1 MPYQIT
7 LPDGSIG
14 MIDDSVPKDRAMEAA
29 EAAYPDAFPGIGEQ
43 LLGAPGELAKGF
55 ARGFVDPVSGLL
67 STGYTGL
74 RAAGMELD
82 PFAETA
88 VGKGLAGVQEYLA
101 PDYGTV
107 SQFAGALGGLGSFL
121 VPGAALAKGLGRT
134 ATLGGMA
141 TGLGAEEARSRVEQ
155 ARAEGIEVT
164 PGQEFTSQLGGSVI
178 GLTELAPIER
188 LTGPLQ
194 AVLRGVKKSDAEMIA
209 PGLFN
214 SAKRMVETG
223 GIEGLQEG
231 MANIAQDLL
240 AKGVYNPNLDVGES
254 ALGDAAMG
262 ASVGAF
268 AQGAIELVTKGRRRQ
283 LYDTLKAEEDAKARI
298 AEAEKARLAEET
310 ARKQTLTNFGVEGQP
325 LLLAAPQ
332 GQVTPSRQE
341 KSSLDQYGVEDKDLF
356 EPYGTFTRDELDKD
370 VVKELDKRRKEAGR
384 PKTETFTLQDIADTG
399 VYRGELNRLIA
410 QRSGYTGELKFKPSE
425 VVGLAEQ
432 KNIDTST
439 QGFSDF
445 VGRVT
450 GKKPLPEKTGLGA
463 LQGLNDVEIF
473 AVREAINKLPTYE
486 QRKIL
491 PAGKAAKIFDDKQ
504 ATSTLTNIKKTI
516 GQDLGEKGLGETS
529 VLKEIGDFSGLEDVN
544 DQKSLLEKYILDG
557 ELERVS
563 TPAFAV
569 LDADG
574 KQISV
579 VGPDAEGRLTDIE
592 RRKAQEKAAKTLKP
606 GFAVLDAKGKQVDV
620 DVDQGKAQQKAA
632 RIGGTIQETTISGS
646 VKDTTINQIR
656 TPDPINRLIG
666 GFDIRQGTFEDTLID
681 GYDITT
687 ETGEVISKTKS
698 LTDAEN
704 RVNRATELRKQ
715 RQLQLLDAKQK
726 IQENIAKSEQA
737 MADLEAL
744 GKKDSEDFK
753 KIQNSMAAQE
763 RNLAKVEQNLIEF
776 GKKVAFKSRYKQQK
790 RTGFTLFEGNKPV
803 GTYNSR
809 QEALEASVVSQPTD
823 RLEAMLEAF
832 PTLSASAKPG
842 MDRADIKKLQQVAAS
857 ELASRK
863 GEIPSGVGV
872 TVEGDITAAEER
884 LALQGIFSP
893 KIKERVN
900 ELDKKLRAALDK
912 LGLKDVRLN
921 IVGAIKGELGDADGV
936 YAARLIKI
944 ALDAENPMRVLR
956 HEGIHALKELGAFTP
971 DQWRVLENKAKSE
984 WMAKYN
990 IADPKRYGSLS
1001 PEIQLEEAI
1010 ADAFSDFSQTKPP
1023 AGMIG
1028 NIFNRLKNFFTA
1040 LDNGFKGLGFQT
1052 ADDVFGRVDRGEL
1065 LPGMGER
1072 AAEVEGLQAQ
1082 RVVAETPERYALK
1095 TVQDVIDDGINR
1107 LVKSVLQPSVPSG
1120 FKSLVNDRMSFR
1132 KVDANLEKIED
1143 GIMNRLQG
1151 FGMTNSEA
1159 FNILYNDIRYV
1170 ADQKFQEIREQ
1181 EYQDRLAAAQSPER
1195 YSLKRVAPSKVVSSV
1210 IEDLGLSDAEVAAT
1224 SLGLQTGKGGTDAF
1238 KQANIGGI
1246 KQIIEYLEKRY
1257 ADSGLAPLD
1266 ITNEQDRDTLSKLL
1280 AAEVLAAVRSGG
1292 ANIQW
1297 YDKVI
1302 DQMLGMASL
1311 KYPELRTD
1319 PNAQAAFRIAISVS
1333 SQGQNVEDNLKFGER
1348 VYEQFSQNA
1357 ERGRPRFPEIGT
1369 GEAMQAMQKNFQLA
1383 NKMIDKLGMDD
1394 FRKFLE
1400 TPFTV
1405 KELNSV
1411 GLKIGGE
1418 LVDEQVLGSSIL
1430 GPKIGFGFYSNLSGN
1445 FEPVTMDM
1453 WFMRTI
1459 GRLIGKL
1466 RGFDPAKYAKQVQ
1479 RFRGSFALSD
1489 ESGVNGIYANEFSQE
1504 EINNAIVDEQA
1515 MIDLARKVKSK
1526 HERDFSKNRDL
1537 YDSKQRAKT
1546 DFVKS
1551 AETIIQ
1557 SLDKPKDVPAS
1568 GGERRLLRDV
1578 ARRMRQKVAD
1588 VTGQDIPPA
1597 SLQAIVWYP
1606 EQELYKALGAKLRV
1620 TSQNYANSMRKLL
1633 EGEGFDGDRISESA
1647 KLGSRRTRRADAGEI
1662 PAGTRPTGRR
1672 PSRTLSAKERED
1684 LLKQRFSLR
1693 EPAKVIYEVAPDPN
1707 NVELTERWNALP
1719 TEQKTEISKRV
1730 GARIV
1735 EAALPILKARGRVA
1749 DQVGSYLDFTN
1760 PSFALVLEDGDPIEM
1775 SKLLGFAL
1783 SQDSMM
1789 VVSGDSAPGLEQTG
1803 GIVINIGDLS
1813 FDQVDAIYQQL
1824 REIEVNGQKP
1834 VGGQTTVDGKMI
1846 VLNYSGL
1853 PSSDLAQLIDQQL
1866 NGQFRVGVGDFFTA
1880 FPEKGDY
1887 DYASVSNDPAGSAGL
1902 IRKRSRDLRTEA
1914 SRLLNDEIN
1923 AVPRDGKYSLRGTNT
1938 PEFREWFGR
1947 SQIVDEQG
1955 RPRVMYH
1962 GTARDITEFKPK
1974 QAGAIFVTEDP
1985 RFAEDFSYMSEM
1997 WMIDHADQ
2005 FLSEQEIKKAIAAGV
2020 AKMAQGM
2027 PKQDQIRMLTQILQ
2041 FPIDSVVRDPDAT
2054 EIRNEIAK
2062 RLPSKPNILPVY
2074 VRAERPFDFENQE
2087 HLDDLR
2093 SMPGVA
2099 VHYQRIRRG
2108 EWSSIEEPAVQEAI
2122 RDLGFD
2128 GFYVKEGGKKN
2139 LAVYDP
2145 NQLKSVTGNIGT
2157 YGQRE
2162 PSLEEA
2168 KQFGLTV
2175 EEAKAAQKRGD
2186 IRYSLRNTNTPEF
2199 KQWFRKSPVVNAVD
2213 KPQMMFHGT
2222 SLDIEEFIP
2231 GQTGAIYVSPDPEFA
2246 GTFARY
2252 SQEREIRKLGE
2263 NLDQDLEAKQRILD
2277 PIIDEAMANGDL
2289 TNRNL
2294 PYHRDLAQV
2303 GLIKDLDQYSKEY
2316 WMNWFLEKPMRDAAH
2331 STGVG
2336 PALREALANMLTT
2349 GRNVMPLY
2357 VNPQKPFDYENNTH
2371 VNKVAKLVF
2380 EYDPD
2385 TYESANPKV
2394 QKYQR
2399 DTLINGLKAGDWR
2412 VLEEP
2417 IVQEA
2422 IKELGFDA
2430 FYVKEQDVKNLGLYK
2445 PNQLKSAIGNTG
2457 AFSPETGKVRYSL
2470 RQTNTPAFKQWFGD
2484 SKVVDEA
2491 DKPLVVYHGTSK
2503 FEGYEFKPTKA
2514 LNPAGNIGGYYFSTL
2529 EREADEF
2536 AGEKEGSEVIPAFLS
2551 ISNPYIPGKSPVNDA
2566 MRKQYYDEML
2576 YHNRGMSDEKVVEY
2590 AKSKMYHLD
2599 ERGTPLS
2606 NAIGNE
2612 RDGSASAAFQRI
2624 IKAGGYD
2631 GYHQD
2636 THWVAFEPTQI
2647 KSAIGNIGT
2656 FDPTKPDIRYSL
2668 RQTNTPAFKQWFGK
2682 SKVAGSD
2689 GKPTVVYTGT
2699 SKDVDFSTF
2708 KVPKSG
2714 VWFTE
2719 SQEGASQYA
2728 LENDSMTIKTEDY
2741 RTFQEIN
2748 TASRVIPAYL
2758 RIDNP
2763 AKLSKEESDSIRYAK
2778 NYRKAQGDLF
2788 DRLRSRGH
2796 DGVEIGDGT
2805 WVVLK
2810 SPNQIKSAIGNT
2822 GEFSSVKSDIRYSLR
2837 QQAGQTLGQSYLD
2850 TVQRTTT
2857 PRVEKGFKDRISEAM
2872 SATPFAKFRQMF
2884 INKYERIEYY
2894 SRELAKK
2901 FGDSSLLLADQ
2912 SAIAAALMSDRAAGV
2927 AAESFK
2933 SGIPVYAK
2941 GYTYVDNMGGK
2952 VKGLMEIL
2960 MPLAQKQDPFVY
2972 QMFQDYA
2979 ARRRGVRL
2987 DAQGK
2992 VTPFSRQELAQ
3003 IPAIEKQFPEFKQVF
3018 EDYQRYNEGLVRYM
3032 RDTGVIDAK
3041 AAQEWMR
3048 YGDYIPFYRQLEGER
3063 TVGPSIFS
3071 AISGVKAPKKLKGG
3085 DAPLGE
3091 FLETV
3096 VRNSRAAIEAGMR
3109 NVAANRV
3116 VTNFQRLN
3124 SPTAGGK
3131 LVERTTEK
3139 ERDFPDVVT
3148 VRENGKD
3155 AYYKV
3160 ADPLLVQSLQA
3171 LNIPQIPGLDILAK
3185 PAEFLR
3191 EMVTRDPAFIGA
3203 SVLRE
3208 SLSAW
3213 ITTGQKLTP
3222 VASGVNQFVKILANA
3237 SPTVQALRRAGI
3249 GSGYEFKGDVQAT
3262 AGVFGDQ
3269 LKRMAGEMT
3278 TAQKAVMPLRAMW
3291 DGLDKASTAADL
3303 STRAAVFERVLEETG
3318 NEAEAIYQAMEV
3330 INFSRK
3336 GSSPII
3342 QIFAAIIPFLNARIQ
3357 GLDLLYRAGFGR
3369 LASSTAVAQQKAF
3382 MLRSLALF
3390 GTTAMYY
3397 ALVQDEEEWQRADQ
3411 ETRDNYWIIGGFK
3424 FPIPFEL
3431 GVMFKVIPERIMAYT
3446 MGDDTGEQVRESIAR
3461 QVMGTLSFNPIPQAV
3476 LPLIE
3481 ASSNYSFFLQRDIVG
3496 MGKKDLAP
3504 EFQISE
3510 GTSQIAIQL
3519 GQTLGISPMK
3529 IDYIIRGYTG
3539 AMGTY
3544 AITTMDSIIRSED
3557 DATKATWRL
3566 DQIPVLKRFM
3576 ISDLGA
3582 GTVNEYYD
3590 LREKLDEV
3598 VRTSNQLERTG
3609 NIEALTEYLK
3619 ENGQVL
3625 GMKDYIRDL
3634 DKDMKSLRESRLAIN
3649 ISKMEPDQKRQ
3660 SLDALRKAEIALT
3673 ERINLLRKNMGV

>member
-1 MPYQIT
+1 MSYQIT

-14 MIDDSVPKDRAMEAA
+14 LIADSVPRNRAMEAA
-29 EAAYPDAFPGIGEQ
+29 QAAYPDAFPGIGEQ
-43 LLGAPGELAKGF
+43 LLGAPAELAKGF

-74 RAAGMELD
+74 RAAGVEMD

-88 VGKGLAGVQEYLA
+88 VGKGLAEIQESLA
-101 PDYGTV
+101 PGYGTI
-107 SQFAGALGGLGSFL
+107 SQFTGAVGGLGSFL
-121 VPGAALAKGLGRT
+121 VPGVALAKGVGRA

-141 TGLGAEEARSRVEQ
+141 TGLGAEEARGRVEE

-164 PGQEFTSQLGGSVI
+164 PGQEFTSQLGGTVI

-194 AVLRGVKKSDAEMIA
+194 AVLRGVKKSDADMIA

-231 MANIAQDLL
+231 MANVAQDLL
-240 AKGVYNPNLDVGES
+240 AKGIYNPNLEVGDS

-268 AQGAIELVTKGRRRQ
+268 AQGAIELVTRGRRKS
-283 LYDTLKAEEDAKARI
+283 LYESLKTEEEQKTRD
-298 AEAEKARLAEET
+298 AEAEKARLAKET

-370 VVKELDKRRKEAGR
+370 VVKELDKRRDEAGR

-410 QRSGYTGELKFKPSE
+410 QRSGYTGETKFKPSE

-504 ATSTLTNIKKTI
+504 ATRTLTNIKKTL

-529 VLKEIGDFSGLEDVN
+529 VLKEIGDFSGLKDVN
-544 DQKSLLEKYILDG
+544 DQQSLLEKYIADG

-563 TPAFAV
+563 TPAVAV
-569 LDADG
+569 LDSNG
-574 KQISV
+574 KQVSV
-579 VGPDAEGRLTDIE
+579 VEGSTQAERVQAQK
-592 RRKAQEKAAKTLKP
+592 KAQE
-606 GFAVLDAKGKQVDV
+606 
-620 DVDQGKAQQKAA
+620 
-632 RIGGTIQETTISGS
+632 IGGTI
-646 VKDTTINQIR
+646 KDTSINQIR
-656 TPDPINRLIG
+656 TPDPVNRLIG
-666 GFDIRQGTFEDTLID
+666 GFDIREGTFEDTLID

-687 ETGEVISKTKS
+687 ETGEVIGKTKS

-704 RVNRATELRKQ
+704 RVNRATQLREQ

-863 GEIPSGVGV
+863 GEIPSGVGI

-893 KIKERVN
+893 RIKERVN

-921 IVGAIKGELGDADGV
+921 IVAALRSPVGSADGI

-944 ALDAENPMRVLR
+944 ALDAENPMRALR
-956 HEGIHALKELGAFTP
+956 HEGIHALKALGAFTP

-990 IADPKRYGSLS
+990 IAGRYGDLNLDQASM
-1001 PEIQLEEAI
+1001 LEEAI
-1010 ADAFSDFSQTKPP
+1010 SDAFSDFSQTKPP
-1023 AGMIG
+1023 AGLIG
-1028 NIFNRLKNFFTA
+1028 NVFSRIKSFFTA

-1072 AAEVEGLQAQ
+1072 AAEVQGLQAQ
-1082 RVVAETPERYALK
+1082 RVVAET
-1095 TVQDVIDDGINR
+1095 
-1107 LVKSVLQPSVPSG
+1107 
-1120 FKSLVNDRMSFR
+1120 
-1132 KVDANLEKIED
+1132 
-1143 GIMNRLQG
+1143 
-1151 FGMTNSEA
+1151 
-1159 FNILYNDIRYV
+1159 
-1170 ADQKFQEIREQ
+1170 
-1181 EYQDRLAAAQSPER
+1181 PER

-1319 PNAQAAFRIAISVS
+1319 PNAQAAFRIAISVT

-1369 GEAMQAMQKNFQLA
+1369 GESMQAMQKNFQLA

-1479 RFRGSFALSD
+1479 RFRGSFALSN

-1938 PEFREWFGR
+1938 PQFREWFGQ
-1947 SQIVDEQG
+1947 SKIVDAEG

-1962 GTARDITEFKPK
+1962 GTARDITEFKAK

-1985 RFAEDFSYMSEM
+1985 RFAEDFSYMSEV
-1997 WMIDHADQ
+1997 WMIDHATQ
-2005 FLSEQEIKKAIAAGV
+2005 FLSEQEIKKAVAAGV
-2020 AKMAQGM
+2020 MKMAQGM
-2027 PKQDQIRMLTQILQ
+2027 PKQKQIQMLTEILQ

-2074 VRAERPFDFENQE
+2074 VRAENPFDFENQG
-2087 HLDDLR
+2087 HLEAIR
-2093 SMPGVA
+2093 SMPGVP

-2108 EWSSIEEPAVQEAI
+2108 EWSAIEEPDVQEAI
-2122 RDLGFD
+2122 QKAGFD
-2128 GFYVKEGGKKN
+2128 SFYITEGGRKN

-2162 PSLEEA
+2162 PTINEA

-2199 KQWFRKSPVVNAVD
+2199 KQWFRKSPIVDAVG

-2246 GTFARY
+2246 GTFAKY

-2263 NLDQDLEAKQRILD
+2263 NLDQDPKAKRRILD

-2289 TNRNL
+2289 TNRDL

-2357 VNPQKPFDYENNTH
+2357 VNPQKPFDYENNAH

-2399 DTLINGLKAGDWR
+2399 DTLIDGLKAGDWR
-2412 VLEEP
+2412 VLEES

-2470 RQTNTPAFKQWFGD
+2470 RSKTPPPQ
-2484 SKVVDEA
+2484 
-2491 DKPLVVYHGTSK
+2491 
-2503 FEGYEFKPTKA
+2503 
-2514 LNPAGNIGGYYFSTL
+2514 NIQRFFDQA
-2529 EREADEF
+2529 ER
-2536 AGEKEGSEVIPAFLS
+2536 
-2551 ISNPYIPGKSPVNDA
+2551 
-2566 MRKQYYDEML
+2566 
-2576 YHNRGMSDEKVVEY
+2576 
-2590 AKSKMYHLD
+2590 
-2599 ERGTPLS
+2599 
-2606 NAIGNE
+2606 
-2612 RDGSASAAFQRI
+2612 
-2624 IKAGGYD
+2624 
-2631 GYHQD
+2631 
-2636 THWVAFEPTQI
+2636 
-2647 KSAIGNIGT
+2647 
-2656 FDPTKPDIRYSL
+2656 
-2668 RQTNTPAFKQWFGK
+2668 
-2682 SKVAGSD
+2682 
-2689 GKPTVVYTGT
+2689 
-2699 SKDVDFSTF
+2699 
-2708 KVPKSG
+2708 
-2714 VWFTE
+2714 
-2719 SQEGASQYA
+2719 
-2728 LENDSMTIKTEDY
+2728 
-2741 RTFQEIN
+2741 
-2748 TASRVIPAYL
+2748 
-2758 RIDNP
+2758 
-2763 AKLSKEESDSIRYAK
+2763 
-2778 NYRKAQGDLF
+2778 
-2788 DRLRSRGH
+2788 
-2796 DGVEIGDGT
+2796 
-2805 WVVLK
+2805 
-2810 SPNQIKSAIGNT
+2810 
-2822 GEFSSVKSDIRYSLR
+2822 
-2837 QQAGQTLGQSYLD
+2837 
-2850 TVQRTTT
+2850 
-2857 PRVEKGFKDRISEAM
+2857 
-2872 SATPFAKFRQMF
+2872 
-2884 INKYERIEYY
+2884 
-2894 SRELAKK
+2894 
-2901 FGDSSLLLADQ
+2901 
-2912 SAIAAALMSDRAAGV
+2912 
-2927 AAESFK
+2927 
-2933 SGIPVYAK
+2933 
-2941 GYTYVDNMGGK
+2941 
-2952 VKGLMEIL
+2952 
-2960 MPLAQKQDPFVY
+2960 
-2972 QMFQDYA
+2972 
-2979 ARRRGVRL
+2979 
-2987 DAQGK
+2987 
-2992 VTPFSRQELAQ
+2992 
-3003 IPAIEKQFPEFKQVF
+3003 
-3018 EDYQRYNEGLVRYM
+3018 
-3032 RDTGVIDAK
+3032 
-3041 AAQEWMR
+3041 
-3048 YGDYIPFYRQLEGER
+3048 
-3063 TVGPSIFS
+3063 
-3071 AISGVKAPKKLKGG
+3071 
-3085 DAPLGE
+3085 
-3091 FLETV
+3091 LET
-3096 VRNSRAAIEAGMR
+3096 
-3109 NVAANRV
+3109 
-3116 VTNFQRLN
+3116 
-3124 SPTAGGK
+3124 
-3131 LVERTTEK
+3131 
-3139 ERDFPDVVT
+3139 
-3148 VRENGKD
+3148 
-3155 AYYKV
+3155 
-3160 ADPLLVQSLQA
+3160 
-3171 LNIPQIPGLDILAK
+3171 
-3185 PAEFLR
+3185 
-3191 EMVTRDPAFIGA
+3191 
-3203 SVLRE
+3203 
-3208 SLSAW
+3208 
-3213 ITTGQKLTP
+3213 
-3222 VASGVNQFVKILANA
+3222 
-3237 SPTVQALRRAGI
+3237 
-3249 GSGYEFKGDVQAT
+3249 
-3262 AGVFGDQ
+3262 
-3269 LKRMAGEMT
+3269 
-3278 TAQKAVMPLRAMW
+3278 
-3291 DGLDKASTAADL
+3291 
-3303 STRAAVFERVLEETG
+3303 
-3318 NEAEAIYQAMEV
+3318 
-3330 INFSRK
+3330 
-3336 GSSPII
+3336 
-3342 QIFAAIIPFLNARIQ
+3342 
-3357 GLDLLYRAGFGR
+3357 
-3369 LASSTAVAQQKAF
+3369 
-3382 MLRSLALF
+3382 
-3390 GTTAMYY
+3390 
-3397 ALVQDEEEWQRADQ
+3397 
-3411 ETRDNYWIIGGFK
+3411 
-3424 FPIPFEL
+3424 
-3431 GVMFKVIPERIMAYT
+3431 
-3446 MGDDTGEQVRESIAR
+3446 
-3461 QVMGTLSFNPIPQAV
+3461 
-3476 LPLIE
+3476 
-3481 ASSNYSFFLQRDIVG
+3481 
-3496 MGKKDLAP
+3496 
-3504 EFQISE
+3504 
-3510 GTSQIAIQL
+3510 TS
-3519 GQTLGISPMK
+3519 
-3529 IDYIIRGYTG
+3529 D
-3539 AMGTY
+3539 
-3544 AITTMDSIIRSED
+3544 
-3557 DATKATWRL
+3557 
-3566 DQIPVLKRFM
+3566 
-3576 ISDLGA
+3576 ISDLRDAWIG
-3582 GTVNEYYD
+3582 GVSDSGLNEAAYYIND
-3590 LREKLDEV
+3590 V
-3598 VRTSNQLERTG
+3598 PG
-3609 NIEALTEYLK
+3609 
-3619 ENGQVL
+3619 G
-3625 GMKDYIRDL
+3625 KDYTKNVQKLAKQMLGNRIKGFRLMSTEELENIRAGDL
-3634 DKDMKSLRESRLAIN
+3634 SYYAAFTLDPNTALSFANFVQNRKIAPKNLVVVEADIN
-3649 ISKMEPDQKRQ
+3649 PGDIHMIGKRC
-3660 SLDALRKAEIALT
+3660 
-3673 ERINLLRKNMGV
+3673 

>member
-43 LLGAPGELAKGF
+43 LLGAPAELAKGF

-74 RAAGMELD
+74 RAAGVEMD

-88 VGKGLAGVQEYLA
+88 VGKGLAGIQESLA
-101 PDYGTV
+101 PGYGTI
-107 SQFAGALGGLGSFL
+107 SQFTGAVGGLGSFL
-121 VPGAALAKGLGRT
+121 VPGALLAKGLGRA

-141 TGLGAEEARSRVEQ
+141 TGLGAEEARGRVEE

-164 PGQEFTSQLGGSVI
+164 PGQEFTSQLGGTAI

-194 AVLRGVKKSDAEMIA
+194 AVLRGVKKSDADMIA

-231 MANIAQDLL
+231 MANVAQDLL
-240 AKGVYNPNLDVGES
+240 AKGIYNPNLEVGDS

-268 AQGAIELVTKGRRRQ
+268 AQGAIELVTRGRRKS
-283 LYDTLKAEEDAKARI
+283 LYESLKTEEEQKTRD
-298 AEAEKARLAEET
+298 AEAEKARLAKET

-370 VVKELDKRRKEAGR
+370 VVKELDKRRDEAGR

-410 QRSGYTGELKFKPSE
+410 QRSGYTGETKFKPSE

-504 ATSTLTNIKKTI
+504 ATRTLTNIKKTL

-529 VLKEIGDFSGLEDVN
+529 VLKEIGDFSGLKDVN
-544 DQKSLLEKYILDG
+544 DQQSLLEKYIADG

-563 TPAFAV
+563 TPAVAV
-569 LDADG
+569 LDANG
-574 KQISV
+574 KQVSV
-579 VGPDAEGRLTDIE
+579 VEGSTQAERVQAQK
-592 RRKAQEKAAKTLKP
+592 KAQE
-606 GFAVLDAKGKQVDV
+606 
-620 DVDQGKAQQKAA
+620 
-632 RIGGTIQETTISGS
+632 IGGTI
-646 VKDTTINQIR
+646 KDTSINQIR
-656 TPDPINRLIG
+656 TPDPVNRLIG
-666 GFDIRQGTFEDTLID
+666 GFDIREGTFEDTLID

-687 ETGEVISKTKS
+687 ETGEVIGKTKS

-863 GEIPSGVGV
+863 GEIPSGVGI

-893 KIKERVN
+893 RIKERVN

-1010 ADAFSDFSQTKPP
+1010 AEAFADFSQTKPP
-1023 AGMIG
+1023 AGLIG
-1028 NIFNRLKNFFTA
+1028 NVFSRIKSFFAA

-1052 ADDVFGRVDRGEL
+1052 ADDVFGRVERGEL

-1072 AAEVEGLQAQ
+1072 AAEVQGLQAQ
-1082 RVVAETPERYALK
+1082 RVVAET
-1095 TVQDVIDDGINR
+1095 
-1107 LVKSVLQPSVPSG
+1107 
-1120 FKSLVNDRMSFR
+1120 
-1132 KVDANLEKIED
+1132 
-1143 GIMNRLQG
+1143 
-1151 FGMTNSEA
+1151 
-1159 FNILYNDIRYV
+1159 
-1170 ADQKFQEIREQ
+1170 
-1181 EYQDRLAAAQSPER
+1181 PER

-1319 PNAQAAFRIAISVS
+1319 PNAQAAFRIAISVT

-1369 GEAMQAMQKNFQLA
+1369 GESMQAMQKNFQLA

-1479 RFRGSFALSD
+1479 RFRGSFALSN

-1749 DQVGSYLDFTN
+1749 DQIGSYLDFTN

-1938 PEFREWFGR
+1938 PQFREWFGQ
-1947 SQIVDEQG
+1947 SKIVDAEG

-2005 FLSEQEIKKAIAAGV
+2005 FLSEQEIKKAVAAGV
-2020 AKMAQGM
+2020 MKMAQGV
-2027 PKQDQIRMLTQILQ
+2027 PKQKQIQMLTEILQ

-2074 VRAERPFDFENQE
+2074 VRAENPFDFENQG
-2087 HLDDLR
+2087 HLEAIR
-2093 SMPGVA
+2093 SMPGVP

-2108 EWSSIEEPAVQEAI
+2108 EWSAIEEPDVQEAI
-2122 RDLGFD
+2122 QKAGFD
-2128 GFYVKEGGKKN
+2128 SFYITEGGRKN

-2162 PSLEEA
+2162 PTINEA

-2199 KQWFRKSPVVNAVD
+2199 KQWFRKSPIVDAVG

-2246 GTFARY
+2246 GTFAKY

-2263 NLDQDLEAKQRILD
+2263 NLDQDPEAKRRILD

-2289 TNRNL
+2289 TNRDL

-2399 DTLINGLKAGDWR
+2399 DTLIDGLKAGDWR

-2430 FYVKEQDVKNLGLYK
+2430 FYVKEQDTKNLGLYK

-2470 RQTNTPAFKQWFGD
+2470 RSKTPPPQNIQRFFDQAERLETTSDISDLRDAWIGGVSDSGLNEAAYYINDVPGGKDYTKNVQKLAKQMLGNRIKGFRLMSTEELENIRAGDLSYYAAFTLDPNTALSFANFVQNRKIAPKNLVVVEADINPGD
-2484 SKVVDEA
+2484 IHMIGKDAESEVVVDM
-2491 DKPLVVYHGTSK
+2491 
-2503 FEGYEFKPTKA
+2503 FKLGDQKVQ
-2514 LNPAGNIGGYYFSTL
+2514 
-2529 EREADEF
+2529 EF
-2536 AGEKEGSEVIPAFLS
+2536 AQ
-2551 ISNPYIPGKSPVNDA
+2551 PV
-2566 MRKQYYDEML
+2566 
-2576 YHNRGMSDEKVVEY
+2576 
-2590 AKSKMYHLD
+2590 
-2599 ERGTPLS
+2599 
-2606 NAIGNE
+2606 
-2612 RDGSASAAFQRI
+2612 
-2624 IKAGGYD
+2624 
-2631 GYHQD
+2631 
-2636 THWVAFEPTQI
+2636 
-2647 KSAIGNIGT
+2647 
-2656 FDPTKPDIRYSL
+2656 
-2668 RQTNTPAFKQWFGK
+2668 
-2682 SKVAGSD
+2682 
-2689 GKPTVVYTGT
+2689 
-2699 SKDVDFSTF
+2699 
-2708 KVPKSG
+2708 
-2714 VWFTE
+2714 
-2719 SQEGASQYA
+2719 
-2728 LENDSMTIKTEDY
+2728 
-2741 RTFQEIN
+2741 
-2748 TASRVIPAYL
+2748 
-2758 RIDNP
+2758 
-2763 AKLSKEESDSIRYAK
+2763 
-2778 NYRKAQGDLF
+2778 
-2788 DRLRSRGH
+2788 
-2796 DGVEIGDGT
+2796 
-2805 WVVLK
+2805 
-2810 SPNQIKSAIGNT
+2810 
-2822 GEFSSVKSDIRYSLR
+2822 RYSLR

-2884 INKYERIEYY
+2884 INKYERIEYF
-2894 SRELAKK
+2894 SKQLAKQ
-2901 FGDSSLLLADQ
+2901 FGDAVLLADQ

-2972 QMFQDYA
+2972 QMYQDYA

-2987 DAQGK
+2987 DSEGK
-2992 VTPFSRQELAQ
+2992 ITPFTRQELSE
-3003 IPAIEKQFPEFKQVF
+3003 IPNIEKAFPEFKQVF

-3048 YGDYIPFYRQLEGER
+3048 YGDYVPFYRQLEGES

-3116 VTNFQRLN
+3116 VNNFQSLN
-3124 SPTAGGK
+3124 SPSTGGR
-3131 LVERTTEK
+3131 LVEKTSEQNKNR
-3139 ERDFPDVVT
+3139 PDVVT

-3249 GSGYEFKGDVQAT
+3249 GSGYEFKGDVQST
-3262 AGVFGDQ
+3262 AGEFGRQ
-3269 LKRMAGEMT
+3269 LKEKAGEMT
-3278 TAQKAVMPLRAMW
+3278 AAQKAVMPLRAMW

-3303 STRAAVFERVLEETG
+3303 STRAAVFERVMQETG

-3357 GLDLLYRAGFGR
+3357 GLDLLYRAGFGE
-3369 LASSTAVAQQKAF
+3369 LASATKVAQQKAF

-3411 ETRDNYWIIGGFK
+3411 ETRDNYWIIGNMK

-3431 GVMFKVIPERIMAYT
+3431 GVIFKVIPERIMAYT
-3446 MGDDTGEQVRESIAR
+3446 MGEDTGQSRSGHR
-3461 QVMGTLSFNPIPQAV
+3461 LLDRLLGTLSFNPIPQAV
-3476 LPLIE
+3476 LPLVE
-3481 ASSNYSFFLQRDIVG
+3481 ASSNYSFFLGRDIVG

-3504 EFQISE
+3504 EFQTSE

-3519 GQTLGISPMK
+3519 GQTLGLSPMK
-3529 IDYIIRGYTG
+3529 IDYVIRGYTG

-3544 AITTMDSIIRSED
+3544 AITAMDSIIRSED

-3609 NIEALTEYLK
+3609 NIEALQEYLK
-3619 ENGQVL
+3619 DNGQVL
-3625 GMKDYIRDL
+3625 GIKDYIRSL
-3634 DKDMKSLRESRLAIN
+3634 DKDMKSLRESRMAIN
-3649 ISKMEPDQKRQ
+3649 MSRMEPDQKREALD
-3660 SLDALRKAEIALT
+3660 SLRRAEISLT
-3673 ERINLLRKNMGV
+3673 ERIGLLRSNLGV

>member
-1 MPYQIT
+1 
-7 LPDGSIG
+7 
-14 MIDDSVPKDRAMEAA
+14 
-29 EAAYPDAFPGIGEQ
+29 
-43 LLGAPGELAKGF
+43 LLRHL
-55 ARGFVDPVSGLL
+55 
-67 STGYTGL
+67 
-74 RAAGMELD
+74 
-82 PFAETA
+82 
-88 VGKGLAGVQEYLA
+88 
-101 PDYGTV
+101 
-107 SQFAGALGGLGSFL
+107 
-121 VPGAALAKGLGRT
+121 
-134 ATLGGMA
+134 
-141 TGLGAEEARSRVEQ
+141 
-155 ARAEGIEVT
+155 EV
-164 PGQEFTSQLGGSVI
+164 
-178 GLTELAPIER
+178 
-188 LTGPLQ
+188 
-194 AVLRGVKKSDAEMIA
+194 
-209 PGLFN
+209 
-214 SAKRMVETG
+214 
-223 GIEGLQEG
+223 
-231 MANIAQDLL
+231 
-240 AKGVYNPNLDVGES
+240 
-254 ALGDAAMG
+254 
-262 ASVGAF
+262 
-268 AQGAIELVTKGRRRQ
+268 
-283 LYDTLKAEEDAKARI
+283 
-298 AEAEKARLAEET
+298 
-310 ARKQTLTNFGVEGQP
+310 
-325 LLLAAPQ
+325 
-332 GQVTPSRQE
+332 
-341 KSSLDQYGVEDKDLF
+341 
-356 EPYGTFTRDELDKD
+356 
-370 VVKELDKRRKEAGR
+370 
-384 PKTETFTLQDIADTG
+384 
-399 VYRGELNRLIA
+399 
-410 QRSGYTGELKFKPSE
+410 
-425 VVGLAEQ
+425 
-432 KNIDTST
+432 
-439 QGFSDF
+439 
-445 VGRVT
+445 
-450 GKKPLPEKTGLGA
+450 
-463 LQGLNDVEIF
+463 
-473 AVREAINKLPTYE
+473 
-486 QRKIL
+486 
-491 PAGKAAKIFDDKQ
+491 
-504 ATSTLTNIKKTI
+504 
-516 GQDLGEKGLGETS
+516 
-529 VLKEIGDFSGLEDVN
+529 
-544 DQKSLLEKYILDG
+544 
-557 ELERVS
+557 
-563 TPAFAV
+563 
-569 LDADG
+569 
-574 KQISV
+574 
-579 VGPDAEGRLTDIE
+579 
-592 RRKAQEKAAKTLKP
+592 
-606 GFAVLDAKGKQVDV
+606 
-620 DVDQGKAQQKAA
+620 
-632 RIGGTIQETTISGS
+632 
-646 VKDTTINQIR
+646 
-656 TPDPINRLIG
+656 
-666 GFDIRQGTFEDTLID
+666 
-681 GYDITT
+681 
-687 ETGEVISKTKS
+687 
-698 LTDAEN
+698 
-704 RVNRATELRKQ
+704 
-715 RQLQLLDAKQK
+715 
-726 IQENIAKSEQA
+726 
-737 MADLEAL
+737 
-744 GKKDSEDFK
+744 
-753 KIQNSMAAQE
+753 
-763 RNLAKVEQNLIEF
+763 
-776 GKKVAFKSRYKQQK
+776 
-790 RTGFTLFEGNKPV
+790 
-803 GTYNSR
+803 
-809 QEALEASVVSQPTD
+809 
-823 RLEAMLEAF
+823 
-832 PTLSASAKPG
+832 
-842 MDRADIKKLQQVAAS
+842 
-857 ELASRK
+857 
-863 GEIPSGVGV
+863 
-872 TVEGDITAAEER
+872 
-884 LALQGIFSP
+884 
-893 KIKERVN
+893 
-900 ELDKKLRAALDK
+900 
-912 LGLKDVRLN
+912 
-921 IVGAIKGELGDADGV
+921 ELGDADGV

-944 ALDAENPMRVLR
+944 ALDAENPMRALR

-990 IADPKRYGSLS
+990 IAGRYGDLNLDQASL
-1001 PEIQLEEAI
+1001 LEEAI
-1010 ADAFSDFSQTKPP
+1010 SDAFSDFSQTKPP
-1023 AGMIG
+1023 AGLIG
-1028 NIFNRLKNFFTA
+1028 NVFSRIKSFFTA

-1052 ADDVFGRVDRGEL
+1052 ADDVFGRVERGEL

-1072 AAEVEGLQAQ
+1072 AAEVQGLQAQ
-1082 RVVAETPERYALK
+1082 RVVAET
-1095 TVQDVIDDGINR
+1095 
-1107 LVKSVLQPSVPSG
+1107 
-1120 FKSLVNDRMSFR
+1120 
-1132 KVDANLEKIED
+1132 
-1143 GIMNRLQG
+1143 
-1151 FGMTNSEA
+1151 
-1159 FNILYNDIRYV
+1159 
-1170 ADQKFQEIREQ
+1170 
-1181 EYQDRLAAAQSPER
+1181 PER

-1319 PNAQAAFRIAISVS
+1319 PNAQAAFRIAISVT

-1369 GEAMQAMQKNFQLA
+1369 GESMQAMQKNFQLA
-1383 NKMIDKLGMDD
+1383 NKMIDRLGMDD

-1479 RFRGSFALSD
+1479 RFRGSFALSN

-1749 DQVGSYLDFTN
+1749 DQIGSYLDFTN

-1938 PEFREWFGR
+1938 PQFREWFGQ
-1947 SQIVDEQG
+1947 SKIVDAEG

-1985 RFAEDFSYMSEM
+1985 RFAEDFSYMSEV
-1997 WMIDHADQ
+1997 WMIDHATQ
-2005 FLSEQEIKKAIAAGV
+2005 FLSEQEIKKAVAAGV
-2020 AKMAQGM
+2020 MKMAQGV
-2027 PKQDQIRMLTQILQ
+2027 PKQKQIQMLTEILQ

-2074 VRAERPFDFENQE
+2074 VRAENPFDFENQG
-2087 HLDDLR
+2087 HLEAIR
-2093 SMPGVA
+2093 SMPGVP

-2108 EWSSIEEPAVQEAI
+2108 EWSAIEEPDVQEAI
-2122 RDLGFD
+2122 QKAGFD
-2128 GFYVKEGGKKN
+2128 SFYITEGGRKN

-2162 PSLEEA
+2162 PTINEA

-2199 KQWFRKSPVVNAVD
+2199 KQWFRKSPIVDAVG

-2246 GTFARY
+2246 GTFAKY

-2263 NLDQDLEAKQRILD
+2263 NLDQDPEAKRRILD

-2289 TNRNL
+2289 TNRDL

-2399 DTLINGLKAGDWR
+2399 DTLIDGLKAGDWR

-2430 FYVKEQDVKNLGLYK
+2430 FYVKEQDTKNLGLYK

-2491 DKPLVVYHGTSK
+2491 DKPLVAYHGTSK

-2514 LNPAGNIGGYYFSTL
+2514 SNPAGNIGGYYFSTL

-2536 AGEKEGSEVIPAFLS
+2536 AGGKEGSEVIPVFLS
-2551 ISNPYIPGKSPVNDA
+2551 ISNPYIPGKSPVTDA

-2668 RQTNTPAFKQWFGK
+2668 RQ
-2682 SKVAGSD
+2682 
-2689 GKPTVVYTGT
+2689 
-2699 SKDVDFSTF
+2699 
-2708 KVPKSG
+2708 
-2714 VWFTE
+2714 
-2719 SQEGASQYA
+2719 
-2728 LENDSMTIKTEDY
+2728 
-2741 RTFQEIN
+2741 
-2748 TASRVIPAYL
+2748 
-2758 RIDNP
+2758 
-2763 AKLSKEESDSIRYAK
+2763 
-2778 NYRKAQGDLF
+2778 
-2788 DRLRSRGH
+2788 
-2796 DGVEIGDGT
+2796 
-2805 WVVLK
+2805 
-2810 SPNQIKSAIGNT
+2810 
-2822 GEFSSVKSDIRYSLR
+2822 
-2837 QQAGQTLGQSYLD
+2837 QAGQTLGQSYLD

-2884 INKYERIEYY
+2884 INKYERIEYF
-2894 SRELAKK
+2894 SKQLAKQ
-2901 FGDSSLLLADQ
+2901 FGDAVLLADQ

-2972 QMFQDYA
+2972 QMYQDYA

-2987 DAQGK
+2987 DSEGK
-2992 VTPFSRQELAQ
+2992 ITPFTRQELSE
-3003 IPAIEKQFPEFKQVF
+3003 IPKIEKAFPEFKQVF

-3048 YGDYIPFYRQLEGER
+3048 YGDYVPFYRQLEGES

-3116 VTNFQRLN
+3116 VTT
-3124 SPTAGGK
+3124 S
-3131 LVERTTEK
+3131 
-3139 ERDFPDVVT
+3139 
-3148 VRENGKD
+3148 
-3155 AYYKV
+3155 
-3160 ADPLLVQSLQA
+3160 
-3171 LNIPQIPGLDILAK
+3171 
-3185 PAEFLR
+3185 
-3191 EMVTRDPAFIGA
+3191 
-3203 SVLRE
+3203 
-3208 SLSAW
+3208 
-3213 ITTGQKLTP
+3213 
-3222 VASGVNQFVKILANA
+3222 
-3237 SPTVQALRRAGI
+3237 
-3249 GSGYEFKGDVQAT
+3249 
-3262 AGVFGDQ
+3262 
-3269 LKRMAGEMT
+3269 
-3278 TAQKAVMPLRAMW
+3278 
-3291 DGLDKASTAADL
+3291 
-3303 STRAAVFERVLEETG
+3303 RV
-3318 NEAEAIYQAMEV
+3318 
-3330 INFSRK
+3330 
-3336 GSSPII
+3336 
-3342 QIFAAIIPFLNARIQ
+3342 
-3357 GLDLLYRAGFGR
+3357 
-3369 LASSTAVAQQKAF
+3369 
-3382 MLRSLALF
+3382 
-3390 GTTAMYY
+3390 
-3397 ALVQDEEEWQRADQ
+3397 
-3411 ETRDNYWIIGGFK
+3411 
-3424 FPIPFEL
+3424 
-3431 GVMFKVIPERIMAYT
+3431 
-3446 MGDDTGEQVRESIAR
+3446 
-3461 QVMGTLSFNPIPQAV
+3461 
-3476 LPLIE
+3476 
-3481 ASSNYSFFLQRDIVG
+3481 
-3496 MGKKDLAP
+3496 
-3504 EFQISE
+3504 
-3510 GTSQIAIQL
+3510 
-3519 GQTLGISPMK
+3519 
-3529 IDYIIRGYTG
+3529 
-3539 AMGTY
+3539 
-3544 AITTMDSIIRSED
+3544 
-3557 DATKATWRL
+3557 
-3566 DQIPVLKRFM
+3566 
-3576 ISDLGA
+3576 
-3582 GTVNEYYD
+3582 
-3590 LREKLDEV
+3590 
-3598 VRTSNQLERTG
+3598 
-3609 NIEALTEYLK
+3609 
-3619 ENGQVL
+3619 
-3625 GMKDYIRDL
+3625 
-3634 DKDMKSLRESRLAIN
+3634 
-3649 ISKMEPDQKRQ
+3649 
-3660 SLDALRKAEIALT
+3660 
-3673 ERINLLRKNMGV
+3673 

>member
-43 LLGAPGELAKGF
+43 LLGAPAELAKGF

-74 RAAGMELD
+74 RAAGVEMD

-88 VGKGLAGVQEYLA
+88 VGKGLAGIQESLA
-101 PDYGTV
+101 PGYGTI
-107 SQFAGALGGLGSFL
+107 SQFTGAVGGLGSFL
-121 VPGAALAKGLGRT
+121 VPGVALAKGVGRA

-141 TGLGAEEARSRVEQ
+141 TGLGAEEARGRVEE

-164 PGQEFTSQLGGSVI
+164 PGQEFTSQLGGTVV

-194 AVLRGVKKSDAEMIA
+194 AVLRGVKKSDADMIA

-231 MANIAQDLL
+231 MANVAQDLL
-240 AKGVYNPNLDVGES
+240 AKGIYNPNLEVGDS

-268 AQGAIELVTKGRRRQ
+268 AQGAIELVTRGRRKS
-283 LYDTLKAEEDAKARI
+283 LYESLKTEEEQKTRD
-298 AEAEKARLAEET
+298 AEAEKARLAKET

-356 EPYGTFTRDELDKD
+356 EPYGTFTRDELDPD
-370 VVKELDKRRKEAGR
+370 VVKELDKRRDEAGR

-410 QRSGYTGELKFKPSE
+410 QRSGYTGETKFKPSE

-504 ATSTLTNIKKTI
+504 ATRTLTNIKKTL

-529 VLKEIGDFSGLEDVN
+529 VLKEIGDFSGLKDVN
-544 DQKSLLEKYILDG
+544 DQQSLLEKYIADG

-563 TPAFAV
+563 TPAVAV
-569 LDADG
+569 LDANG
-574 KQISV
+574 KQVSV
-579 VGPDAEGRLTDIE
+579 VEGSTQAERVQAQK
-592 RRKAQEKAAKTLKP
+592 KAQE
-606 GFAVLDAKGKQVDV
+606 
-620 DVDQGKAQQKAA
+620 
-632 RIGGTIQETTISGS
+632 IGGTI
-646 VKDTTINQIR
+646 KDTSINQIR
-656 TPDPINRLIG
+656 TPDPVNRLIG
-666 GFDIRQGTFEDTLID
+666 GFDIREGTFEDTLID

-687 ETGEVISKTKS
+687 ETGEVIGKTKS

-704 RVNRATELRKQ
+704 RVNRATQLREQ

-863 GEIPSGVGV
+863 GEIPSGVGI

-893 KIKERVN
+893 RIKERVN

-1010 ADAFSDFSQTKPP
+1010 AEAFADFSQTKPP
-1023 AGMIG
+1023 AGLIG
-1028 NIFNRLKNFFTA
+1028 NVFSRIKSFFAA

-1052 ADDVFGRVDRGEL
+1052 ADDVFGQVERGEL

-1072 AAEVEGLQAQ
+1072 AAEVQGLQAQ
-1082 RVVAETPERYALK
+1082 RVVAETSEP
-1095 TVQDVIDDGINR
+1095 VQDRTGAKLPTKPVSTRPVTESVPQLPPLPQAKPDEPSMPIQRGSVSAVPMSLLTTPEALQRTGDV
-1107 LVKSVLQPSVPSG
+1107 LSVLD
-1120 FKSLVNDRMSFR
+1120 KSDPNESLRALN
-1132 KVDANLEKIED
+1132 
-1143 GIMNRLQG
+1143 
-1151 FGMTNSEA
+1151 
-1159 FNILYNDIRYV
+1159 
-1170 ADQKFQEIREQ
+1170 
-1181 EYQDRLAAAQSPER
+1181 LAAERGGLAEWEARAIAFGRAEGAPGPER
-1195 YSLKRVAPSKVVSSV
+1195 YSLSTQNPDQQYSVRQAPPDVLEEAQRYYEANGILPYTQETITSVGVETKPEKFSLKREGKYGNHDVLGIPVNKNGTVTLYFPADNDIAREVMRSRKLVPTEGTDRIYLTNESSAKTVLGNPGNISQQVGGANVLVQIDPGMLQIDQEYEDGRIDFFIPVKEGKAFFDKMKLTRLFTVEGARNKGFNTDRTLNQVGDSIVSAVDSYMSANAKGRQAIVKQARDVLREQHNIGTLLGENGKLEKTRIGDYGLTYEGQSVA
-1210 IEDLGLSDAEVAAT
+1210 
-1224 SLGLQTGKGGTDAF
+1224 SLGLGLASAQRLNTQERVTTCPKSAICEGLCLGDTSGQNQLYGGEDQFRQGPRLSQYLKTEALMLNPEAFGVLLSHEIQSFVNKTKAMDYQPAIRLNVTSDIPPKVYKAIIDAFPNVMFYDYTKLFGNKSIAPNHHLTYSSSGASQRVGNELIVNKLSTWDKDVQKLLGGDNVAMAFTSRKSMPKTVRDEKTGENFEVWNGDNYDARFLDPKRDDGKGYIIGLTNKDRTVKPEEAA
-1238 KQANIGGI
+1238 KQYDGFFMD
-1246 KQIIEYLEKRY
+1246 YDPKR
-1257 ADSGLAPLD
+1257 DG
-1266 ITNEQDRDTLSKLL
+1266 DTLIIK
-1280 AAEVLAAVRSGG
+1280 
-1292 ANIQW
+1292 
-1297 YDKVI
+1297 
-1302 DQMLGMASL
+1302 DQARL
-1311 KYPELRTD
+1311 
-1319 PNAQAAFRIAISVS
+1319 NAQATQPIQIV
-1333 SQGQNVEDNLKFGER
+1333 
-1348 VYEQFSQNA
+1348 
-1357 ERGRPRFPEIGT
+1357 RP
-1369 GEAMQAMQKNFQLA
+1369 
-1383 NKMIDKLGMDD
+1383 
-1394 FRKFLE
+1394 
-1400 TPFTV
+1400 
-1405 KELNSV
+1405 
-1411 GLKIGGE
+1411 
-1418 LVDEQVLGSSIL
+1418 
-1430 GPKIGFGFYSNLSGN
+1430 
-1445 FEPVTMDM
+1445 
-1453 WFMRTI
+1453 
-1459 GRLIGKL
+1459 
-1466 RGFDPAKYAKQVQ
+1466 
-1479 RFRGSFALSD
+1479 
-1489 ESGVNGIYANEFSQE
+1489 
-1504 EINNAIVDEQA
+1504 
-1515 MIDLARKVKSK
+1515 
-1526 HERDFSKNRDL
+1526 
-1537 YDSKQRAKT
+1537 
-1546 DFVKS
+1546 
-1551 AETIIQ
+1551 
-1557 SLDKPKDVPAS
+1557 
-1568 GGERRLLRDV
+1568 
-1578 ARRMRQKVAD
+1578 
-1588 VTGQDIPPA
+1588 
-1597 SLQAIVWYP
+1597 
-1606 EQELYKALGAKLRV
+1606 
-1620 TSQNYANSMRKLL
+1620 
-1633 EGEGFDGDRISESA
+1633 
-1647 KLGSRRTRRADAGEI
+1647 
-1662 PAGTRPTGRR
+1662 
-1672 PSRTLSAKERED
+1672 KER
-1684 LLKQRFSLR
+1684 
-1693 EPAKVIYEVAPDPN
+1693 
-1707 NVELTERWNALP
+1707 
-1719 TEQKTEISKRV
+1719 
-1730 GARIV
+1730 
-1735 EAALPILKARGRVA
+1735 
-1749 DQVGSYLDFTN
+1749 
-1760 PSFALVLEDGDPIEM
+1760 
-1775 SKLLGFAL
+1775 
-1783 SQDSMM
+1783 
-1789 VVSGDSAPGLEQTG
+1789 
-1803 GIVINIGDLS
+1803 
-1813 FDQVDAIYQQL
+1813 
-1824 REIEVNGQKP
+1824 
-1834 VGGQTTVDGKMI
+1834 
-1846 VLNYSGL
+1846 
-1853 PSSDLAQLIDQQL
+1853 
-1866 NGQFRVGVGDFFTA
+1866 
-1880 FPEKGDY
+1880 
-1887 DYASVSNDPAGSAGL
+1887 
-1902 IRKRSRDLRTEA
+1902 
-1914 SRLLNDEIN
+1914 
-1923 AVPRDGKYSLRGTNT
+1923 YSLRGANT
-1938 PEFREWFGR
+1938 PEFREWFGN
-1947 SQIVDEQG
+1947 STIVNEQG
-1955 RPRVMYH
+1955 SPRVMYH
-1962 GTARDITEFKPK
+1962 GTARDITEFKAK

-1985 RFAEDFSYMSEM
+1985 RFAEDFSYMSEV
-1997 WMIDHADQ
+1997 WMIDHATQ
-2005 FLSEQEIKKAIAAGV
+2005 FLSEQEIKKAVAAGV
-2020 AKMAQGM
+2020 MKMAQGV
-2027 PKQDQIRMLTQILQ
+2027 PKQKQIQMLTEILQ

-2074 VRAERPFDFENQE
+2074 VRAENPFDFENQG
-2087 HLDDLR
+2087 HLEAIR
-2093 SMPGVA
+2093 SMPGVP

-2108 EWSSIEEPAVQEAI
+2108 EWSAIEEPDVQEAI
-2122 RDLGFD
+2122 QKAGFD
-2128 GFYVKEGGKKN
+2128 SFYITEGGRKN

-2162 PSLEEA
+2162 PTEAEAADFGMTKEEA
-2168 KQFGLTV
+2168 S
-2175 EEAKAAQKRGD
+2175 AAQKRGD
-2186 IRYSLRNTNTPEF
+2186 LRYSLRSKTPPPQNIQKFFDQAERLETTSDISDLRDAWIGGVSDSGLNEAAYYINDVPGGKDYTKNVQKLAKQMLGNRIKGFRLMSTEELENIRAGDLSYYAAFTLDPNTALSFANFVQNRKIAPKNLVVVEADINPGDIHMIGKDAESEVVVDMFKLGDQKVQEFAQPVRYSLRNT
-2199 KQWFRKSPVVNAVD
+2199 D
-2213 KPQMMFHGT
+2213 
-2222 SLDIEEFIP
+2222 
-2231 GQTGAIYVSPDPEFA
+2231 
-2246 GTFARY
+2246 
-2252 SQEREIRKLGE
+2252 
-2263 NLDQDLEAKQRILD
+2263 
-2277 PIIDEAMANGDL
+2277 
-2289 TNRNL
+2289 
-2294 PYHRDLAQV
+2294 
-2303 GLIKDLDQYSKEY
+2303 
-2316 WMNWFLEKPMRDAAH
+2316 
-2331 STGVG
+2331 
-2336 PALREALANMLTT
+2336 
-2349 GRNVMPLY
+2349 
-2357 VNPQKPFDYENNTH
+2357 
-2371 VNKVAKLVF
+2371 
-2380 EYDPD
+2380 
-2385 TYESANPKV
+2385 
-2394 QKYQR
+2394 
-2399 DTLINGLKAGDWR
+2399 
-2412 VLEEP
+2412 
-2417 IVQEA
+2417 
-2422 IKELGFDA
+2422 
-2430 FYVKEQDVKNLGLYK
+2430 
-2445 PNQLKSAIGNTG
+2445 
-2457 AFSPETGKVRYSL
+2457 
-2470 RQTNTPAFKQWFGD
+2470 TPAFKQWFKD
-2484 SKVVDEA
+2484 SKVVDKKG
-2491 DKPLVVYHGTSK
+2491 DPLVVYHGTAYDFSEFSPERLGSNTGAPSARAGFFFTARPKTAEYYAKGQFPNLESAAKAKRQIAYVYDTPTGEYQEGARVIDIK
-2503 FEGYEFKPTKA
+2503 FSEEGTTPNIMPVYLSLQNPLTYDFKNKVYRDKKYWELIDQA
-2514 LNPAGNIGGYYFSTL
+2514 K
-2529 EREADEF
+2529 
-2536 AGEKEGSEVIPAFLS
+2536 KEG
-2551 ISNPYIPGKSPVNDA
+2551 
-2566 MRKQYYDEML
+2566 
-2576 YHNRGMSDEKVVEY
+2576 
-2590 AKSKMYHLD
+2590 
-2599 ERGTPLS
+2599 
-2606 NAIGNE
+2606 
-2612 RDGSASAAFQRI
+2612 RDGVILKNTYDSGEYSRFDAI
-2624 IKAGGYD
+2624 IRHGRFKGEDIYI
-2631 GYHQD
+2631 
-2636 THWVAFEPTQI
+2636 VFEPTQI

-2656 FDPTKPDIRYSL
+2656 FDPTK
-2668 RQTNTPAFKQWFGK
+2668 A
-2682 SKVAGSD
+2682 
-2689 GKPTVVYTGT
+2689 
-2699 SKDVDFSTF
+2699 
-2708 KVPKSG
+2708 
-2714 VWFTE
+2714 
-2719 SQEGASQYA
+2719 
-2728 LENDSMTIKTEDY
+2728 
-2741 RTFQEIN
+2741 
-2748 TASRVIPAYL
+2748 
-2758 RIDNP
+2758 
-2763 AKLSKEESDSIRYAK
+2763 
-2778 NYRKAQGDLF
+2778 
-2788 DRLRSRGH
+2788 
-2796 DGVEIGDGT
+2796 
-2805 WVVLK
+2805 
-2810 SPNQIKSAIGNT
+2810 
-2822 GEFSSVKSDIRYSLR
+2822 DIRYSLR

-2884 INKYERIEYY
+2884 INKYERIEYF
-2894 SRELAKK
+2894 SKQLAKQ
-2901 FGDSSLLLADQ
+2901 FGDAVLLADQ

-2972 QMFQDYA
+2972 QMYQDYA

-2987 DAQGK
+2987 DSEGK
-2992 VTPFSRQELAQ
+2992 ITPFTRQELSE
-3003 IPAIEKQFPEFKQVF
+3003 IPNIEKAFPEFKQVF

-3048 YGDYIPFYRQLEGER
+3048 YGDYVPFYRQLEGES

-3116 VTNFQRLN
+3116 VNNFQSLN
-3124 SPTAGGK
+3124 SPSTGGR
-3131 LVERTTEK
+3131 LVEKTSEQNKNR
-3139 ERDFPDVVT
+3139 PDVVT

-3222 VASGVNQFVKILANA
+3222 VASGVNQFVKILSNA

-3303 STRAAVFERVLEETG
+3303 STRAAVFERVMQETG

-3357 GLDLLYRAGFGR
+3357 GLDLLYRAGFGE
-3369 LASSTAVAQQKAF
+3369 LASATKVAQQKAF

-3411 ETRDNYWIIGGFK
+3411 ETRDNYWIIGNMK

-3431 GVMFKVIPERIMAYT
+3431 GVIFKVMPERIMAYT
-3446 MGDDTGEQVRESIAR
+3446 MGEDTGQQVLNSIGRNIA
-3461 QVMGTLSFNPIPQAV
+3461 GTLSFNPIPQAV
-3476 LPLIE
+3476 LPLVE
-3481 ASSNYSFFLQRDIVG
+3481 ASSNYSFFLGRDIVG

-3504 EFQISE
+3504 EFQTSE

-3519 GQTLGISPMK
+3519 GQTLGLSPMK
-3529 IDYIIRGYTG
+3529 IDYVIRGYTG

-3544 AITTMDSIIRSED
+3544 AITAMDSIIRSED

-3609 NIEALTEYLK
+3609 NIEALQDYLK
-3619 ENGQVL
+3619 DNGQVL
-3625 GMKDYIRDL
+3625 GIKDYIRSL
-3634 DKDMKSLRESRLAIN
+3634 DKDMKSLRESRMAIN
-3649 ISKMEPDQKRQ
+3649 MSRMEPDQKREALD
-3660 SLDALRKAEIALT
+3660 SLRRAEISLT
-3673 ERINLLRKNMGV
+3673 ERIGLLRSNLGV

>member
-1 MPYQIT
+1 
-7 LPDGSIG
+7 
-14 MIDDSVPKDRAMEAA
+14 
-29 EAAYPDAFPGIGEQ
+29 
-43 LLGAPGELAKGF
+43 
-55 ARGFVDPVSGLL
+55 
-67 STGYTGL
+67 
-74 RAAGMELD
+74 
-82 PFAETA
+82 
-88 VGKGLAGVQEYLA
+88 
-101 PDYGTV
+101 
-107 SQFAGALGGLGSFL
+107 
-121 VPGAALAKGLGRT
+121 
-134 ATLGGMA
+134 
-141 TGLGAEEARSRVEQ
+141 
-155 ARAEGIEVT
+155 
-164 PGQEFTSQLGGSVI
+164 
-178 GLTELAPIER
+178 
-188 LTGPLQ
+188 
-194 AVLRGVKKSDAEMIA
+194 
-209 PGLFN
+209 
-214 SAKRMVETG
+214 
-223 GIEGLQEG
+223 
-231 MANIAQDLL
+231 
-240 AKGVYNPNLDVGES
+240 
-254 ALGDAAMG
+254 
-262 ASVGAF
+262 
-268 AQGAIELVTKGRRRQ
+268 
-283 LYDTLKAEEDAKARI
+283 
-298 AEAEKARLAEET
+298 
-310 ARKQTLTNFGVEGQP
+310 
-325 LLLAAPQ
+325 
-332 GQVTPSRQE
+332 
-341 KSSLDQYGVEDKDLF
+341 
-356 EPYGTFTRDELDKD
+356 
-370 VVKELDKRRKEAGR
+370 
-384 PKTETFTLQDIADTG
+384 
-399 VYRGELNRLIA
+399 
-410 QRSGYTGELKFKPSE
+410 
-425 VVGLAEQ
+425 
-432 KNIDTST
+432 
-439 QGFSDF
+439 
-445 VGRVT
+445 
-450 GKKPLPEKTGLGA
+450 
-463 LQGLNDVEIF
+463 
-473 AVREAINKLPTYE
+473 
-486 QRKIL
+486 
-491 PAGKAAKIFDDKQ
+491 
-504 ATSTLTNIKKTI
+504 
-516 GQDLGEKGLGETS
+516 
-529 VLKEIGDFSGLEDVN
+529 
-544 DQKSLLEKYILDG
+544 
-557 ELERVS
+557 
-563 TPAFAV
+563 
-569 LDADG
+569 
-574 KQISV
+574 V
-579 VGPDAEGRLTDIE
+579 VGPDAGGRLTDIE
-592 RRKAQEKAAKTLKP
+592 RRKAQEKAEKTLKP

-704 RVNRATELRKQ
+704 RANRATELRKQ

-863 GEIPSGVGV
+863 GEIPSGVGI

-893 KIKERVN
+893 RIKERVN

-1010 ADAFSDFSQTKPP
+1010 AEAFADFSQTKPP
-1023 AGMIG
+1023 AGLIG
-1028 NIFNRLKNFFTA
+1028 NVFSRIKSFFAA

-1072 AAEVEGLQAQ
+1072 AAEVQGLQAQ
-1082 RVVAETPERYALK
+1082 RVVAET
-1095 TVQDVIDDGINR
+1095 
-1107 LVKSVLQPSVPSG
+1107 
-1120 FKSLVNDRMSFR
+1120 
-1132 KVDANLEKIED
+1132 
-1143 GIMNRLQG
+1143 
-1151 FGMTNSEA
+1151 
-1159 FNILYNDIRYV
+1159 
-1170 ADQKFQEIREQ
+1170 
-1181 EYQDRLAAAQSPER
+1181 PER

-1319 PNAQAAFRIAISVS
+1319 PNAQAAFRIAISVT

-1369 GEAMQAMQKNFQLA
+1369 GESMQAMQKNFQLA

-1479 RFRGSFALSD
+1479 RFRGSFALSN

-1578 ARRMRQKVAD
+1578 VRRMRQKVAD

-1938 PEFREWFGR
+1938 PQFREWFGQ
-1947 SQIVDEQG
+1947 SKIVDAEG

-1962 GTARDITEFKPK
+1962 GTARDITEFKAK

-1985 RFAEDFSYMSEM
+1985 RFAEDFGIQSET

-2005 FLSEQEIKKAIAAGV
+2005 FLPEQELKKAIALGV
-2020 AKMAQGM
+2020 TKMTPGM
-2027 PKQDQIRMLTQILQ
+2027 SKQKRTEMLAEMLK
-2041 FPIDSVVRDPDAT
+2041 FPTMSIIRDPDAT
-2054 EIRNEIAK
+2054 KIRDVVLNK
-2062 RLPSKPNILPVY
+2062 MPSRQNILPVY
-2074 VRAERPFDFENQE
+2074 VRSENPFDYQNPEDVQGVIDYIEENVLFSE
-2087 HLDDLR
+2087 IYEAFNRDLDITDDLR
-2093 SMPGVA
+2093 SELESGRWA
-2099 VHYQRIRRG
+2099 
-2108 EWSSIEEPAVQEAI
+2108 SIENPIVQEAI
-2122 RDLGFD
+2122 RENRHD
-2128 GFYVKEGGKKN
+2128 GFYIREGGRKN

-2162 PSLEEA
+2162 PTETEAAQFGMTKEEA
-2168 KQFGLTV
+2168 S
-2175 EEAKAAQKRGD
+2175 AAQKRGD
-2186 IRYSLRNTNTPEF
+2186 LRYSLRSKTPPPQNIQRFFDQAERLETTPDISDLRDAWIGGVSDSGLNEAAYYINDAPGGRDYTKNVQKLAKQMLGNRIKGFRLMSTEELENIRAGDLSYYAAFTLDPNTALSFANFVQNRKIAPKNLVVVEADINPGDIHMIGKDAESEVVVDMFKLGDQKVQEFAQPVRYSLRNT
-2199 KQWFRKSPVVNAVD
+2199 D
-2213 KPQMMFHGT
+2213 
-2222 SLDIEEFIP
+2222 
-2231 GQTGAIYVSPDPEFA
+2231 
-2246 GTFARY
+2246 
-2252 SQEREIRKLGE
+2252 
-2263 NLDQDLEAKQRILD
+2263 
-2277 PIIDEAMANGDL
+2277 
-2289 TNRNL
+2289 
-2294 PYHRDLAQV
+2294 
-2303 GLIKDLDQYSKEY
+2303 
-2316 WMNWFLEKPMRDAAH
+2316 
-2331 STGVG
+2331 
-2336 PALREALANMLTT
+2336 
-2349 GRNVMPLY
+2349 
-2357 VNPQKPFDYENNTH
+2357 
-2371 VNKVAKLVF
+2371 
-2380 EYDPD
+2380 
-2385 TYESANPKV
+2385 
-2394 QKYQR
+2394 
-2399 DTLINGLKAGDWR
+2399 
-2412 VLEEP
+2412 
-2417 IVQEA
+2417 
-2422 IKELGFDA
+2422 
-2430 FYVKEQDVKNLGLYK
+2430 
-2445 PNQLKSAIGNTG
+2445 
-2457 AFSPETGKVRYSL
+2457 
-2470 RQTNTPAFKQWFGD
+2470 TPAFKQWFGD
-2484 SKVVDEA
+2484 SKVVDKKG
-2491 DKPLVVYHGTSK
+2491 DPLVVYHGTDKTFDAFNLRKRGSRVG
-2503 FEGYEFKPTKA
+2503 FQDDGF
-2514 LNPAGNIGGYYFSTL
+2514 YFSDSPGTATTYATMDVYSGALGKKKDAYL
-2529 EREADEF
+2529 EPTDFFKRFLSRLGLVESAPQ
-2536 AGEKEGSEVIPAFLS
+2536 VVPAFLS
-2551 ISNPYIPGKSPVNDA
+2551 IKNPYKTTGARMPG
-2566 MRKQYYDEML
+2566 RRELIKQ
-2576 YHNRGMSDEKVVEY
+2576 
-2590 AKSKMYHLD
+2590 
-2599 ERGTPLS
+2599 
-2606 NAIGNE
+2606 
-2612 RDGSASAAFQRI
+2612 
-2624 IKAGGYD
+2624 GYD
-2631 GYHQD
+2631 GIQYTQYD
-2636 THWVAFEPTQI
+2636 GTTHWVAFEPTQI
-2647 KSAIGNIGT
+2647 KSSIGNIGT
-2656 FDPTKPDIRYSL
+2656 FDPENPDIRYSL
-2668 RQTNTPAFKQWFGK
+2668 RQTNTPAFKQWFGD

-2708 KVPKSG
+2708 KIPKSG

-2837 QQAGQTLGQSYLD
+2837 QQAGQTLGQSYLN

-2884 INKYERIEYY
+2884 INKYERIEYF
-2894 SRELAKK
+2894 SKQLAKQ
-2901 FGDSSLLLADQ
+2901 FGDAVLLADQ

-2972 QMFQDYA
+2972 QMYQDYA

-2987 DAQGK
+2987 DSEGK
-2992 VTPFSRQELAQ
+2992 ITPFTRQELSE
-3003 IPAIEKQFPEFKQVF
+3003 IPNIEKAFPEFKQVF

-3048 YGDYIPFYRQLEGER
+3048 YGDYVPFYRQLEGES

-3116 VTNFQRLN
+3116 VNNFQRLN
-3124 SPTAGGK
+3124 SPSTGGR
-3131 LVERTTEK
+3131 LVEKTSEQNKNR
-3139 ERDFPDVVT
+3139 PDVVT

-3262 AGVFGDQ
+3262 AGEFGRQ
-3269 LKRMAGEMT
+3269 LKEKAGEMT

-3291 DGLDKASTAADL
+3291 DSLDKASTAADL
-3303 STRAAVFERVLEETG
+3303 STRAAVFERVMQETG

-3357 GLDLLYRAGFGR
+3357 GLDLLYRAGFGE
-3369 LASSTAVAQQKAF
+3369 LASATKVAQQKAF
-3382 MLRSLALF
+3382 MLRSLALL

-3411 ETRDNYWIIGGFK
+3411 ETRDNYWIIGNMK

-3431 GVMFKVIPERIMAYT
+3431 GVMFKVLPERIMAYT
-3446 MGDDTGEQVRESIAR
+3446 MGEDTGEQVRASIAR
-3461 QVMGTLSFNPIPQAV
+3461 QVLGTLSFNPIPQAV

-3504 EFQISE
+3504 EFQTSE
-3510 GTSQIAIQL
+3510 GTSQIANPI
-3519 GQTLGISPMK
+3519 G
-3529 IDYIIRGYTG
+3529 
-3539 AMGTY
+3539 
-3544 AITTMDSIIRSED
+3544 
-3557 DATKATWRL
+3557 
-3566 DQIPVLKRFM
+3566 
-3576 ISDLGA
+3576 SD
-3582 GTVNEYYD
+3582 
-3590 LREKLDEV
+3590 
-3598 VRTSNQLERTG
+3598 
-3609 NIEALTEYLK
+3609 
-3619 ENGQVL
+3619 
-3625 GMKDYIRDL
+3625 IRDFPNEDRL
-3634 DKDMKSLRESRLAIN
+3634 CDPWVHRGDGNLRHFHDGLHHSI
-3649 ISKMEPDQKRQ
+3649 
-3660 SLDALRKAEIALT
+3660 
-3673 ERINLLRKNMGV
+3673 

>member
-14 MIDDSVPKDRAMEAA
+14 MIDDSVPRNRAMEAA

-43 LLGAPGELAKGF
+43 LLGAPAELAKGF
-55 ARGFVDPVSGLL
+55 ARGFVDPISGLL

-74 RAAGMELD
+74 RAAGVEMD

-88 VGKGLAGVQEYLA
+88 VGKGLAGIQESLA
-101 PDYGTV
+101 PGYGTI
-107 SQFAGALGGLGSFL
+107 SQFTGAVGGLGSFL
-121 VPGAALAKGLGRT
+121 VPGALLAKGLGRA

-141 TGLGAEEARSRVEQ
+141 TGLGAEEARGRVEE

-164 PGQEFTSQLGGSVI
+164 PGQEFTSQLGGTAI

-194 AVLRGVKKSDAEMIA
+194 AVLRGVKKSDADMIA

-231 MANIAQDLL
+231 MANVAQDLL
-240 AKGVYNPNLDVGES
+240 AKGIYNPNLEVGDS

-268 AQGAIELVTKGRRRQ
+268 AQGAIELVTRGRRKS
-283 LYDTLKAEEDAKARI
+283 LYESLKTEEEQKTRD
-298 AEAEKARLAEET
+298 AEAEKARLAKET

-332 GQVTPSRQE
+332 GQITPSRQE

-356 EPYGTFTRDELDKD
+356 EPYGTFTRDELDPE

-410 QRSGYTGELKFKPSE
+410 QRSGYTGETKFKPSE

-504 ATSTLTNIKKTI
+504 ATRTLTNIKKTL

-529 VLKEIGDFSGLEDVN
+529 VLKEIGDFSGLKDVN
-544 DQKSLLEKYILDG
+544 DQQSLLEKYIADG

-563 TPAFAV
+563 TPAVAV
-569 LDADG
+569 LDANG
-574 KQISV
+574 KQVSV
-579 VGPDAEGRLTDIE
+579 VEGSTQAERVQAQK
-592 RRKAQEKAAKTLKP
+592 KAQE
-606 GFAVLDAKGKQVDV
+606 
-620 DVDQGKAQQKAA
+620 
-632 RIGGTIQETTISGS
+632 IGGTI
-646 VKDTTINQIR
+646 KDTTINQIR
-656 TPDPINRLIG
+656 TPDPVNRLIG

-687 ETGEVISKTKS
+687 ETGEVIGKTKS

-863 GEIPSGVGV
+863 GEIPSGVGI

-893 KIKERVN
+893 RIKERVN

-921 IVGAIKGELGDADGV
+921 IVGAIKSELGDADGV

-1010 ADAFSDFSQTKPP
+1010 AEAFADFSQTKPP
-1023 AGMIG
+1023 AGLIG
-1028 NIFNRLKNFFTA
+1028 NVFSRIKSFFAA

-1052 ADDVFGRVDRGEL
+1052 ADDVFGRVERGEL

-1072 AAEVEGLQAQ
+1072 AAEVQGLQAQ
-1082 RVVAETPERYALK
+1082 RVVAETPERYQLRR
-1095 TVQDVIDDGINR
+1095 D
-1107 LVKSVLQPSVPSG
+1107 P
-1120 FKSLVNDRMSFR
+1120 FK
-1132 KVDANLEKIED
+1132 DA
-1143 GIMNRLQG
+1143 
-1151 FGMTNSEA
+1151 
-1159 FNILYNDIRYV
+1159 
-1170 ADQKFQEIREQ
+1170 
-1181 EYQDRLAAAQSPER
+1181 
-1195 YSLKRVAPSKVVSSV
+1195 
-1210 IEDLGLSDAEVAAT
+1210 
-1224 SLGLQTGKGGTDAF
+1224 
-1238 KQANIGGI
+1238 
-1246 KQIIEYLEKRY
+1246 
-1257 ADSGLAPLD
+1257 
-1266 ITNEQDRDTLSKLL
+1266 
-1280 AAEVLAAVRSGG
+1280 
-1292 ANIQW
+1292 
-1297 YDKVI
+1297 
-1302 DQMLGMASL
+1302 
-1311 KYPELRTD
+1311 
-1319 PNAQAAFRIAISVS
+1319 RIASA
-1333 SQGQNVEDNLKFGER
+1333 GE
-1348 VYEQFSQNA
+1348 FN
-1357 ERGRPRFPEIGT
+1357 
-1369 GEAMQAMQKNFQLA
+1369 
-1383 NKMIDKLGMDD
+1383 
-1394 FRKFLE
+1394 
-1400 TPFTV
+1400 
-1405 KELNSV
+1405 
-1411 GLKIGGE
+1411 
-1418 LVDEQVLGSSIL
+1418 
-1430 GPKIGFGFYSNLSGN
+1430 
-1445 FEPVTMDM
+1445 
-1453 WFMRTI
+1453 
-1459 GRLIGKL
+1459 
-1466 RGFDPAKYAKQVQ
+1466 QVQ
-1479 RFRGSFALSD
+1479 PPQSL
-1489 ESGVNGIYANEFSQE
+1489 
-1504 EINNAIVDEQA
+1504 
-1515 MIDLARKVKSK
+1515 IDLAKRVQEADANAQYPAAKTAATKLGRRLNNEMEDFARQALGREPTDADISDLSARLSQFTD
-1526 HERDFSKNRDL
+1526 EDLRDYIAETAVQPQEKYQLRDDKKGPRILKNGQIVGAPPDARTVRQRTGLVTRMTNLLDSPFTLLNESKNW
-1537 YDSKQRAKT
+1537 YEDSGA
-1546 DFVKS
+1546 
-1551 AETIIQ
+1551 
-1557 SLDKPKDVPAS
+1557 
-1568 GGERRLLRDV
+1568 
-1578 ARRMRQKVAD
+1578 
-1588 VTGQDIPPA
+1588 
-1597 SLQAIVWYP
+1597 AIR
-1606 EQELYKALGAKLRV
+1606 EITR
-1620 TSQNYANSMRKLL
+1620 
-1633 EGEGFDGDRISESA
+1633 GD
-1647 KLGSRRTRRADAGEI
+1647 
-1662 PAGTRPTGRR
+1662 P
-1672 PSRTLSAKERED
+1672 
-1684 LLKQRFSLR
+1684 
-1693 EPAKVIYEVAPDPN
+1693 
-1707 NVELTERWNALP
+1707 ELTERVVRLMALYS
-1719 TEQKTEISKRV
+1719 QANGV
-1730 GARIV
+1730 GGNTTATIRSIYQL
-1735 EAALPILKARGRVA
+1735 A
-1749 DQVGSYLDFTN
+1749 T
-1760 PSFALVLEDGDPIEM
+1760 
-1775 SKLLGFAL
+1775 
-1783 SQDSMM
+1783 
-1789 VVSGDSAPGLEQTG
+1789 DSAFLMDTRQPTAFAGRFPNTTAERIPAILAAPTMDDSIPGVDDKLMNFYRNLHDATYQT
-1803 GIVINIGDLS
+1803 NT
-1813 FDQVDAIYQQL
+1813 FDEASTIDRWMMRLFGYPHSEDQD
-1824 REIEVNGQKP
+1824 
-1834 VGGQTTVDGKMI
+1834 VGGAT
-1846 VLNYSGL
+1846 GL
-1853 PSSDLAQLIDQQL
+1853 SKTQ
-1866 NGQFRVGVGDFFTA
+1866 
-1880 FPEKGDY
+1880 Y
-1887 DYASVSNDPAGSAGL
+1887 DYAKDIVRRIGDTHFDRTGERLLPRQIQAALWTYVKNKTDYDSLSKEKQKTFVPSIIDFSDYITRATANITWETRPSTSVNFLPGIHQAPRNQKENFNKAVRSIFEDENGNDLIFQLLGGEQLYSSQFSIGAYENQIAPNVITRLVLRKDDKEYITDAANKYAAIVGYVTKQDAVPWYRADPTAGGKLASVGYRVTASIENVDADFEQRLFDHLNDVIPGIGFTRINNSFDFVNFRGNDGKPSFLPDKKYKTDLLNALEFFPEDIKFNIEPFRAESAYISNNWKENTNGEGYLTAFSPGELANIRDTIDGWRSAYEQIGRDYAQEFGWDRRDGGRRDQGRSLAPLEGAPVIQGATGPDPRLVDVAEAYAQANNIPYTRQGEYVEINPEFAESLAAAYEAMPHDPKNKKVKEAFADLAKQVRQQYDALVNAGYQFTFFDSTNDPYDGNPWNAM
-1902 IRKRSRDLRTEA
+1902 RDLRTNKRMAVYGTYDGYGTEGITGA
-1914 SRLLNDEIN
+1914 AIENNPMLQDTGLRWPDQEGVTHPVTVNDLFRAVHDAFGHGLEGAGFRARGEENAFQAHARLFTGPALGALATETRGQNSWMNFGPHAEKNKTAKVEDSVFAEQKTGLLPEWAWKQNI
-1923 AVPRDGKYSLRGTNT
+1923 APAQKYSLRTANT
-1938 PEFREWFGR
+1938 PEFKQWFGQ

-1962 GTARDITEFKPK
+1962 GTARDITEFKAK

-1985 RFAEDFSYMSEM
+1985 RFAEDFSYMSEV
-1997 WMIDHADQ
+1997 WMIDHATQ
-2005 FLSEQEIKKAIAAGV
+2005 FLSEQEIKKAVAAGV
-2020 AKMAQGM
+2020 MKMAQGM
-2027 PKQDQIRMLTQILQ
+2027 PKQKQIQMLTQILQ

-2074 VRAERPFDFENQE
+2074 VRAENPFDFENQG
-2087 HLDDLR
+2087 HLEAIR
-2093 SMPGVA
+2093 SMPGVP

-2108 EWSSIEEPAVQEAI
+2108 EWSAIEEPDVQEAI
-2122 RDLGFD
+2122 QKAGFD
-2128 GFYVKEGGKKN
+2128 SFYITEGGRKN

-2157 YGQRE
+2157 YSKE
-2162 PSLEEA
+2162 S
-2168 KQFGLTV
+2168 K
-2175 EEAKAAQKRGD
+2175 D
-2186 IRYSLRNTNTPEF
+2186 IRYSLRNT
-2199 KQWFRKSPVVNAVD
+2199 D
-2213 KPQMMFHGT
+2213 
-2222 SLDIEEFIP
+2222 
-2231 GQTGAIYVSPDPEFA
+2231 
-2246 GTFARY
+2246 
-2252 SQEREIRKLGE
+2252 
-2263 NLDQDLEAKQRILD
+2263 
-2277 PIIDEAMANGDL
+2277 
-2289 TNRNL
+2289 
-2294 PYHRDLAQV
+2294 
-2303 GLIKDLDQYSKEY
+2303 
-2316 WMNWFLEKPMRDAAH
+2316 
-2331 STGVG
+2331 
-2336 PALREALANMLTT
+2336 
-2349 GRNVMPLY
+2349 
-2357 VNPQKPFDYENNTH
+2357 
-2371 VNKVAKLVF
+2371 
-2380 EYDPD
+2380 
-2385 TYESANPKV
+2385 
-2394 QKYQR
+2394 
-2399 DTLINGLKAGDWR
+2399 
-2412 VLEEP
+2412 
-2417 IVQEA
+2417 
-2422 IKELGFDA
+2422 
-2430 FYVKEQDVKNLGLYK
+2430 
-2445 PNQLKSAIGNTG
+2445 
-2457 AFSPETGKVRYSL
+2457 
-2470 RQTNTPAFKQWFGD
+2470 TPAFKQWFGD

-2491 DKPLVVYHGTSK
+2491 DKPLVAYHGTSK
-2503 FEGYEFKPTKA
+2503 FEGYEFKSTKA
-2514 LNPAGNIGGYYFSTL
+2514 SNPAGNIGGYYFSTL

-2536 AGEKEGSEVIPAFLS
+2536 AGGKEGSEVIPVFLS
-2551 ISNPYIPGKSPVNDA
+2551 INNPYIPGKSPVTDA

-2668 RQTNTPAFKQWFGK
+2668 RQ
-2682 SKVAGSD
+2682 
-2689 GKPTVVYTGT
+2689 
-2699 SKDVDFSTF
+2699 
-2708 KVPKSG
+2708 
-2714 VWFTE
+2714 
-2719 SQEGASQYA
+2719 
-2728 LENDSMTIKTEDY
+2728 
-2741 RTFQEIN
+2741 
-2748 TASRVIPAYL
+2748 
-2758 RIDNP
+2758 
-2763 AKLSKEESDSIRYAK
+2763 
-2778 NYRKAQGDLF
+2778 
-2788 DRLRSRGH
+2788 
-2796 DGVEIGDGT
+2796 
-2805 WVVLK
+2805 
-2810 SPNQIKSAIGNT
+2810 
-2822 GEFSSVKSDIRYSLR
+2822 
-2837 QQAGQTLGQSYLD
+2837 QAGQTLGQSYLD

-2884 INKYERIEYY
+2884 INKYERIEYF
-2894 SRELAKK
+2894 SKQLAKQ
-2901 FGDSSLLLADQ
+2901 FGDAVLLADQ

-2972 QMFQDYA
+2972 QMYQDYA

-2987 DAQGK
+2987 DSEGK
-2992 VTPFSRQELAQ
+2992 ITPFTRQELSE
-3003 IPAIEKQFPEFKQVF
+3003 IPKIEKAFPEFKQVF

-3048 YGDYIPFYRQLEGER
+3048 YGDYVPFYRQLEGES

-3116 VTNFQRLN
+3116 VTNFQSLN
-3124 SPTAGGK
+3124 SPSTGGR
-3131 LVERTTEK
+3131 LVEKTSEQNKNR
-3139 ERDFPDVVT
+3139 PDVVT

-3222 VASGVNQFVKILANA
+3222 VASGVNQFVKILSNA

-3303 STRAAVFERVLEETG
+3303 STRAAVFERVMQETG

-3357 GLDLLYRAGFGR
+3357 GLDLLYRAGFGE
-3369 LASSTAVAQQKAF
+3369 LASATKVAQQKAF

-3397 ALVQDEEEWQRADQ
+3397 AHVQDEEEWQRADQ
-3411 ETRDNYWIIGGFK
+3411 ETRDNYWIIGNMK

-3431 GVMFKVIPERIMAYT
+3431 GVIFKVMPERIMAYT
-3446 MGDDTGEQVRESIAR
+3446 MGEDTGQQVLNSIGRNIA
-3461 QVMGTLSFNPIPQAV
+3461 GTLSFNPIPQAV
-3476 LPLIE
+3476 LPLVE
-3481 ASSNYSFFLQRDIVG
+3481 ASSNYSFFLGRDIVG

-3504 EFQISE
+3504 EFQTSE

-3519 GQTLGISPMK
+3519 GQTLGLSPMK
-3529 IDYIIRGYTG
+3529 IDYVIRGYTG

-3544 AITTMDSIIRSED
+3544 AITAMDSIIRSED

-3609 NIEALTEYLK
+3609 NIEALQEYLK
-3619 ENGQVL
+3619 DNGQVL
-3625 GMKDYIRDL
+3625 GIKDYIRSL
-3634 DKDMKSLRESRLAIN
+3634 DKDMKSLRESRMAIN
-3649 ISKMEPDQKRQ
+3649 MSRMEPDQKREALD
-3660 SLDALRKAEIALT
+3660 SLRRAEISLT
-3673 ERINLLRKNMGV
+3673 ERIGLLRSNLGV

>member
-43 LLGAPGELAKGF
+43 LLGAPAELAKGF
-55 ARGFVDPVSGLL
+55 ARGFVDPISGLL

-74 RAAGMELD
+74 RAAGVEMD

-88 VGKGLAGVQEYLA
+88 VGKGLAGIQESLA
-101 PDYGTV
+101 PGYGTI
-107 SQFAGALGGLGSFL
+107 SQFTGAVGGLGSFL
-121 VPGAALAKGLGRT
+121 VPGALLAKGLGRA

-141 TGLGAEEARSRVEQ
+141 TGLGAEEARGRVEE

-164 PGQEFTSQLGGSVI
+164 PGQEFTSQLGGTVI

-194 AVLRGVKKSDAEMIA
+194 AVLRGVKKSDADMIA

-231 MANIAQDLL
+231 MANVAQDLL
-240 AKGVYNPNLDVGES
+240 AKGIYNPNLEVGDS

-268 AQGAIELVTKGRRRQ
+268 AQGAIELVTRGRRKS
-283 LYDTLKAEEDAKARI
+283 LYESLKTEEEQKTRD
-298 AEAEKARLAEET
+298 AEAEKARLAKET

-370 VVKELDKRRKEAGR
+370 VVKELDKRRDEAGR

-410 QRSGYTGELKFKPSE
+410 QRSGYTGETKFKPSE

-504 ATSTLTNIKKTI
+504 ATRTLTNIKKTL

-529 VLKEIGDFSGLEDVN
+529 VLKEIGDFSGLKDVN
-544 DQKSLLEKYILDG
+544 DQQSLLEKYIADG

-563 TPAFAV
+563 TPAVAV
-569 LDADG
+569 LDSNG
-574 KQISV
+574 KQVSV
-579 VGPDAEGRLTDIE
+579 VEGSTQAERVQAQK
-592 RRKAQEKAAKTLKP
+592 KAQE
-606 GFAVLDAKGKQVDV
+606 
-620 DVDQGKAQQKAA
+620 
-632 RIGGTIQETTISGS
+632 IGGTI
-646 VKDTTINQIR
+646 KDTTINQIR
-656 TPDPINRLIG
+656 TPDPVNRLIG
-666 GFDIRQGTFEDTLID
+666 GFDIREGTFEDTLID

-687 ETGEVISKTKS
+687 ETGEVIGKTKS

-863 GEIPSGVGV
+863 GEIPSGVGI

-893 KIKERVN
+893 RIKERVN

-1010 ADAFSDFSQTKPP
+1010 AEAFADFSQTKPP
-1023 AGMIG
+1023 AGLIG
-1028 NIFNRLKNFFTA
+1028 NVFSRIKSFFAA

-1052 ADDVFGRVDRGEL
+1052 ADDVFGRVERGEL

-1072 AAEVEGLQAQ
+1072 AAEVQGLQAQ
-1082 RVVAETPERYALK
+1082 RVVAETPERYQLRR
-1095 TVQDVIDDGINR
+1095 D
-1107 LVKSVLQPSVPSG
+1107 P
-1120 FKSLVNDRMSFR
+1120 FK
-1132 KVDANLEKIED
+1132 DA
-1143 GIMNRLQG
+1143 
-1151 FGMTNSEA
+1151 
-1159 FNILYNDIRYV
+1159 
-1170 ADQKFQEIREQ
+1170 
-1181 EYQDRLAAAQSPER
+1181 
-1195 YSLKRVAPSKVVSSV
+1195 
-1210 IEDLGLSDAEVAAT
+1210 
-1224 SLGLQTGKGGTDAF
+1224 
-1238 KQANIGGI
+1238 
-1246 KQIIEYLEKRY
+1246 
-1257 ADSGLAPLD
+1257 
-1266 ITNEQDRDTLSKLL
+1266 
-1280 AAEVLAAVRSGG
+1280 
-1292 ANIQW
+1292 
-1297 YDKVI
+1297 
-1302 DQMLGMASL
+1302 
-1311 KYPELRTD
+1311 
-1319 PNAQAAFRIAISVS
+1319 RIASA
-1333 SQGQNVEDNLKFGER
+1333 GE
-1348 VYEQFSQNA
+1348 FN
-1357 ERGRPRFPEIGT
+1357 
-1369 GEAMQAMQKNFQLA
+1369 
-1383 NKMIDKLGMDD
+1383 
-1394 FRKFLE
+1394 
-1400 TPFTV
+1400 
-1405 KELNSV
+1405 
-1411 GLKIGGE
+1411 
-1418 LVDEQVLGSSIL
+1418 
-1430 GPKIGFGFYSNLSGN
+1430 
-1445 FEPVTMDM
+1445 
-1453 WFMRTI
+1453 
-1459 GRLIGKL
+1459 
-1466 RGFDPAKYAKQVQ
+1466 QVQ
-1479 RFRGSFALSD
+1479 PPQSL
-1489 ESGVNGIYANEFSQE
+1489 
-1504 EINNAIVDEQA
+1504 
-1515 MIDLARKVKSK
+1515 IDLAKRVQEADANAQYPAAKTAATKLGRRLNNEMEDFARQALGREPTDADISDLSARLSQFTD
-1526 HERDFSKNRDL
+1526 EDLRDYIAETAVQPQEKYQLRDDKKGPRILKNGQIVGAPPDARTVRQRTGLVTRMTNLLDSPFTLLNESKNW
-1537 YDSKQRAKT
+1537 YEDSGA
-1546 DFVKS
+1546 
-1551 AETIIQ
+1551 
-1557 SLDKPKDVPAS
+1557 
-1568 GGERRLLRDV
+1568 
-1578 ARRMRQKVAD
+1578 
-1588 VTGQDIPPA
+1588 
-1597 SLQAIVWYP
+1597 AIR
-1606 EQELYKALGAKLRV
+1606 EITR
-1620 TSQNYANSMRKLL
+1620 
-1633 EGEGFDGDRISESA
+1633 GD
-1647 KLGSRRTRRADAGEI
+1647 
-1662 PAGTRPTGRR
+1662 P
-1672 PSRTLSAKERED
+1672 
-1684 LLKQRFSLR
+1684 
-1693 EPAKVIYEVAPDPN
+1693 
-1707 NVELTERWNALP
+1707 ELTERVVRLMALYS
-1719 TEQKTEISKRV
+1719 QANGV
-1730 GARIV
+1730 GGNTTATIRSIYQL
-1735 EAALPILKARGRVA
+1735 A
-1749 DQVGSYLDFTN
+1749 T
-1760 PSFALVLEDGDPIEM
+1760 
-1775 SKLLGFAL
+1775 
-1783 SQDSMM
+1783 
-1789 VVSGDSAPGLEQTG
+1789 DSAFLMDTRQPTAFAGRFPNTTAERIPAILAAPTMDDSIPGVDDKLMNFYRNLHDATYQT
-1803 GIVINIGDLS
+1803 NT
-1813 FDQVDAIYQQL
+1813 FDEASTIDRWMMRLFGYPHSEDQD
-1824 REIEVNGQKP
+1824 
-1834 VGGQTTVDGKMI
+1834 VGGAT
-1846 VLNYSGL
+1846 GL
-1853 PSSDLAQLIDQQL
+1853 SKTQ
-1866 NGQFRVGVGDFFTA
+1866 
-1880 FPEKGDY
+1880 Y
-1887 DYASVSNDPAGSAGL
+1887 DYAKDIVRRIGDTHFDRTGERLLPRQIQAALWTYVKNKTDYDSLSKEKQKTFVPSIIDFSDYITRATANITWETRPSTSVNFLPGIHQAPRNQKENFNKAVRSIFEDENGNDLIFQLLGGEQLYSSQFSIGAYENQIAPNVITRLVLRKDDKEYITDAANKYAAIVGYVTKQDAVPWYRADPTAGGKLASVGYRVTASIENVDADFEQRLFDHLNDVIPGIGFTRINNSFDFVNFRGNDGKPSFLPDKKYKTDLLNALEFFPEDIKFNIEPFRAESAYISNNWKENTNGEGYLTAFSPGELANIRDTIDGWRSAYEQIGRDYAQEFGWDRRDGGRRDQGRSLAPLEGAPVIQGATGPDPRLVDVAEAYAQANNIPYTRQGEYVEINPEFAESLAAAYEAMPHDPKNKKVKEAFADLAKQVRQQYDALVNAGYQFTFFDSTNDPYDGNPWNAM
-1902 IRKRSRDLRTEA
+1902 RDLRTNKRMAVYGTYDGYGTEGITGA
-1914 SRLLNDEIN
+1914 AIENNPMLQDTGLRWPDQEGVTHPVTVNDLFRAVHDAFGHGLEGAGFRARGEENAFQAHARLFTGPALGALATETRGQNSWMNFGPHAEKNKTAKVEDSVFAEQKTGLLPEWAWKQNI
-1923 AVPRDGKYSLRGTNT
+1923 APAQKYSLRTANT
-1938 PEFREWFGR
+1938 PEFKQWFGQ

-2005 FLSEQEIKKAIAAGV
+2005 FLSEQEIKKAVAAGV
-2020 AKMAQGM
+2020 MKMAQGM
-2027 PKQDQIRMLTQILQ
+2027 PKQKQIQMLTQILQ

-2074 VRAERPFDFENQE
+2074 VRAENPFDFENQG
-2087 HLDDLR
+2087 HLEAIR
-2093 SMPGVA
+2093 SMPGVP

-2108 EWSSIEEPAVQEAI
+2108 EWSAIEEPDVQEAI
-2122 RDLGFD
+2122 QKAGFD
-2128 GFYVKEGGKKN
+2128 SFYITEGGRKN

-2157 YGQRE
+2157 YSKE
-2162 PSLEEA
+2162 S
-2168 KQFGLTV
+2168 K
-2175 EEAKAAQKRGD
+2175 D
-2186 IRYSLRNTNTPEF
+2186 IRYSLRNT
-2199 KQWFRKSPVVNAVD
+2199 D
-2213 KPQMMFHGT
+2213 
-2222 SLDIEEFIP
+2222 
-2231 GQTGAIYVSPDPEFA
+2231 
-2246 GTFARY
+2246 
-2252 SQEREIRKLGE
+2252 
-2263 NLDQDLEAKQRILD
+2263 
-2277 PIIDEAMANGDL
+2277 
-2289 TNRNL
+2289 
-2294 PYHRDLAQV
+2294 
-2303 GLIKDLDQYSKEY
+2303 
-2316 WMNWFLEKPMRDAAH
+2316 
-2331 STGVG
+2331 
-2336 PALREALANMLTT
+2336 
-2349 GRNVMPLY
+2349 
-2357 VNPQKPFDYENNTH
+2357 
-2371 VNKVAKLVF
+2371 
-2380 EYDPD
+2380 
-2385 TYESANPKV
+2385 
-2394 QKYQR
+2394 
-2399 DTLINGLKAGDWR
+2399 
-2412 VLEEP
+2412 
-2417 IVQEA
+2417 
-2422 IKELGFDA
+2422 
-2430 FYVKEQDVKNLGLYK
+2430 
-2445 PNQLKSAIGNTG
+2445 
-2457 AFSPETGKVRYSL
+2457 
-2470 RQTNTPAFKQWFGD
+2470 TPAFKQWFGD

-2491 DKPLVVYHGTSK
+2491 DKPLVAYHGTSK
-2503 FEGYEFKPTKA
+2503 FEGYEFKSTKA
-2514 LNPAGNIGGYYFSTL
+2514 SNPAGNIGGYYFSTL

-2536 AGEKEGSEVIPAFLS
+2536 AGGKEGSEVIPVFLS
-2551 ISNPYIPGKSPVNDA
+2551 ISNPYIPGKSPVTDA

-2668 RQTNTPAFKQWFGK
+2668 RQ
-2682 SKVAGSD
+2682 
-2689 GKPTVVYTGT
+2689 
-2699 SKDVDFSTF
+2699 
-2708 KVPKSG
+2708 
-2714 VWFTE
+2714 
-2719 SQEGASQYA
+2719 
-2728 LENDSMTIKTEDY
+2728 
-2741 RTFQEIN
+2741 
-2748 TASRVIPAYL
+2748 
-2758 RIDNP
+2758 
-2763 AKLSKEESDSIRYAK
+2763 
-2778 NYRKAQGDLF
+2778 
-2788 DRLRSRGH
+2788 
-2796 DGVEIGDGT
+2796 
-2805 WVVLK
+2805 
-2810 SPNQIKSAIGNT
+2810 
-2822 GEFSSVKSDIRYSLR
+2822 
-2837 QQAGQTLGQSYLD
+2837 QAGQTLGQSYLD

-2884 INKYERIEYY
+2884 INKYERIEYF
-2894 SRELAKK
+2894 SKQLAKQ
-2901 FGDSSLLLADQ
+2901 FGDAVLLADQ

-2972 QMFQDYA
+2972 QMYQDYA

-2987 DAQGK
+2987 DSEGK
-2992 VTPFSRQELAQ
+2992 ITPFTRQELSE
-3003 IPAIEKQFPEFKQVF
+3003 IPNIEKAFPEFKQVF

-3048 YGDYIPFYRQLEGER
+3048 YGDYVPFYRQLEGES

-3116 VTNFQRLN
+3116 VTNFQSLN
-3124 SPTAGGK
+3124 SPSTGGR
-3131 LVERTTEK
+3131 LVEKTSEQNKNR
-3139 ERDFPDVVT
+3139 PDVVT

-3249 GSGYEFKGDVQAT
+3249 GSGYEFKGDVQST
-3262 AGVFGDQ
+3262 AGEFGRQ
-3269 LKRMAGEMT
+3269 LKEKAGEMT
-3278 TAQKAVMPLRAMW
+3278 AAQKAVMPLRAMW

-3303 STRAAVFERVLEETG
+3303 STRAAVFERVMQETG

-3357 GLDLLYRAGFGR
+3357 GLDLLYRAGFGE
-3369 LASSTAVAQQKAF
+3369 LASATKVAQQKAF

-3397 ALVQDEEEWQRADQ
+3397 AHVQDEEEWQRADQ
-3411 ETRDNYWIIGGFK
+3411 ETRDNYWIIGNMK

-3431 GVMFKVIPERIMAYT
+3431 GVIFKVMPERIMAYT
-3446 MGDDTGEQVRESIAR
+3446 MGEDTGQQVLNSIGRNIA
-3461 QVMGTLSFNPIPQAV
+3461 GTLSFNPIPQAV
-3476 LPLIE
+3476 LPLVE
-3481 ASSNYSFFLQRDIVG
+3481 ASSNYSFFLGRDIVG

-3504 EFQISE
+3504 EFQTSE

-3519 GQTLGISPMK
+3519 GQTLGLSPMK
-3529 IDYIIRGYTG
+3529 IDYVIRGYTG

-3544 AITTMDSIIRSED
+3544 AITAMDSIIRSED

-3609 NIEALTEYLK
+3609 NIEALQEYLK
-3619 ENGQVL
+3619 DNGQVL
-3625 GMKDYIRDL
+3625 GIKDYIRSL
-3634 DKDMKSLRESRLAIN
+3634 DKDMKSLRESRMAIN
-3649 ISKMEPDQKRQ
+3649 MSRMEPDQKREALD
-3660 SLDALRKAEIALT
+3660 SLRRAEISLT
-3673 ERINLLRKNMGV
+3673 ERIGLLRSNLGV

>member
-14 MIDDSVPKDRAMEAA
+14 LIADSVPKDRAMEAA

-43 LLGAPGELAKGF
+43 LLGAPAELAKGF

-88 VGKGLAGVQEYLA
+88 VGKGLAGVQESLA

-107 SQFAGALGGLGSFL
+107 SQFAGALGGLGSFI
-121 VPGAALAKGLGRT
+121 VPGTAIAKGLGRAT
-134 ATLGGMA
+134 TLGGMA

-164 PGQEFTSQLGGSVI
+164 TGQEFTSQLGGLGI

-231 MANIAQDLL
+231 MANVAQDLL

-298 AEAEKARLAEET
+298 AEAEKSRLAEET
-310 ARKQTLTNFGVEGQP
+310 ARKKALTNFGVEGQP

-332 GQVTPSRQE
+332 GQITPSRQE
-341 KSSLDQYGVEDKDLF
+341 KSSIDQYGVEDRDLF
-356 EPYGTFTRDELDKD
+356 EPFGTFTRDELDKD

-410 QRSGYTGELKFKPSE
+410 QRSGYTGDLKFKPSE

-450 GKKPLPEKTGLGA
+450 GKKPLPNLTGINSLR
-463 LQGLNDVEIF
+463 GLNDVELF

-486 QRKIL
+486 QKKIL
-491 PAGKAAKIFDDKQ
+491 PTGKAAKIFDDKQ
-504 ATSTLTNIKKTI
+504 STKTLTSIKKTL
-516 GQDLGEKGLGETS
+516 GEDLGAEGLGETS
-529 VLKEIGDFSGLEDVN
+529 ILKEIGDYSGLEDVN
-544 DQKSLLEKYILDG
+544 DQKSLLEKYITDG

-563 TPAFAV
+563 TPAVAV
-569 LDADG
+569 LDANG
-574 KQISV
+574 KQVSV
-579 VGPDAEGRLTDIE
+579 IKGSTQAERLQAQK
-592 RRKAQEKAAKTLKP
+592 KAQE
-606 GFAVLDAKGKQVDV
+606 
-620 DVDQGKAQQKAA
+620 
-632 RIGGTIQETTISGS
+632 IGGSI
-646 VKDTTINQIR
+646 KDTSINQIR
-656 TPDPINRLIG
+656 TPDPVNRLIG
-666 GFDIRQGTFEDTLID
+666 GLDIRQGTFEDTVAE

-687 ETGEVISKTKS
+687 ETGEVIGKAKT
-698 LTDAEN
+698 LTQAEAQA
-704 RVNRATELRKQ
+704 NRATQLREQ
-715 RQLQLLDAKQK
+715 RQVQLLDAKQK
-726 IQENIAKSEQA
+726 IQENIAKGEQA
-737 MADLEAL
+737 MADLESL

-753 KIQNSMAAQE
+753 KIQNSIAAQE
-763 RNLAKVEQNLIEF
+763 RNLAKVEQNLVEF
-776 GKKVAFKSRYKQQK
+776 GKGVSVKPRHKQQK

-809 QEALEASVVSQPTD
+809 QEALEASVVAQPTD
-823 RLEAMLEAF
+823 RLEAMLDAF
-832 PTLSASAKPG
+832 PALSASAKPG
-842 MDRADIKKLQQVAAS
+842 VDRADIKKLQQVAAN

-863 GEIPSGVGV
+863 GEIPSGVAV

-893 KIKERVN
+893 RIKERVN

-921 IVGAIKGELGDADGV
+921 IVGAIKGELGVADGA

-990 IADPKRYGSLS
+990 IAERYQGLDPASM
-1001 PEIQLEEAI
+1001 LEEAI
-1010 ADAFSDFSQTKPP
+1010 SDAFSDFSQTKPP
-1023 AGMIG
+1023 AGLIG
-1028 NIFNRLKNFFTA
+1028 NVFNRIKGFFTA

-1052 ADDVFGRVDRGEL
+1052 ADDVFGRVESGEL

-1072 AAEVEGLQAQ
+1072 AAEVQGLQAQ
-1082 RVVAETPERYALK
+1082 RVVAET
-1095 TVQDVIDDGINR
+1095 
-1107 LVKSVLQPSVPSG
+1107 
-1120 FKSLVNDRMSFR
+1120 
-1132 KVDANLEKIED
+1132 
-1143 GIMNRLQG
+1143 
-1151 FGMTNSEA
+1151 
-1159 FNILYNDIRYV
+1159 
-1170 ADQKFQEIREQ
+1170 
-1181 EYQDRLAAAQSPER
+1181 PER

-1369 GEAMQAMQKNFQLA
+1369 GESMQAMQKNFQLA

-1578 ARRMRQKVAD
+1578 VRRMRQKVAD

-1735 EAALPILKARGRVA
+1735 ELALPILKARGRVA

-1824 REIEVNGQKP
+1824 REIEVNGEKP

-1962 GTARDITEFKPK
+1962 GTARDITEFKAK
-1974 QAGAIFVTEDP
+1974 QAGAIFVTDDP

-2005 FLSEQEIKKAIAAGV
+2005 FLSEQEIKKAVAAGV

-2062 RLPSKPNILPVY
+2062 RLPSRPNILPVY

-2108 EWSSIEEPAVQEAI
+2108 EWSSIEEPEVQEAI
-2122 RDLGFD
+2122 QDLGFD

-2139 LAVYDP
+2139 LAVYNP

-2162 PSLEEA
+2162 PTINEA

-2199 KQWFRKSPVVNAVD
+2199 KQWFRKSPIVDAVG

-2246 GTFARY
+2246 GTFAKY

-2263 NLDQDLEAKQRILD
+2263 NLDQDPEAKRRILD

-2289 TNRNL
+2289 INRDL

-2336 PALREALANMLTT
+2336 PALRESLANMLTT

-2399 DTLINGLKAGDWR
+2399 DTLIGGLKAGDWR

-2470 RQTNTPAFKQWFGD
+2470 RSKTPPPQNIQRFFDQAERLETTPDISDLRDAWIGGVSDSGLNEAAYYINDVPGGKDYTKNVQKLAKQMLGNRIKGFRLMSTEELENIRAGDLSYYAAFTLDPNTALSFANFVQNRKIAPKNLVVVEADINPGD
-2484 SKVVDEA
+2484 IHMIGKDAESEVVVDM
-2491 DKPLVVYHGTSK
+2491 
-2503 FEGYEFKPTKA
+2503 FKLGDQKVQ
-2514 LNPAGNIGGYYFSTL
+2514 
-2529 EREADEF
+2529 EF
-2536 AGEKEGSEVIPAFLS
+2536 AQ
-2551 ISNPYIPGKSPVNDA
+2551 PV
-2566 MRKQYYDEML
+2566 
-2576 YHNRGMSDEKVVEY
+2576 
-2590 AKSKMYHLD
+2590 
-2599 ERGTPLS
+2599 
-2606 NAIGNE
+2606 
-2612 RDGSASAAFQRI
+2612 
-2624 IKAGGYD
+2624 
-2631 GYHQD
+2631 
-2636 THWVAFEPTQI
+2636 
-2647 KSAIGNIGT
+2647 
-2656 FDPTKPDIRYSL
+2656 
-2668 RQTNTPAFKQWFGK
+2668 
-2682 SKVAGSD
+2682 
-2689 GKPTVVYTGT
+2689 
-2699 SKDVDFSTF
+2699 
-2708 KVPKSG
+2708 
-2714 VWFTE
+2714 
-2719 SQEGASQYA
+2719 
-2728 LENDSMTIKTEDY
+2728 
-2741 RTFQEIN
+2741 
-2748 TASRVIPAYL
+2748 
-2758 RIDNP
+2758 
-2763 AKLSKEESDSIRYAK
+2763 
-2778 NYRKAQGDLF
+2778 
-2788 DRLRSRGH
+2788 
-2796 DGVEIGDGT
+2796 
-2805 WVVLK
+2805 
-2810 SPNQIKSAIGNT
+2810 
-2822 GEFSSVKSDIRYSLR
+2822 RYSLR

-2894 SRELAKK
+2894 SRELAKQ

-2912 SAIAAALMSDRAAGV
+2912 SAISAALMSDRAAGV

-3048 YGDYIPFYRQLEGER
+3048 YGDYIPFYRQLDGER

-3131 LVERTTEK
+3131 LVEKVTEK
-3139 ERDFPDVVT
+3139 ERDFPDVVM

-3222 VASGVNQFVKILANA
+3222 VATGVNQFVKILSNA

-3382 MLRSLALF
+3382 MLRSLALL

-3397 ALVQDEEEWQRADQ
+3397 ALAQDQEEWKNADQ

-3590 LREKLDEV
+3590 LRQKMDEV

-3649 ISKMEPDQKRQ
+3649 ISRMEPDQKRQ
-3660 SLDALRKAEIALT
+3660 SLDALRRAEIALT
-3673 ERINLLRKNMGV
+3673 QRINLLRKNMGV

>member
-1 MPYQIT
+1 MSYQIT

-14 MIDDSVPKDRAMEAA
+14 LIADSVPRNRAMEAA
-29 EAAYPDAFPGIGEQ
+29 QAAYPDAFPGIGEQ
-43 LLGAPGELAKGF
+43 LLGAPAELAKGF
-55 ARGFVDPVSGLL
+55 ARGFVDPISGLL

-74 RAAGMELD
+74 RAAGVEMD

-88 VGKGLAGVQEYLA
+88 VGKGLAGIQESLA
-101 PDYGTV
+101 PGYGTI
-107 SQFAGALGGLGSFL
+107 SQFTGAVGGLGSFL
-121 VPGAALAKGLGRT
+121 VPGALLAKGLGRA

-141 TGLGAEEARSRVEQ
+141 TGLGAEEARGRVEE

-164 PGQEFTSQLGGSVI
+164 PGQEFTSQLGGTAI

-194 AVLRGVKKSDAEMIA
+194 AVLRGVKKSDADMIA

-231 MANIAQDLL
+231 MANVAQDLL
-240 AKGVYNPNLDVGES
+240 AKGIYNPNLEVGDS

-268 AQGAIELVTKGRRRQ
+268 AQGAIELVTRGRRKS
-283 LYDTLKAEEDAKARI
+283 LYESLKTEEEQKTRD
-298 AEAEKARLAEET
+298 AEAEKARLAKET

-356 EPYGTFTRDELDKD
+356 EPYGTFTRDELDPD
-370 VVKELDKRRKEAGR
+370 VVKELDKRRDEAGR

-410 QRSGYTGELKFKPSE
+410 QRSGYTGETKFKPSE

-504 ATSTLTNIKKTI
+504 ATRTLTNIKKTL

-529 VLKEIGDFSGLEDVN
+529 VLKEIGDFSGLKDVN
-544 DQKSLLEKYILDG
+544 DQQSLLEKYILDG

-579 VGPDAEGRLTDIE
+579 VGPDAGGRLTDIE
-592 RRKAQEKAAKTLKP
+592 RRKAQEKAEKTLKP

-656 TPDPINRLIG
+656 TPDPVNRLIG
-666 GFDIRQGTFEDTLID
+666 GFDIREGTFEDTLID

-687 ETGEVISKTKS
+687 ETGEVIGKTKS

-863 GEIPSGVGV
+863 GEIPSGVGI
-872 TVEGDITAAEER
+872 TVEGDITAAEDR

-893 KIKERVN
+893 RIKERVN

-921 IVGAIKGELGDADGV
+921 IVAALRSPVGSADGI

-944 ALDAENPMRVLR
+944 ALDAENPMRALR

-990 IADPKRYGSLS
+990 IAGRYGDLNLDQASM
-1001 PEIQLEEAI
+1001 LEEAI
-1010 ADAFSDFSQTKPP
+1010 SDAFSDFSQTKPP
-1023 AGMIG
+1023 AGLIG
-1028 NIFNRLKNFFTA
+1028 NVFSRIKSFFAA

-1052 ADDVFGRVDRGEL
+1052 ADDVFGQVERGEL

-1072 AAEVEGLQAQ
+1072 AAEVQGLQTRPIRTESEEQTVSLSTQNPDQRYSVRQAPPDVLEEAQRYYEANGILPYTQETITSVGVETKPEKFSLKREGKYGNHDVLGIPVNKNGTVTLYFPADNDIAREVMRSRKLVPTEGTDRIYLTNESSAKTVLGNPGNISQQVGGANVLVQIDPGMLQIDQEYEDGRIDFFIPVKEGKAFFDKMKLTRLFTVEGARNKGFNTDRTLNQVGDSIVSAVDSYMSANAKGRQAIVKQARDVLREQHNIGTLLGENGKLEKTRIGDYGLTYEGQSVASLGLGLASAQRLNTQERVTTCPKSAICEGLCLGDTSGQNQLYGGEDQFRQGPRLSQYLKTEALMLNPEAFGVLLSHEIQSFVNKTKAMDYQPAIRLNVTSDIPPKVYKAIIDAFPNVMFYDYTKLFGNKSIAPNHHLTYSSSGASQ
-1082 RVVAETPERYALK
+1082 RVGNELIVNKLSTWDKDVQKLLGGDNVAMAFTSRKSMPK
-1095 TVQDVIDDGINR
+1095 TVRDEKTGENFEVWNGDNYDARFLDPKRDDGKGYIIGLTNKDRTVKPEEAAKQYDGFFMDYDPKRDGDTLIIKDQAR
-1107 LVKSVLQPSVPSG
+1107 LNAQATQPIQIVRP
-1120 FKSLVNDRMSFR
+1120 K
-1132 KVDANLEKIED
+1132 
-1143 GIMNRLQG
+1143 
-1151 FGMTNSEA
+1151 
-1159 FNILYNDIRYV
+1159 
-1170 ADQKFQEIREQ
+1170 
-1181 EYQDRLAAAQSPER
+1181 ER
-1195 YSLKRVAPSKVVSSV
+1195 YSLR
-1210 IEDLGLSDAEVAAT
+1210 
-1224 SLGLQTGKGGTDAF
+1224 
-1238 KQANIGGI
+1238 
-1246 KQIIEYLEKRY
+1246 
-1257 ADSGLAPLD
+1257 
-1266 ITNEQDRDTLSKLL
+1266 
-1280 AAEVLAAVRSGG
+1280 G
-1292 ANIQW
+1292 A
-1297 YDKVI
+1297 
-1302 DQMLGMASL
+1302 
-1311 KYPELRTD
+1311 
-1319 PNAQAAFRIAISVS
+1319 
-1333 SQGQNVEDNLKFGER
+1333 
-1348 VYEQFSQNA
+1348 
-1357 ERGRPRFPEIGT
+1357 
-1369 GEAMQAMQKNFQLA
+1369 
-1383 NKMIDKLGMDD
+1383 
-1394 FRKFLE
+1394 
-1400 TPFTV
+1400 
-1405 KELNSV
+1405 
-1411 GLKIGGE
+1411 
-1418 LVDEQVLGSSIL
+1418 
-1430 GPKIGFGFYSNLSGN
+1430 
-1445 FEPVTMDM
+1445 
-1453 WFMRTI
+1453 
-1459 GRLIGKL
+1459 
-1466 RGFDPAKYAKQVQ
+1466 
-1479 RFRGSFALSD
+1479 
-1489 ESGVNGIYANEFSQE
+1489 
-1504 EINNAIVDEQA
+1504 
-1515 MIDLARKVKSK
+1515 
-1526 HERDFSKNRDL
+1526 
-1537 YDSKQRAKT
+1537 
-1546 DFVKS
+1546 
-1551 AETIIQ
+1551 
-1557 SLDKPKDVPAS
+1557 
-1568 GGERRLLRDV
+1568 
-1578 ARRMRQKVAD
+1578 
-1588 VTGQDIPPA
+1588 
-1597 SLQAIVWYP
+1597 
-1606 EQELYKALGAKLRV
+1606 
-1620 TSQNYANSMRKLL
+1620 
-1633 EGEGFDGDRISESA
+1633 
-1647 KLGSRRTRRADAGEI
+1647 
-1662 PAGTRPTGRR
+1662 
-1672 PSRTLSAKERED
+1672 
-1684 LLKQRFSLR
+1684 
-1693 EPAKVIYEVAPDPN
+1693 
-1707 NVELTERWNALP
+1707 
-1719 TEQKTEISKRV
+1719 
-1730 GARIV
+1730 
-1735 EAALPILKARGRVA
+1735 
-1749 DQVGSYLDFTN
+1749 
-1760 PSFALVLEDGDPIEM
+1760 
-1775 SKLLGFAL
+1775 
-1783 SQDSMM
+1783 
-1789 VVSGDSAPGLEQTG
+1789 
-1803 GIVINIGDLS
+1803 
-1813 FDQVDAIYQQL
+1813 
-1824 REIEVNGQKP
+1824 
-1834 VGGQTTVDGKMI
+1834 
-1846 VLNYSGL
+1846 
-1853 PSSDLAQLIDQQL
+1853 
-1866 NGQFRVGVGDFFTA
+1866 
-1880 FPEKGDY
+1880 
-1887 DYASVSNDPAGSAGL
+1887 
-1902 IRKRSRDLRTEA
+1902 
-1914 SRLLNDEIN
+1914 
-1923 AVPRDGKYSLRGTNT
+1923 NT
-1938 PEFREWFGR
+1938 PEFREWFGN
-1947 SQIVDEQG
+1947 STIVNEQG
-1955 RPRVMYH
+1955 SPRVMYH
-1962 GTARDITEFKPK
+1962 GTARDITEFKAK

-2005 FLSEQEIKKAIAAGV
+2005 FLSEQEIKKAVAAGV
-2020 AKMAQGM
+2020 MKMAQGM
-2027 PKQDQIRMLTQILQ
+2027 PKQKQIQMLTEILQ

-2087 HLDDLR
+2087 HLNDLR

-2099 VHYQRIRRG
+2099 VHYQRVRNG
-2108 EWSSIEEPAVQEAI
+2108 DWSAIEEPAVQEAI
-2122 RDLGFD
+2122 QDLGFD
-2128 GFYVKEGGKKN
+2128 GFYIKEGGRKN

-2162 PSLEEA
+2162 PTINEA

-2199 KQWFRKSPVVNAVD
+2199 KQWLRKSPIVDAVG

-2289 TNRNL
+2289 TNRDL
-2294 PYHRDLAQV
+2294 PYHRDLARV

-2399 DTLINGLKAGDWR
+2399 DTLIDGLKAGDWR

-2430 FYVKEQDVKNLGLYK
+2430 FYVKEQDTKNLGLYK

-2470 RQTNTPAFKQWFGD
+2470 RSKTPPPQNIQKFFDQAERLETTSDISDLRDAWIGGVSDSGLNEAAYYINDVPGGKDYTKNVQKLAKQMLGNRIKGFRLMSTEELENIRAGDLSYYAAFTLDPNTALSFANFVQNRKIAPKNLVVVEADINPGDIHMIGKDAESEVVVDMFKLGDQKVQEFAQPVRYSLRNTDTPAFKQWFGD
-2484 SKVVDEA
+2484 SKVVDKKG
-2491 DKPLVVYHGTSK
+2491 DPLVVYHGTDKTFDAFNLRKRGSRVG
-2503 FEGYEFKPTKA
+2503 FQDDGF
-2514 LNPAGNIGGYYFSTL
+2514 YFSDSPGTATTYATMDVYSGALGKKKDAYL
-2529 EREADEF
+2529 EPTDFFKRFLSRLGLVESAPQ
-2536 AGEKEGSEVIPAFLS
+2536 VVPAFLS
-2551 ISNPYIPGKSPVNDA
+2551 IKNPYKTTGARMPG
-2566 MRKQYYDEML
+2566 RRELIKQ
-2576 YHNRGMSDEKVVEY
+2576 
-2590 AKSKMYHLD
+2590 
-2599 ERGTPLS
+2599 
-2606 NAIGNE
+2606 
-2612 RDGSASAAFQRI
+2612 
-2624 IKAGGYD
+2624 GYD
-2631 GYHQD
+2631 GIQYTQYD
-2636 THWVAFEPTQI
+2636 GTTHWVAFEPTQI
-2647 KSAIGNIGT
+2647 KSSIGNIGT
-2656 FDPTKPDIRYSL
+2656 FDP
-2668 RQTNTPAFKQWFGK
+2668 
-2682 SKVAGSD
+2682 
-2689 GKPTVVYTGT
+2689 
-2699 SKDVDFSTF
+2699 
-2708 KVPKSG
+2708 
-2714 VWFTE
+2714 
-2719 SQEGASQYA
+2719 
-2728 LENDSMTIKTEDY
+2728 EN
-2741 RTFQEIN
+2741 
-2748 TASRVIPAYL
+2748 P
-2758 RIDNP
+2758 
-2763 AKLSKEESDSIRYAK
+2763 
-2778 NYRKAQGDLF
+2778 
-2788 DRLRSRGH
+2788 
-2796 DGVEIGDGT
+2796 
-2805 WVVLK
+2805 
-2810 SPNQIKSAIGNT
+2810 
-2822 GEFSSVKSDIRYSLR
+2822 DIRYSLR

-2884 INKYERIEYY
+2884 INKYERIEYF
-2894 SRELAKK
+2894 SKQLAKQ
-2901 FGDSSLLLADQ
+2901 FGDAVLLADQ

-2972 QMFQDYA
+2972 QMYQDYA

-2987 DAQGK
+2987 DSEGK
-2992 VTPFSRQELAQ
+2992 ITPFTRQELSE
-3003 IPAIEKQFPEFKQVF
+3003 IPKIEKAFPEFKQVF

-3048 YGDYIPFYRQLEGER
+3048 YGDYVPFYRQLEGES

-3116 VTNFQRLN
+3116 VNNFQSLN
-3124 SPTAGGK
+3124 SPSTGGR
-3131 LVERTTEK
+3131 LVEKTSEQNKNR
-3139 ERDFPDVVT
+3139 PDVVT

-3262 AGVFGDQ
+3262 AGEFGRQ
-3269 LKRMAGEMT
+3269 LKEKAGEMT
-3278 TAQKAVMPLRAMW
+3278 AAQKAVMPLRAMW

-3303 STRAAVFERVLEETG
+3303 STRAAVFERVMQETG

-3357 GLDLLYRAGFGR
+3357 GLDLLYRAGFGE
-3369 LASSTAVAQQKAF
+3369 LASATKVAQQKAF

-3411 ETRDNYWIIGGFK
+3411 ETRDNYWIIGNMK

-3431 GVMFKVIPERIMAYT
+3431 GVIFKVMPERIMAYT
-3446 MGDDTGEQVRESIAR
+3446 MGEDTGQQVLNSIGRNIA
-3461 QVMGTLSFNPIPQAV
+3461 GTLSFNPIPQAV
-3476 LPLIE
+3476 LPLVE
-3481 ASSNYSFFLQRDIVG
+3481 ASSNYSFFLGRDIVG

-3504 EFQISE
+3504 EFQTSE

-3519 GQTLGISPMK
+3519 GQTLGLSPMK
-3529 IDYIIRGYTG
+3529 IDYVIRGYTG
-3539 AMGTY
+3539 RWEPTPSPLW
-3544 AITTMDSIIRSED
+3544 IPSFDPRTMRPKPHGGWIRS
-3557 DATKATWRL
+3557 
-3566 DQIPVLKRFM
+3566 PC
-3576 ISDLGA
+3576 
-3582 GTVNEYYD
+3582 
-3590 LREKLDEV
+3590 
-3598 VRTSNQLERTG
+3598 
-3609 NIEALTEYLK
+3609 
-3619 ENGQVL
+3619 
-3625 GMKDYIRDL
+3625 
-3634 DKDMKSLRESRLAIN
+3634 
-3649 ISKMEPDQKRQ
+3649 
-3660 SLDALRKAEIALT
+3660 
-3673 ERINLLRKNMGV
+3673 

>member
-43 LLGAPGELAKGF
+43 LLGAPAEFAK
-55 ARGFVDPVSGLL
+55 AFVRQGLIDPVSGGL
-67 STGYTGL
+67 SGVYTGL

-82 PFAETA
+82 PFSETS
-88 VGKGLAGVQEYLA
+88 VGKGLASAQEYLA
-101 PDYGTV
+101 PGYGTV
-107 SQFAGALGGLGSFL
+107 SQFVGGLGGLTSLL
-121 VPGAALAKGLGRT
+121 VPGTLMAKGLART

-141 TGLGAEEARSRVEQ
+141 TGLGAEEARGRVEE

-164 PGQEFTSQLGGSVI
+164 PGQEFTSQLGGGVI
-178 GLTELAPIER
+178 GIGDLAPIER
-188 LTGPLQ
+188 LTKPLQ

-214 SAKRMVETG
+214 SAKRMVQTG

-231 MANIAQDLL
+231 MANVAQDLL
-240 AKGVYNPNLDVGES
+240 AKGIYNPNLEVGDS

-268 AQGAIELVTKGRRRQ
+268 AQGAIELVTRGRRKS
-283 LYDTLKAEEDAKARI
+283 LYESLKTEEEQKTRD
-298 AEAEKARLAEET
+298 AEAEKARLAKET

-332 GQVTPSRQE
+332 GQITPSRQE

-370 VVKELDKRRKEAGR
+370 VVKELDKRRDEAGR

-410 QRSGYTGELKFKPSE
+410 QRSGYTGETKFKPSE

-450 GKKPLPEKTGLGA
+450 GKKPLPEKTGLKA

-504 ATSTLTNIKKTI
+504 ATRTLTNIKKTL

-529 VLKEIGDFSGLEDVN
+529 VLKEIGDFSGLKDVN
-544 DQKSLLEKYILDG
+544 DQQSLLEKYILDG

-579 VGPDAEGRLTDIE
+579 VGPDAGGRLTDIE
-592 RRKAQEKAAKTLKP
+592 RRKAQEKAEKTLKP

-863 GEIPSGVGV
+863 GEIPSGVGI
-872 TVEGDITAAEER
+872 TVEGDITAAEDR

-893 KIKERVN
+893 RIKERVN

-1010 ADAFSDFSQTKPP
+1010 AEAFADFSQTKPP
-1023 AGMIG
+1023 AGLIG
-1028 NIFNRLKNFFTA
+1028 NVFSRIKSFFAA

-1052 ADDVFGRVDRGEL
+1052 ADDVFGRVERGEL

-1072 AAEVEGLQAQ
+1072 AAEVQGLQAQ
-1082 RVVAETPERYALK
+1082 RVVAET
-1095 TVQDVIDDGINR
+1095 
-1107 LVKSVLQPSVPSG
+1107 
-1120 FKSLVNDRMSFR
+1120 
-1132 KVDANLEKIED
+1132 
-1143 GIMNRLQG
+1143 
-1151 FGMTNSEA
+1151 
-1159 FNILYNDIRYV
+1159 
-1170 ADQKFQEIREQ
+1170 
-1181 EYQDRLAAAQSPER
+1181 PER

-1319 PNAQAAFRIAISVS
+1319 PNAQAAFRIAISVT

-1369 GEAMQAMQKNFQLA
+1369 GESMQAMQKNFQLA

-1479 RFRGSFALSD
+1479 RFRGSFALSN

-1578 ARRMRQKVAD
+1578 VRRMRQKVAD

-1938 PEFREWFGR
+1938 PQFREWFGQ
-1947 SQIVDEQG
+1947 SKIVDAEG

-1962 GTARDITEFKPK
+1962 GTARDITEFKAK

-1985 RFAEDFSYMSEM
+1985 RFAEDFGIQSET

-2005 FLSEQEIKKAIAAGV
+2005 FLPEQELKKAIALGV
-2020 AKMAQGM
+2020 TKMTPGM
-2027 PKQDQIRMLTQILQ
+2027 SKQKRTEMLAEMLK
-2041 FPIDSVVRDPDAT
+2041 FPTMSIIRDPDAT
-2054 EIRNEIAK
+2054 KIRDVVLNK
-2062 RLPSKPNILPVY
+2062 MPSRQNILPVY
-2074 VRAERPFDFENQE
+2074 VRSENPFDYQNPEDVQGVIDYIEENVLFSE
-2087 HLDDLR
+2087 IYEAFNRDLDITDDLR
-2093 SMPGVA
+2093 SELESGRWA
-2099 VHYQRIRRG
+2099 
-2108 EWSSIEEPAVQEAI
+2108 SIENPIVQEAI
-2122 RDLGFD
+2122 RENRHD
-2128 GFYVKEGGKKN
+2128 GFYIREGGRKN

-2231 GQTGAIYVSPDPEFA
+2231 GKTGAIYVSPDPEFA

-2289 TNRNL
+2289 INRNL

-2357 VNPQKPFDYENNTH
+2357 VNPQKPFDYENNAH

-2385 TYESANPKV
+2385 TYERVNPKV

-2399 DTLINGLKAGDWR
+2399 DTLVGGLKAGDWR

-2430 FYVKEQDVKNLGLYK
+2430 FYVKEQDVKNLGLYT

-2484 SKVVDEA
+2484 SKV
-2491 DKPLVVYHGTSK
+2491 
-2503 FEGYEFKPTKA
+2503 
-2514 LNPAGNIGGYYFSTL
+2514 
-2529 EREADEF
+2529 
-2536 AGEKEGSEVIPAFLS
+2536 
-2551 ISNPYIPGKSPVNDA
+2551 
-2566 MRKQYYDEML
+2566 
-2576 YHNRGMSDEKVVEY
+2576 
-2590 AKSKMYHLD
+2590 
-2599 ERGTPLS
+2599 
-2606 NAIGNE
+2606 
-2612 RDGSASAAFQRI
+2612 
-2624 IKAGGYD
+2624 
-2631 GYHQD
+2631 
-2636 THWVAFEPTQI
+2636 
-2647 KSAIGNIGT
+2647 
-2656 FDPTKPDIRYSL
+2656 
-2668 RQTNTPAFKQWFGK
+2668 
-2682 SKVAGSD
+2682 AGSD

-2708 KVPKSG
+2708 KIPKSG

-2837 QQAGQTLGQSYLD
+2837 QQAGQTLGQSYLN

-2884 INKYERIEYY
+2884 INKYERIEYF
-2894 SRELAKK
+2894 SKQLAKQ
-2901 FGDSSLLLADQ
+2901 FGDAVLLADQ

-2972 QMFQDYA
+2972 QMYQDYA

-2987 DAQGK
+2987 DSEGK
-2992 VTPFSRQELAQ
+2992 ITPFTRQELSE
-3003 IPAIEKQFPEFKQVF
+3003 IPNIEKAFPEFKQVF

-3048 YGDYIPFYRQLEGER
+3048 YGDYVPFYRQLEGES

-3116 VTNFQRLN
+3116 VNNFQRLN
-3124 SPTAGGK
+3124 SPSTGGR
-3131 LVERTTEK
+3131 LVEKTSEQNKNR
-3139 ERDFPDVVT
+3139 PDVVT

-3262 AGVFGDQ
+3262 AGEFGRQ
-3269 LKRMAGEMT
+3269 LKEKAGEMT

-3291 DGLDKASTAADL
+3291 DSLDKASTAADL
-3303 STRAAVFERVLEETG
+3303 STRAAVFERVMQETG

-3357 GLDLLYRAGFGR
+3357 GLDLLYRAGFGE
-3369 LASSTAVAQQKAF
+3369 LASATKVAQQKAF
-3382 MLRSLALF
+3382 MLRSLALL

-3411 ETRDNYWIIGGFK
+3411 ETRDNYWIIGNMK

-3431 GVMFKVIPERIMAYT
+3431 GVMFKVLPERIMAYT
-3446 MGDDTGEQVRESIAR
+3446 MGEDTGEQVRASIAR
-3461 QVMGTLSFNPIPQAV
+3461 QVLGTLSFNPIPQAV

-3504 EFQISE
+3504 EFQTSE

-3529 IDYIIRGYTG
+3529 IDYVIRGYTG

-3544 AITTMDSIIRSED
+3544 AISTMDSIIRSED

-3609 NIEALTEYLK
+3609 NIEALQDYLK
-3619 ENGQVL
+3619 DNGQVL
-3625 GMKDYIRDL
+3625 GMKDYIRSL
-3634 DKDMKSLRESRLAIN
+3634 DKDMKSLRESRMAIN
-3649 ISKMEPDQKRQ
+3649 MSRMEPDQKREALD
-3660 SLDALRKAEIALT
+3660 SLRRAEISLT
-3673 ERINLLRKNMGV
+3673 ERIGLLRSNLGV

>member
-14 MIDDSVPKDRAMEAA
+14 MIDDSVPRNRAMEAA

-43 LLGAPGELAKGF
+43 LLGAPAELLKGF
-55 ARGFVDPVSGLL
+55 ARGFVDPISGLL

-74 RAAGMELD
+74 RAAGVEMD

-88 VGKGLAGVQEYLA
+88 VGKGLAGIQESLA
-101 PDYGTV
+101 PGYGTI
-107 SQFAGALGGLGSFL
+107 SQFTGAVGGLGSFL
-121 VPGAALAKGLGRT
+121 VPGALLAKGLGRA

-141 TGLGAEEARSRVEQ
+141 TGLGAEEARGRVEE

-164 PGQEFTSQLGGSVI
+164 PGQEFTSQLGGTAI

-194 AVLRGVKKSDAEMIA
+194 AVLRGVKKSDADMIA

-231 MANIAQDLL
+231 MANVAQDLL
-240 AKGVYNPNLDVGES
+240 AKGIYNPNLEVGDS

-268 AQGAIELVTKGRRRQ
+268 AQGAIELVTRGRRKS
-283 LYDTLKAEEDAKARI
+283 LYESLKTEEEQKTRD
-298 AEAEKARLAEET
+298 AEAEKARLAKET

-332 GQVTPSRQE
+332 GQITPSRQE

-356 EPYGTFTRDELDKD
+356 EPYGTFTRDELDPE

-410 QRSGYTGELKFKPSE
+410 QRSGYTGETKFKPSE

-504 ATSTLTNIKKTI
+504 ATRTLTNIKKTL

-529 VLKEIGDFSGLEDVN
+529 VLKEIGDFSGLKDVN
-544 DQKSLLEKYILDG
+544 DQQSLLEKYIADG

-563 TPAFAV
+563 TPAVAV
-569 LDADG
+569 LDANG
-574 KQISV
+574 KQVSV
-579 VGPDAEGRLTDIE
+579 VEGSTQAERVQAQK
-592 RRKAQEKAAKTLKP
+592 KAQE
-606 GFAVLDAKGKQVDV
+606 
-620 DVDQGKAQQKAA
+620 
-632 RIGGTIQETTISGS
+632 IGGTI
-646 VKDTTINQIR
+646 KDTTINQIR
-656 TPDPINRLIG
+656 TPDPVNRLIG

-687 ETGEVISKTKS
+687 ETGEVIGKTKS

-863 GEIPSGVGV
+863 GEIPSGVGI

-893 KIKERVN
+893 RIKERVN

-921 IVGAIKGELGDADGV
+921 IVGAIKSELGDADGV

-1010 ADAFSDFSQTKPP
+1010 AEAFADFSQTKPP
-1023 AGMIG
+1023 AGLIG
-1028 NIFNRLKNFFTA
+1028 NVFSRIKSFFAA

-1052 ADDVFGRVDRGEL
+1052 ADDVFGRVERGEL

-1072 AAEVEGLQAQ
+1072 AAEVQGLQAQ
-1082 RVVAETPERYALK
+1082 RVVAETPERYQLRR
-1095 TVQDVIDDGINR
+1095 D
-1107 LVKSVLQPSVPSG
+1107 P
-1120 FKSLVNDRMSFR
+1120 FK
-1132 KVDANLEKIED
+1132 DA
-1143 GIMNRLQG
+1143 
-1151 FGMTNSEA
+1151 
-1159 FNILYNDIRYV
+1159 
-1170 ADQKFQEIREQ
+1170 
-1181 EYQDRLAAAQSPER
+1181 
-1195 YSLKRVAPSKVVSSV
+1195 
-1210 IEDLGLSDAEVAAT
+1210 
-1224 SLGLQTGKGGTDAF
+1224 
-1238 KQANIGGI
+1238 
-1246 KQIIEYLEKRY
+1246 
-1257 ADSGLAPLD
+1257 
-1266 ITNEQDRDTLSKLL
+1266 
-1280 AAEVLAAVRSGG
+1280 
-1292 ANIQW
+1292 
-1297 YDKVI
+1297 
-1302 DQMLGMASL
+1302 
-1311 KYPELRTD
+1311 
-1319 PNAQAAFRIAISVS
+1319 RIASA
-1333 SQGQNVEDNLKFGER
+1333 GE
-1348 VYEQFSQNA
+1348 FN
-1357 ERGRPRFPEIGT
+1357 
-1369 GEAMQAMQKNFQLA
+1369 
-1383 NKMIDKLGMDD
+1383 
-1394 FRKFLE
+1394 
-1400 TPFTV
+1400 
-1405 KELNSV
+1405 
-1411 GLKIGGE
+1411 
-1418 LVDEQVLGSSIL
+1418 
-1430 GPKIGFGFYSNLSGN
+1430 
-1445 FEPVTMDM
+1445 
-1453 WFMRTI
+1453 
-1459 GRLIGKL
+1459 
-1466 RGFDPAKYAKQVQ
+1466 QVQ
-1479 RFRGSFALSD
+1479 PPQSL
-1489 ESGVNGIYANEFSQE
+1489 
-1504 EINNAIVDEQA
+1504 
-1515 MIDLARKVKSK
+1515 IDLAKRVQEADANAQYPAAKTAATKLGRRLNNEMEDFARQALGREPTDADISDLSARLSQFTD
-1526 HERDFSKNRDL
+1526 EDLRDYIAETAVQPQEKYQLRDDKKGPRILKNGQIVGAPPDARTVRQRTGLVTRMTNLLDSPFTLLNESKNW
-1537 YDSKQRAKT
+1537 YEDSGA
-1546 DFVKS
+1546 
-1551 AETIIQ
+1551 
-1557 SLDKPKDVPAS
+1557 
-1568 GGERRLLRDV
+1568 
-1578 ARRMRQKVAD
+1578 
-1588 VTGQDIPPA
+1588 
-1597 SLQAIVWYP
+1597 AIR
-1606 EQELYKALGAKLRV
+1606 EITR
-1620 TSQNYANSMRKLL
+1620 
-1633 EGEGFDGDRISESA
+1633 GD
-1647 KLGSRRTRRADAGEI
+1647 
-1662 PAGTRPTGRR
+1662 P
-1672 PSRTLSAKERED
+1672 
-1684 LLKQRFSLR
+1684 
-1693 EPAKVIYEVAPDPN
+1693 
-1707 NVELTERWNALP
+1707 ELTERVVRLMALYS
-1719 TEQKTEISKRV
+1719 QANGV
-1730 GARIV
+1730 GGNTTATIRSIYQL
-1735 EAALPILKARGRVA
+1735 A
-1749 DQVGSYLDFTN
+1749 T
-1760 PSFALVLEDGDPIEM
+1760 
-1775 SKLLGFAL
+1775 
-1783 SQDSMM
+1783 
-1789 VVSGDSAPGLEQTG
+1789 DSAFLMDTRQPTAFAGRFPNTTAERIPAILAAPTMDDSIPGVDDKLMNFYRNLHDATYQT
-1803 GIVINIGDLS
+1803 NT
-1813 FDQVDAIYQQL
+1813 FDEASTIDRWMMRLFGYPHSEDQD
-1824 REIEVNGQKP
+1824 
-1834 VGGQTTVDGKMI
+1834 VGGAT
-1846 VLNYSGL
+1846 GL
-1853 PSSDLAQLIDQQL
+1853 SKTQ
-1866 NGQFRVGVGDFFTA
+1866 
-1880 FPEKGDY
+1880 Y
-1887 DYASVSNDPAGSAGL
+1887 DYAKDIVRRIGDTHFDRTGERLLPRQIQAALWTYVKNKTDYDSLSKEKQKTFVPSIIDFSDYITRATANITWETRPSTSVNFLPGIHQAPRNQKENFNKAVRSIFEDENGNDLIFQLLGGEQLYSSQFSIGAYENQIAPNVITRLVLRKDDKEYITDAANKYAAIVGYVTKQDAVPWYRADPTAGGKLASVGYRVTASIENVDADFEQRLFDHLNDVIPGIGFTRINNSFDFVNFRGNDGKPSFLPDKKYKTDLLNALEFFPEDIKFNIEPFRAESAYISNNWKENTNGEGYLTAFSPGELANIRDTIDGWRSAYEQIGRDYAQEFGWDRRDGGRRDQGRSLAPLEGAPVIQGATGPDPRLVDVAEAYAQANNIPYTRQGEYVEINPEFAESLAAAYEAMPHDPKNKKVKEAFADLAKQVRQQYDALVNAGYQFTFFDSTNDPYDGNPWNAM
-1902 IRKRSRDLRTEA
+1902 RDLRTNKRMAVYGTYDGYGTEGITGA
-1914 SRLLNDEIN
+1914 AIENNPMLQDTGLRWPDQEGVTHPVTVNDLFRAVHDAFGHGLEGAGFRARGEENAFQAHARLFTGPALGALATETRGQNSWMNFGPHAEKNKTAKVEDSVFAEQKTGLLPEWAWKQNI
-1923 AVPRDGKYSLRGTNT
+1923 APAQKYSLRTANT
-1938 PEFREWFGR
+1938 PEFKQWFGQ

-1962 GTARDITEFKPK
+1962 GTARDITEFKAK

-1985 RFAEDFSYMSEM
+1985 RFAEDFSYMSEV
-1997 WMIDHADQ
+1997 WMIDHATQ
-2005 FLSEQEIKKAIAAGV
+2005 FLSEQEIKKAVAAGV
-2020 AKMAQGM
+2020 MKMAQGM
-2027 PKQDQIRMLTQILQ
+2027 PKQKQIQMLTQILQ

-2074 VRAERPFDFENQE
+2074 VRAENPFDFENQG
-2087 HLDDLR
+2087 HLEAIR
-2093 SMPGVA
+2093 SMPGVP

-2108 EWSSIEEPAVQEAI
+2108 EWSAIEEPDVQEAI
-2122 RDLGFD
+2122 QKAGFD
-2128 GFYVKEGGKKN
+2128 SFYITEGGRKN

-2157 YGQRE
+2157 YSKE
-2162 PSLEEA
+2162 S
-2168 KQFGLTV
+2168 K
-2175 EEAKAAQKRGD
+2175 D
-2186 IRYSLRNTNTPEF
+2186 IRYSLRNT
-2199 KQWFRKSPVVNAVD
+2199 D
-2213 KPQMMFHGT
+2213 
-2222 SLDIEEFIP
+2222 
-2231 GQTGAIYVSPDPEFA
+2231 
-2246 GTFARY
+2246 
-2252 SQEREIRKLGE
+2252 
-2263 NLDQDLEAKQRILD
+2263 
-2277 PIIDEAMANGDL
+2277 
-2289 TNRNL
+2289 
-2294 PYHRDLAQV
+2294 
-2303 GLIKDLDQYSKEY
+2303 
-2316 WMNWFLEKPMRDAAH
+2316 
-2331 STGVG
+2331 
-2336 PALREALANMLTT
+2336 
-2349 GRNVMPLY
+2349 
-2357 VNPQKPFDYENNTH
+2357 
-2371 VNKVAKLVF
+2371 
-2380 EYDPD
+2380 
-2385 TYESANPKV
+2385 
-2394 QKYQR
+2394 
-2399 DTLINGLKAGDWR
+2399 
-2412 VLEEP
+2412 
-2417 IVQEA
+2417 
-2422 IKELGFDA
+2422 
-2430 FYVKEQDVKNLGLYK
+2430 
-2445 PNQLKSAIGNTG
+2445 
-2457 AFSPETGKVRYSL
+2457 
-2470 RQTNTPAFKQWFGD
+2470 TPAFKQWFGD

-2491 DKPLVVYHGTSK
+2491 DKPLVAYHGTSK
-2503 FEGYEFKPTKA
+2503 FEGYEFKSTKA
-2514 LNPAGNIGGYYFSTL
+2514 SNPAGNIGGYYFSTL

-2536 AGEKEGSEVIPAFLS
+2536 AGGKEGSEVIPVFLS
-2551 ISNPYIPGKSPVNDA
+2551 INNPYIPGKSPVTDA

-2668 RQTNTPAFKQWFGK
+2668 RQ
-2682 SKVAGSD
+2682 
-2689 GKPTVVYTGT
+2689 
-2699 SKDVDFSTF
+2699 
-2708 KVPKSG
+2708 
-2714 VWFTE
+2714 
-2719 SQEGASQYA
+2719 
-2728 LENDSMTIKTEDY
+2728 
-2741 RTFQEIN
+2741 
-2748 TASRVIPAYL
+2748 
-2758 RIDNP
+2758 
-2763 AKLSKEESDSIRYAK
+2763 
-2778 NYRKAQGDLF
+2778 
-2788 DRLRSRGH
+2788 
-2796 DGVEIGDGT
+2796 
-2805 WVVLK
+2805 
-2810 SPNQIKSAIGNT
+2810 
-2822 GEFSSVKSDIRYSLR
+2822 
-2837 QQAGQTLGQSYLD
+2837 QAGQTLGQSYLD

-2884 INKYERIEYY
+2884 INKYERIEYF
-2894 SRELAKK
+2894 SKQLAKQ
-2901 FGDSSLLLADQ
+2901 FGDAVLLADQ

-2972 QMFQDYA
+2972 QMYQDYA

-2987 DAQGK
+2987 DSEGK
-2992 VTPFSRQELAQ
+2992 ITPFTRQELSE
-3003 IPAIEKQFPEFKQVF
+3003 IPKIEKAFPEFKQVF

-3048 YGDYIPFYRQLEGER
+3048 YGDYVPFYRQLEGES

-3116 VTNFQRLN
+3116 VTNFQSLN
-3124 SPTAGGK
+3124 SPSTGGR
-3131 LVERTTEK
+3131 LVEKTSEQNKNR
-3139 ERDFPDVVT
+3139 PDVVT

-3222 VASGVNQFVKILANA
+3222 VASGVNQFVKILSNA

-3303 STRAAVFERVLEETG
+3303 STRAAVFERVMQETG

-3357 GLDLLYRAGFGR
+3357 GLDLLYRAGFGE
-3369 LASSTAVAQQKAF
+3369 LASATKVAQQKAF

-3397 ALVQDEEEWQRADQ
+3397 AHVQDEEEWQRADQ
-3411 ETRDNYWIIGGFK
+3411 ETRDNYWIIGNMK

-3431 GVMFKVIPERIMAYT
+3431 GVIFKVMPERIMAYT
-3446 MGDDTGEQVRESIAR
+3446 MGEDTGQQVLNSIGRNIA
-3461 QVMGTLSFNPIPQAV
+3461 GTLSFNPIPQAV
-3476 LPLIE
+3476 LPLVE
-3481 ASSNYSFFLQRDIVG
+3481 ASSNYSFFLGRDIVG

-3504 EFQISE
+3504 EFQTSE

-3519 GQTLGISPMK
+3519 GQTLGLSPMK
-3529 IDYIIRGYTG
+3529 IDYVIRGYTG

-3544 AITTMDSIIRSED
+3544 AITAMDSIIRSED

-3609 NIEALTEYLK
+3609 NIEALQEYLK
-3619 ENGQVL
+3619 DNGQVL
-3625 GMKDYIRDL
+3625 GIKDYIRSL
-3634 DKDMKSLRESRLAIN
+3634 DKDMKSLRESRMAIN
-3649 ISKMEPDQKRQ
+3649 MSRMEPDQKREALD
-3660 SLDALRKAEIALT
+3660 SLRRAEISLT
-3673 ERINLLRKNMGV
+3673 ERIGLLRSNLGV

>member
-14 MIDDSVPKDRAMEAA
+14 MIDDSVPRNRAMEAA

-43 LLGAPGELAKGF
+43 LLDAPKELLKGF
-55 ARGFVDPVSGLL
+55 GRGFVDPLSGLA
-67 STGYTGL
+67 STLYTGA
-74 RAAGMELD
+74 RAAGLEMD

-88 VGKGLAGVQEYLA
+88 VGKGLAGIQESLA
-101 PDYGTV
+101 PGYGTI
-107 SQFAGALGGLGSFL
+107 SQFTGAVGGLGSFL
-121 VPGAALAKGLGRT
+121 VPGALLAKGLGRA

-141 TGLGAEEARSRVEQ
+141 TGLGAEEARGRVEE

-164 PGQEFTSQLGGSVI
+164 PGQEFTSQLGGTAI

-194 AVLRGVKKSDAEMIA
+194 AVLRGVKKSDADMIA

-231 MANIAQDLL
+231 MANVAQDLL
-240 AKGVYNPNLDVGES
+240 AKGIYNPNLEVGDS

-268 AQGAIELVTKGRRRQ
+268 AQGAIELVTRGRRKS
-283 LYDTLKAEEDAKARI
+283 LYESLKTEEEQKTRD

-356 EPYGTFTRDELDKD
+356 EPYGTFTRDELDPE
-370 VVKELDKRRKEAGR
+370 VVKELDKRRDEAGR

-410 QRSGYTGELKFKPSE
+410 QRSGYTGEIKFKPSE

-504 ATSTLTNIKKTI
+504 ATRTLTNIKKTL

-529 VLKEIGDFSGLEDVN
+529 VLKEIGDFSGLKDVN

-579 VGPDAEGRLTDIE
+579 VGPDAGGRLTDIE
-592 RRKAQEKAAKTLKP
+592 RRKAQEKAEKTLKP

-656 TPDPINRLIG
+656 TPDPVNRLIG
-666 GFDIRQGTFEDTLID
+666 GFDIREGTFEDTVTE

-687 ETGEVISKTKS
+687 ETGEVIGKTKS

-863 GEIPSGVGV
+863 GEIPSGVGI

-893 KIKERVN
+893 RIKERVN

-1010 ADAFSDFSQTKPP
+1010 AEAFADFSQTKPP
-1023 AGMIG
+1023 AGLIG
-1028 NIFNRLKNFFTA
+1028 NVFSRIKSFFTA

-1072 AAEVEGLQAQ
+1072 AAEVQGLQAQ

-1120 FKSLVNDRMSFR
+1120 FKSLVNDRVSFR

-1181 EYQDRLAAAQSPER
+1181 EYQARRAAVQPQER
-1195 YSLKRVAPSKVVSSV
+1195 YQLRDDKKGPRILKNGQIVGAPPDARTVRQRTGLVTRMTNLLDSPFTLLNESKNWY
-1210 IEDLGLSDAEVAAT
+1210 E
-1224 SLGLQTGKGGTDAF
+1224 
-1238 KQANIGGI
+1238 
-1246 KQIIEYLEKRY
+1246 
-1257 ADSGLAPLD
+1257 DSGAAIRE
-1266 ITNEQDRDTLSKLL
+1266 ITR
-1280 AAEVLAAVRSGG
+1280 G
-1292 ANIQW
+1292 
-1297 YDKVI
+1297 
-1302 DQMLGMASL
+1302 
-1311 KYPELRTD
+1311 D
-1319 PNAQAAFRIAISVS
+1319 P
-1333 SQGQNVEDNLKFGER
+1333 
-1348 VYEQFSQNA
+1348 
-1357 ERGRPRFPEIGT
+1357 
-1369 GEAMQAMQKNFQLA
+1369 
-1383 NKMIDKLGMDD
+1383 
-1394 FRKFLE
+1394 
-1400 TPFTV
+1400 
-1405 KELNSV
+1405 
-1411 GLKIGGE
+1411 
-1418 LVDEQVLGSSIL
+1418 
-1430 GPKIGFGFYSNLSGN
+1430 
-1445 FEPVTMDM
+1445 
-1453 WFMRTI
+1453 
-1459 GRLIGKL
+1459 
-1466 RGFDPAKYAKQVQ
+1466 
-1479 RFRGSFALSD
+1479 
-1489 ESGVNGIYANEFSQE
+1489 
-1504 EINNAIVDEQA
+1504 
-1515 MIDLARKVKSK
+1515 
-1526 HERDFSKNRDL
+1526 
-1537 YDSKQRAKT
+1537 
-1546 DFVKS
+1546 
-1551 AETIIQ
+1551 
-1557 SLDKPKDVPAS
+1557 
-1568 GGERRLLRDV
+1568 
-1578 ARRMRQKVAD
+1578 
-1588 VTGQDIPPA
+1588 
-1597 SLQAIVWYP
+1597 
-1606 EQELYKALGAKLRV
+1606 
-1620 TSQNYANSMRKLL
+1620 
-1633 EGEGFDGDRISESA
+1633 
-1647 KLGSRRTRRADAGEI
+1647 
-1662 PAGTRPTGRR
+1662 
-1672 PSRTLSAKERED
+1672 
-1684 LLKQRFSLR
+1684 
-1693 EPAKVIYEVAPDPN
+1693 
-1707 NVELTERWNALP
+1707 ELTERVVRLMALYS
-1719 TEQKTEISKRV
+1719 QANGV
-1730 GARIV
+1730 GGNTTATIRSIYQL
-1735 EAALPILKARGRVA
+1735 A
-1749 DQVGSYLDFTN
+1749 T
-1760 PSFALVLEDGDPIEM
+1760 
-1775 SKLLGFAL
+1775 
-1783 SQDSMM
+1783 
-1789 VVSGDSAPGLEQTG
+1789 DSAFLMDTRQPTAFAGRFPNTTAERIPAILAAPTMDDSIPGVDDKLMNFYRNLYDATYQT
-1803 GIVINIGDLS
+1803 NT
-1813 FDQVDAIYQQL
+1813 FDEASTIDRWMMRLFGYPHSEDQD
-1824 REIEVNGQKP
+1824 
-1834 VGGQTTVDGKMI
+1834 VGGAT
-1846 VLNYSGL
+1846 GL
-1853 PSSDLAQLIDQQL
+1853 SKTQ
-1866 NGQFRVGVGDFFTA
+1866 
-1880 FPEKGDY
+1880 Y
-1887 DYASVSNDPAGSAGL
+1887 DYAKDIVRRIGDTHFDRTGERLLPRQIQAALWTYVKNKTDYDSLSKEKQKTFVPSIIDFSDYITRATANITWETRPSTSVNFLPGIHQAPRNQKENFNKAVRSIFEDENGNDLIFQLLGGEQLYSSQFSIGAYENQIAPNVITRLVLRKDDKEYITDAANKYAAIVGYVTKQDAVPWYRADPTAGGKLASVGYRVTASIENVDADFEQRLFDHLNDVIPGIGFTRINNSFDFVNFRGNDGKPSFLPDKKYKTDLLNALEFFPEDIKFNIEPFRAESAYISNNWKENTNGEGYLTAFSPGELANIRDTIDGWRSAYEQIGRDYAQEFGWDRRDGGRRDQGRSLAPLEGAPVIQGATGPDPRLVDVAEAYAQANNIPYTRQGEYVEINPEFAESLAAAYEAMPHDPKNKKVKEAFADLAKQVRQQYDALVNAGYQFTFFDSTNDPYDGNPWNAM
-1902 IRKRSRDLRTEA
+1902 RDLRTNKRMAVYGTYDGYGTEGITGA
-1914 SRLLNDEIN
+1914 AIENNPMLQDTGLRWPDQEGVTHPVTVNDLFRAVHDAFGHGLEGAGFRAKGEENAFQAHARLFTGPALGALATETRGQNSWMNFGPHAEKNKTAKVEDSVFAEQKTGLLPEWAWKQNI
-1923 AVPRDGKYSLRGTNT
+1923 APAQKYSLRTANT
-1938 PEFREWFGR
+1938 PEFKQWFGQ

-1985 RFAEDFSYMSEM
+1985 RFAEDFSYMSEV
-1997 WMIDHADQ
+1997 WMIDHATQ
-2005 FLSEQEIKKAIAAGV
+2005 FLSEQEIKKAVAAGV
-2020 AKMAQGM
+2020 MKMAQGM
-2027 PKQDQIRMLTQILQ
+2027 PKQKQIQMLTEILQ

-2074 VRAERPFDFENQE
+2074 VRAENPFDFENQG
-2087 HLDDLR
+2087 HLEAIR
-2093 SMPGVA
+2093 SMPGVP

-2108 EWSSIEEPAVQEAI
+2108 EWSAIEEPDVQEAI
-2122 RDLGFD
+2122 QKAGFD
-2128 GFYVKEGGKKN
+2128 SFYITEGGRKN

-2157 YGQRE
+2157 YSKE
-2162 PSLEEA
+2162 S
-2168 KQFGLTV
+2168 K
-2175 EEAKAAQKRGD
+2175 D
-2186 IRYSLRNTNTPEF
+2186 IRYSLRNT
-2199 KQWFRKSPVVNAVD
+2199 D
-2213 KPQMMFHGT
+2213 
-2222 SLDIEEFIP
+2222 
-2231 GQTGAIYVSPDPEFA
+2231 
-2246 GTFARY
+2246 
-2252 SQEREIRKLGE
+2252 
-2263 NLDQDLEAKQRILD
+2263 
-2277 PIIDEAMANGDL
+2277 
-2289 TNRNL
+2289 
-2294 PYHRDLAQV
+2294 
-2303 GLIKDLDQYSKEY
+2303 
-2316 WMNWFLEKPMRDAAH
+2316 
-2331 STGVG
+2331 
-2336 PALREALANMLTT
+2336 
-2349 GRNVMPLY
+2349 
-2357 VNPQKPFDYENNTH
+2357 
-2371 VNKVAKLVF
+2371 
-2380 EYDPD
+2380 
-2385 TYESANPKV
+2385 
-2394 QKYQR
+2394 
-2399 DTLINGLKAGDWR
+2399 
-2412 VLEEP
+2412 
-2417 IVQEA
+2417 
-2422 IKELGFDA
+2422 
-2430 FYVKEQDVKNLGLYK
+2430 
-2445 PNQLKSAIGNTG
+2445 
-2457 AFSPETGKVRYSL
+2457 
-2470 RQTNTPAFKQWFGD
+2470 TPAFKQWFGD
-2484 SKVVDEA
+2484 SKVVDKKG
-2491 DKPLVVYHGTSK
+2491 DPLVVYHGTDKTFDAFNLRKRGSRVG
-2503 FEGYEFKPTKA
+2503 FQDDGF
-2514 LNPAGNIGGYYFSTL
+2514 YFSDSPGTATTYATMDVYSGALGKKKDAYL
-2529 EREADEF
+2529 EPTDFFKRFLSRLGLVESAPQ
-2536 AGEKEGSEVIPAFLS
+2536 VVPAFLS
-2551 ISNPYIPGKSPVNDA
+2551 IKNPYKTTGARMPG
-2566 MRKQYYDEML
+2566 RRELIKQ
-2576 YHNRGMSDEKVVEY
+2576 
-2590 AKSKMYHLD
+2590 
-2599 ERGTPLS
+2599 
-2606 NAIGNE
+2606 
-2612 RDGSASAAFQRI
+2612 
-2624 IKAGGYD
+2624 GYD
-2631 GYHQD
+2631 GIQYTQYD
-2636 THWVAFEPTQI
+2636 GTTHWVAFEPTQI
-2647 KSAIGNIGT
+2647 KSSIGNIGT
-2656 FDPTKPDIRYSL
+2656 FDP
-2668 RQTNTPAFKQWFGK
+2668 
-2682 SKVAGSD
+2682 
-2689 GKPTVVYTGT
+2689 
-2699 SKDVDFSTF
+2699 
-2708 KVPKSG
+2708 
-2714 VWFTE
+2714 
-2719 SQEGASQYA
+2719 
-2728 LENDSMTIKTEDY
+2728 EN
-2741 RTFQEIN
+2741 
-2748 TASRVIPAYL
+2748 P
-2758 RIDNP
+2758 
-2763 AKLSKEESDSIRYAK
+2763 
-2778 NYRKAQGDLF
+2778 
-2788 DRLRSRGH
+2788 
-2796 DGVEIGDGT
+2796 
-2805 WVVLK
+2805 
-2810 SPNQIKSAIGNT
+2810 
-2822 GEFSSVKSDIRYSLR
+2822 DIRYSLR

-2884 INKYERIEYY
+2884 INKYERIEYF
-2894 SRELAKK
+2894 SKQLAKQ
-2901 FGDSSLLLADQ
+2901 FGDAVLLADQ

-2972 QMFQDYA
+2972 QMYQDYA

-2987 DAQGK
+2987 DSEGK
-2992 VTPFSRQELAQ
+2992 ITPFTRQELSE
-3003 IPAIEKQFPEFKQVF
+3003 IPNIEKAFPEFKQVF

-3048 YGDYIPFYRQLEGER
+3048 YGDYVPFYRQLEGES

-3116 VTNFQRLN
+3116 VNNFQSLN
-3124 SPTAGGK
+3124 SPSTGGR
-3131 LVERTTEK
+3131 LVEKTSEQNKNR
-3139 ERDFPDVVT
+3139 PDVVT

-3249 GSGYEFKGDVQAT
+3249 GSGYEFKGDVQST
-3262 AGVFGDQ
+3262 AGEFGRQ
-3269 LKRMAGEMT
+3269 LKEKAGEMT
-3278 TAQKAVMPLRAMW
+3278 AAQKAVMPLRAMW

-3303 STRAAVFERVLEETG
+3303 STRAAVFERVMQETG

-3357 GLDLLYRAGFGR
+3357 GLDLLYRAGFGE
-3369 LASSTAVAQQKAF
+3369 LASATKVAQQKAF

-3411 ETRDNYWIIGGFK
+3411 ETRDNYWIIGNMK

-3431 GVMFKVIPERIMAYT
+3431 GVIFKVLPERIMAYT
-3446 MGDDTGEQVRESIAR
+3446 MGEDTGQQVLNSIGRNIA
-3461 QVMGTLSFNPIPQAV
+3461 GTLSFNPIPQAV
-3476 LPLIE
+3476 LPLVE
-3481 ASSNYSFFLQRDIVG
+3481 ASSNYSFFLGRDIVG

-3504 EFQISE
+3504 EFQTSE

-3529 IDYIIRGYTG
+3529 IDYVIRGYTG

-3544 AITTMDSIIRSED
+3544 AISTMDSIIRSED

-3609 NIEALTEYLK
+3609 NIEALQEYLK
-3619 ENGQVL
+3619 DNGQVL
-3625 GMKDYIRDL
+3625 GIKDYIRSL
-3634 DKDMKSLRESRLAIN
+3634 DKDMKSLRESRMAIN
-3649 ISKMEPDQKRQ
+3649 MSRMEPDQKREALD
-3660 SLDALRKAEIALT
+3660 SLRRAEISLT
-3673 ERINLLRKNMGV
+3673 ERIGLLRSNLGV

>member
-14 MIDDSVPKDRAMEAA
+14 MIDDSVPRNRAMEAA

-43 LLGAPGELAKGF
+43 LLGAPAELAKGF

-74 RAAGMELD
+74 RAAGVEMD

-88 VGKGLAGVQEYLA
+88 VGKGLAGIQESLA
-101 PDYGTV
+101 PGYGTI
-107 SQFAGALGGLGSFL
+107 SQFTGAVGGLGSFL
-121 VPGAALAKGLGRT
+121 VPGVALAKGVGRA

-141 TGLGAEEARSRVEQ
+141 TGLGAEEARGRVEE

-164 PGQEFTSQLGGSVI
+164 PGQEFTSQLGGTAI

-194 AVLRGVKKSDAEMIA
+194 AVLRGVKKSDADMIA

-231 MANIAQDLL
+231 MANVAQDLL
-240 AKGVYNPNLDVGES
+240 AKGIYNPNLEVGDS

-268 AQGAIELVTKGRRRQ
+268 AQGAIELVTRGRRKS
-283 LYDTLKAEEDAKARI
+283 LYESLKTEEEQKTRD

-356 EPYGTFTRDELDKD
+356 EPYGTFTRDELDPE
-370 VVKELDKRRKEAGR
+370 VVKELDKRRDEAGR

-410 QRSGYTGELKFKPSE
+410 QRSGYTGEIKFKPSE

-504 ATSTLTNIKKTI
+504 ATRTLTNIKKTL

-529 VLKEIGDFSGLEDVN
+529 VLKEIGDFSGLKDVN
-544 DQKSLLEKYILDG
+544 DQQSLLEKYILDG

-579 VGPDAEGRLTDIE
+579 VGPDAGGRLTDIE
-592 RRKAQEKAAKTLKP
+592 RRKAQEKAEKTLKP

-656 TPDPINRLIG
+656 TPDPVNRLIG
-666 GFDIRQGTFEDTLID
+666 GFDIREGTFEDTLID

-687 ETGEVISKTKS
+687 ETGEVIGKTKS

-863 GEIPSGVGV
+863 GEIPSGVGI

-893 KIKERVN
+893 RIKERVN

-921 IVGAIKGELGDADGV
+921 IVGAIKSELGDADGV

-1010 ADAFSDFSQTKPP
+1010 AEAFADFSQTKPP
-1023 AGMIG
+1023 AGLIG
-1028 NIFNRLKNFFTA
+1028 NVFSRIKSFFTA

-1072 AAEVEGLQAQ
+1072 AAEVQGLQAQ

-1120 FKSLVNDRMSFR
+1120 FKSLVNDRVSFR

-1143 GIMNRLQG
+1143 GIMSRLQG

-1181 EYQDRLAAAQSPER
+1181 EYQARREARQSPER
-1195 YSLKRVAPSKVVSSV
+1195 YSLSTQNPDQQYSVRQAPPDVLEEAQRYYEANGILPYTQETITSVGVETKPEKFSLKREGKYGNHDVLGIPVNKNGTVTLYFPADNDIAREVMRSRKLVPTEGTDRIYLTNESSAKTVLGNPGNISQQVGGANVLVQIDPGMLQIDQEYEDGRIDFFIPVKEGKAFFDKMKLTRLFTVEGARNKGFDTDRTLNQVGDSIVSAVDSYMSANAKGRQAIVKQARDVLREQHNIGTLLGENGKLEKTRIGDYGLTYEGQSVA
-1210 IEDLGLSDAEVAAT
+1210 
-1224 SLGLQTGKGGTDAF
+1224 SLGLGLASAQRLNTQERVTTCPKSAICEGLCLGDTSGQNQLYGGEDQFRQGPRLSQYLKTEALMLNPEAFGVLLSHEIQSFVNKTKAMDYQPAIRLNVTSDIPPKVYKAIIDAFPNVMFYDYTKLFGNKSIAPNHHLTYSSSGASQRVGNELIVNKLSTWDKDVQKLLGGDNVAMAFTSRKSMPKTVRDEKTGENFEVWNGDNYDARFLDPKRDDGKGYIIGLTNKDRTVKPEEAA
-1238 KQANIGGI
+1238 KQYDGFFMD
-1246 KQIIEYLEKRY
+1246 YDPKR
-1257 ADSGLAPLD
+1257 DG
-1266 ITNEQDRDTLSKLL
+1266 DTLIIK
-1280 AAEVLAAVRSGG
+1280 
-1292 ANIQW
+1292 
-1297 YDKVI
+1297 
-1302 DQMLGMASL
+1302 DQARL
-1311 KYPELRTD
+1311 
-1319 PNAQAAFRIAISVS
+1319 NAQATQPIQIV
-1333 SQGQNVEDNLKFGER
+1333 
-1348 VYEQFSQNA
+1348 
-1357 ERGRPRFPEIGT
+1357 RP
-1369 GEAMQAMQKNFQLA
+1369 
-1383 NKMIDKLGMDD
+1383 
-1394 FRKFLE
+1394 
-1400 TPFTV
+1400 
-1405 KELNSV
+1405 
-1411 GLKIGGE
+1411 
-1418 LVDEQVLGSSIL
+1418 
-1430 GPKIGFGFYSNLSGN
+1430 
-1445 FEPVTMDM
+1445 
-1453 WFMRTI
+1453 
-1459 GRLIGKL
+1459 
-1466 RGFDPAKYAKQVQ
+1466 
-1479 RFRGSFALSD
+1479 
-1489 ESGVNGIYANEFSQE
+1489 
-1504 EINNAIVDEQA
+1504 
-1515 MIDLARKVKSK
+1515 
-1526 HERDFSKNRDL
+1526 
-1537 YDSKQRAKT
+1537 
-1546 DFVKS
+1546 
-1551 AETIIQ
+1551 
-1557 SLDKPKDVPAS
+1557 
-1568 GGERRLLRDV
+1568 
-1578 ARRMRQKVAD
+1578 
-1588 VTGQDIPPA
+1588 
-1597 SLQAIVWYP
+1597 
-1606 EQELYKALGAKLRV
+1606 
-1620 TSQNYANSMRKLL
+1620 
-1633 EGEGFDGDRISESA
+1633 
-1647 KLGSRRTRRADAGEI
+1647 
-1662 PAGTRPTGRR
+1662 
-1672 PSRTLSAKERED
+1672 KER
-1684 LLKQRFSLR
+1684 
-1693 EPAKVIYEVAPDPN
+1693 
-1707 NVELTERWNALP
+1707 
-1719 TEQKTEISKRV
+1719 
-1730 GARIV
+1730 
-1735 EAALPILKARGRVA
+1735 
-1749 DQVGSYLDFTN
+1749 
-1760 PSFALVLEDGDPIEM
+1760 
-1775 SKLLGFAL
+1775 
-1783 SQDSMM
+1783 
-1789 VVSGDSAPGLEQTG
+1789 
-1803 GIVINIGDLS
+1803 
-1813 FDQVDAIYQQL
+1813 
-1824 REIEVNGQKP
+1824 
-1834 VGGQTTVDGKMI
+1834 
-1846 VLNYSGL
+1846 
-1853 PSSDLAQLIDQQL
+1853 
-1866 NGQFRVGVGDFFTA
+1866 
-1880 FPEKGDY
+1880 
-1887 DYASVSNDPAGSAGL
+1887 
-1902 IRKRSRDLRTEA
+1902 
-1914 SRLLNDEIN
+1914 
-1923 AVPRDGKYSLRGTNT
+1923 YSLRGANT
-1938 PEFREWFGR
+1938 PEFREWFGN
-1947 SQIVDEQG
+1947 STIVNEQG
-1955 RPRVMYH
+1955 SPRVMYH
-1962 GTARDITEFKPK
+1962 GTARDITEFKAK

-2020 AKMAQGM
+2020 AKTAKGV
-2027 PKQDQIRMLTQILQ
+2027 PKQKQIQMLTELLK
-2041 FPIDSVVRDPDAT
+2041 FPVDSIVRDPDAT

-2074 VRAERPFDFENQE
+2074 VRAENPFDYQKPEDVQGVIDYIEENKTPE
-2087 HLDDLR
+2087 EIYEVYRDLDITDDLR
-2093 SMPGVA
+2093 SELESGRWA
-2099 VHYQRIRRG
+2099 RI
-2108 EWSSIEEPAVQEAI
+2108 ENPIVQEAI
-2122 RDLGFD
+2122 RENRHD
-2128 GFYVKEGGKKN
+2128 GFYIREGGRKN

-2162 PSLEEA
+2162 PTINEA

-2199 KQWFRKSPVVNAVD
+2199 KQWFRKSPIVDAVG

-2246 GTFARY
+2246 GTFAKY

-2263 NLDQDLEAKQRILD
+2263 NLDQDPEAKRRILD

-2289 TNRNL
+2289 INRDL

-2399 DTLINGLKAGDWR
+2399 DTLIDGLKAGDWR

-2430 FYVKEQDVKNLGLYK
+2430 FYVKEQDTKNLGLYK

-2484 SKVVDEA
+2484 
-2491 DKPLVVYHGTSK
+2491 
-2503 FEGYEFKPTKA
+2503 
-2514 LNPAGNIGGYYFSTL
+2514 
-2529 EREADEF
+2529 
-2536 AGEKEGSEVIPAFLS
+2536 
-2551 ISNPYIPGKSPVNDA
+2551 
-2566 MRKQYYDEML
+2566 
-2576 YHNRGMSDEKVVEY
+2576 
-2590 AKSKMYHLD
+2590 
-2599 ERGTPLS
+2599 
-2606 NAIGNE
+2606 
-2612 RDGSASAAFQRI
+2612 
-2624 IKAGGYD
+2624 
-2631 GYHQD
+2631 
-2636 THWVAFEPTQI
+2636 
-2647 KSAIGNIGT
+2647 
-2656 FDPTKPDIRYSL
+2656 
-2668 RQTNTPAFKQWFGK
+2668 

-2822 GEFSSVKSDIRYSLR
+2822 GEFSAVKSDIRYSLR

-2884 INKYERIEYY
+2884 INKYERIEYF
-2894 SRELAKK
+2894 SKQLAKQ
-2901 FGDSSLLLADQ
+2901 FGDAVLLADQ

-2952 VKGLMEIL
+2952 AKGLMEIL

-2972 QMFQDYA
+2972 QMYQDYA

-2987 DAQGK
+2987 DSEGK
-2992 VTPFSRQELAQ
+2992 ITPFTRQELSE
-3003 IPAIEKQFPEFKQVF
+3003 IPKIEKAFPEFKQVF

-3048 YGDYIPFYRQLEGER
+3048 YGDYVPFYRQLEGES

-3116 VTNFQRLN
+3116 VTT
-3124 SPTAGGK
+3124 S
-3131 LVERTTEK
+3131 
-3139 ERDFPDVVT
+3139 
-3148 VRENGKD
+3148 
-3155 AYYKV
+3155 
-3160 ADPLLVQSLQA
+3160 
-3171 LNIPQIPGLDILAK
+3171 
-3185 PAEFLR
+3185 
-3191 EMVTRDPAFIGA
+3191 
-3203 SVLRE
+3203 
-3208 SLSAW
+3208 
-3213 ITTGQKLTP
+3213 
-3222 VASGVNQFVKILANA
+3222 
-3237 SPTVQALRRAGI
+3237 
-3249 GSGYEFKGDVQAT
+3249 
-3262 AGVFGDQ
+3262 
-3269 LKRMAGEMT
+3269 
-3278 TAQKAVMPLRAMW
+3278 
-3291 DGLDKASTAADL
+3291 
-3303 STRAAVFERVLEETG
+3303 RV
-3318 NEAEAIYQAMEV
+3318 
-3330 INFSRK
+3330 
-3336 GSSPII
+3336 
-3342 QIFAAIIPFLNARIQ
+3342 
-3357 GLDLLYRAGFGR
+3357 
-3369 LASSTAVAQQKAF
+3369 
-3382 MLRSLALF
+3382 
-3390 GTTAMYY
+3390 
-3397 ALVQDEEEWQRADQ
+3397 
-3411 ETRDNYWIIGGFK
+3411 
-3424 FPIPFEL
+3424 
-3431 GVMFKVIPERIMAYT
+3431 
-3446 MGDDTGEQVRESIAR
+3446 
-3461 QVMGTLSFNPIPQAV
+3461 
-3476 LPLIE
+3476 
-3481 ASSNYSFFLQRDIVG
+3481 
-3496 MGKKDLAP
+3496 
-3504 EFQISE
+3504 
-3510 GTSQIAIQL
+3510 
-3519 GQTLGISPMK
+3519 
-3529 IDYIIRGYTG
+3529 
-3539 AMGTY
+3539 
-3544 AITTMDSIIRSED
+3544 
-3557 DATKATWRL
+3557 
-3566 DQIPVLKRFM
+3566 
-3576 ISDLGA
+3576 
-3582 GTVNEYYD
+3582 
-3590 LREKLDEV
+3590 
-3598 VRTSNQLERTG
+3598 
-3609 NIEALTEYLK
+3609 
-3619 ENGQVL
+3619 
-3625 GMKDYIRDL
+3625 
-3634 DKDMKSLRESRLAIN
+3634 
-3649 ISKMEPDQKRQ
+3649 
-3660 SLDALRKAEIALT
+3660 
-3673 ERINLLRKNMGV
+3673 

>member
-1 MPYQIT
+1 M
-7 LPDGSIG
+7 
-14 MIDDSVPKDRAMEAA
+14 
-29 EAAYPDAFPGIGEQ
+29 
-43 LLGAPGELAKGF
+43 
-55 ARGFVDPVSGLL
+55 
-67 STGYTGL
+67 
-74 RAAGMELD
+74 
-82 PFAETA
+82 
-88 VGKGLAGVQEYLA
+88 
-101 PDYGTV
+101 
-107 SQFAGALGGLGSFL
+107 
-121 VPGAALAKGLGRT
+121 
-134 ATLGGMA
+134 
-141 TGLGAEEARSRVEQ
+141 
-155 ARAEGIEVT
+155 
-164 PGQEFTSQLGGSVI
+164 
-178 GLTELAPIER
+178 
-188 LTGPLQ
+188 
-194 AVLRGVKKSDAEMIA
+194 VK
-209 PGLFN
+209 N
-214 SAKRMVETG
+214 
-223 GIEGLQEG
+223 
-231 MANIAQDLL
+231 
-240 AKGVYNPNLDVGES
+240 
-254 ALGDAAMG
+254 
-262 ASVGAF
+262 
-268 AQGAIELVTKGRRRQ
+268 
-283 LYDTLKAEEDAKARI
+283 
-298 AEAEKARLAEET
+298 
-310 ARKQTLTNFGVEGQP
+310 
-325 LLLAAPQ
+325 
-332 GQVTPSRQE
+332 
-341 KSSLDQYGVEDKDLF
+341 
-356 EPYGTFTRDELDKD
+356 
-370 VVKELDKRRKEAGR
+370 
-384 PKTETFTLQDIADTG
+384 
-399 VYRGELNRLIA
+399 
-410 QRSGYTGELKFKPSE
+410 
-425 VVGLAEQ
+425 
-432 KNIDTST
+432 
-439 QGFSDF
+439 
-445 VGRVT
+445 
-450 GKKPLPEKTGLGA
+450 
-463 LQGLNDVEIF
+463 
-473 AVREAINKLPTYE
+473 
-486 QRKIL
+486 
-491 PAGKAAKIFDDKQ
+491 
-504 ATSTLTNIKKTI
+504 
-516 GQDLGEKGLGETS
+516 
-529 VLKEIGDFSGLEDVN
+529 
-544 DQKSLLEKYILDG
+544 
-557 ELERVS
+557 
-563 TPAFAV
+563 
-569 LDADG
+569 
-574 KQISV
+574 
-579 VGPDAEGRLTDIE
+579 
-592 RRKAQEKAAKTLKP
+592 
-606 GFAVLDAKGKQVDV
+606 
-620 DVDQGKAQQKAA
+620 
-632 RIGGTIQETTISGS
+632 
-646 VKDTTINQIR
+646 
-656 TPDPINRLIG
+656 
-666 GFDIRQGTFEDTLID
+666 
-681 GYDITT
+681 
-687 ETGEVISKTKS
+687 
-698 LTDAEN
+698 
-704 RVNRATELRKQ
+704 
-715 RQLQLLDAKQK
+715 
-726 IQENIAKSEQA
+726 
-737 MADLEAL
+737 
-744 GKKDSEDFK
+744 
-753 KIQNSMAAQE
+753 
-763 RNLAKVEQNLIEF
+763 
-776 GKKVAFKSRYKQQK
+776 
-790 RTGFTLFEGNKPV
+790 
-803 GTYNSR
+803 
-809 QEALEASVVSQPTD
+809 
-823 RLEAMLEAF
+823 
-832 PTLSASAKPG
+832 
-842 MDRADIKKLQQVAAS
+842 
-857 ELASRK
+857 
-863 GEIPSGVGV
+863 
-872 TVEGDITAAEER
+872 
-884 LALQGIFSP
+884 
-893 KIKERVN
+893 
-900 ELDKKLRAALDK
+900 
-912 LGLKDVRLN
+912 
-921 IVGAIKGELGDADGV
+921 
-936 YAARLIKI
+936 
-944 ALDAENPMRVLR
+944 
-956 HEGIHALKELGAFTP
+956 
-971 DQWRVLENKAKSE
+971 
-984 WMAKYN
+984 
-990 IADPKRYGSLS
+990 
-1001 PEIQLEEAI
+1001 
-1010 ADAFSDFSQTKPP
+1010 
-1023 AGMIG
+1023 
-1028 NIFNRLKNFFTA
+1028 
-1040 LDNGFKGLGFQT
+1040 
-1052 ADDVFGRVDRGEL
+1052 
-1065 LPGMGER
+1065 
-1072 AAEVEGLQAQ
+1072 
-1082 RVVAETPERYALK
+1082 
-1095 TVQDVIDDGINR
+1095 
-1107 LVKSVLQPSVPSG
+1107 
-1120 FKSLVNDRMSFR
+1120 
-1132 KVDANLEKIED
+1132 
-1143 GIMNRLQG
+1143 
-1151 FGMTNSEA
+1151 
-1159 FNILYNDIRYV
+1159 
-1170 ADQKFQEIREQ
+1170 
-1181 EYQDRLAAAQSPER
+1181 
-1195 YSLKRVAPSKVVSSV
+1195 
-1210 IEDLGLSDAEVAAT
+1210 
-1224 SLGLQTGKGGTDAF
+1224 
-1238 KQANIGGI
+1238 
-1246 KQIIEYLEKRY
+1246 
-1257 ADSGLAPLD
+1257 
-1266 ITNEQDRDTLSKLL
+1266 
-1280 AAEVLAAVRSGG
+1280 
-1292 ANIQW
+1292 
-1297 YDKVI
+1297 
-1302 DQMLGMASL
+1302 
-1311 KYPELRTD
+1311 
-1319 PNAQAAFRIAISVS
+1319 
-1333 SQGQNVEDNLKFGER
+1333 
-1348 VYEQFSQNA
+1348 
-1357 ERGRPRFPEIGT
+1357 
-1369 GEAMQAMQKNFQLA
+1369 
-1383 NKMIDKLGMDD
+1383 
-1394 FRKFLE
+1394 
-1400 TPFTV
+1400 
-1405 KELNSV
+1405 
-1411 GLKIGGE
+1411 
-1418 LVDEQVLGSSIL
+1418 
-1430 GPKIGFGFYSNLSGN
+1430 
-1445 FEPVTMDM
+1445 
-1453 WFMRTI
+1453 
-1459 GRLIGKL
+1459 
-1466 RGFDPAKYAKQVQ
+1466 
-1479 RFRGSFALSD
+1479 
-1489 ESGVNGIYANEFSQE
+1489 
-1504 EINNAIVDEQA
+1504 
-1515 MIDLARKVKSK
+1515 
-1526 HERDFSKNRDL
+1526 
-1537 YDSKQRAKT
+1537 
-1546 DFVKS
+1546 
-1551 AETIIQ
+1551 
-1557 SLDKPKDVPAS
+1557 
-1568 GGERRLLRDV
+1568 
-1578 ARRMRQKVAD
+1578 
-1588 VTGQDIPPA
+1588 
-1597 SLQAIVWYP
+1597 
-1606 EQELYKALGAKLRV
+1606 
-1620 TSQNYANSMRKLL
+1620 
-1633 EGEGFDGDRISESA
+1633 
-1647 KLGSRRTRRADAGEI
+1647 
-1662 PAGTRPTGRR
+1662 
-1672 PSRTLSAKERED
+1672 
-1684 LLKQRFSLR
+1684 
-1693 EPAKVIYEVAPDPN
+1693 
-1707 NVELTERWNALP
+1707 
-1719 TEQKTEISKRV
+1719 
-1730 GARIV
+1730 
-1735 EAALPILKARGRVA
+1735 
-1749 DQVGSYLDFTN
+1749 
-1760 PSFALVLEDGDPIEM
+1760 
-1775 SKLLGFAL
+1775 
-1783 SQDSMM
+1783 
-1789 VVSGDSAPGLEQTG
+1789 
-1803 GIVINIGDLS
+1803 
-1813 FDQVDAIYQQL
+1813 
-1824 REIEVNGQKP
+1824 P

-1880 FPEKGDY
+1880 FPEKEITTMPVY
-1887 DYASVSNDPAGSAGL
+1887 QMTQQEV
-1902 IRKRSRDLRTEA
+1902 RDL
-1914 SRLLNDEIN
+1914 L
-1923 AVPRDGKYSLRGTNT
+1923 GKGLVISGQKRPVSSTTRST
-1938 PEFREWFGR
+1938 PSPETVSTPLEEPTPPSSESG
-1947 SQIVDEQG
+1947 SDDLTIVDAEG

-1962 GTARDITEFKPK
+1962 GTARDITEFKAK
-1974 QAGAIFVTEDP
+1974 QAGAIFVTDDP

-2005 FLSEQEIKKAIAAGV
+2005 FLSEQEIKKAVAAGV

-2108 EWSSIEEPAVQEAI
+2108 EWSSIEEPEVQEAI
-2122 RDLGFD
+2122 QDLGFD

-2139 LAVYDP
+2139 LAVYNP

-2162 PSLEEA
+2162 PTINEA

-2199 KQWFRKSPVVNAVD
+2199 KQWFRKSPIVNAVD

-2231 GQTGAIYVSPDPEFA
+2231 GETGAIYVSPDPEFA

-2430 FYVKEQDVKNLGLYK
+2430 FYVKEQDTKNLGLYK

-2484 SKVVDEA
+2484 SKVVDKKG
-2491 DKPLVVYHGTSK
+2491 DPLVVYHGTDKTFDAFNLRKRGSRVG
-2503 FEGYEFKPTKA
+2503 FQDDGF
-2514 LNPAGNIGGYYFSTL
+2514 YFSDSPGTATTYATMDVYSGALGKKKDAYL
-2529 EREADEF
+2529 EPTDFFKRFLSRLGLVESAPQ
-2536 AGEKEGSEVIPAFLS
+2536 VVPAFLS
-2551 ISNPYIPGKSPVNDA
+2551 IKNPYKTTGARMPG
-2566 MRKQYYDEML
+2566 RRELIKQ
-2576 YHNRGMSDEKVVEY
+2576 
-2590 AKSKMYHLD
+2590 
-2599 ERGTPLS
+2599 
-2606 NAIGNE
+2606 
-2612 RDGSASAAFQRI
+2612 
-2624 IKAGGYD
+2624 GYD
-2631 GYHQD
+2631 GIQYTQYD
-2636 THWVAFEPTQI
+2636 GTTHWVAFEPTQI
-2647 KSAIGNIGT
+2647 KSSIGNIGT
-2656 FDPTKPDIRYSL
+2656 FDPENPDIRYSL
-2668 RQTNTPAFKQWFGK
+2668 RVPTTPEFKRWSRSAPFVSPDNSLSYDFKTGKPFFAGAYHGTNTESDFVAFDIEKGGLQ
-2682 SKVAGSD
+2682 
-2689 GKPTVVYTGT
+2689 TGAE
-2699 SKDVDFSTF
+2699 SAQLGVFSTSDPAIAENYASNLGMGRYL
-2708 KVPKSG
+2708 KLAMQGSPELKNDPTAVRLDKKISSL
-2714 VWFTE
+2714 E
-2719 SQEGASQYA
+2719 KEYSSLLEGAENEARKKIEKKLTKPGATFEFGDSVLLAGTPFTKEMFVNSTLKSFDLDGIFEFAGPDYKTRATKTNEA
-2728 LENDSMTIKTEDY
+2728 LESTRKEL
-2741 RTFQEIN
+2741 
-2748 TASRVIPAYL
+2748 SRFI
-2758 RIDNP
+2758 IDNEAAKIPQRILPLFIRMKNPMVYDAKGQTP
-2763 AKLSKEESDSIRYAK
+2763 ADFPLSDKIEEAK
-2778 NYRKAQGDLF
+2778 RK
-2788 DRLRSRGH
+2788 GH
-2796 DGVEIGDGT
+2796 DGVVFKNIADP
-2805 WVVLK
+2805 
-2810 SPNQIKSAIGNT
+2810 SPVAVHYVTFNPDSDIKSGVGNIGIYGQREPT
-2822 GEFSSVKSDIRYSLR
+2822 EAEAAQFGMTKEEAKESQKRGDIRYSLR
-2837 QQAGQTLGQSYLD
+2837 QQAGQTLGQSYLN

-2894 SRELAKK
+2894 SRELAKQ

-2912 SAIAAALMSDRAAGV
+2912 SAISAALMSDRAAGV

-2960 MPLAQKQDPFVY
+2960 MPLAQRQDPFVY

-3048 YGDYIPFYRQLEGER
+3048 YGDYIPFYRQLDGER

-3139 ERDFPDVVT
+3139 ERDFPDVVM

-3649 ISKMEPDQKRQ
+3649 ISRMEPDQKRQ

>member
-1 MPYQIT
+1 VR
-7 LPDGSIG
+7 LP
-14 MIDDSVPKDRAMEAA
+14 
-29 EAAYPDAFPGIGEQ
+29 
-43 LLGAPGELAKGF
+43 
-55 ARGFVDPVSGLL
+55 
-67 STGYTGL
+67 
-74 RAAGMELD
+74 
-82 PFAETA
+82 
-88 VGKGLAGVQEYLA
+88 
-101 PDYGTV
+101 
-107 SQFAGALGGLGSFL
+107 
-121 VPGAALAKGLGRT
+121 
-134 ATLGGMA
+134 
-141 TGLGAEEARSRVEQ
+141 
-155 ARAEGIEVT
+155 
-164 PGQEFTSQLGGSVI
+164 
-178 GLTELAPIER
+178 
-188 LTGPLQ
+188 
-194 AVLRGVKKSDAEMIA
+194 
-209 PGLFN
+209 
-214 SAKRMVETG
+214 
-223 GIEGLQEG
+223 
-231 MANIAQDLL
+231 
-240 AKGVYNPNLDVGES
+240 
-254 ALGDAAMG
+254 
-262 ASVGAF
+262 
-268 AQGAIELVTKGRRRQ
+268 
-283 LYDTLKAEEDAKARI
+283 
-298 AEAEKARLAEET
+298 
-310 ARKQTLTNFGVEGQP
+310 
-325 LLLAAPQ
+325 
-332 GQVTPSRQE
+332 
-341 KSSLDQYGVEDKDLF
+341 
-356 EPYGTFTRDELDKD
+356 
-370 VVKELDKRRKEAGR
+370 
-384 PKTETFTLQDIADTG
+384 
-399 VYRGELNRLIA
+399 NREWI
-410 QRSGYTGELKFKPSE
+410 
-425 VVGLAEQ
+425 
-432 KNIDTST
+432 
-439 QGFSDF
+439 
-445 VGRVT
+445 
-450 GKKPLPEKTGLGA
+450 
-463 LQGLNDVEIF
+463 
-473 AVREAINKLPTYE
+473 
-486 QRKIL
+486 
-491 PAGKAAKIFDDKQ
+491 
-504 ATSTLTNIKKTI
+504 
-516 GQDLGEKGLGETS
+516 
-529 VLKEIGDFSGLEDVN
+529 
-544 DQKSLLEKYILDG
+544 
-557 ELERVS
+557 
-563 TPAFAV
+563 
-569 LDADG
+569 
-574 KQISV
+574 
-579 VGPDAEGRLTDIE
+579 
-592 RRKAQEKAAKTLKP
+592 
-606 GFAVLDAKGKQVDV
+606 
-620 DVDQGKAQQKAA
+620 
-632 RIGGTIQETTISGS
+632 
-646 VKDTTINQIR
+646 
-656 TPDPINRLIG
+656 
-666 GFDIRQGTFEDTLID
+666 
-681 GYDITT
+681 
-687 ETGEVISKTKS
+687 
-698 LTDAEN
+698 
-704 RVNRATELRKQ
+704 
-715 RQLQLLDAKQK
+715 
-726 IQENIAKSEQA
+726 
-737 MADLEAL
+737 
-744 GKKDSEDFK
+744 
-753 KIQNSMAAQE
+753 
-763 RNLAKVEQNLIEF
+763 
-776 GKKVAFKSRYKQQK
+776 
-790 RTGFTLFEGNKPV
+790 
-803 GTYNSR
+803 
-809 QEALEASVVSQPTD
+809 
-823 RLEAMLEAF
+823 
-832 PTLSASAKPG
+832 
-842 MDRADIKKLQQVAAS
+842 RADIKKLQQVAAS

-893 KIKERVN
+893 RIKERVN

-1010 ADAFSDFSQTKPP
+1010 AEAFADFSQTKPP
-1023 AGMIG
+1023 AGLIG
-1028 NIFNRLKNFFTA
+1028 NVFNRIKSFFTA

-1052 ADDVFGRVDRGEL
+1052 ADDVFGRVERGEL

-1082 RVVAETPERYALK
+1082 RVVAET
-1095 TVQDVIDDGINR
+1095 
-1107 LVKSVLQPSVPSG
+1107 
-1120 FKSLVNDRMSFR
+1120 
-1132 KVDANLEKIED
+1132 
-1143 GIMNRLQG
+1143 
-1151 FGMTNSEA
+1151 
-1159 FNILYNDIRYV
+1159 
-1170 ADQKFQEIREQ
+1170 
-1181 EYQDRLAAAQSPER
+1181 PER

-1947 SQIVDEQG
+1947 SKIVDEQG

-1962 GTARDITEFKPK
+1962 GTARDITEFKAK
-1974 QAGAIFVTEDP
+1974 QAGAIFVTDDP

-2005 FLSEQEIKKAIAAGV
+2005 FLSEQEIKKAVAAGV

-2108 EWSSIEEPAVQEAI
+2108 EWSSIEEPEVQEAI

-2139 LAVYDP
+2139 LAVYRPD
-2145 NQLKSVTGNIGT
+2145 QLKSVTGNIGT

-2162 PSLEEA
+2162 PTINEA
-2168 KQFGLTV
+2168 KQFGLTI

-2199 KQWFRKSPVVNAVD
+2199 KQWFRKSPVVNAVG

-2231 GQTGAIYVSPDPEFA
+2231 GETGAIYVSPDPEFA

-2289 TNRNL
+2289 INRNL

-2470 RQTNTPAFKQWFGD
+2470 RSKTPPPQNIQRFFDQAERLETTPDISDLRDAWIGGVSDSGLNEAAYYINDVPGGKDYTKNVQKLAKQMLGNRIKGFRLMSTEELENIRAGDLSYYAAFTLDPNTALSFANFVQNRKIAPKNLVVVEADINPGDIHMIGKDAESEVVVDMFKLGDQKVQEFAQPVRYSLRNTDTPAFKQWFGD
-2484 SKVVDEA
+2484 SKVVDKKG
-2491 DKPLVVYHGTSK
+2491 DPLVVYHGTDKTFDAFNLRKRGSRVG
-2503 FEGYEFKPTKA
+2503 FQDDGF
-2514 LNPAGNIGGYYFSTL
+2514 YFSDSPGTATTYATMDVYSGALGKKKDAYL
-2529 EREADEF
+2529 EPTDFFKRFLSRLGLVESAPQ
-2536 AGEKEGSEVIPAFLS
+2536 VVPAFLS
-2551 ISNPYIPGKSPVNDA
+2551 IKNPYKTTGARMPG
-2566 MRKQYYDEML
+2566 RRELIKQ
-2576 YHNRGMSDEKVVEY
+2576 
-2590 AKSKMYHLD
+2590 
-2599 ERGTPLS
+2599 
-2606 NAIGNE
+2606 
-2612 RDGSASAAFQRI
+2612 
-2624 IKAGGYD
+2624 GYD
-2631 GYHQD
+2631 GIQYTQYD
-2636 THWVAFEPTQI
+2636 GTTHWVAFEPTQI
-2647 KSAIGNIGT
+2647 KSSIGNIGT
-2656 FDPTKPDIRYSL
+2656 FDP
-2668 RQTNTPAFKQWFGK
+2668 
-2682 SKVAGSD
+2682 
-2689 GKPTVVYTGT
+2689 
-2699 SKDVDFSTF
+2699 
-2708 KVPKSG
+2708 
-2714 VWFTE
+2714 
-2719 SQEGASQYA
+2719 
-2728 LENDSMTIKTEDY
+2728 EN
-2741 RTFQEIN
+2741 
-2748 TASRVIPAYL
+2748 P
-2758 RIDNP
+2758 
-2763 AKLSKEESDSIRYAK
+2763 
-2778 NYRKAQGDLF
+2778 
-2788 DRLRSRGH
+2788 
-2796 DGVEIGDGT
+2796 
-2805 WVVLK
+2805 
-2810 SPNQIKSAIGNT
+2810 
-2822 GEFSSVKSDIRYSLR
+2822 DIRYSLR

-2857 PRVEKGFKDRISEAM
+2857 PRVEKGVQGS
-2872 SATPFAKFRQMF
+2872 
-2884 INKYERIEYY
+2884 Y
-2894 SRELAKK
+2894 L
-2901 FGDSSLLLADQ
+2901 
-2912 SAIAAALMSDRAAGV
+2912 
-2927 AAESFK
+2927 
-2933 SGIPVYAK
+2933 
-2941 GYTYVDNMGGK
+2941 GGHECDT
-2952 VKGLMEIL
+2952 LC
-2960 MPLAQKQDPFVY
+2960 
-2972 QMFQDYA
+2972 
-2979 ARRRGVRL
+2979 
-2987 DAQGK
+2987 
-2992 VTPFSRQELAQ
+2992 
-3003 IPAIEKQFPEFKQVF
+3003 QV
-3018 EDYQRYNEGLVRYM
+3018 
-3032 RDTGVIDAK
+3032 
-3041 AAQEWMR
+3041 
-3048 YGDYIPFYRQLEGER
+3048 P
-3063 TVGPSIFS
+3063 
-3071 AISGVKAPKKLKGG
+3071 
-3085 DAPLGE
+3085 
-3091 FLETV
+3091 
-3096 VRNSRAAIEAGMR
+3096 
-3109 NVAANRV
+3109 
-3116 VTNFQRLN
+3116 
-3124 SPTAGGK
+3124 
-3131 LVERTTEK
+3131 
-3139 ERDFPDVVT
+3139 PDV
-3148 VRENGKD
+3148 
-3155 AYYKV
+3155 Y
-3160 ADPLLVQSLQA
+3160 
-3171 LNIPQIPGLDILAK
+3171 
-3185 PAEFLR
+3185 
-3191 EMVTRDPAFIGA
+3191 
-3203 SVLRE
+3203 
-3208 SLSAW
+3208 
-3213 ITTGQKLTP
+3213 
-3222 VASGVNQFVKILANA
+3222 
-3237 SPTVQALRRAGI
+3237 
-3249 GSGYEFKGDVQAT
+3249 
-3262 AGVFGDQ
+3262 
-3269 LKRMAGEMT
+3269 
-3278 TAQKAVMPLRAMW
+3278 
-3291 DGLDKASTAADL
+3291 
-3303 STRAAVFERVLEETG
+3303 
-3318 NEAEAIYQAMEV
+3318 
-3330 INFSRK
+3330 
-3336 GSSPII
+3336 
-3342 QIFAAIIPFLNARIQ
+3342 
-3357 GLDLLYRAGFGR
+3357 
-3369 LASSTAVAQQKAF
+3369 
-3382 MLRSLALF
+3382 
-3390 GTTAMYY
+3390 
-3397 ALVQDEEEWQRADQ
+3397 
-3411 ETRDNYWIIGGFK
+3411 
-3424 FPIPFEL
+3424 
-3431 GVMFKVIPERIMAYT
+3431 
-3446 MGDDTGEQVRESIAR
+3446 
-3461 QVMGTLSFNPIPQAV
+3461 
-3476 LPLIE
+3476 
-3481 ASSNYSFFLQRDIVG
+3481 
-3496 MGKKDLAP
+3496 
-3504 EFQISE
+3504 
-3510 GTSQIAIQL
+3510 
-3519 GQTLGISPMK
+3519 
-3529 IDYIIRGYTG
+3529 
-3539 AMGTY
+3539 
-3544 AITTMDSIIRSED
+3544 
-3557 DATKATWRL
+3557 
-3566 DQIPVLKRFM
+3566 
-3576 ISDLGA
+3576 
-3582 GTVNEYYD
+3582 
-3590 LREKLDEV
+3590 
-3598 VRTSNQLERTG
+3598 
-3609 NIEALTEYLK
+3609 
-3619 ENGQVL
+3619 
-3625 GMKDYIRDL
+3625 
-3634 DKDMKSLRESRLAIN
+3634 
-3649 ISKMEPDQKRQ
+3649 
-3660 SLDALRKAEIALT
+3660 
-3673 ERINLLRKNMGV
+3673 

>member
-1 MPYQIT
+1 
-7 LPDGSIG
+7 LP
-14 MIDDSVPKDRAMEAA
+14 
-29 EAAYPDAFPGIGEQ
+29 
-43 LLGAPGELAKGF
+43 
-55 ARGFVDPVSGLL
+55 RGFVDPVSGLL

-74 RAAGMELD
+74 RAAGVEMD

-88 VGKGLAGVQEYLA
+88 VGKGLAGIQESLA
-101 PDYGTV
+101 PGYGTI
-107 SQFAGALGGLGSFL
+107 SQFTGAVGGLGSFL
-121 VPGAALAKGLGRT
+121 VPGVALAKGVGRA

-141 TGLGAEEARSRVEQ
+141 TGLGAEEARGRVEE

-164 PGQEFTSQLGGSVI
+164 PGQEFTSQLGGTVI

-194 AVLRGVKKSDAEMIA
+194 AVLRGVKKSDADMIA

-231 MANIAQDLL
+231 MANVAQDLL
-240 AKGVYNPNLDVGES
+240 AKGIYNPNLEVGDS

-268 AQGAIELVTKGRRRQ
+268 AQGAIELVTRGRRKS
-283 LYDTLKAEEDAKARI
+283 LYESLKTEEEQKTRD
-298 AEAEKARLAEET
+298 AEAEKARLAKET

-370 VVKELDKRRKEAGR
+370 VVKELDKRRDEAGR

-410 QRSGYTGELKFKPSE
+410 QRSGYTGETKFKPSE

-491 PAGKAAKIFDDKQ
+491 PTGKAAKIFDDKQ
-504 ATSTLTNIKKTI
+504 ATRTLTNIKKTL

-529 VLKEIGDFSGLEDVN
+529 VLKEIGDFSGLKDVN
-544 DQKSLLEKYILDG
+544 DQQSLLEKYIADG

-563 TPAFAV
+563 TPAVAV
-569 LDADG
+569 LDSNG
-574 KQISV
+574 KQVSV
-579 VGPDAEGRLTDIE
+579 VEGSTQAERVQAQK
-592 RRKAQEKAAKTLKP
+592 KAQE
-606 GFAVLDAKGKQVDV
+606 
-620 DVDQGKAQQKAA
+620 
-632 RIGGTIQETTISGS
+632 IGGTI
-646 VKDTTINQIR
+646 KDTSINQIR
-656 TPDPINRLIG
+656 TPDPVNRLIG
-666 GFDIRQGTFEDTLID
+666 GFDIREGTFEDTLID

-687 ETGEVISKTKS
+687 ETGEVIGKTKS

-704 RVNRATELRKQ
+704 RVNRATQLREQ

-863 GEIPSGVGV
+863 GEIPSGVGI

-893 KIKERVN
+893 RIKERVN

-921 IVGAIKGELGDADGV
+921 IVGAIKGDLGVADGA

-990 IADPKRYGSLS
+990 IAERYQGLDQASM
-1001 PEIQLEEAI
+1001 LEEAI
-1010 ADAFSDFSQTKPP
+1010 SDAFSDFSQTKPP
-1023 AGMIG
+1023 AGLIG
-1028 NIFNRLKNFFTA
+1028 NVFSRIKSFFAA

-1052 ADDVFGRVDRGEL
+1052 ADDVFGRVERGEL

-1072 AAEVEGLQAQ
+1072 AAEVQGLQAQ
-1082 RVVAETPERYALK
+1082 RVVAETPERYQLRDDKKGPRILK
-1095 TVQDVIDDGINR
+1095 NGQIVGAPPDARTVRQRTG
-1107 LVKSVLQPSVPSG
+1107 LVT
-1120 FKSLVNDRMSFR
+1120 R
-1132 KVDANLEKIED
+1132 
-1143 GIMNRLQG
+1143 
-1151 FGMTNSEA
+1151 MTNLLDSPFTLLNESKNWYEDSGA
-1159 FNILYNDIRYV
+1159 
-1170 ADQKFQEIREQ
+1170 AIRE
-1181 EYQDRLAAAQSPER
+1181 
-1195 YSLKRVAPSKVVSSV
+1195 
-1210 IEDLGLSDAEVAAT
+1210 
-1224 SLGLQTGKGGTDAF
+1224 
-1238 KQANIGGI
+1238 
-1246 KQIIEYLEKRY
+1246 
-1257 ADSGLAPLD
+1257 
-1266 ITNEQDRDTLSKLL
+1266 ITR
-1280 AAEVLAAVRSGG
+1280 G
-1292 ANIQW
+1292 
-1297 YDKVI
+1297 
-1302 DQMLGMASL
+1302 
-1311 KYPELRTD
+1311 D
-1319 PNAQAAFRIAISVS
+1319 P
-1333 SQGQNVEDNLKFGER
+1333 
-1348 VYEQFSQNA
+1348 
-1357 ERGRPRFPEIGT
+1357 
-1369 GEAMQAMQKNFQLA
+1369 
-1383 NKMIDKLGMDD
+1383 
-1394 FRKFLE
+1394 
-1400 TPFTV
+1400 
-1405 KELNSV
+1405 
-1411 GLKIGGE
+1411 
-1418 LVDEQVLGSSIL
+1418 
-1430 GPKIGFGFYSNLSGN
+1430 
-1445 FEPVTMDM
+1445 
-1453 WFMRTI
+1453 
-1459 GRLIGKL
+1459 
-1466 RGFDPAKYAKQVQ
+1466 
-1479 RFRGSFALSD
+1479 
-1489 ESGVNGIYANEFSQE
+1489 
-1504 EINNAIVDEQA
+1504 
-1515 MIDLARKVKSK
+1515 
-1526 HERDFSKNRDL
+1526 
-1537 YDSKQRAKT
+1537 
-1546 DFVKS
+1546 
-1551 AETIIQ
+1551 
-1557 SLDKPKDVPAS
+1557 
-1568 GGERRLLRDV
+1568 
-1578 ARRMRQKVAD
+1578 
-1588 VTGQDIPPA
+1588 
-1597 SLQAIVWYP
+1597 
-1606 EQELYKALGAKLRV
+1606 
-1620 TSQNYANSMRKLL
+1620 
-1633 EGEGFDGDRISESA
+1633 
-1647 KLGSRRTRRADAGEI
+1647 
-1662 PAGTRPTGRR
+1662 
-1672 PSRTLSAKERED
+1672 
-1684 LLKQRFSLR
+1684 
-1693 EPAKVIYEVAPDPN
+1693 
-1707 NVELTERWNALP
+1707 ELTERVVRLMALYS
-1719 TEQKTEISKRV
+1719 QANGV
-1730 GARIV
+1730 GGNTTATIRSIYQL
-1735 EAALPILKARGRVA
+1735 A
-1749 DQVGSYLDFTN
+1749 T
-1760 PSFALVLEDGDPIEM
+1760 
-1775 SKLLGFAL
+1775 
-1783 SQDSMM
+1783 
-1789 VVSGDSAPGLEQTG
+1789 DSAFLMDTRQPTAFAGRFPNTTAERIPAILAAPTMDDSIPGVDDKLMNFYRNLHDATYQT
-1803 GIVINIGDLS
+1803 NT
-1813 FDQVDAIYQQL
+1813 FDEASTIDRWMMRLFGYPHSEDQD
-1824 REIEVNGQKP
+1824 
-1834 VGGQTTVDGKMI
+1834 VGGAT
-1846 VLNYSGL
+1846 GL
-1853 PSSDLAQLIDQQL
+1853 SKTQ
-1866 NGQFRVGVGDFFTA
+1866 
-1880 FPEKGDY
+1880 Y
-1887 DYASVSNDPAGSAGL
+1887 DYAKDIVRRIGDTHFDRTGERLLPRQIQAALWTYVKNKTDYDSLSKEKQKTFVPSIIDFSDYITRATANITWETRPSTSVDFLPGIHQAPRNQKENFNKAVRSIFEDENGNDLIFQLLGGEQLYSSQFSIGAYENQIAPNVITRLVLRKDDKEYITDAANKYASIVGYVTKQDAVPWYRADPTAGGKLASVGYRVTASIENVDADFEQRLFDHLNDVIPGIGFTRINNSFDFVNFRGNDGKPSFLPDKKYKTDLLNALEFFPEDIKFNIEPFRAESAYISNNWKENTNGEGYLTAFSPGELANIRDTIDGWRSAYEQIGRDYAQEFGWDRRDGGRRDQGRSLAPLEGAPVIQGATGPDPRLVDVAEAYAQANNIPYTRQGEYVEINPEFAESLAAAYEAMPHDPKNKKVKEAFADLAKQVRQQYDALVNAGYQFTFFDSTNDPYDGNPWNAM
-1902 IRKRSRDLRTEA
+1902 RDLRTNKRMAVYGTYDGYGTEGITGA
-1914 SRLLNDEIN
+1914 AIENNPMLQDTGLRWPDQEGVTHPVTVNDLFRAVHDAFGHGLEGAGFRAKGEENAFQAHARLFTGPALGALATETRGQNSWMNFGPHAEKNKTAKVEDSVFAEQKTGLLPEWAWKQNI
-1923 AVPRDGKYSLRGTNT
+1923 APAQKYSLRTANT
-1938 PEFREWFGR
+1938 PEFKQWFGQ

-1985 RFAEDFSYMSEM
+1985 RFAEDFSYMSEV
-1997 WMIDHADQ
+1997 WMIDHATQ

-2020 AKMAQGM
+2020 AKMGQGV
-2027 PKQDQIRMLTQILQ
+2027 PKQKQIQMLTELLR
-2041 FPIDSVVRDPDAT
+2041 FPVESVVRDPDAYQ
-2054 EIRNEIAK
+2054 IREEIAK

-2074 VRAERPFDFENQE
+2074 VRAENPFDFENQG
-2087 HLDDLR
+2087 HLEAIR
-2093 SMPGVA
+2093 SMPGVP

-2108 EWSSIEEPAVQEAI
+2108 EWSAIEEPDVQEAI
-2122 RDLGFD
+2122 QKAGFD
-2128 GFYVKEGGKKN
+2128 SFYITEGGRKN

-2162 PSLEEA
+2162 PTEAEAADFGMTKEEA
-2168 KQFGLTV
+2168 S
-2175 EEAKAAQKRGD
+2175 AAQKRGD
-2186 IRYSLRNTNTPEF
+2186 LRYSLRSKTPPPQNIQKFFDQAERLETTSDISDLRDAWIGGVSDSGLNEAAYYINDVPGGKDYTKNVQKLAKQMLGNRIKGFRLMSTEELENIRAGDLSYYAAFTLDPNTALSFANFVQNRKIAPKNLVVVEADINPGDIHMIGKDAESEVVVDMFKLGDQKVQEFAQPVRYSLRNT
-2199 KQWFRKSPVVNAVD
+2199 D
-2213 KPQMMFHGT
+2213 
-2222 SLDIEEFIP
+2222 
-2231 GQTGAIYVSPDPEFA
+2231 
-2246 GTFARY
+2246 
-2252 SQEREIRKLGE
+2252 
-2263 NLDQDLEAKQRILD
+2263 
-2277 PIIDEAMANGDL
+2277 
-2289 TNRNL
+2289 
-2294 PYHRDLAQV
+2294 
-2303 GLIKDLDQYSKEY
+2303 
-2316 WMNWFLEKPMRDAAH
+2316 
-2331 STGVG
+2331 
-2336 PALREALANMLTT
+2336 TT
-2349 GRNVMPLY
+2349 
-2357 VNPQKPFDYENNTH
+2357 
-2371 VNKVAKLVF
+2371 
-2380 EYDPD
+2380 
-2385 TYESANPKV
+2385 
-2394 QKYQR
+2394 
-2399 DTLINGLKAGDWR
+2399 
-2412 VLEEP
+2412 
-2417 IVQEA
+2417 
-2422 IKELGFDA
+2422 
-2430 FYVKEQDVKNLGLYK
+2430 
-2445 PNQLKSAIGNTG
+2445 
-2457 AFSPETGKVRYSL
+2457 
-2470 RQTNTPAFKQWFGD
+2470 AFKQWFGD

-2491 DKPLVVYHGTSK
+2491 DKPLVAYHGTSK

-2514 LNPAGNIGGYYFSTL
+2514 SNPAGNIGGYYFSTL

-2536 AGEKEGSEVIPAFLS
+2536 AGGKEGSEVIPVFLS
-2551 ISNPYIPGKSPVNDA
+2551 ISNPYIPGKSPVTDA

-2668 RQTNTPAFKQWFGK
+2668 RQ
-2682 SKVAGSD
+2682 
-2689 GKPTVVYTGT
+2689 
-2699 SKDVDFSTF
+2699 
-2708 KVPKSG
+2708 
-2714 VWFTE
+2714 
-2719 SQEGASQYA
+2719 
-2728 LENDSMTIKTEDY
+2728 
-2741 RTFQEIN
+2741 
-2748 TASRVIPAYL
+2748 
-2758 RIDNP
+2758 
-2763 AKLSKEESDSIRYAK
+2763 
-2778 NYRKAQGDLF
+2778 
-2788 DRLRSRGH
+2788 
-2796 DGVEIGDGT
+2796 
-2805 WVVLK
+2805 
-2810 SPNQIKSAIGNT
+2810 
-2822 GEFSSVKSDIRYSLR
+2822 
-2837 QQAGQTLGQSYLD
+2837 QAGQTLGQSYLD

-2884 INKYERIEYY
+2884 INKYERIEYF
-2894 SRELAKK
+2894 SKQLAKQ
-2901 FGDSSLLLADQ
+2901 FGDAVLLADQ

-2972 QMFQDYA
+2972 QMYQDYA

-2987 DAQGK
+2987 DSEGK
-2992 VTPFSRQELAQ
+2992 ITPFTRQELSE
-3003 IPAIEKQFPEFKQVF
+3003 IPNIEKAFPEFKQVF

-3048 YGDYIPFYRQLEGER
+3048 YGDYVPFYRQLEGES

-3116 VTNFQRLN
+3116 VNNFQSLN
-3124 SPTAGGK
+3124 SPSTGGR
-3131 LVERTTEK
+3131 LVEKTSEQNKNR
-3139 ERDFPDVVT
+3139 PDVVT

-3249 GSGYEFKGDVQAT
+3249 GSGYEFKGDVQST
-3262 AGVFGDQ
+3262 AGEFGRQ
-3269 LKRMAGEMT
+3269 LKEKAGEMT
-3278 TAQKAVMPLRAMW
+3278 AAQKAVMPLRAMW

-3303 STRAAVFERVLEETG
+3303 STRAAVFERVMQETG

-3357 GLDLLYRAGFGR
+3357 GLDLLYRAGFGE
-3369 LASSTAVAQQKAF
+3369 LASATKVAQQKAF

-3397 ALVQDEEEWQRADQ
+3397 AHVQDEEEWQRADQ
-3411 ETRDNYWIIGGFK
+3411 ETRDNYWIIGNMK

-3431 GVMFKVIPERIMAYT
+3431 GVIFKVMPERIMAYT
-3446 MGDDTGEQVRESIAR
+3446 MGEDTGQQVLNSIGRNIA
-3461 QVMGTLSFNPIPQAV
+3461 GTLSFNPIPQAV
-3476 LPLIE
+3476 LPLVE
-3481 ASSNYSFFLQRDIVG
+3481 ASSNYSFFLGRDIVG

-3504 EFQISE
+3504 EFQTSE

-3519 GQTLGISPMK
+3519 GQTLGLSPMK
-3529 IDYIIRGYTG
+3529 IDYVIRGYTG

-3544 AITTMDSIIRSED
+3544 AITAMDSIIRSED

-3609 NIEALTEYLK
+3609 NIEALQEYLK
-3619 ENGQVL
+3619 DNGQVL
-3625 GMKDYIRDL
+3625 GIKDYIRSL
-3634 DKDMKSLRESRLAIN
+3634 DKDMKSLRESRMAIN
-3649 ISKMEPDQKRQ
+3649 MSRMEPDQKREALD
-3660 SLDALRKAEIALT
+3660 SLRRAEISLT
-3673 ERINLLRKNMGV
+3673 ERIGLLRSNLGV

>member
-14 MIDDSVPKDRAMEAA
+14 MIDDSVPKNRAMEAA

-164 PGQEFTSQLGGSVI
+164 PGQEFGVQLGGGVI
-178 GLTELAPIER
+178 GISELAPIER

-194 AVLRGVKKSDAEMIA
+194 AVLRGVKKSDADMIA

-231 MANIAQDLL
+231 MANVAQDLL

-842 MDRADIKKLQQVAAS
+842 MDRADIKKLQQVAAN
-857 ELASRK
+857 ELAARK
-863 GEIPSGVGV
+863 GEVPSGVGV

-893 KIKERVN
+893 RIKERVN

-1010 ADAFSDFSQTKPP
+1010 AEAFADFSQTKPP
-1023 AGMIG
+1023 AGLIG
-1028 NIFNRLKNFFTA
+1028 NVFSRIKSFFTA

-1052 ADDVFGRVDRGEL
+1052 ADDVFGRVERGEL

-1072 AAEVEGLQAQ
+1072 AAEVQGLQAQ
-1082 RVVAETPERYALK
+1082 RVTAETPERYQL
-1095 TVQDVIDDGINR
+1095 R
-1107 LVKSVLQPSVPSG
+1107 
-1120 FKSLVNDRMSFR
+1120 
-1132 KVDANLEKIED
+1132 
-1143 GIMNRLQG
+1143 
-1151 FGMTNSEA
+1151 
-1159 FNILYNDIRYV
+1159 
-1170 ADQKFQEIREQ
+1170 
-1181 EYQDRLAAAQSPER
+1181 
-1195 YSLKRVAPSKVVSSV
+1195 RVAPSKVVSSV
-1210 IEDLGLSDAEVAAT
+1210 IEDLGLTDAEVAAT
-1224 SLGLQTGKGGTDAF
+1224 SLGLQTGKGGTNAF
-1238 KQANIGGI
+1238 KQQDVGGI
-1246 KQIIEYLEKRY
+1246 RDIVDFLENRY
-1257 ADSGLAPLD
+1257 RNSGLPNLD
-1266 ITNEQDRDTLSKLL
+1266 LTQEADRDLLSKLL
-1280 AAEVLAAVRSGG
+1280 SAEVLSAIRSGG

-1333 SQGQNVEDNLKFGER
+1333 SQGQNVEDNLKFSER

-1369 GEAMQAMQKNFQLA
+1369 GESMKAMQNNFRIA
-1383 NKMIDKLGMDD
+1383 NRMIDKMGMDD

-1405 KELNSV
+1405 QELNSV
-1411 GLKIGGE
+1411 GMKITGE
-1418 LVDEQVLGSSIL
+1418 LADEQVLGSSVF

-1466 RGFDPAKYAKQVQ
+1466 KEFDPAKYAKQVQ
-1479 RFRGSFALSD
+1479 RFRGSFALSGD
-1489 ESGVNGIYANEFSQE
+1489 NGIYSNEFSQE
-1504 EINNAIVDEQA
+1504 EINQAIVDEQA
-1515 MIDLARKVKSK
+1515 MIDLARKVKSL
-1526 HERDFSKNRDL
+1526 HEKDFKKNRDL
-1537 YDSKQRAKT
+1537 FDSGQREKT

-1551 AETIIQ
+1551 SENIIK
-1557 SLDKPKDVPAS
+1557 SLDSPKDAPSTGA
-1568 GGERRLLRDV
+1568 ERRLLRDV
-1578 ARRMRQKVAD
+1578 VRRMRQRIAD

-1597 SLQAIVWYP
+1597 SLQAIAWYP

-1647 KLGSRRTRRADAGEI
+1647 KLGSRRTRRADAGEVA
-1662 PAGTRPTGRR
+1662 AGTRPTGRR
-1672 PSRTLSAKERED
+1672 PSRTLSPEEREAFLEQGREEVFFVRERKEPKAQKIIFD
-1684 LLKQRFSLR
+1684 IAPNPDDVELTRQWNALSVDQKQRISQEILDTVLPRAMQSLGIEGYIANQIGSYENDTNPSFGLFVKKGTTEQIQELAKMLGYALRQKEMVVASPKEAKGLSKNGAIRIEVGDINLEEADRIYQSLRDIRVNGKQILDGQTTVHGNMVLLNFSNLKIDKFAKTIHDHLRGDYNIVIDDVYSKLINQTEYNYDDPKSDPRGNRGVLRERSRTLRAEATNLFDKRLEDARRGRFSLR
-1693 EPAKVIYEVAPDPN
+1693 GDGRGRDQGRSLTPLKGTPVIQGATGPDPRLVRVAEKYAKDN
-1707 NVELTERWNALP
+1707 NIPYTRQGEYVKIDPEFARSLAAAYEAMPHEPKNKKVKEAFADLAKQVRQQYDALTDAGYRFTFFDSKSDPYGGNPWNA
-1719 TEQKTEISKRV
+1719 
-1730 GARIV
+1730 
-1735 EAALPILKARGRVA
+1735 
-1749 DQVGSYLDFTN
+1749 
-1760 PSFALVLEDGDPIEM
+1760 M
-1775 SKLLGFAL
+1775 
-1783 SQDSMM
+1783 
-1789 VVSGDSAPGLEQTG
+1789 
-1803 GIVINIGDLS
+1803 
-1813 FDQVDAIYQQL
+1813 
-1824 REIEVNGQKP
+1824 
-1834 VGGQTTVDGKMI
+1834 
-1846 VLNYSGL
+1846 
-1853 PSSDLAQLIDQQL
+1853 
-1866 NGQFRVGVGDFFTA
+1866 
-1880 FPEKGDY
+1880 
-1887 DYASVSNDPAGSAGL
+1887 
-1902 IRKRSRDLRTEA
+1902 RDLRANKRMAVYGTYDGYGTEGITGA
-1914 SRLLNDEIN
+1914 AIENNPMLQDTGLRWADQSGVRHPVTVNDLFRAVHDAFGHGLEGAGFRSRGEEN
-1923 AVPRDGKYSLRGTNT
+1923 AFQAHARLFTGPALGALTSETRGQNSWMNFGPYGKTNKTAKLEDSVFAKQKAGLMPEWTWTQRIAPDQKYSLRTTDT
-1938 PEFREWFGR
+1938 PEFKQWFGR
-1947 SQIVDEQG
+1947 STIVDAEG

-1962 GTARDITEFKPK
+1962 GTARDITEFKAK

-2020 AKMAQGM
+2020 AKMAQGI

-2108 EWSSIEEPAVQEAI
+2108 EWSSIEEPEVQEAI
-2122 RDLGFD
+2122 KDLGFD

-2139 LAVYDP
+2139 LAVYRPD
-2145 NQLKSVTGNIGT
+2145 QLKSVTGNIGT

-2162 PSLEEA
+2162 PTETEA
-2168 KQFGLTV
+2168 AQFGMTK

-2186 IRYSLRNTNTPEF
+2186 LRYSLRSKTP
-2199 KQWFRKSPVVNAVD
+2199 P
-2213 KPQMMFHGT
+2213 PQNIQRFF
-2222 SLDIEEFIP
+2222 D
-2231 GQTGAIYVSPDPEFA
+2231 QA
-2246 GTFARY
+2246 
-2252 SQEREIRKLGE
+2252 ER
-2263 NLDQDLEAKQRILD
+2263 LE
-2277 PIIDEAMANGDL
+2277 
-2289 TNRNL
+2289 
-2294 PYHRDLAQV
+2294 
-2303 GLIKDLDQYSKEY
+2303 
-2316 WMNWFLEKPMRDAAH
+2316 
-2331 STGVG
+2331 
-2336 PALREALANMLTT
+2336 
-2349 GRNVMPLY
+2349 
-2357 VNPQKPFDYENNTH
+2357 
-2371 VNKVAKLVF
+2371 
-2380 EYDPD
+2380 
-2385 TYESANPKV
+2385 
-2394 QKYQR
+2394 
-2399 DTLINGLKAGDWR
+2399 
-2412 VLEEP
+2412 
-2417 IVQEA
+2417 
-2422 IKELGFDA
+2422 
-2430 FYVKEQDVKNLGLYK
+2430 
-2445 PNQLKSAIGNTG
+2445 
-2457 AFSPETGKVRYSL
+2457 
-2470 RQTNTPAFKQWFGD
+2470 
-2484 SKVVDEA
+2484 
-2491 DKPLVVYHGTSK
+2491 
-2503 FEGYEFKPTKA
+2503 
-2514 LNPAGNIGGYYFSTL
+2514 
-2529 EREADEF
+2529 
-2536 AGEKEGSEVIPAFLS
+2536 
-2551 ISNPYIPGKSPVNDA
+2551 
-2566 MRKQYYDEML
+2566 
-2576 YHNRGMSDEKVVEY
+2576 
-2590 AKSKMYHLD
+2590 
-2599 ERGTPLS
+2599 
-2606 NAIGNE
+2606 
-2612 RDGSASAAFQRI
+2612 
-2624 IKAGGYD
+2624 
-2631 GYHQD
+2631 
-2636 THWVAFEPTQI
+2636 
-2647 KSAIGNIGT
+2647 
-2656 FDPTKPDIRYSL
+2656 
-2668 RQTNTPAFKQWFGK
+2668 
-2682 SKVAGSD
+2682 
-2689 GKPTVVYTGT
+2689 
-2699 SKDVDFSTF
+2699 
-2708 KVPKSG
+2708 
-2714 VWFTE
+2714 
-2719 SQEGASQYA
+2719 
-2728 LENDSMTIKTEDY
+2728 
-2741 RTFQEIN
+2741 
-2748 TASRVIPAYL
+2748 
-2758 RIDNP
+2758 
-2763 AKLSKEESDSIRYAK
+2763 
-2778 NYRKAQGDLF
+2778 
-2788 DRLRSRGH
+2788 
-2796 DGVEIGDGT
+2796 
-2805 WVVLK
+2805 
-2810 SPNQIKSAIGNT
+2810 
-2822 GEFSSVKSDIRYSLR
+2822 
-2837 QQAGQTLGQSYLD
+2837 
-2850 TVQRTTT
+2850 TT
-2857 PRVEKGFKDRISEAM
+2857 PD
-2872 SATPFAKFRQMF
+2872 
-2884 INKYERIEYY
+2884 
-2894 SRELAKK
+2894 
-2901 FGDSSLLLADQ
+2901 
-2912 SAIAAALMSDRAAGV
+2912 
-2927 AAESFK
+2927 
-2933 SGIPVYAK
+2933 
-2941 GYTYVDNMGGK
+2941 
-2952 VKGLMEIL
+2952 
-2960 MPLAQKQDPFVY
+2960 
-2972 QMFQDYA
+2972 
-2979 ARRRGVRL
+2979 
-2987 DAQGK
+2987 
-2992 VTPFSRQELAQ
+2992 
-3003 IPAIEKQFPEFKQVF
+3003 
-3018 EDYQRYNEGLVRYM
+3018 
-3032 RDTGVIDAK
+3032 
-3041 AAQEWMR
+3041 
-3048 YGDYIPFYRQLEGER
+3048 
-3063 TVGPSIFS
+3063 
-3071 AISGVKAPKKLKGG
+3071 
-3085 DAPLGE
+3085 
-3091 FLETV
+3091 
-3096 VRNSRAAIEAGMR
+3096 
-3109 NVAANRV
+3109 
-3116 VTNFQRLN
+3116 
-3124 SPTAGGK
+3124 
-3131 LVERTTEK
+3131 
-3139 ERDFPDVVT
+3139 
-3148 VRENGKD
+3148 
-3155 AYYKV
+3155 
-3160 ADPLLVQSLQA
+3160 
-3171 LNIPQIPGLDILAK
+3171 
-3185 PAEFLR
+3185 
-3191 EMVTRDPAFIGA
+3191 
-3203 SVLRE
+3203 
-3208 SLSAW
+3208 
-3213 ITTGQKLTP
+3213 
-3222 VASGVNQFVKILANA
+3222 
-3237 SPTVQALRRAGI
+3237 
-3249 GSGYEFKGDVQAT
+3249 
-3262 AGVFGDQ
+3262 
-3269 LKRMAGEMT
+3269 
-3278 TAQKAVMPLRAMW
+3278 
-3291 DGLDKASTAADL
+3291 
-3303 STRAAVFERVLEETG
+3303 
-3318 NEAEAIYQAMEV
+3318 
-3330 INFSRK
+3330 
-3336 GSSPII
+3336 
-3342 QIFAAIIPFLNARIQ
+3342 
-3357 GLDLLYRAGFGR
+3357 
-3369 LASSTAVAQQKAF
+3369 
-3382 MLRSLALF
+3382 
-3390 GTTAMYY
+3390 
-3397 ALVQDEEEWQRADQ
+3397 
-3411 ETRDNYWIIGGFK
+3411 
-3424 FPIPFEL
+3424 
-3431 GVMFKVIPERIMAYT
+3431 
-3446 MGDDTGEQVRESIAR
+3446 
-3461 QVMGTLSFNPIPQAV
+3461 
-3476 LPLIE
+3476 
-3481 ASSNYSFFLQRDIVG
+3481 
-3496 MGKKDLAP
+3496 
-3504 EFQISE
+3504 
-3510 GTSQIAIQL
+3510 
-3519 GQTLGISPMK
+3519 
-3529 IDYIIRGYTG
+3529 
-3539 AMGTY
+3539 
-3544 AITTMDSIIRSED
+3544 
-3557 DATKATWRL
+3557 
-3566 DQIPVLKRFM
+3566 
-3576 ISDLGA
+3576 ISDLRDAWIG
-3582 GTVNEYYD
+3582 GVSDSGLNEAAYYIND
-3590 LREKLDEV
+3590 AP
-3598 VRTSNQLERTG
+3598 G
-3609 NIEALTEYLK
+3609 
-3619 ENGQVL
+3619 G
-3625 GMKDYIRDL
+3625 KDYTKNVQKLAKQMLGNRIKGFRLMSTEELENIRAGDL
-3634 DKDMKSLRESRLAIN
+3634 SYYAAFTLDPNTALELCKLCSKQKDCSQRFSCCRSRHQPRRY
-3649 ISKMEPDQKRQ
+3649 SHDRQ
-3660 SLDALRKAEIALT
+3660 RC
-3673 ERINLLRKNMGV
+3673 

>member
-14 MIDDSVPKDRAMEAA
+14 MIDDSVPKNRAMEAA

-43 LLGAPGELAKGF
+43 LLGAPAEFAKT
-55 ARGFVDPVSGLL
+55 FVRQGLIDPVSGGL
-67 STGYTGL
+67 SGVYTGL

-82 PFAETA
+82 PFSETS
-88 VGKGLAGVQEYLA
+88 VGKGLASAQEYLA
-101 PDYGTV
+101 PGYGTV
-107 SQFAGALGGLGSFL
+107 SQFVGALGGLTSLL
-121 VPGAALAKGLGRT
+121 VPGTLMAKGLART

-164 PGQEFTSQLGGSVI
+164 PGQEFTSQLGGGVI
-178 GLTELAPIER
+178 GISDLAPIER

-231 MANIAQDLL
+231 MANVAQDLL

-445 VGRVT
+445 VARVT
-450 GKKPLPEKTGLGA
+450 GKKPLPEQTGINA
-463 LQGLNDVEIF
+463 LRGLNDVEIF

-491 PAGKAAKIFDDKQ
+491 PTGKAAKIFDDKQ
-504 ATSTLTNIKKTI
+504 ANRTLTSIKKTL
-516 GQDLGEKGLGETS
+516 GEDLGAEGLGETS
-529 VLKEIGDFSGLEDVN
+529 ILQEIGDYSGLEDVN

-579 VGPDAEGRLTDIE
+579 VGPDARGRLTDIE

-893 KIKERVN
+893 RIKERVN

-921 IVGAIKGELGDADGV
+921 IVGAIKGDLGVADGA

-944 ALDAENPMRVLR
+944 AFDAENPMRVLR

-971 DQWRVLENKAKSE
+971 DQFRVLENKAKSE

-990 IADPKRYGSLS
+990 IAERYQGLDQASM
-1001 PEIQLEEAI
+1001 LEEAI
-1010 ADAFSDFSQTKPP
+1010 SDAFSDFSQTKPP

-1028 NIFNRLKNFFTA
+1028 NIFNRLKSFFTA

-1052 ADDVFGRVDRGEL
+1052 ADDVFGRVERGEL

-1072 AAEVEGLQAQ
+1072 AAEVQGLQAQ
-1082 RVVAETPERYALK
+1082 RVVAET
-1095 TVQDVIDDGINR
+1095 
-1107 LVKSVLQPSVPSG
+1107 
-1120 FKSLVNDRMSFR
+1120 
-1132 KVDANLEKIED
+1132 
-1143 GIMNRLQG
+1143 
-1151 FGMTNSEA
+1151 
-1159 FNILYNDIRYV
+1159 
-1170 ADQKFQEIREQ
+1170 
-1181 EYQDRLAAAQSPER
+1181 PER

-1578 ARRMRQKVAD
+1578 VRRMRQKVAD

-1887 DYASVSNDPAGSAGL
+1887 DYASVSNDPTGSAGL

-1962 GTARDITEFKPK
+1962 GTARDITEFKAK
-1974 QAGAIFVTEDP
+1974 QAGAIFVTDDP

-2005 FLSEQEIKKAIAAGV
+2005 FLSEQEIKKAVAAGV

-2108 EWSSIEEPAVQEAI
+2108 EWSSIEEPEVQEAI

-2139 LAVYDP
+2139 LAVYRPD
-2145 NQLKSVTGNIGT
+2145 QLKSVTGNIGT

-2162 PSLEEA
+2162 PTINEA

-2199 KQWFRKSPVVNAVD
+2199 KQWFRKSPIVNAVD

-2231 GQTGAIYVSPDPEFA
+2231 GETGAIYVSPDPEFA

-2289 TNRNL
+2289 INRNL

-2357 VNPQKPFDYENNTH
+2357 VNPQKPFDYENNAH

-2394 QKYQR
+2394 QKYQQ
-2399 DTLINGLKAGDWR
+2399 DTLIDGLKAGDWR

-2430 FYVKEQDVKNLGLYK
+2430 FYVKEQDVKNLGLYN

-2484 SKVVDEA
+2484 SKVVDKKG
-2491 DKPLVVYHGTSK
+2491 DPLVVYHGTDKTFDAFNLRKRGSRVG
-2503 FEGYEFKPTKA
+2503 FQDDGF
-2514 LNPAGNIGGYYFSTL
+2514 YFSDSPGTATTYATMDVYSGALGKKKDAYL
-2529 EREADEF
+2529 EPTDFFKRFLSRLGLVESAPQ
-2536 AGEKEGSEVIPAFLS
+2536 VVPAFLS
-2551 ISNPYIPGKSPVNDA
+2551 IKNPYKTTGARMPG
-2566 MRKQYYDEML
+2566 RRELIKQ
-2576 YHNRGMSDEKVVEY
+2576 
-2590 AKSKMYHLD
+2590 
-2599 ERGTPLS
+2599 
-2606 NAIGNE
+2606 
-2612 RDGSASAAFQRI
+2612 
-2624 IKAGGYD
+2624 GYD
-2631 GYHQD
+2631 GIQYTQYD
-2636 THWVAFEPTQI
+2636 GTTHWVAFEPTQI
-2647 KSAIGNIGT
+2647 KSSIGNIGT
-2656 FDPTKPDIRYSL
+2656 FDPENPDIRYSL
-2668 RQTNTPAFKQWFGK
+2668 RDFKLSDLPTTKKDTTVYTLPAETKIFHGSNADNSAEIKAAGHILLSTPSYKASGGSLYEGSLIWFGDEPQAQGFARSEVDRGRAAREGKAPGTVFETVTDKPMKLIHLNNFKVNEAQAQKINEYFDFPEYKRFK
-2682 SKVAGSD
+2682 SGDEVGQIATRLLSHSAAARKTKTYKIGNDIFYSYSKDIADILGFDGFYHQSGIAIPAETGIRLGLTEEGGFV
-2689 GKPTVVYTGT
+2689 GKPMER
-2699 SKDVDFSTF
+2699 F
-2708 KVPKSG
+2708 
-2714 VWFTE
+2714 
-2719 SQEGASQYA
+2719 
-2728 LENDSMTIKTEDY
+2728 
-2741 RTFQEIN
+2741 
-2748 TASRVIPAYL
+2748 
-2758 RIDNP
+2758 
-2763 AKLSKEESDSIRYAK
+2763 
-2778 NYRKAQGDLF
+2778 
-2788 DRLRSRGH
+2788 
-2796 DGVEIGDGT
+2796 
-2805 WVVLK
+2805 
-2810 SPNQIKSAIGNT
+2810 
-2822 GEFSSVKSDIRYSLR
+2822 SLR

-2894 SRELAKK
+2894 SRELAKQ

-2912 SAIAAALMSDRAAGV
+2912 SAISAALMSDRAAGV

-2941 GYTYVDNMGGK
+2941 GYTYVDNMGGN

-3048 YGDYIPFYRQLEGER
+3048 YGDYIPFYRQLDGER

-3139 ERDFPDVVT
+3139 ERDFPDVVM

-3171 LNIPQIPGLDILAK
+3171 LNIPR
-3185 PAEFLR
+3185 F
-3191 EMVTRDPAFIGA
+3191 
-3203 SVLRE
+3203 
-3208 SLSAW
+3208 
-3213 ITTGQKLTP
+3213 
-3222 VASGVNQFVKILANA
+3222 
-3237 SPTVQALRRAGI
+3237 
-3249 GSGYEFKGDVQAT
+3249 
-3262 AGVFGDQ
+3262 
-3269 LKRMAGEMT
+3269 
-3278 TAQKAVMPLRAMW
+3278 
-3291 DGLDKASTAADL
+3291 
-3303 STRAAVFERVLEETG
+3303 
-3318 NEAEAIYQAMEV
+3318 
-3330 INFSRK
+3330 
-3336 GSSPII
+3336 
-3342 QIFAAIIPFLNARIQ
+3342 
-3357 GLDLLYRAGFGR
+3357 
-3369 LASSTAVAQQKAF
+3369 
-3382 MLRSLALF
+3382 
-3390 GTTAMYY
+3390 
-3397 ALVQDEEEWQRADQ
+3397 
-3411 ETRDNYWIIGGFK
+3411 
-3424 FPIPFEL
+3424 
-3431 GVMFKVIPERIMAYT
+3431 
-3446 MGDDTGEQVRESIAR
+3446 
-3461 QVMGTLSFNPIPQAV
+3461 
-3476 LPLIE
+3476 
-3481 ASSNYSFFLQRDIVG
+3481 
-3496 MGKKDLAP
+3496 
-3504 EFQISE
+3504 
-3510 GTSQIAIQL
+3510 
-3519 GQTLGISPMK
+3519 
-3529 IDYIIRGYTG
+3529 
-3539 AMGTY
+3539 
-3544 AITTMDSIIRSED
+3544 
-3557 DATKATWRL
+3557 
-3566 DQIPVLKRFM
+3566 PVLIFLP
-3576 ISDLGA
+3576 SQP
-3582 GTVNEYYD
+3582 
-3590 LREKLDEV
+3590 
-3598 VRTSNQLERTG
+3598 SSCERW
-3609 NIEALTEYLK
+3609 
-3619 ENGQVL
+3619 
-3625 GMKDYIRDL
+3625 
-3634 DKDMKSLRESRLAIN
+3634 
-3649 ISKMEPDQKRQ
+3649 
-3660 SLDALRKAEIALT
+3660 
-3673 ERINLLRKNMGV
+3673 

>member
-43 LLGAPGELAKGF
+43 LLGAPAEFAK
-55 ARGFVDPVSGLL
+55 AFVRQGLIDPVSGGL
-67 STGYTGL
+67 SGVYTGL

-82 PFAETA
+82 PFSETS
-88 VGKGLAGVQEYLA
+88 VGKGLASAQEYLA
-101 PDYGTV
+101 PGYGTA
-107 SQFAGALGGLGSFL
+107 SQFVGGLGGLTSLL
-121 VPGAALAKGLGRT
+121 VPGTLMAKGLART

-141 TGLGAEEARSRVEQ
+141 TGLGAEEARGRVEE

-164 PGQEFTSQLGGSVI
+164 PGQEFTSQLGGGVI
-178 GLTELAPIER
+178 GIGDLAPIER
-188 LTGPLQ
+188 LTKPLQ
-194 AVLRGVKKSDAEMIA
+194 AVLRGVKKSDADMIA

-214 SAKRMVETG
+214 SAKRMVQTG

-231 MANIAQDLL
+231 MANVAQDLL
-240 AKGVYNPNLDVGES
+240 AKGIYNPNLEVGDS

-268 AQGAIELVTKGRRRQ
+268 AQGAIELVTRGRRKS
-283 LYDTLKAEEDAKARI
+283 LYESLKTEEEQKTRD
-298 AEAEKARLAEET
+298 AEAEKARLAKET

-332 GQVTPSRQE
+332 GQITPSRQE

-370 VVKELDKRRKEAGR
+370 VVKELDKRRDEAGR

-410 QRSGYTGELKFKPSE
+410 QRSGYTGETKFKPSE

-491 PAGKAAKIFDDKQ
+491 PTGKAAKIFDDKQ
-504 ATSTLTNIKKTI
+504 ATRTLTNIKKTL

-529 VLKEIGDFSGLEDVN
+529 VLKEIGDFSGLKDVN
-544 DQKSLLEKYILDG
+544 DQQSLLEKYIADG

-563 TPAFAV
+563 TPAVAV
-569 LDADG
+569 LDSNG
-574 KQISV
+574 KQVSV
-579 VGPDAEGRLTDIE
+579 VEGSTQAERVQAQK
-592 RRKAQEKAAKTLKP
+592 KAQE
-606 GFAVLDAKGKQVDV
+606 
-620 DVDQGKAQQKAA
+620 
-632 RIGGTIQETTISGS
+632 IGGTI
-646 VKDTTINQIR
+646 KDTSINQIR
-656 TPDPINRLIG
+656 TPDPVNRLIG

-687 ETGEVISKTKS
+687 ETGEVIGKTKS

-863 GEIPSGVGV
+863 GEIPSGVGI

-893 KIKERVN
+893 RIKERVN

-921 IVGAIKGELGDADGV
+921 IVAALRSPVGSADGI

-944 ALDAENPMRVLR
+944 ALDAENPMRALR

-990 IADPKRYGSLS
+990 IAGRYGDLNLDQASM
-1001 PEIQLEEAI
+1001 LEEAI
-1010 ADAFSDFSQTKPP
+1010 SDAFSDFSQTKPP
-1023 AGMIG
+1023 AGLIG
-1028 NIFNRLKNFFTA
+1028 NVFSRIKSFFAA

-1072 AAEVEGLQAQ
+1072 AAEVQGLQAQ

-1120 FKSLVNDRMSFR
+1120 FKSLVNDRVSFR

-1181 EYQDRLAAAQSPER
+1181 EYQARRAAVQPQER
-1195 YSLKRVAPSKVVSSV
+1195 YQLRDDKKGPRILKNGQIVGAPPDARTVRQRTGLVTRMTNLLDSPFTLLNESKNWY
-1210 IEDLGLSDAEVAAT
+1210 E
-1224 SLGLQTGKGGTDAF
+1224 
-1238 KQANIGGI
+1238 
-1246 KQIIEYLEKRY
+1246 
-1257 ADSGLAPLD
+1257 DSGAAIRE
-1266 ITNEQDRDTLSKLL
+1266 ITR
-1280 AAEVLAAVRSGG
+1280 G
-1292 ANIQW
+1292 
-1297 YDKVI
+1297 
-1302 DQMLGMASL
+1302 
-1311 KYPELRTD
+1311 D
-1319 PNAQAAFRIAISVS
+1319 P
-1333 SQGQNVEDNLKFGER
+1333 
-1348 VYEQFSQNA
+1348 
-1357 ERGRPRFPEIGT
+1357 
-1369 GEAMQAMQKNFQLA
+1369 
-1383 NKMIDKLGMDD
+1383 
-1394 FRKFLE
+1394 
-1400 TPFTV
+1400 
-1405 KELNSV
+1405 
-1411 GLKIGGE
+1411 
-1418 LVDEQVLGSSIL
+1418 
-1430 GPKIGFGFYSNLSGN
+1430 
-1445 FEPVTMDM
+1445 
-1453 WFMRTI
+1453 
-1459 GRLIGKL
+1459 
-1466 RGFDPAKYAKQVQ
+1466 
-1479 RFRGSFALSD
+1479 
-1489 ESGVNGIYANEFSQE
+1489 
-1504 EINNAIVDEQA
+1504 
-1515 MIDLARKVKSK
+1515 
-1526 HERDFSKNRDL
+1526 
-1537 YDSKQRAKT
+1537 
-1546 DFVKS
+1546 
-1551 AETIIQ
+1551 
-1557 SLDKPKDVPAS
+1557 
-1568 GGERRLLRDV
+1568 
-1578 ARRMRQKVAD
+1578 
-1588 VTGQDIPPA
+1588 
-1597 SLQAIVWYP
+1597 
-1606 EQELYKALGAKLRV
+1606 
-1620 TSQNYANSMRKLL
+1620 
-1633 EGEGFDGDRISESA
+1633 
-1647 KLGSRRTRRADAGEI
+1647 
-1662 PAGTRPTGRR
+1662 
-1672 PSRTLSAKERED
+1672 
-1684 LLKQRFSLR
+1684 
-1693 EPAKVIYEVAPDPN
+1693 
-1707 NVELTERWNALP
+1707 ELTERVVRLMALYS
-1719 TEQKTEISKRV
+1719 QANGV
-1730 GARIV
+1730 GGNTTATIRSIYQL
-1735 EAALPILKARGRVA
+1735 A
-1749 DQVGSYLDFTN
+1749 T
-1760 PSFALVLEDGDPIEM
+1760 
-1775 SKLLGFAL
+1775 
-1783 SQDSMM
+1783 
-1789 VVSGDSAPGLEQTG
+1789 DSAFLMDTRQPTAFAGRFPNTTAERIPAILAAPTMDDSIPGVDDKLMNFYRNLYDATYQT
-1803 GIVINIGDLS
+1803 NT
-1813 FDQVDAIYQQL
+1813 FDEASTIDRWMMRLFGYPHSEDQD
-1824 REIEVNGQKP
+1824 
-1834 VGGQTTVDGKMI
+1834 VGGAT
-1846 VLNYSGL
+1846 GL
-1853 PSSDLAQLIDQQL
+1853 SKTQ
-1866 NGQFRVGVGDFFTA
+1866 
-1880 FPEKGDY
+1880 Y
-1887 DYASVSNDPAGSAGL
+1887 DYAKDIVRRIGDTHFDRTGERLLPRQIQAALWTYVKNKTDYDSLSKEKQKTFVPSIIDFSDYITRATANITWETRPSTSVNFLPGIHQAPRNQKENFNKAVRSIFEDENGNDLIFQLLGGEQLYSSQFSIGAYENQIAPNVITRLVLRKDDKEYITDAANKYASIVGYVTKQDAVPWYRADPTAGGKLASVGYRVTASIENVDADFEQRLFDHLNDVIPGIGFTRINNSFDFVNFRGNDGKPSFLPDKKYKTDLLNALEFFPEDIKFNIEPFRAESAYISNNWKENTNGEGYLTAFSPGELANIRDTIDGWRSAYEQIGRDYAQEFGWDRRDGGRRDQGRSLAPLEGAPVIQGATGPDPRLVDVAEAYAQANNIPYTRQGEYVEINPEFAESLAAAYEAMPHDPKNKKVKEAFADLAKQVRQQYDALVNAGYQFTFFDSTNDPYDGNPWNAM
-1902 IRKRSRDLRTEA
+1902 RDLRTNKRMAVYGTYDGYGTEGITGA
-1914 SRLLNDEIN
+1914 AIENNPMLQDTGLRWPDQEGVTHPVTVNDLFRAVHDAFGHGLEGAGFRARGEENAFQAHARLFTGPALGALATETRGQNSWMNFGPHAEKNKTAKVEDSVFAEQKTGLLPEWAWKQNI
-1923 AVPRDGKYSLRGTNT
+1923 APAQKYSLRTANT
-1938 PEFREWFGR
+1938 PEFKQWFGQ

-1997 WMIDHADQ
+1997 WMIDHATQ
-2005 FLSEQEIKKAIAAGV
+2005 FLSEQEIKKAVAAGV
-2020 AKMAQGM
+2020 MKMAQGM
-2027 PKQDQIRMLTQILQ
+2027 PKQKQIQMLTEILQ

-2074 VRAERPFDFENQE
+2074 VRAENPFDFENQG
-2087 HLDDLR
+2087 HLEAIR
-2093 SMPGVA
+2093 SMPGVP

-2108 EWSSIEEPAVQEAI
+2108 EWSAIEEPDVQEAI
-2122 RDLGFD
+2122 QKAGFD
-2128 GFYVKEGGKKN
+2128 GFYITEGGRKN

-2157 YGQRE
+2157 YSKE
-2162 PSLEEA
+2162 S
-2168 KQFGLTV
+2168 K
-2175 EEAKAAQKRGD
+2175 D
-2186 IRYSLRNTNTPEF
+2186 IRYSLRNT
-2199 KQWFRKSPVVNAVD
+2199 D
-2213 KPQMMFHGT
+2213 
-2222 SLDIEEFIP
+2222 
-2231 GQTGAIYVSPDPEFA
+2231 
-2246 GTFARY
+2246 
-2252 SQEREIRKLGE
+2252 
-2263 NLDQDLEAKQRILD
+2263 
-2277 PIIDEAMANGDL
+2277 
-2289 TNRNL
+2289 
-2294 PYHRDLAQV
+2294 
-2303 GLIKDLDQYSKEY
+2303 
-2316 WMNWFLEKPMRDAAH
+2316 
-2331 STGVG
+2331 
-2336 PALREALANMLTT
+2336 
-2349 GRNVMPLY
+2349 
-2357 VNPQKPFDYENNTH
+2357 
-2371 VNKVAKLVF
+2371 
-2380 EYDPD
+2380 
-2385 TYESANPKV
+2385 
-2394 QKYQR
+2394 
-2399 DTLINGLKAGDWR
+2399 
-2412 VLEEP
+2412 
-2417 IVQEA
+2417 
-2422 IKELGFDA
+2422 
-2430 FYVKEQDVKNLGLYK
+2430 
-2445 PNQLKSAIGNTG
+2445 
-2457 AFSPETGKVRYSL
+2457 
-2470 RQTNTPAFKQWFGD
+2470 TPAFKKWFGE
-2484 SKVVDEA
+2484 SKVVDKKG
-2491 DKPLVVYHGTSK
+2491 DPLVVYHGTDKTFDAFNLRKRGSRVG
-2503 FEGYEFKPTKA
+2503 FRD
-2514 LNPAGNIGGYYFSTL
+2514 AGFYFSDSPGTATTYATMDVYSGALGKKKDAYL
-2529 EREADEF
+2529 EPTDFFKRFLSRLGLVESAPQ
-2536 AGEKEGSEVIPAFLS
+2536 VVPAFLS
-2551 ISNPYIPGKSPVNDA
+2551 IKNPYKTTGARMPG
-2566 MRKQYYDEML
+2566 RRELIKQ
-2576 YHNRGMSDEKVVEY
+2576 
-2590 AKSKMYHLD
+2590 
-2599 ERGTPLS
+2599 
-2606 NAIGNE
+2606 
-2612 RDGSASAAFQRI
+2612 
-2624 IKAGGYD
+2624 GYD
-2631 GYHQD
+2631 GIQYTQYD
-2636 THWVAFEPTQI
+2636 GTTHWVAFEPTQI
-2647 KSAIGNIGT
+2647 KSSIGNIGT
-2656 FDPTKPDIRYSL
+2656 FDP
-2668 RQTNTPAFKQWFGK
+2668 
-2682 SKVAGSD
+2682 
-2689 GKPTVVYTGT
+2689 
-2699 SKDVDFSTF
+2699 
-2708 KVPKSG
+2708 
-2714 VWFTE
+2714 
-2719 SQEGASQYA
+2719 
-2728 LENDSMTIKTEDY
+2728 EN
-2741 RTFQEIN
+2741 
-2748 TASRVIPAYL
+2748 P
-2758 RIDNP
+2758 
-2763 AKLSKEESDSIRYAK
+2763 
-2778 NYRKAQGDLF
+2778 
-2788 DRLRSRGH
+2788 
-2796 DGVEIGDGT
+2796 
-2805 WVVLK
+2805 
-2810 SPNQIKSAIGNT
+2810 
-2822 GEFSSVKSDIRYSLR
+2822 DIRYSLR

-2884 INKYERIEYY
+2884 INKYERIEYF
-2894 SRELAKK
+2894 SKQLAKQ
-2901 FGDSSLLLADQ
+2901 FGDAVLLADQ

-2952 VKGLMEIL
+2952 AKGLMEIL

-2972 QMFQDYA
+2972 QMYQDYA

-2987 DAQGK
+2987 DSEGK
-2992 VTPFSRQELAQ
+2992 ITPFTRQELSE
-3003 IPAIEKQFPEFKQVF
+3003 IPKIEKAFPEFKQVF

-3048 YGDYIPFYRQLEGER
+3048 YGDYVPFYRQLEGES

-3116 VTNFQRLN
+3116 VNNFQSLN
-3124 SPTAGGK
+3124 SPSTGGR
-3131 LVERTTEK
+3131 LVEKTSEQNKNR
-3139 ERDFPDVVT
+3139 PDVVT

-3262 AGVFGDQ
+3262 AGEFGRQ
-3269 LKRMAGEMT
+3269 LKEKAGEMT
-3278 TAQKAVMPLRAMW
+3278 AAQKAVMPLRAMW

-3303 STRAAVFERVLEETG
+3303 STRAAVFERVMQETG

-3357 GLDLLYRAGFGR
+3357 GLDLLYRAGFGE
-3369 LASSTAVAQQKAF
+3369 LASATKVAQQKAF

-3397 ALVQDEEEWQRADQ
+3397 AHVQDEEEWQRADQ
-3411 ETRDNYWIIGGFK
+3411 ETRDNYWIIGNMK

-3431 GVMFKVIPERIMAYT
+3431 GVIFKVMPERIMAYT
-3446 MGDDTGEQVRESIAR
+3446 MGEDTGQQVLNSIGRNIA
-3461 QVMGTLSFNPIPQAV
+3461 GTLSFNPIPQAV
-3476 LPLIE
+3476 LPLVE
-3481 ASSNYSFFLQRDIVG
+3481 ASSNYSFFLGRDIVG

-3504 EFQISE
+3504 EFQTSE

-3519 GQTLGISPMK
+3519 GQTLGLSPMK
-3529 IDYIIRGYTG
+3529 IDYVIRGYTG

-3544 AITTMDSIIRSED
+3544 AITAMDSIIRSED

-3609 NIEALTEYLK
+3609 NIEALQEYLK
-3619 ENGQVL
+3619 DNGQVL
-3625 GMKDYIRDL
+3625 GIKDYIRSL
-3634 DKDMKSLRESRLAIN
+3634 DKDMKSLRESRMAIN
-3649 ISKMEPDQKRQ
+3649 MSRMEPDQKREALD
-3660 SLDALRKAEIALT
+3660 SLRRAEISLT
-3673 ERINLLRKNMGV
+3673 ERIGLLRNNLGV

>member
-43 LLGAPGELAKGF
+43 LLGAPAELAKGF

-74 RAAGMELD
+74 RAAGVEMD

-88 VGKGLAGVQEYLA
+88 VGKGLAGIQESLA
-101 PDYGTV
+101 PGYGTI
-107 SQFAGALGGLGSFL
+107 SQFTGAVGGLGSFL
-121 VPGAALAKGLGRT
+121 VPGALLAKGLGRA

-141 TGLGAEEARSRVEQ
+141 TGLGAEEARGRVEE

-164 PGQEFTSQLGGSVI
+164 PGQEFTSQLGGTAI

-194 AVLRGVKKSDAEMIA
+194 AVLRGVKKSDADMIA

-231 MANIAQDLL
+231 MANVAQDLL
-240 AKGVYNPNLDVGES
+240 AKGIYNPNLEVGDS

-268 AQGAIELVTKGRRRQ
+268 AQGAIELVTRGRRKS
-283 LYDTLKAEEDAKARI
+283 LYESLKTEEEQKTRD
-298 AEAEKARLAEET
+298 AEAEKARLAKET

-332 GQVTPSRQE
+332 GQITPSRQE

-356 EPYGTFTRDELDKD
+356 EPYGTFTRDELDPD
-370 VVKELDKRRKEAGR
+370 VVKELDKRRDEAGR

-410 QRSGYTGELKFKPSE
+410 QRSGYTGETKFKPSE

-504 ATSTLTNIKKTI
+504 ATRTLTNIKKTI

-529 VLKEIGDFSGLEDVN
+529 VLKEIGDFSGLKDVN
-544 DQKSLLEKYILDG
+544 DQQSLLEKYIADG

-563 TPAFAV
+563 TPAVAV
-569 LDADG
+569 LDANG
-574 KQISV
+574 KQVSV
-579 VGPDAEGRLTDIE
+579 VEGSTQAERVQAQK
-592 RRKAQEKAAKTLKP
+592 KAQE
-606 GFAVLDAKGKQVDV
+606 
-620 DVDQGKAQQKAA
+620 
-632 RIGGTIQETTISGS
+632 IGGTI
-646 VKDTTINQIR
+646 KDTTINQIR
-656 TPDPINRLIG
+656 TPDPVNRLIG
-666 GFDIRQGTFEDTLID
+666 GFDIRQGTFEDTVTE

-687 ETGEVISKTKS
+687 ETGEVIGKTKS

-726 IQENIAKSEQA
+726 IQENIAKGEQA

-863 GEIPSGVGV
+863 GEIPSGVGI
-872 TVEGDITAAEER
+872 TVEGDITAAEDR

-893 KIKERVN
+893 RIKERVN

-921 IVGAIKGELGDADGV
+921 IVAALRSPVGSADGI

-944 ALDAENPMRVLR
+944 ALDAENPMRALR

-990 IADPKRYGSLS
+990 IAGRYGDLNLDQASM
-1001 PEIQLEEAI
+1001 LEEAI
-1010 ADAFSDFSQTKPP
+1010 SDAFSDFSQTKPP
-1023 AGMIG
+1023 AGLIG
-1028 NIFNRLKNFFTA
+1028 NVFSRIKSFFAA

-1052 ADDVFGRVDRGEL
+1052 ADDVFGRVERGEL

-1072 AAEVEGLQAQ
+1072 AAEVQGLQAQ
-1082 RVVAETPERYALK
+1082 RVVAETPERYQLRDDKKGPRILK
-1095 TVQDVIDDGINR
+1095 NGQIVGAPPDARTVRQRTG
-1107 LVKSVLQPSVPSG
+1107 LVT
-1120 FKSLVNDRMSFR
+1120 R
-1132 KVDANLEKIED
+1132 
-1143 GIMNRLQG
+1143 
-1151 FGMTNSEA
+1151 MTNLLDSPFTLLNESKNWYEDSGA
-1159 FNILYNDIRYV
+1159 
-1170 ADQKFQEIREQ
+1170 AIRE
-1181 EYQDRLAAAQSPER
+1181 
-1195 YSLKRVAPSKVVSSV
+1195 
-1210 IEDLGLSDAEVAAT
+1210 
-1224 SLGLQTGKGGTDAF
+1224 
-1238 KQANIGGI
+1238 
-1246 KQIIEYLEKRY
+1246 
-1257 ADSGLAPLD
+1257 
-1266 ITNEQDRDTLSKLL
+1266 ITR
-1280 AAEVLAAVRSGG
+1280 G
-1292 ANIQW
+1292 
-1297 YDKVI
+1297 
-1302 DQMLGMASL
+1302 
-1311 KYPELRTD
+1311 D
-1319 PNAQAAFRIAISVS
+1319 P
-1333 SQGQNVEDNLKFGER
+1333 
-1348 VYEQFSQNA
+1348 
-1357 ERGRPRFPEIGT
+1357 
-1369 GEAMQAMQKNFQLA
+1369 
-1383 NKMIDKLGMDD
+1383 
-1394 FRKFLE
+1394 
-1400 TPFTV
+1400 
-1405 KELNSV
+1405 
-1411 GLKIGGE
+1411 
-1418 LVDEQVLGSSIL
+1418 
-1430 GPKIGFGFYSNLSGN
+1430 
-1445 FEPVTMDM
+1445 
-1453 WFMRTI
+1453 
-1459 GRLIGKL
+1459 
-1466 RGFDPAKYAKQVQ
+1466 
-1479 RFRGSFALSD
+1479 
-1489 ESGVNGIYANEFSQE
+1489 
-1504 EINNAIVDEQA
+1504 
-1515 MIDLARKVKSK
+1515 
-1526 HERDFSKNRDL
+1526 
-1537 YDSKQRAKT
+1537 
-1546 DFVKS
+1546 
-1551 AETIIQ
+1551 
-1557 SLDKPKDVPAS
+1557 
-1568 GGERRLLRDV
+1568 
-1578 ARRMRQKVAD
+1578 
-1588 VTGQDIPPA
+1588 
-1597 SLQAIVWYP
+1597 
-1606 EQELYKALGAKLRV
+1606 
-1620 TSQNYANSMRKLL
+1620 
-1633 EGEGFDGDRISESA
+1633 
-1647 KLGSRRTRRADAGEI
+1647 
-1662 PAGTRPTGRR
+1662 
-1672 PSRTLSAKERED
+1672 
-1684 LLKQRFSLR
+1684 
-1693 EPAKVIYEVAPDPN
+1693 
-1707 NVELTERWNALP
+1707 ELTERVVRLMALYS
-1719 TEQKTEISKRV
+1719 QANGV
-1730 GARIV
+1730 GGNTTATIRSIYQL
-1735 EAALPILKARGRVA
+1735 A
-1749 DQVGSYLDFTN
+1749 T
-1760 PSFALVLEDGDPIEM
+1760 
-1775 SKLLGFAL
+1775 
-1783 SQDSMM
+1783 
-1789 VVSGDSAPGLEQTG
+1789 DSAFLMDTRQPTAFAGRFPNTTAERIPAILAAPTMDDSIPGVDDKLMNFYRNLHDATYQT
-1803 GIVINIGDLS
+1803 NT
-1813 FDQVDAIYQQL
+1813 FDEASTIDRWMMRLFGYPHSEDQD
-1824 REIEVNGQKP
+1824 
-1834 VGGQTTVDGKMI
+1834 VGGAT
-1846 VLNYSGL
+1846 GL
-1853 PSSDLAQLIDQQL
+1853 SKTQ
-1866 NGQFRVGVGDFFTA
+1866 
-1880 FPEKGDY
+1880 Y
-1887 DYASVSNDPAGSAGL
+1887 DYAKDIVRRIGDTHFDRTGERLLPRQIQAALWTYVKNKTDYDSLSKEKQKTFVPSIIDFSDYITRATANITWETRPSTSVDFLPGIHQAPRNQKENFNKAVRSIFEDENGNDLIFQLLGGEQLYSSQFSIGAYENQIAPNVITRLVLRKDDKEYITDAANKYASIVGYVTKQDAVPWYRADPTAGGKLASVGYRVTASIENVDADFEQRLFDHLNDVIPGIGFTRINNSFDFVNFRGNDGKPSFLPDKKYKTDLLNALEFFPEDIKFNIEPFRAESAYISNNWKENTNGEGYLTAFSPGELANIRDTIDGWRSAYEQIGRDYAQEFGWDRRDGGRRDQGRSLAPLEGAPVIQGATGPDPRLVDVAEAYAQANNIPYTRQGEYVEINPEFAESLAAAYEAMPHDPKNKKVKEAFADLAKQVRQQYDALVNAGYQFTFFDSTNDPYDGNPWNAM
-1902 IRKRSRDLRTEA
+1902 RDLRTNKRMAVYGTYDGYGTEGITGA
-1914 SRLLNDEIN
+1914 AIENNPMLQDTGLRWPDQEGVTHPVTVNDLFRAVHDAFGHGLEGAGFRAKGEENAFQAHARLFTGPALGALATETRGQNSWMNFGPHAEKNKTAKVEDSVFAEQKTGLLPEWAWKQNI
-1923 AVPRDGKYSLRGTNT
+1923 APAQKYSLRTANT
-1938 PEFREWFGR
+1938 PEFKQWFGQ

-1985 RFAEDFSYMSEM
+1985 RFAEDFSYMSEV
-1997 WMIDHADQ
+1997 WMIDHATQ

-2020 AKMAQGM
+2020 AKMAQGV
-2027 PKQDQIRMLTQILQ
+2027 PKQKQIQMLTEIMR
-2041 FPIDSVVRDPDAT
+2041 FPVESVVRDPDAYQ
-2054 EIRNEIAK
+2054 IREEIAK

-2074 VRAERPFDFENQE
+2074 VRAENPFDFENQG
-2087 HLDDLR
+2087 HLEAIR
-2093 SMPGVA
+2093 SMPGVP

-2108 EWSSIEEPAVQEAI
+2108 EWSAIEEPDVQEAI
-2122 RDLGFD
+2122 QKAGFD
-2128 GFYVKEGGKKN
+2128 SFYITEGGRKN

-2157 YGQRE
+2157 YSKE
-2162 PSLEEA
+2162 S
-2168 KQFGLTV
+2168 K
-2175 EEAKAAQKRGD
+2175 D
-2186 IRYSLRNTNTPEF
+2186 IRYSLRNT
-2199 KQWFRKSPVVNAVD
+2199 D
-2213 KPQMMFHGT
+2213 
-2222 SLDIEEFIP
+2222 
-2231 GQTGAIYVSPDPEFA
+2231 
-2246 GTFARY
+2246 
-2252 SQEREIRKLGE
+2252 
-2263 NLDQDLEAKQRILD
+2263 
-2277 PIIDEAMANGDL
+2277 
-2289 TNRNL
+2289 
-2294 PYHRDLAQV
+2294 
-2303 GLIKDLDQYSKEY
+2303 
-2316 WMNWFLEKPMRDAAH
+2316 
-2331 STGVG
+2331 
-2336 PALREALANMLTT
+2336 
-2349 GRNVMPLY
+2349 
-2357 VNPQKPFDYENNTH
+2357 
-2371 VNKVAKLVF
+2371 
-2380 EYDPD
+2380 
-2385 TYESANPKV
+2385 
-2394 QKYQR
+2394 
-2399 DTLINGLKAGDWR
+2399 
-2412 VLEEP
+2412 
-2417 IVQEA
+2417 
-2422 IKELGFDA
+2422 
-2430 FYVKEQDVKNLGLYK
+2430 
-2445 PNQLKSAIGNTG
+2445 
-2457 AFSPETGKVRYSL
+2457 
-2470 RQTNTPAFKQWFGD
+2470 TPAFKQWFKD
-2484 SKVVDEA
+2484 SKVVDKKG
-2491 DKPLVVYHGTSK
+2491 DPLVVYHGTAYDFSEFSPERLGSNTGAASARAGFFFTARPKTAEYYAKGQFPNLESAAKAKRQIAYVYDTPTGEYQEGARVRDIK
-2503 FEGYEFKPTKA
+2503 FSEEGTTPNIMPVYLSLQNPLTYDFKNKVYRDKKYWELIDQA
-2514 LNPAGNIGGYYFSTL
+2514 K
-2529 EREADEF
+2529 
-2536 AGEKEGSEVIPAFLS
+2536 KEG
-2551 ISNPYIPGKSPVNDA
+2551 
-2566 MRKQYYDEML
+2566 
-2576 YHNRGMSDEKVVEY
+2576 
-2590 AKSKMYHLD
+2590 
-2599 ERGTPLS
+2599 
-2606 NAIGNE
+2606 
-2612 RDGSASAAFQRI
+2612 RDGVILKNTYDSGEYSRFDAI
-2624 IKAGGYD
+2624 IRGRFKGEDIYII
-2631 GYHQD
+2631 
-2636 THWVAFEPTQI
+2636 FEPTQI

-2656 FDPTKPDIRYSL
+2656 FDPTKP
-2668 RQTNTPAFKQWFGK
+2668 
-2682 SKVAGSD
+2682 
-2689 GKPTVVYTGT
+2689 
-2699 SKDVDFSTF
+2699 
-2708 KVPKSG
+2708 
-2714 VWFTE
+2714 
-2719 SQEGASQYA
+2719 
-2728 LENDSMTIKTEDY
+2728 
-2741 RTFQEIN
+2741 
-2748 TASRVIPAYL
+2748 
-2758 RIDNP
+2758 
-2763 AKLSKEESDSIRYAK
+2763 
-2778 NYRKAQGDLF
+2778 
-2788 DRLRSRGH
+2788 
-2796 DGVEIGDGT
+2796 
-2805 WVVLK
+2805 
-2810 SPNQIKSAIGNT
+2810 
-2822 GEFSSVKSDIRYSLR
+2822 DIRYSLR

-2884 INKYERIEYY
+2884 INKYERIEYF
-2894 SRELAKK
+2894 SKQLAKQ
-2901 FGDSSLLLADQ
+2901 FGDAVLLADQ

-2972 QMFQDYA
+2972 QMYQDYA

-2987 DAQGK
+2987 DSEGK
-2992 VTPFSRQELAQ
+2992 ITPFTRQELSE
-3003 IPAIEKQFPEFKQVF
+3003 IPKIEKAFPEFKQVF

-3048 YGDYIPFYRQLEGER
+3048 YGDYVPFYRQLEGES

-3091 FLETV
+3091 FIETV

-3116 VTNFQRLN
+3116 VNNFQSLN
-3124 SPTAGGK
+3124 SPSTGGR
-3131 LVERTTEK
+3131 LVEKTSEQNKNR
-3139 ERDFPDVVT
+3139 PDVVT

-3249 GSGYEFKGDVQAT
+3249 GSGYEFKGDVQST
-3262 AGVFGDQ
+3262 AGEFGRQ
-3269 LKRMAGEMT
+3269 LKEKAGEMT
-3278 TAQKAVMPLRAMW
+3278 AAQKAVMPLRAMW

-3303 STRAAVFERVLEETG
+3303 STRAAVFERVMQETG

-3357 GLDLLYRAGFGR
+3357 GLDLLYRAGFGE
-3369 LASSTAVAQQKAF
+3369 LASATKVAQQKAF

-3397 ALVQDEEEWQRADQ
+3397 AHVQDEEEWQRADQ
-3411 ETRDNYWIIGGFK
+3411 ETRDNYWIIGNMK

-3431 GVMFKVIPERIMAYT
+3431 GVIFKVMPERIMAYT
-3446 MGDDTGEQVRESIAR
+3446 MGEDTGQQVLNSIGRNIA
-3461 QVMGTLSFNPIPQAV
+3461 GTLSFNPIPQAV
-3476 LPLIE
+3476 LPLVE
-3481 ASSNYSFFLQRDIVG
+3481 ASSNYSFFLGRDIVG

-3504 EFQISE
+3504 EFQTSE

-3519 GQTLGISPMK
+3519 GQTLGLSPMK
-3529 IDYIIRGYTG
+3529 IDYVIRGYTG

-3544 AITTMDSIIRSED
+3544 AITAMDSIIRSED

-3609 NIEALTEYLK
+3609 NIEALQEYLK
-3619 ENGQVL
+3619 DNGQVL
-3625 GMKDYIRDL
+3625 GMKDYIRSL
-3634 DKDMKSLRESRLAIN
+3634 DKDMKSLRESRMAIN
-3649 ISKMEPDQKRQ
+3649 MSRMEPDQKREALD
-3660 SLDALRKAEIALT
+3660 SLRRAEISLT
-3673 ERINLLRKNMGV
+3673 ERIGLLRSNLGV

>member
-14 MIDDSVPKDRAMEAA
+14 LIADSVPKDRAMEAA

-107 SQFAGALGGLGSFL
+107 SQFAGALGGLGSFI
-121 VPGAALAKGLGRT
+121 VPGTLLAKGLGRA

-164 PGQEFTSQLGGSVI
+164 PGQEFGVQLGGGVI
-178 GLTELAPIER
+178 GISELAPIER

-231 MANIAQDLL
+231 MANVAQDLL

-298 AEAEKARLAEET
+298 AEAEKSRLAEET
-310 ARKQTLTNFGVEGQP
+310 ARKKALTNFGVEGQP

-332 GQVTPSRQE
+332 GQITPSRQE
-341 KSSLDQYGVEDKDLF
+341 KSSIDQYGVEDRDLF
-356 EPYGTFTRDELDKD
+356 EPFGTFTRDELDKD

-410 QRSGYTGELKFKPSE
+410 QRSGYTGDLKFKPSE

-450 GKKPLPEKTGLGA
+450 GKKPLPNLTGINSLR
-463 LQGLNDVEIF
+463 GLNDVELF

-486 QRKIL
+486 QKKIL
-491 PAGKAAKIFDDKQ
+491 PTGKAAKIFDDKQ
-504 ATSTLTNIKKTI
+504 STKTLTSIKKTL
-516 GQDLGEKGLGETS
+516 GEDLGAEGLGETS
-529 VLKEIGDFSGLEDVN
+529 ILKEIGDYSGLEDVN
-544 DQKSLLEKYILDG
+544 DQKSLLEKYITDG

-563 TPAFAV
+563 TPAVAV
-569 LDADG
+569 LDANG
-574 KQISV
+574 KQVSV
-579 VGPDAEGRLTDIE
+579 IKGSTQAERLQAQK
-592 RRKAQEKAAKTLKP
+592 KAQE
-606 GFAVLDAKGKQVDV
+606 
-620 DVDQGKAQQKAA
+620 
-632 RIGGTIQETTISGS
+632 IGGSI
-646 VKDTTINQIR
+646 KDTTINQIR
-656 TPDPINRLIG
+656 TPDPVNRLIG
-666 GFDIRQGTFEDTLID
+666 GLDIRQGTFEDTVAE

-687 ETGEVISKTKS
+687 ETGEVIGKAKT
-698 LTDAEN
+698 LTQAEAQA
-704 RVNRATELRKQ
+704 NRATQLREQ
-715 RQLQLLDAKQK
+715 RQVQLLDAKQK
-726 IQENIAKSEQA
+726 IQENIAKGEQA
-737 MADLEAL
+737 MADLESL
-744 GKKDSEDFK
+744 GRKDSEDFK
-753 KIQNSMAAQE
+753 KIQNSIAAQE
-763 RNLAKVEQNLIEF
+763 RNLAKVEQNLVEF
-776 GKKVAFKSRYKQQK
+776 GKGVSVKPRHKQQK

-809 QEALEASVVSQPTD
+809 QEALEASVVAQPTD
-823 RLEAMLEAF
+823 RLEAMLDAF
-832 PTLSASAKPG
+832 PALSASAKPG
-842 MDRADIKKLQQVAAS
+842 VDRADIKKLQQVAAN

-863 GEIPSGVGV
+863 GEIPSGVAV

-893 KIKERVN
+893 RIKERVN

-921 IVGAIKGELGDADGV
+921 IVGAIKGELGVADGA

-990 IADPKRYGSLS
+990 IAERYQGLDPASM
-1001 PEIQLEEAI
+1001 LEEAI
-1010 ADAFSDFSQTKPP
+1010 SDAFSDFSQTKPP

-1028 NIFNRLKNFFTA
+1028 NIFNRLKGFFTA

-1052 ADDVFGRVDRGEL
+1052 ADDVFGRVERGEL

-1072 AAEVEGLQAQ
+1072 AAEVQGLQAQ
-1082 RVVAETPERYALK
+1082 RVVAET
-1095 TVQDVIDDGINR
+1095 
-1107 LVKSVLQPSVPSG
+1107 
-1120 FKSLVNDRMSFR
+1120 
-1132 KVDANLEKIED
+1132 
-1143 GIMNRLQG
+1143 
-1151 FGMTNSEA
+1151 
-1159 FNILYNDIRYV
+1159 
-1170 ADQKFQEIREQ
+1170 
-1181 EYQDRLAAAQSPER
+1181 PER

-1369 GEAMQAMQKNFQLA
+1369 GESMQAMQKNFQLA

-1578 ARRMRQKVAD
+1578 VRRMRQKVAD

-1647 KLGSRRTRRADAGEI
+1647 KLGSRRTRRTDAGEI

-1735 EAALPILKARGRVA
+1735 ELALPILKARGRVA

-1824 REIEVNGQKP
+1824 REIEVNGEKP

-1962 GTARDITEFKPK
+1962 GTARDITEFKAK
-1974 QAGAIFVTEDP
+1974 QAGAIFVTDDP

-2005 FLSEQEIKKAIAAGV
+2005 FLSEQEIKKAVAAGV

-2062 RLPSKPNILPVY
+2062 RLPSRPNILPVY

-2108 EWSSIEEPAVQEAI
+2108 EWSSIEEPDVQEAI
-2122 RDLGFD
+2122 QDLGFD

-2139 LAVYDP
+2139 LAVYNP

-2162 PSLEEA
+2162 PTINEA

-2199 KQWFRKSPVVNAVD
+2199 KQWFRKSPIVDAVG

-2231 GQTGAIYVSPDPEFA
+2231 GTDGC
-2246 GTFARY
+2246 
-2252 SQEREIRKLGE
+2252 
-2263 NLDQDLEAKQRILD
+2263 NLCQ
-2277 PIIDEAMANGDL
+2277 P
-2289 TNRNL
+2289 
-2294 PYHRDLAQV
+2294 
-2303 GLIKDLDQYSKEY
+2303 
-2316 WMNWFLEKPMRDAAH
+2316 
-2331 STGVG
+2331 
-2336 PALREALANMLTT
+2336 
-2349 GRNVMPLY
+2349 
-2357 VNPQKPFDYENNTH
+2357 
-2371 VNKVAKLVF
+2371 
-2380 EYDPD
+2380 
-2385 TYESANPKV
+2385 
-2394 QKYQR
+2394 
-2399 DTLINGLKAGDWR
+2399 
-2412 VLEEP
+2412 
-2417 IVQEA
+2417 
-2422 IKELGFDA
+2422 
-2430 FYVKEQDVKNLGLYK
+2430 
-2445 PNQLKSAIGNTG
+2445 
-2457 AFSPETGKVRYSL
+2457 
-2470 RQTNTPAFKQWFGD
+2470 
-2484 SKVVDEA
+2484 
-2491 DKPLVVYHGTSK
+2491 
-2503 FEGYEFKPTKA
+2503 
-2514 LNPAGNIGGYYFSTL
+2514 
-2529 EREADEF
+2529 
-2536 AGEKEGSEVIPAFLS
+2536 
-2551 ISNPYIPGKSPVNDA
+2551 
-2566 MRKQYYDEML
+2566 
-2576 YHNRGMSDEKVVEY
+2576 
-2590 AKSKMYHLD
+2590 
-2599 ERGTPLS
+2599 
-2606 NAIGNE
+2606 
-2612 RDGSASAAFQRI
+2612 
-2624 IKAGGYD
+2624 
-2631 GYHQD
+2631 
-2636 THWVAFEPTQI
+2636 
-2647 KSAIGNIGT
+2647 
-2656 FDPTKPDIRYSL
+2656 
-2668 RQTNTPAFKQWFGK
+2668 
-2682 SKVAGSD
+2682 
-2689 GKPTVVYTGT
+2689 
-2699 SKDVDFSTF
+2699 
-2708 KVPKSG
+2708 
-2714 VWFTE
+2714 
-2719 SQEGASQYA
+2719 
-2728 LENDSMTIKTEDY
+2728 
-2741 RTFQEIN
+2741 
-2748 TASRVIPAYL
+2748 
-2758 RIDNP
+2758 
-2763 AKLSKEESDSIRYAK
+2763 
-2778 NYRKAQGDLF
+2778 
-2788 DRLRSRGH
+2788 
-2796 DGVEIGDGT
+2796 
-2805 WVVLK
+2805 
-2810 SPNQIKSAIGNT
+2810 
-2822 GEFSSVKSDIRYSLR
+2822 
-2837 QQAGQTLGQSYLD
+2837 
-2850 TVQRTTT
+2850 
-2857 PRVEKGFKDRISEAM
+2857 
-2872 SATPFAKFRQMF
+2872 
-2884 INKYERIEYY
+2884 
-2894 SRELAKK
+2894 
-2901 FGDSSLLLADQ
+2901 
-2912 SAIAAALMSDRAAGV
+2912 
-2927 AAESFK
+2927 
-2933 SGIPVYAK
+2933 
-2941 GYTYVDNMGGK
+2941 
-2952 VKGLMEIL
+2952 
-2960 MPLAQKQDPFVY
+2960 
-2972 QMFQDYA
+2972 
-2979 ARRRGVRL
+2979 
-2987 DAQGK
+2987 
-2992 VTPFSRQELAQ
+2992 
-3003 IPAIEKQFPEFKQVF
+3003 
-3018 EDYQRYNEGLVRYM
+3018 
-3032 RDTGVIDAK
+3032 
-3041 AAQEWMR
+3041 
-3048 YGDYIPFYRQLEGER
+3048 
-3063 TVGPSIFS
+3063 
-3071 AISGVKAPKKLKGG
+3071 
-3085 DAPLGE
+3085 
-3091 FLETV
+3091 
-3096 VRNSRAAIEAGMR
+3096 
-3109 NVAANRV
+3109 
-3116 VTNFQRLN
+3116 
-3124 SPTAGGK
+3124 
-3131 LVERTTEK
+3131 
-3139 ERDFPDVVT
+3139 
-3148 VRENGKD
+3148 
-3155 AYYKV
+3155 
-3160 ADPLLVQSLQA
+3160 
-3171 LNIPQIPGLDILAK
+3171 
-3185 PAEFLR
+3185 
-3191 EMVTRDPAFIGA
+3191 
-3203 SVLRE
+3203 
-3208 SLSAW
+3208 
-3213 ITTGQKLTP
+3213 
-3222 VASGVNQFVKILANA
+3222 
-3237 SPTVQALRRAGI
+3237 
-3249 GSGYEFKGDVQAT
+3249 
-3262 AGVFGDQ
+3262 
-3269 LKRMAGEMT
+3269 
-3278 TAQKAVMPLRAMW
+3278 
-3291 DGLDKASTAADL
+3291 
-3303 STRAAVFERVLEETG
+3303 
-3318 NEAEAIYQAMEV
+3318 
-3330 INFSRK
+3330 
-3336 GSSPII
+3336 
-3342 QIFAAIIPFLNARIQ
+3342 
-3357 GLDLLYRAGFGR
+3357 
-3369 LASSTAVAQQKAF
+3369 
-3382 MLRSLALF
+3382 
-3390 GTTAMYY
+3390 
-3397 ALVQDEEEWQRADQ
+3397 
-3411 ETRDNYWIIGGFK
+3411 
-3424 FPIPFEL
+3424 
-3431 GVMFKVIPERIMAYT
+3431 
-3446 MGDDTGEQVRESIAR
+3446 
-3461 QVMGTLSFNPIPQAV
+3461 
-3476 LPLIE
+3476 
-3481 ASSNYSFFLQRDIVG
+3481 
-3496 MGKKDLAP
+3496 
-3504 EFQISE
+3504 
-3510 GTSQIAIQL
+3510 
-3519 GQTLGISPMK
+3519 
-3529 IDYIIRGYTG
+3529 
-3539 AMGTY
+3539 
-3544 AITTMDSIIRSED
+3544 
-3557 DATKATWRL
+3557 
-3566 DQIPVLKRFM
+3566 
-3576 ISDLGA
+3576 
-3582 GTVNEYYD
+3582 
-3590 LREKLDEV
+3590 
-3598 VRTSNQLERTG
+3598 
-3609 NIEALTEYLK
+3609 
-3619 ENGQVL
+3619 
-3625 GMKDYIRDL
+3625 
-3634 DKDMKSLRESRLAIN
+3634 
-3649 ISKMEPDQKRQ
+3649 
-3660 SLDALRKAEIALT
+3660 
-3673 ERINLLRKNMGV
+3673 

>member
-14 MIDDSVPKDRAMEAA
+14 MIDDSVPRNRAMEAA

-43 LLGAPGELAKGF
+43 LLGAPAELAKGF

-74 RAAGMELD
+74 RAAGVEMD

-88 VGKGLAGVQEYLA
+88 VGKGLAGIQESLA
-101 PDYGTV
+101 PGYGTI
-107 SQFAGALGGLGSFL
+107 SQFTGAVGGLGSFL
-121 VPGAALAKGLGRT
+121 VPGALLAKGLGRA

-141 TGLGAEEARSRVEQ
+141 TGLGAEEARGRVEE

-164 PGQEFTSQLGGSVI
+164 PGQEFTSQLGGTVI

-194 AVLRGVKKSDAEMIA
+194 AVLRGVKKSDADMIA

-231 MANIAQDLL
+231 MANVAQDLL
-240 AKGVYNPNLDVGES
+240 AKGIYNPNLEVGDS

-268 AQGAIELVTKGRRRQ
+268 AQGAIELVTRGRRKS
-283 LYDTLKAEEDAKARI
+283 LYESLKTEEEQKTRD
-298 AEAEKARLAEET
+298 AEAEKARLAKET

-332 GQVTPSRQE
+332 GQITPSRQE

-370 VVKELDKRRKEAGR
+370 VVKELDKRRDEAGR

-410 QRSGYTGELKFKPSE
+410 QRSGYTGETKFKPSE

-504 ATSTLTNIKKTI
+504 ATRTLTNIKKTL

-529 VLKEIGDFSGLEDVN
+529 VLKEIGDFSGLKDVN
-544 DQKSLLEKYILDG
+544 DQQSLLEKYIADG

-563 TPAFAV
+563 TPAVAV
-569 LDADG
+569 LDANG
-574 KQISV
+574 KQVSV
-579 VGPDAEGRLTDIE
+579 VEGSTQAERVQAQK
-592 RRKAQEKAAKTLKP
+592 KAQE
-606 GFAVLDAKGKQVDV
+606 
-620 DVDQGKAQQKAA
+620 
-632 RIGGTIQETTISGS
+632 IGGTI
-646 VKDTTINQIR
+646 KDTSINQIR
-656 TPDPINRLIG
+656 TPDPVNRLIG

-687 ETGEVISKTKS
+687 ETGEVIGKTKS

-726 IQENIAKSEQA
+726 IQENIAKGEQA

-863 GEIPSGVGV
+863 GEIPSGVGI

-893 KIKERVN
+893 RIKERVN

-1010 ADAFSDFSQTKPP
+1010 AEAFADFSQTKPP
-1023 AGMIG
+1023 AGLIG
-1028 NIFNRLKNFFTA
+1028 NVFSRIKSFFAA

-1072 AAEVEGLQAQ
+1072 AAEVQGLQAQ

-1120 FKSLVNDRMSFR
+1120 FKSLVNDRVSFR

-1181 EYQDRLAAAQSPER
+1181 EYQARRAAVQPQER
-1195 YSLKRVAPSKVVSSV
+1195 YQLRDDKKGPRILKNGQIVGAPPDARTVRQRTGLVTRMTNLLDSPFTLLNESKNWY
-1210 IEDLGLSDAEVAAT
+1210 E
-1224 SLGLQTGKGGTDAF
+1224 
-1238 KQANIGGI
+1238 
-1246 KQIIEYLEKRY
+1246 
-1257 ADSGLAPLD
+1257 DSGAAIRE
-1266 ITNEQDRDTLSKLL
+1266 ITR
-1280 AAEVLAAVRSGG
+1280 G
-1292 ANIQW
+1292 
-1297 YDKVI
+1297 
-1302 DQMLGMASL
+1302 
-1311 KYPELRTD
+1311 D
-1319 PNAQAAFRIAISVS
+1319 P
-1333 SQGQNVEDNLKFGER
+1333 
-1348 VYEQFSQNA
+1348 
-1357 ERGRPRFPEIGT
+1357 
-1369 GEAMQAMQKNFQLA
+1369 
-1383 NKMIDKLGMDD
+1383 
-1394 FRKFLE
+1394 
-1400 TPFTV
+1400 
-1405 KELNSV
+1405 
-1411 GLKIGGE
+1411 
-1418 LVDEQVLGSSIL
+1418 
-1430 GPKIGFGFYSNLSGN
+1430 
-1445 FEPVTMDM
+1445 
-1453 WFMRTI
+1453 
-1459 GRLIGKL
+1459 
-1466 RGFDPAKYAKQVQ
+1466 
-1479 RFRGSFALSD
+1479 
-1489 ESGVNGIYANEFSQE
+1489 
-1504 EINNAIVDEQA
+1504 
-1515 MIDLARKVKSK
+1515 
-1526 HERDFSKNRDL
+1526 
-1537 YDSKQRAKT
+1537 
-1546 DFVKS
+1546 
-1551 AETIIQ
+1551 
-1557 SLDKPKDVPAS
+1557 
-1568 GGERRLLRDV
+1568 
-1578 ARRMRQKVAD
+1578 
-1588 VTGQDIPPA
+1588 
-1597 SLQAIVWYP
+1597 
-1606 EQELYKALGAKLRV
+1606 
-1620 TSQNYANSMRKLL
+1620 
-1633 EGEGFDGDRISESA
+1633 
-1647 KLGSRRTRRADAGEI
+1647 
-1662 PAGTRPTGRR
+1662 
-1672 PSRTLSAKERED
+1672 
-1684 LLKQRFSLR
+1684 
-1693 EPAKVIYEVAPDPN
+1693 
-1707 NVELTERWNALP
+1707 ELTERVVRLMALYS
-1719 TEQKTEISKRV
+1719 QANGV
-1730 GARIV
+1730 GGNTTATIRSIYQL
-1735 EAALPILKARGRVA
+1735 A
-1749 DQVGSYLDFTN
+1749 T
-1760 PSFALVLEDGDPIEM
+1760 
-1775 SKLLGFAL
+1775 
-1783 SQDSMM
+1783 
-1789 VVSGDSAPGLEQTG
+1789 DSAFLMDTRQPTAFAGRFPNTTAERIPAILAAPTMDDSIPGVDDKLMNFYRNLYDATYQT
-1803 GIVINIGDLS
+1803 NT
-1813 FDQVDAIYQQL
+1813 FDEASTIDRWMMRLFGYPHSEDQD
-1824 REIEVNGQKP
+1824 
-1834 VGGQTTVDGKMI
+1834 VGGAT
-1846 VLNYSGL
+1846 GL
-1853 PSSDLAQLIDQQL
+1853 SKTQ
-1866 NGQFRVGVGDFFTA
+1866 
-1880 FPEKGDY
+1880 Y
-1887 DYASVSNDPAGSAGL
+1887 DYAKDIVRRIGDTHFDRTGERLLPRQIQAALWTYVKNKTDYDSLSKEKQKTFVPSIIDFSDYITRATANITWETRPSTSVNFLPGIHQAPRNQKENFNKAVRSIFEDENGNDLIFQLLGGEQLYSSQFSIGAYENQIAPNVITRLVLRKDDKEYITDAANKYASIVGYVTKQDAVPWYRADPTAGGKLASVGYRVTASIENVDADFEQRLFDHLNDVIPGIGFTRINNSFDFVNFRGNDGKPSFLPDKKYKTDLLNALEFFPEDIKFNIEPFRAESAYISNNWKENTNGEGYLTAFSPGELANIRDTIDGWRSAYEQIGRDYAQEFGWDRRDGGRRDQGRSLAPLEGAPVIQGATGPDPRLVDVAEAYAQANNIPYTRQGEYVEINPEFAESLAAAYEAMPHDPKNKKVKEAFADLAKQVRQQYDALVNAGYQFTFFDSTNDPYDGNPWNAM
-1902 IRKRSRDLRTEA
+1902 RDLRTNKRMAVYGTYDGYGTEGITGA
-1914 SRLLNDEIN
+1914 AIENNPMLQDTGLRWPDQEGVTHPVTVNDLFRAVHDAFGHGLEGAGFRAKGEENAFQAHARLFTGPALGALATETRGQNSWMNFGPHAEKNKTAKVEDSVFAEQKTGLLPEWAWKQNI
-1923 AVPRDGKYSLRGTNT
+1923 APAQKYSLRTANT
-1938 PEFREWFGR
+1938 PEFKQWFGQ

-2005 FLSEQEIKKAIAAGV
+2005 FLSEQEIKKAVAAGV
-2020 AKMAQGM
+2020 MKMAQGV
-2027 PKQDQIRMLTQILQ
+2027 PKQKQIQMLTQILQ

-2074 VRAERPFDFENQE
+2074 VRAENPFDFENQG
-2087 HLDDLR
+2087 HLEAIR
-2093 SMPGVA
+2093 SMPGVP

-2108 EWSSIEEPAVQEAI
+2108 EWSAIEEPDVQEAI
-2122 RDLGFD
+2122 QKAGFD
-2128 GFYVKEGGKKN
+2128 GFYITEGGRKN

-2157 YGQRE
+2157 YSKE
-2162 PSLEEA
+2162 S
-2168 KQFGLTV
+2168 K
-2175 EEAKAAQKRGD
+2175 D
-2186 IRYSLRNTNTPEF
+2186 IRYSLRVPTTPEF
-2199 KQWFRKSPVVNAVD
+2199 KRWSRNAPFVSPDNSLSYDFKTGKPFFAGAYHGTNTESDFVAFDIEKGGLQTGAESAQLGIFSTSDPAIAENYASNLGMGRYLKLAMQGSPELKNDPTAVRLDKKISSLEKEYSSLLESAENEAGKRVEKELIKPGATFEFGDSVLLAGTPFTKEMFVNAVL
-2213 KPQMMFHGT
+2213 K
-2222 SLDIEEFIP
+2222 SLDFDGIF
-2231 GQTGAIYVSPDPEFA
+2231 EFA
-2246 GTFARY
+2246 GPDYKTRATK
-2252 SQEREIRKLGE
+2252 I
-2263 NLDQDLEAKQRILD
+2263 NDDLESTRKELSRFIIDNEAAKIPQRIL
-2277 PIIDEAMANGDL
+2277 PLFIRMKN
-2289 TNRNL
+2289 
-2294 PYHRDLAQV
+2294 
-2303 GLIKDLDQYSKEY
+2303 
-2316 WMNWFLEKPMRDAAH
+2316 PMVYDAE
-2331 STGVG
+2331 G
-2336 PALREALANMLTT
+2336 
-2349 GRNVMPLY
+2349 
-2357 VNPQKPFDYENNTH
+2357 Q
-2371 VNKVAKLVF
+2371 
-2380 EYDPD
+2380 
-2385 TYESANPKV
+2385 
-2394 QKYQR
+2394 
-2399 DTLINGLKAGDWR
+2399 
-2412 VLEEP
+2412 
-2417 IVQEA
+2417 
-2422 IKELGFDA
+2422 
-2430 FYVKEQDVKNLGLYK
+2430 
-2445 PNQLKSAIGNTG
+2445 
-2457 AFSPETGKVRYSL
+2457 
-2470 RQTNTPAFKQWFGD
+2470 TPADFPISDKIAEAKRKGHDGVVFKNI
-2484 SKVVDEA
+2484 A
-2491 DKPLVVYHGTSK
+2491 DPSPVAVHYVT
-2503 FEGYEFKPTKA
+2503 FKP
-2514 LNPAGNIGGYYFSTL
+2514 
-2529 EREADEF
+2529 D
-2536 AGEKEGSEVIPAFLS
+2536 
-2551 ISNPYIPGKSPVNDA
+2551 
-2566 MRKQYYDEML
+2566 
-2576 YHNRGMSDEKVVEY
+2576 SD
-2590 AKSKMYHLD
+2590 
-2599 ERGTPLS
+2599 
-2606 NAIGNE
+2606 
-2612 RDGSASAAFQRI
+2612 
-2624 IKAGGYD
+2624 
-2631 GYHQD
+2631 
-2636 THWVAFEPTQI
+2636 I
-2647 KSAIGNIGT
+2647 KSGVGNIGT
-2656 FDPTKPDIRYSL
+2656 YGQREPTDAEAA
-2668 RQTNTPAFKQWFGK
+2668 QFGMNK
-2682 SKVAGSD
+2682 KEA
-2689 GKPTVVYTGT
+2689 K
-2699 SKDVDFSTF
+2699 
-2708 KVPKSG
+2708 
-2714 VWFTE
+2714 E
-2719 SQEGASQYA
+2719 SQKKG
-2728 LENDSMTIKTEDY
+2728 
-2741 RTFQEIN
+2741 
-2748 TASRVIPAYL
+2748 
-2758 RIDNP
+2758 
-2763 AKLSKEESDSIRYAK
+2763 
-2778 NYRKAQGDLF
+2778 
-2788 DRLRSRGH
+2788 
-2796 DGVEIGDGT
+2796 
-2805 WVVLK
+2805 
-2810 SPNQIKSAIGNT
+2810 
-2822 GEFSSVKSDIRYSLR
+2822 DIRYSLR

-2884 INKYERIEYY
+2884 INKYERIEYF
-2894 SRELAKK
+2894 SKQLAKQ
-2901 FGDSSLLLADQ
+2901 FGDAVLLADQ

-2972 QMFQDYA
+2972 QMYQDYA

-2987 DAQGK
+2987 DSEGK
-2992 VTPFSRQELAQ
+2992 ITPFTRQELSE
-3003 IPAIEKQFPEFKQVF
+3003 IPNIEKAFPEFKQVF

-3048 YGDYIPFYRQLEGER
+3048 YGDYVPFYRQLEGES

-3116 VTNFQRLN
+3116 VNNFQSLN
-3124 SPTAGGK
+3124 SPSTGGR
-3131 LVERTTEK
+3131 LVEKTSEQNKNR
-3139 ERDFPDVVT
+3139 PDVVT

-3249 GSGYEFKGDVQAT
+3249 GSGYEFKGDVQST
-3262 AGVFGDQ
+3262 AGEFGRQ
-3269 LKRMAGEMT
+3269 LKEKAGEMT
-3278 TAQKAVMPLRAMW
+3278 AAQKAVMPLRAMW

-3303 STRAAVFERVLEETG
+3303 STRAAVFERVMQETG

-3357 GLDLLYRAGFGR
+3357 GLDLLYRAGFGE
-3369 LASSTAVAQQKAF
+3369 LASATKVAQQKAF
-3382 MLRSLALF
+3382 MLRSLALLAPRRCTTPLCRMKKNGNVLIRKQ
-3390 GTTAMYY
+3390 GTT
-3397 ALVQDEEEWQRADQ
+3397 
-3411 ETRDNYWIIGGFK
+3411 
-3424 FPIPFEL
+3424 
-3431 GVMFKVIPERIMAYT
+3431 
-3446 MGDDTGEQVRESIAR
+3446 TGS
-3461 QVMGTLSFNPIPQAV
+3461 
-3476 LPLIE
+3476 
-3481 ASSNYSFFLQRDIVG
+3481 
-3496 MGKKDLAP
+3496 
-3504 EFQISE
+3504 
-3510 GTSQIAIQL
+3510 
-3519 GQTLGISPMK
+3519 LGI
-3529 IDYIIRGYTG
+3529 
-3539 AMGTY
+3539 
-3544 AITTMDSIIRSED
+3544 
-3557 DATKATWRL
+3557 
-3566 DQIPVLKRFM
+3566 
-3576 ISDLGA
+3576 
-3582 GTVNEYYD
+3582 
-3590 LREKLDEV
+3590 
-3598 VRTSNQLERTG
+3598 
-3609 NIEALTEYLK
+3609 
-3619 ENGQVL
+3619 
-3625 GMKDYIRDL
+3625 
-3634 DKDMKSLRESRLAIN
+3634 
-3649 ISKMEPDQKRQ
+3649 
-3660 SLDALRKAEIALT
+3660 
-3673 ERINLLRKNMGV
+3673 

>member
-14 MIDDSVPKDRAMEAA
+14 MIDDSVPKNRAMEAA

-43 LLGAPGELAKGF
+43 LLGAPAEFAKT
-55 ARGFVDPVSGLL
+55 FVRQGLIDPVSGGL
-67 STGYTGL
+67 SGVYTGL

-82 PFAETA
+82 PFSETS
-88 VGKGLAGVQEYLA
+88 VGKGLASAQEYLA
-101 PDYGTV
+101 PGYGTV
-107 SQFAGALGGLGSFL
+107 SQFVGALGGLTSLL
-121 VPGAALAKGLGRT
+121 VPGTLMAKGLART

-164 PGQEFTSQLGGSVI
+164 PGQEFTSQLGGGVI
-178 GLTELAPIER
+178 GISDLAPIEK

-231 MANIAQDLL
+231 MANVAQDLL

-445 VGRVT
+445 VARVT
-450 GKKPLPEKTGLGA
+450 GKKPLPEQTGINA
-463 LQGLNDVEIF
+463 LRGLNDVEIF

-491 PAGKAAKIFDDKQ
+491 PTGKAAKIFDDKQ
-504 ATSTLTNIKKTI
+504 ANRTLTSIKKTL
-516 GQDLGEKGLGETS
+516 GEDLGAEGLGETS
-529 VLKEIGDFSGLEDVN
+529 ILQEIGDYSGLEDVN

-579 VGPDAEGRLTDIE
+579 VGPDARGRLTDIE

-893 KIKERVN
+893 RIKERVN

-921 IVGAIKGELGDADGV
+921 IVGAIKGDLGVADGA

-944 ALDAENPMRVLR
+944 AFDAENPMRVLR

-971 DQWRVLENKAKSE
+971 DQFRVLENKAKSE

-990 IADPKRYGSLS
+990 IAERYQGLDQASM
-1001 PEIQLEEAI
+1001 LEEAI
-1010 ADAFSDFSQTKPP
+1010 SDAFSDFSQTKPP

-1028 NIFNRLKNFFTA
+1028 NIFNRLKSFFTA

-1052 ADDVFGRVDRGEL
+1052 ADDVFGRVERGEL

-1072 AAEVEGLQAQ
+1072 AAEVQGLQAQ
-1082 RVVAETPERYALK
+1082 RVVAET
-1095 TVQDVIDDGINR
+1095 
-1107 LVKSVLQPSVPSG
+1107 
-1120 FKSLVNDRMSFR
+1120 
-1132 KVDANLEKIED
+1132 
-1143 GIMNRLQG
+1143 
-1151 FGMTNSEA
+1151 
-1159 FNILYNDIRYV
+1159 
-1170 ADQKFQEIREQ
+1170 
-1181 EYQDRLAAAQSPER
+1181 PER

-1578 ARRMRQKVAD
+1578 VRRMRQKVAD

-1887 DYASVSNDPAGSAGL
+1887 DYASVSNDPTGSAGL

-1962 GTARDITEFKPK
+1962 GTARDITEFKAK
-1974 QAGAIFVTEDP
+1974 QAGAIFVTDDP

-2005 FLSEQEIKKAIAAGV
+2005 FLSEQEIKKAVAAGV

-2108 EWSSIEEPAVQEAI
+2108 EWSSIEEPEVQEAI

-2139 LAVYDP
+2139 LAVYRPD
-2145 NQLKSVTGNIGT
+2145 QLKSVTGNIGT

-2162 PSLEEA
+2162 PTINEA

-2199 KQWFRKSPVVNAVD
+2199 KQWFRKSPIVNAVD

-2231 GQTGAIYVSPDPEFA
+2231 GETGAIYVSPDPEFA

-2289 TNRNL
+2289 INRNL

-2357 VNPQKPFDYENNTH
+2357 VNPQKPFDYENNAH

-2394 QKYQR
+2394 QKYQQ
-2399 DTLINGLKAGDWR
+2399 DTLIDGLKAGDWR

-2430 FYVKEQDVKNLGLYK
+2430 FYVKEQDVKNLGLYN

-2484 SKVVDEA
+2484 SKVVDKKG
-2491 DKPLVVYHGTSK
+2491 DPLVVYHGTDKTFDAFNLRKRGSRVG
-2503 FEGYEFKPTKA
+2503 FQDDGF
-2514 LNPAGNIGGYYFSTL
+2514 YFSDSPGTATTYATMDVYSGALGKKKDAYL
-2529 EREADEF
+2529 EPTDFFKRFLSRLGLVESAPQ
-2536 AGEKEGSEVIPAFLS
+2536 VVPAFLS
-2551 ISNPYIPGKSPVNDA
+2551 IKNPYKTTGARMPG
-2566 MRKQYYDEML
+2566 RRELIKQ
-2576 YHNRGMSDEKVVEY
+2576 
-2590 AKSKMYHLD
+2590 
-2599 ERGTPLS
+2599 
-2606 NAIGNE
+2606 
-2612 RDGSASAAFQRI
+2612 
-2624 IKAGGYD
+2624 GYD
-2631 GYHQD
+2631 GIQYTQYD
-2636 THWVAFEPTQI
+2636 GTTHWVAFEPTQI
-2647 KSAIGNIGT
+2647 KSSIGNIGT
-2656 FDPTKPDIRYSL
+2656 FDPENPDIRYSL
-2668 RQTNTPAFKQWFGK
+2668 RDFKLSDLPTTKKDTTVYTLPAETKIFHGSNADNSAEIKAAGHILLSTPSYKASGGSLYEGSLIWFGDEPQAQGFARSEVDRGRAAREGKAPGTVFETVTDKPMKLIHLNNFKVNEAQAQKINEYFDFPEYKRFK
-2682 SKVAGSD
+2682 SGDEVGQIATRLLSHSAAARKTKTYKIGNDIFYSYSKDIADILGFDGFYHQSGIAIPAETGIRLGLTEEGGFV
-2689 GKPTVVYTGT
+2689 GKPMER
-2699 SKDVDFSTF
+2699 F
-2708 KVPKSG
+2708 
-2714 VWFTE
+2714 
-2719 SQEGASQYA
+2719 
-2728 LENDSMTIKTEDY
+2728 
-2741 RTFQEIN
+2741 
-2748 TASRVIPAYL
+2748 
-2758 RIDNP
+2758 
-2763 AKLSKEESDSIRYAK
+2763 
-2778 NYRKAQGDLF
+2778 
-2788 DRLRSRGH
+2788 
-2796 DGVEIGDGT
+2796 
-2805 WVVLK
+2805 
-2810 SPNQIKSAIGNT
+2810 
-2822 GEFSSVKSDIRYSLR
+2822 SLR

-2857 PRVEKGFKDRISEAM
+2857 PRVEKGIQGS
-2872 SATPFAKFRQMF
+2872 
-2884 INKYERIEYY
+2884 Y
-2894 SRELAKK
+2894 L
-2901 FGDSSLLLADQ
+2901 
-2912 SAIAAALMSDRAAGV
+2912 
-2927 AAESFK
+2927 
-2933 SGIPVYAK
+2933 
-2941 GYTYVDNMGGK
+2941 GGH
-2952 VKGLMEIL
+2952 ECDTIC
-2960 MPLAQKQDPFVY
+2960 
-2972 QMFQDYA
+2972 
-2979 ARRRGVRL
+2979 
-2987 DAQGK
+2987 
-2992 VTPFSRQELAQ
+2992 
-3003 IPAIEKQFPEFKQVF
+3003 QV
-3018 EDYQRYNEGLVRYM
+3018 
-3032 RDTGVIDAK
+3032 
-3041 AAQEWMR
+3041 
-3048 YGDYIPFYRQLEGER
+3048 P
-3063 TVGPSIFS
+3063 
-3071 AISGVKAPKKLKGG
+3071 
-3085 DAPLGE
+3085 
-3091 FLETV
+3091 
-3096 VRNSRAAIEAGMR
+3096 
-3109 NVAANRV
+3109 
-3116 VTNFQRLN
+3116 
-3124 SPTAGGK
+3124 
-3131 LVERTTEK
+3131 
-3139 ERDFPDVVT
+3139 PDV
-3148 VRENGKD
+3148 
-3155 AYYKV
+3155 Y
-3160 ADPLLVQSLQA
+3160 
-3171 LNIPQIPGLDILAK
+3171 
-3185 PAEFLR
+3185 
-3191 EMVTRDPAFIGA
+3191 
-3203 SVLRE
+3203 
-3208 SLSAW
+3208 
-3213 ITTGQKLTP
+3213 
-3222 VASGVNQFVKILANA
+3222 
-3237 SPTVQALRRAGI
+3237 
-3249 GSGYEFKGDVQAT
+3249 
-3262 AGVFGDQ
+3262 
-3269 LKRMAGEMT
+3269 
-3278 TAQKAVMPLRAMW
+3278 
-3291 DGLDKASTAADL
+3291 
-3303 STRAAVFERVLEETG
+3303 
-3318 NEAEAIYQAMEV
+3318 
-3330 INFSRK
+3330 
-3336 GSSPII
+3336 
-3342 QIFAAIIPFLNARIQ
+3342 
-3357 GLDLLYRAGFGR
+3357 
-3369 LASSTAVAQQKAF
+3369 
-3382 MLRSLALF
+3382 
-3390 GTTAMYY
+3390 
-3397 ALVQDEEEWQRADQ
+3397 
-3411 ETRDNYWIIGGFK
+3411 
-3424 FPIPFEL
+3424 
-3431 GVMFKVIPERIMAYT
+3431 
-3446 MGDDTGEQVRESIAR
+3446 
-3461 QVMGTLSFNPIPQAV
+3461 
-3476 LPLIE
+3476 
-3481 ASSNYSFFLQRDIVG
+3481 
-3496 MGKKDLAP
+3496 
-3504 EFQISE
+3504 
-3510 GTSQIAIQL
+3510 
-3519 GQTLGISPMK
+3519 
-3529 IDYIIRGYTG
+3529 
-3539 AMGTY
+3539 
-3544 AITTMDSIIRSED
+3544 
-3557 DATKATWRL
+3557 
-3566 DQIPVLKRFM
+3566 
-3576 ISDLGA
+3576 
-3582 GTVNEYYD
+3582 
-3590 LREKLDEV
+3590 
-3598 VRTSNQLERTG
+3598 
-3609 NIEALTEYLK
+3609 
-3619 ENGQVL
+3619 
-3625 GMKDYIRDL
+3625 
-3634 DKDMKSLRESRLAIN
+3634 
-3649 ISKMEPDQKRQ
+3649 
-3660 SLDALRKAEIALT
+3660 
-3673 ERINLLRKNMGV
+3673 

>member
-1 MPYQIT
+1 
-7 LPDGSIG
+7 
-14 MIDDSVPKDRAMEAA
+14 
-29 EAAYPDAFPGIGEQ
+29 
-43 LLGAPGELAKGF
+43 
-55 ARGFVDPVSGLL
+55 
-67 STGYTGL
+67 
-74 RAAGMELD
+74 
-82 PFAETA
+82 
-88 VGKGLAGVQEYLA
+88 
-101 PDYGTV
+101 
-107 SQFAGALGGLGSFL
+107 
-121 VPGAALAKGLGRT
+121 
-134 ATLGGMA
+134 MA
-141 TGLGAEEARSRVEQ
+141 TGLGAEEARGRVEE

-164 PGQEFTSQLGGSVI
+164 PGQEFTSQLGGMALLV
-178 GLTELAPIER
+178 LATSLPIER
-188 LTGPLQ
+188 LTEPLQ

-214 SAKRMVETG
+214 SAKRMVQTG

-231 MANIAQDLL
+231 MANVAQDLL
-240 AKGVYNPNLDVGES
+240 AKGIYNPNLEVGDS

-268 AQGAIELVTKGRRRQ
+268 AQGAIELVTRGRRKS
-283 LYDTLKAEEDAKARI
+283 LYESLKTEEEQKTRD
-298 AEAEKARLAEET
+298 AEAEKARLAKET

-332 GQVTPSRQE
+332 GQITPSRQE

-370 VVKELDKRRKEAGR
+370 VVKELDKRRDEAGR

-410 QRSGYTGELKFKPSE
+410 QRSGYTGETKFKPSE

-504 ATSTLTNIKKTI
+504 ATRTLTNIKKTL

-529 VLKEIGDFSGLEDVN
+529 VLKEIGDFSGLKDVN
-544 DQKSLLEKYILDG
+544 DQQSLLEKYIADG

-563 TPAFAV
+563 TPAVAV
-569 LDADG
+569 LD
-574 KQISV
+574 SN
-579 VGPDAEGRLTDIE
+579 
-592 RRKAQEKAAKTLKP
+592 
-606 GFAVLDAKGKQVDV
+606 GKQVSV
-620 DVDQGKAQQKAA
+620 VEGSTQAERVQAQKKAQQ
-632 RIGGTIQETTISGS
+632 IGGTI
-646 VKDTTINQIR
+646 KDTSINQIR
-656 TPDPINRLIG
+656 TPDPVNRLIG
-666 GFDIRQGTFEDTLID
+666 GFDIRQGTFEDTVTE

-687 ETGEVISKTKS
+687 ETGEVIGKTKS

-863 GEIPSGVGV
+863 GEIPSGVGI

-893 KIKERVN
+893 RIKERVN

-1010 ADAFSDFSQTKPP
+1010 AEAFADFSQTKPP
-1023 AGMIG
+1023 AGLIG
-1028 NIFNRLKNFFTA
+1028 NVFSRIKSFFAA

-1072 AAEVEGLQAQ
+1072 AAEVQGLQAQ
-1082 RVVAETPERYALK
+1082 RVVAET
-1095 TVQDVIDDGINR
+1095 
-1107 LVKSVLQPSVPSG
+1107 
-1120 FKSLVNDRMSFR
+1120 
-1132 KVDANLEKIED
+1132 
-1143 GIMNRLQG
+1143 
-1151 FGMTNSEA
+1151 
-1159 FNILYNDIRYV
+1159 
-1170 ADQKFQEIREQ
+1170 
-1181 EYQDRLAAAQSPER
+1181 PER

-1319 PNAQAAFRIAISVS
+1319 PNAQAAFRIAISVT

-1369 GEAMQAMQKNFQLA
+1369 GESMQAMQKNFQLA

-1479 RFRGSFALSD
+1479 RFRGSFALSN

-1938 PEFREWFGR
+1938 PQFREWFGQ
-1947 SQIVDEQG
+1947 SKIVDAEG

-1962 GTARDITEFKPK
+1962 GTARDITEFKAK

-1985 RFAEDFSYMSEM
+1985 RFAEDFSFMSEM

-2005 FLSEQEIKKAIAAGV
+2005 FLSEQESR
-2020 AKMAQGM
+2020 
-2027 PKQDQIRMLTQILQ
+2027 KQL
-2041 FPIDSVVRDPDAT
+2041 
-2054 EIRNEIAK
+2054 
-2062 RLPSKPNILPVY
+2062 RLALP
-2074 VRAERPFDFENQE
+2074 R
-2087 HLDDLR
+2087 
-2093 SMPGVA
+2093 
-2099 VHYQRIRRG
+2099 
-2108 EWSSIEEPAVQEAI
+2108 W
-2122 RDLGFD
+2122 
-2128 GFYVKEGGKKN
+2128 
-2139 LAVYDP
+2139 
-2145 NQLKSVTGNIGT
+2145 
-2157 YGQRE
+2157 QRE
-2162 PSLEEA
+2162 C
-2168 KQFGLTV
+2168 
-2175 EEAKAAQKRGD
+2175 
-2186 IRYSLRNTNTPEF
+2186 
-2199 KQWFRKSPVVNAVD
+2199 
-2213 KPQMMFHGT
+2213 
-2222 SLDIEEFIP
+2222 
-2231 GQTGAIYVSPDPEFA
+2231 QTKTDSDAH
-2246 GTFARY
+2246 
-2252 SQEREIRKLGE
+2252 
-2263 NLDQDLEAKQRILD
+2263 
-2277 PIIDEAMANGDL
+2277 
-2289 TNRNL
+2289 RNL
-2294 PYHRDLAQV
+2294 EV
-2303 GLIKDLDQYSKEY
+2303 S
-2316 WMNWFLEKPMRDAAH
+2316 
-2331 STGVG
+2331 
-2336 PALREALANMLTT
+2336 
-2349 GRNVMPLY
+2349 
-2357 VNPQKPFDYENNTH
+2357 
-2371 VNKVAKLVF
+2371 
-2380 EYDPD
+2380 
-2385 TYESANPKV
+2385 
-2394 QKYQR
+2394 
-2399 DTLINGLKAGDWR
+2399 
-2412 VLEEP
+2412 
-2417 IVQEA
+2417 
-2422 IKELGFDA
+2422 
-2430 FYVKEQDVKNLGLYK
+2430 
-2445 PNQLKSAIGNTG
+2445 
-2457 AFSPETGKVRYSL
+2457 
-2470 RQTNTPAFKQWFGD
+2470 
-2484 SKVVDEA
+2484 
-2491 DKPLVVYHGTSK
+2491 
-2503 FEGYEFKPTKA
+2503 
-2514 LNPAGNIGGYYFSTL
+2514 GG
-2529 EREADEF
+2529 
-2536 AGEKEGSEVIPAFLS
+2536 
-2551 ISNPYIPGKSPVNDA
+2551 
-2566 MRKQYYDEML
+2566 
-2576 YHNRGMSDEKVVEY
+2576 
-2590 AKSKMYHLD
+2590 
-2599 ERGTPLS
+2599 
-2606 NAIGNE
+2606 
-2612 RDGSASAAFQRI
+2612 
-2624 IKAGGYD
+2624 
-2631 GYHQD
+2631 
-2636 THWVAFEPTQI
+2636 
-2647 KSAIGNIGT
+2647 
-2656 FDPTKPDIRYSL
+2656 
-2668 RQTNTPAFKQWFGK
+2668 
-2682 SKVAGSD
+2682 
-2689 GKPTVVYTGT
+2689 
-2699 SKDVDFSTF
+2699 
-2708 KVPKSG
+2708 
-2714 VWFTE
+2714 
-2719 SQEGASQYA
+2719 
-2728 LENDSMTIKTEDY
+2728 
-2741 RTFQEIN
+2741 
-2748 TASRVIPAYL
+2748 
-2758 RIDNP
+2758 
-2763 AKLSKEESDSIRYAK
+2763 
-2778 NYRKAQGDLF
+2778 
-2788 DRLRSRGH
+2788 
-2796 DGVEIGDGT
+2796 
-2805 WVVLK
+2805 
-2810 SPNQIKSAIGNT
+2810 
-2822 GEFSSVKSDIRYSLR
+2822 
-2837 QQAGQTLGQSYLD
+2837 
-2850 TVQRTTT
+2850 
-2857 PRVEKGFKDRISEAM
+2857 
-2872 SATPFAKFRQMF
+2872 
-2884 INKYERIEYY
+2884 
-2894 SRELAKK
+2894 
-2901 FGDSSLLLADQ
+2901 
-2912 SAIAAALMSDRAAGV
+2912 
-2927 AAESFK
+2927 
-2933 SGIPVYAK
+2933 
-2941 GYTYVDNMGGK
+2941 
-2952 VKGLMEIL
+2952 
-2960 MPLAQKQDPFVY
+2960 
-2972 QMFQDYA
+2972 
-2979 ARRRGVRL
+2979 
-2987 DAQGK
+2987 
-2992 VTPFSRQELAQ
+2992 
-3003 IPAIEKQFPEFKQVF
+3003 
-3018 EDYQRYNEGLVRYM
+3018 
-3032 RDTGVIDAK
+3032 
-3041 AAQEWMR
+3041 
-3048 YGDYIPFYRQLEGER
+3048 
-3063 TVGPSIFS
+3063 
-3071 AISGVKAPKKLKGG
+3071 
-3085 DAPLGE
+3085 
-3091 FLETV
+3091 
-3096 VRNSRAAIEAGMR
+3096 
-3109 NVAANRV
+3109 
-3116 VTNFQRLN
+3116 
-3124 SPTAGGK
+3124 
-3131 LVERTTEK
+3131 
-3139 ERDFPDVVT
+3139 
-3148 VRENGKD
+3148 
-3155 AYYKV
+3155 
-3160 ADPLLVQSLQA
+3160 
-3171 LNIPQIPGLDILAK
+3171 
-3185 PAEFLR
+3185 
-3191 EMVTRDPAFIGA
+3191 
-3203 SVLRE
+3203 
-3208 SLSAW
+3208 
-3213 ITTGQKLTP
+3213 
-3222 VASGVNQFVKILANA
+3222 
-3237 SPTVQALRRAGI
+3237 
-3249 GSGYEFKGDVQAT
+3249 
-3262 AGVFGDQ
+3262 
-3269 LKRMAGEMT
+3269 
-3278 TAQKAVMPLRAMW
+3278 
-3291 DGLDKASTAADL
+3291 
-3303 STRAAVFERVLEETG
+3303 
-3318 NEAEAIYQAMEV
+3318 
-3330 INFSRK
+3330 
-3336 GSSPII
+3336 
-3342 QIFAAIIPFLNARIQ
+3342 
-3357 GLDLLYRAGFGR
+3357 
-3369 LASSTAVAQQKAF
+3369 
-3382 MLRSLALF
+3382 
-3390 GTTAMYY
+3390 
-3397 ALVQDEEEWQRADQ
+3397 
-3411 ETRDNYWIIGGFK
+3411 
-3424 FPIPFEL
+3424 
-3431 GVMFKVIPERIMAYT
+3431 
-3446 MGDDTGEQVRESIAR
+3446 
-3461 QVMGTLSFNPIPQAV
+3461 
-3476 LPLIE
+3476 
-3481 ASSNYSFFLQRDIVG
+3481 
-3496 MGKKDLAP
+3496 
-3504 EFQISE
+3504 
-3510 GTSQIAIQL
+3510 
-3519 GQTLGISPMK
+3519 
-3529 IDYIIRGYTG
+3529 
-3539 AMGTY
+3539 
-3544 AITTMDSIIRSED
+3544 
-3557 DATKATWRL
+3557 
-3566 DQIPVLKRFM
+3566 
-3576 ISDLGA
+3576 
-3582 GTVNEYYD
+3582 
-3590 LREKLDEV
+3590 
-3598 VRTSNQLERTG
+3598 
-3609 NIEALTEYLK
+3609 
-3619 ENGQVL
+3619 
-3625 GMKDYIRDL
+3625 
-3634 DKDMKSLRESRLAIN
+3634 
-3649 ISKMEPDQKRQ
+3649 
-3660 SLDALRKAEIALT
+3660 
-3673 ERINLLRKNMGV
+3673 

>member
-14 MIDDSVPKDRAMEAA
+14 LIADSVPKDRAMEAA

-43 LLGAPGELAKGF
+43 LLGAPAELAKGF

-88 VGKGLAGVQEYLA
+88 VGKGLAGVQESLA

-107 SQFAGALGGLGSFL
+107 SQFAGALGGLGSFI
-121 VPGAALAKGLGRT
+121 VPGTAIAKGLGRAT
-134 ATLGGMA
+134 TLGGMA

-164 PGQEFTSQLGGSVI
+164 PGQEFTSQLGGLGI

-231 MANIAQDLL
+231 MANVAQDLL

-298 AEAEKARLAEET
+298 AEAEKSRLAEET
-310 ARKQTLTNFGVEGQP
+310 ARKKALTNFGVEGQP

-332 GQVTPSRQE
+332 GQITPSRQE
-341 KSSLDQYGVEDKDLF
+341 KSSIDQYGVEDRDLF
-356 EPYGTFTRDELDKD
+356 EPFGTFTRDELDKD

-410 QRSGYTGELKFKPSE
+410 QRSGYTGDLKFKPSE

-450 GKKPLPEKTGLGA
+450 GKKPLPNLTGINSLR
-463 LQGLNDVEIF
+463 GLNDVELF

-486 QRKIL
+486 QKKIL
-491 PAGKAAKIFDDKQ
+491 PTGKAAKIFDDKQ
-504 ATSTLTNIKKTI
+504 STKTLTSIKKTL
-516 GQDLGEKGLGETS
+516 GEDLGAEGLGETS
-529 VLKEIGDFSGLEDVN
+529 ILKEIGDYSGLEDVN
-544 DQKSLLEKYILDG
+544 DQKSLLEKYITDG

-563 TPAFAV
+563 TPAVAV
-569 LDADG
+569 LDANG
-574 KQISV
+574 KQVSV
-579 VGPDAEGRLTDIE
+579 IKGSTQAERLQAQK
-592 RRKAQEKAAKTLKP
+592 KAQE
-606 GFAVLDAKGKQVDV
+606 
-620 DVDQGKAQQKAA
+620 
-632 RIGGTIQETTISGS
+632 IGGSI
-646 VKDTTINQIR
+646 KDTTINQIR
-656 TPDPINRLIG
+656 TPDPVNRLIG
-666 GFDIRQGTFEDTLID
+666 GLDIRQGTFEDTVAE

-687 ETGEVISKTKS
+687 ETGEVIGKAKT
-698 LTDAEN
+698 LTQAEAQA
-704 RVNRATELRKQ
+704 NRATQLREQ
-715 RQLQLLDAKQK
+715 RQVQLLDAKQK
-726 IQENIAKSEQA
+726 IQENIAKGEQA

-753 KIQNSMAAQE
+753 KIQNSIAAQE
-763 RNLAKVEQNLIEF
+763 RNLAKVEQNLVEF
-776 GKKVAFKSRYKQQK
+776 GKGVSVKPRHKQQK

-809 QEALEASVVSQPTD
+809 QEALEASVVAQPTD
-823 RLEAMLEAF
+823 RLEAMLDAF
-832 PTLSASAKPG
+832 PALSASAKPG
-842 MDRADIKKLQQVAAS
+842 VDRADIKKLQQVAAN

-863 GEIPSGVGV
+863 GEIPSGVAV

-893 KIKERVN
+893 RIKERVN

-921 IVGAIKGELGDADGV
+921 IVGAIKGELGVADGA

-990 IADPKRYGSLS
+990 IAERYQGLDPASM
-1001 PEIQLEEAI
+1001 LEEAI
-1010 ADAFSDFSQTKPP
+1010 SDAFSDFSQTKPP

-1028 NIFNRLKNFFTA
+1028 NIFNRLKGFFTA

-1052 ADDVFGRVDRGEL
+1052 ADDVFGRVERGEL

-1072 AAEVEGLQAQ
+1072 AAEVQGLQAQ
-1082 RVVAETPERYALK
+1082 RVVAET
-1095 TVQDVIDDGINR
+1095 
-1107 LVKSVLQPSVPSG
+1107 
-1120 FKSLVNDRMSFR
+1120 
-1132 KVDANLEKIED
+1132 
-1143 GIMNRLQG
+1143 
-1151 FGMTNSEA
+1151 
-1159 FNILYNDIRYV
+1159 
-1170 ADQKFQEIREQ
+1170 
-1181 EYQDRLAAAQSPER
+1181 PER

-1369 GEAMQAMQKNFQLA
+1369 GESMQAMQKNFQLA

-1578 ARRMRQKVAD
+1578 VRRMRQKVAD

-1735 EAALPILKARGRVA
+1735 ELALPILKARGRVA

-1824 REIEVNGQKP
+1824 REIEVNGEKP

-1962 GTARDITEFKPK
+1962 GTARDITEFKAK
-1974 QAGAIFVTEDP
+1974 QAGAIFVTDDP

-2005 FLSEQEIKKAIAAGV
+2005 FLSEQEIKKAVAAGV

-2062 RLPSKPNILPVY
+2062 RLPSRPNILPVY

-2108 EWSSIEEPAVQEAI
+2108 EWSSIEEPEVQEAI
-2122 RDLGFD
+2122 QDLGFD

-2139 LAVYDP
+2139 LAVYNP

-2162 PSLEEA
+2162 PTINEA

-2199 KQWFRKSPVVNAVD
+2199 KQWFRKSPIVDAVG

-2246 GTFARY
+2246 GTFAKY

-2263 NLDQDLEAKQRILD
+2263 NLDQDPEAKRRILD

-2289 TNRNL
+2289 INRDL

-2336 PALREALANMLTT
+2336 PALRESLANMLTT

-2399 DTLINGLKAGDWR
+2399 DTLIGGLKAGDWR

-2470 RQTNTPAFKQWFGD
+2470 RSKTPPPQNIQRFFDQAERLETTPDISDLRDAWIGGVSDSGLNEAAYYINDVPGGKDYTKNVQKLAKQMLGNRIKGFRLMSTEELENIRAGDLSYYAAFTLDPNTALSFANFVQNRKIAPKNLVVVEADINPGD
-2484 SKVVDEA
+2484 IHMIGKDAESEVVVDM
-2491 DKPLVVYHGTSK
+2491 
-2503 FEGYEFKPTKA
+2503 FKLGDQKVQ
-2514 LNPAGNIGGYYFSTL
+2514 
-2529 EREADEF
+2529 EF
-2536 AGEKEGSEVIPAFLS
+2536 AQ
-2551 ISNPYIPGKSPVNDA
+2551 PV
-2566 MRKQYYDEML
+2566 
-2576 YHNRGMSDEKVVEY
+2576 
-2590 AKSKMYHLD
+2590 
-2599 ERGTPLS
+2599 
-2606 NAIGNE
+2606 
-2612 RDGSASAAFQRI
+2612 
-2624 IKAGGYD
+2624 
-2631 GYHQD
+2631 
-2636 THWVAFEPTQI
+2636 
-2647 KSAIGNIGT
+2647 
-2656 FDPTKPDIRYSL
+2656 
-2668 RQTNTPAFKQWFGK
+2668 
-2682 SKVAGSD
+2682 
-2689 GKPTVVYTGT
+2689 
-2699 SKDVDFSTF
+2699 
-2708 KVPKSG
+2708 
-2714 VWFTE
+2714 
-2719 SQEGASQYA
+2719 
-2728 LENDSMTIKTEDY
+2728 
-2741 RTFQEIN
+2741 
-2748 TASRVIPAYL
+2748 
-2758 RIDNP
+2758 
-2763 AKLSKEESDSIRYAK
+2763 
-2778 NYRKAQGDLF
+2778 
-2788 DRLRSRGH
+2788 
-2796 DGVEIGDGT
+2796 
-2805 WVVLK
+2805 
-2810 SPNQIKSAIGNT
+2810 
-2822 GEFSSVKSDIRYSLR
+2822 RYSLR

-2894 SRELAKK
+2894 SRELAKQ

-2912 SAIAAALMSDRAAGV
+2912 SAISAALMSDRAAGV

-3048 YGDYIPFYRQLEGER
+3048 YGDYIPFYRQLDGER

-3131 LVERTTEK
+3131 LVEKVTEK
-3139 ERDFPDVVT
+3139 ERDFPDVVM

-3222 VASGVNQFVKILANA
+3222 VATGVNQFVKILSNA

-3382 MLRSLALF
+3382 MLRSLALL

-3397 ALVQDEEEWQRADQ
+3397 ALAQDQEEWKNADQ

-3590 LREKLDEV
+3590 LRQKMDEV

-3649 ISKMEPDQKRQ
+3649 ISRMEPDQKRQ
-3660 SLDALRKAEIALT
+3660 SLDALRRAEIALT
-3673 ERINLLRKNMGV
+3673 QRINLLRKNMGV

>member
-1 MPYQIT
+1 
-7 LPDGSIG
+7 L
-14 MIDDSVPKDRAMEAA
+14 
-29 EAAYPDAFPGIGEQ
+29 
-43 LLGAPGELAKGF
+43 
-55 ARGFVDPVSGLL
+55 
-67 STGYTGL
+67 
-74 RAAGMELD
+74 
-82 PFAETA
+82 
-88 VGKGLAGVQEYLA
+88 
-101 PDYGTV
+101 
-107 SQFAGALGGLGSFL
+107 
-121 VPGAALAKGLGRT
+121 
-134 ATLGGMA
+134 
-141 TGLGAEEARSRVEQ
+141 
-155 ARAEGIEVT
+155 
-164 PGQEFTSQLGGSVI
+164 TSWGW
-178 GLTELAPIER
+178 
-188 LTGPLQ
+188 
-194 AVLRGVKKSDAEMIA
+194 
-209 PGLFN
+209 
-214 SAKRMVETG
+214 
-223 GIEGLQEG
+223 
-231 MANIAQDLL
+231 
-240 AKGVYNPNLDVGES
+240 
-254 ALGDAAMG
+254 
-262 ASVGAF
+262 
-268 AQGAIELVTKGRRRQ
+268 
-283 LYDTLKAEEDAKARI
+283 
-298 AEAEKARLAEET
+298 
-310 ARKQTLTNFGVEGQP
+310 
-325 LLLAAPQ
+325 
-332 GQVTPSRQE
+332 
-341 KSSLDQYGVEDKDLF
+341 
-356 EPYGTFTRDELDKD
+356 
-370 VVKELDKRRKEAGR
+370 
-384 PKTETFTLQDIADTG
+384 
-399 VYRGELNRLIA
+399 
-410 QRSGYTGELKFKPSE
+410 
-425 VVGLAEQ
+425 
-432 KNIDTST
+432 
-439 QGFSDF
+439 
-445 VGRVT
+445 
-450 GKKPLPEKTGLGA
+450 
-463 LQGLNDVEIF
+463 
-473 AVREAINKLPTYE
+473 
-486 QRKIL
+486 
-491 PAGKAAKIFDDKQ
+491 
-504 ATSTLTNIKKTI
+504 
-516 GQDLGEKGLGETS
+516 
-529 VLKEIGDFSGLEDVN
+529 
-544 DQKSLLEKYILDG
+544 
-557 ELERVS
+557 
-563 TPAFAV
+563 
-569 LDADG
+569 
-574 KQISV
+574 
-579 VGPDAEGRLTDIE
+579 
-592 RRKAQEKAAKTLKP
+592 
-606 GFAVLDAKGKQVDV
+606 
-620 DVDQGKAQQKAA
+620 
-632 RIGGTIQETTISGS
+632 TISES
-646 VKDTTINQIR
+646 
-656 TPDPINRLIG
+656 
-666 GFDIRQGTFEDTLID
+666 FW
-681 GYDITT
+681 
-687 ETGEVISKTKS
+687 
-698 LTDAEN
+698 
-704 RVNRATELRKQ
+704 
-715 RQLQLLDAKQK
+715 
-726 IQENIAKSEQA
+726 
-737 MADLEAL
+737 
-744 GKKDSEDFK
+744 
-753 KIQNSMAAQE
+753 
-763 RNLAKVEQNLIEF
+763 
-776 GKKVAFKSRYKQQK
+776 
-790 RTGFTLFEGNKPV
+790 
-803 GTYNSR
+803 
-809 QEALEASVVSQPTD
+809 
-823 RLEAMLEAF
+823 
-832 PTLSASAKPG
+832 
-842 MDRADIKKLQQVAAS
+842 
-857 ELASRK
+857 
-863 GEIPSGVGV
+863 
-872 TVEGDITAAEER
+872 
-884 LALQGIFSP
+884 
-893 KIKERVN
+893 
-900 ELDKKLRAALDK
+900 
-912 LGLKDVRLN
+912 
-921 IVGAIKGELGDADGV
+921 
-936 YAARLIKI
+936 
-944 ALDAENPMRVLR
+944 R
-956 HEGIHALKELGAFTP
+956 H
-971 DQWRVLENKAKSE
+971 
-984 WMAKYN
+984 
-990 IADPKRYGSLS
+990 
-1001 PEIQLEEAI
+1001 
-1010 ADAFSDFSQTKPP
+1010 
-1023 AGMIG
+1023 
-1028 NIFNRLKNFFTA
+1028 
-1040 LDNGFKGLGFQT
+1040 
-1052 ADDVFGRVDRGEL
+1052 L
-1065 LPGMGER
+1065 LP
-1072 AAEVEGLQAQ
+1072 
-1082 RVVAETPERYALK
+1082 
-1095 TVQDVIDDGINR
+1095 
-1107 LVKSVLQPSVPSG
+1107 
-1120 FKSLVNDRMSFR
+1120 F
-1132 KVDANLEKIED
+1132 
-1143 GIMNRLQG
+1143 
-1151 FGMTNSEA
+1151 
-1159 FNILYNDIRYV
+1159 
-1170 ADQKFQEIREQ
+1170 
-1181 EYQDRLAAAQSPER
+1181 
-1195 YSLKRVAPSKVVSSV
+1195 
-1210 IEDLGLSDAEVAAT
+1210 
-1224 SLGLQTGKGGTDAF
+1224 
-1238 KQANIGGI
+1238 
-1246 KQIIEYLEKRY
+1246 
-1257 ADSGLAPLD
+1257 
-1266 ITNEQDRDTLSKLL
+1266 
-1280 AAEVLAAVRSGG
+1280 
-1292 ANIQW
+1292 
-1297 YDKVI
+1297 
-1302 DQMLGMASL
+1302 
-1311 KYPELRTD
+1311 
-1319 PNAQAAFRIAISVS
+1319 
-1333 SQGQNVEDNLKFGER
+1333 
-1348 VYEQFSQNA
+1348 
-1357 ERGRPRFPEIGT
+1357 
-1369 GEAMQAMQKNFQLA
+1369 
-1383 NKMIDKLGMDD
+1383 
-1394 FRKFLE
+1394 
-1400 TPFTV
+1400 

-1479 RFRGSFALSD
+1479 RFRGSFALSN

-1578 ARRMRQKVAD
+1578 VRRMRQKVAD

-1938 PEFREWFGR
+1938 PQFREWFGQ
-1947 SQIVDEQG
+1947 SKIVDAEG

-1962 GTARDITEFKPK
+1962 GTARDITEFKAK

-1985 RFAEDFSYMSEM
+1985 RFAEDFGIQSET

-2005 FLSEQEIKKAIAAGV
+2005 FLPEQELKKAIALGV
-2020 AKMAQGM
+2020 TKMTPGM
-2027 PKQDQIRMLTQILQ
+2027 SKQKRTEMLAEMLK
-2041 FPIDSVVRDPDAT
+2041 FPTMSIIRDPDAT
-2054 EIRNEIAK
+2054 KIRDVVLNK
-2062 RLPSKPNILPVY
+2062 MPSRQNILPVY
-2074 VRAERPFDFENQE
+2074 VRSENPFDYQNPEDVQGVIDYIEENVLFSE
-2087 HLDDLR
+2087 IYEAFNRDLDITDDLR
-2093 SMPGVA
+2093 SELESGRWA
-2099 VHYQRIRRG
+2099 
-2108 EWSSIEEPAVQEAI
+2108 SIENPIVQEAI
-2122 RDLGFD
+2122 RENRHD
-2128 GFYVKEGGKKN
+2128 GFYIREGGRKN

-2231 GQTGAIYVSPDPEFA
+2231 GKTGAIYVSPDPEFA

-2289 TNRNL
+2289 INRNL

-2357 VNPQKPFDYENNTH
+2357 VNPQKPFDYENNAH

-2385 TYESANPKV
+2385 TYERVNPKV

-2399 DTLINGLKAGDWR
+2399 DTLVGGLKAGDWR

-2430 FYVKEQDVKNLGLYK
+2430 FYVKEQDVKNLGLYT

-2484 SKVVDEA
+2484 SKVVDKKG
-2491 DKPLVVYHGTSK
+2491 DPLVVYHGTDKTFDAFNLRKRGSRVG
-2503 FEGYEFKPTKA
+2503 FQDDGF
-2514 LNPAGNIGGYYFSTL
+2514 YFSDSPGTATTYATMDVYSGALGKKKDAYL
-2529 EREADEF
+2529 EPTDFFKRFLSRLGLVESAPQ
-2536 AGEKEGSEVIPAFLS
+2536 VVPAFLS
-2551 ISNPYIPGKSPVNDA
+2551 IKNPYKTTGARMPG
-2566 MRKQYYDEML
+2566 RRELIKQ
-2576 YHNRGMSDEKVVEY
+2576 
-2590 AKSKMYHLD
+2590 
-2599 ERGTPLS
+2599 
-2606 NAIGNE
+2606 
-2612 RDGSASAAFQRI
+2612 
-2624 IKAGGYD
+2624 GYD
-2631 GYHQD
+2631 GIQYTQYD
-2636 THWVAFEPTQI
+2636 GTTHWVAFEPTQI
-2647 KSAIGNIGT
+2647 KSSIGNIGT
-2656 FDPTKPDIRYSL
+2656 FDP
-2668 RQTNTPAFKQWFGK
+2668 
-2682 SKVAGSD
+2682 
-2689 GKPTVVYTGT
+2689 
-2699 SKDVDFSTF
+2699 
-2708 KVPKSG
+2708 
-2714 VWFTE
+2714 
-2719 SQEGASQYA
+2719 
-2728 LENDSMTIKTEDY
+2728 EN
-2741 RTFQEIN
+2741 
-2748 TASRVIPAYL
+2748 P
-2758 RIDNP
+2758 
-2763 AKLSKEESDSIRYAK
+2763 
-2778 NYRKAQGDLF
+2778 
-2788 DRLRSRGH
+2788 
-2796 DGVEIGDGT
+2796 
-2805 WVVLK
+2805 
-2810 SPNQIKSAIGNT
+2810 
-2822 GEFSSVKSDIRYSLR
+2822 DIRYSLR

-2884 INKYERIEYY
+2884 INKYERIEYF
-2894 SRELAKK
+2894 SKQLAKQ
-2901 FGDSSLLLADQ
+2901 FGDAVLLADQ

-2972 QMFQDYA
+2972 QMYQDYA

-2987 DAQGK
+2987 DSEGK
-2992 VTPFSRQELAQ
+2992 ITPFTRQELSE
-3003 IPAIEKQFPEFKQVF
+3003 IPKIEKAFPEFKQVF

-3048 YGDYIPFYRQLEGER
+3048 YGDYVPFYRQLEGES

-3116 VTNFQRLN
+3116 VNNFQRLN
-3124 SPTAGGK
+3124 SPSTGGR
-3131 LVERTTEK
+3131 LVEKTSEQNKNR
-3139 ERDFPDVVT
+3139 PDVVT

-3262 AGVFGDQ
+3262 AGEFGRQ
-3269 LKRMAGEMT
+3269 LKEKAGEMT

-3291 DGLDKASTAADL
+3291 DSLDKASTAADL
-3303 STRAAVFERVLEETG
+3303 STRAAVFERVMQETG

-3357 GLDLLYRAGFGR
+3357 GLDLLYRAGFGE
-3369 LASSTAVAQQKAF
+3369 LASATRVAQQKAF
-3382 MLRSLALF
+3382 MLRSLALL

-3411 ETRDNYWIIGGFK
+3411 ETRDNYWIIGNMK

-3431 GVMFKVIPERIMAYT
+3431 GVMFKVLPERIMAYT
-3446 MGDDTGEQVRESIAR
+3446 MGEDTGEQVRASIAR
-3461 QVMGTLSFNPIPQAV
+3461 QVLGTLSFNPIPQAV

-3504 EFQISE
+3504 EFQTSE

-3529 IDYIIRGYTG
+3529 IDYVIRGYTG

-3544 AITTMDSIIRSED
+3544 AISTMDSIIRSED

-3609 NIEALTEYLK
+3609 NIEALQDYLK

-3625 GMKDYIRDL
+3625 GIKDYIRSL
-3634 DKDMKSLRESRLAIN
+3634 DKDMKSLRESRMAIN
-3649 ISKMEPDQKRQ
+3649 MSRMEPDQKREALD
-3660 SLDALRKAEIALT
+3660 SLRRAEISLT
-3673 ERINLLRKNMGV
+3673 ERIGLLRSNLGV

>member
-43 LLGAPGELAKGF
+43 LLGAPAELAKGF

-67 STGYTGL
+67 STGIHGL
-74 RAAGMELD
+74 RAAGVEMD

-88 VGKGLAGVQEYLA
+88 VGKGLAGIQESLA
-101 PDYGTV
+101 PGYGTI
-107 SQFAGALGGLGSFL
+107 SQFTGAVGGLGSFL
-121 VPGAALAKGLGRT
+121 VPGALLAKGLGRA

-141 TGLGAEEARSRVEQ
+141 TGLGAEEARGRVEE

-164 PGQEFTSQLGGSVI
+164 PGQEFTSQLGGTAI

-194 AVLRGVKKSDAEMIA
+194 AVLRGVKKSDADMIA

-231 MANIAQDLL
+231 MANVAQDLL
-240 AKGVYNPNLDVGES
+240 AKGIYNPNLEVGDS

-268 AQGAIELVTKGRRRQ
+268 AQGAIELVTRGRRKS
-283 LYDTLKAEEDAKARI
+283 LYESLKTEEEQKTRD

-356 EPYGTFTRDELDKD
+356 EPYGTFTRDELDPE
-370 VVKELDKRRKEAGR
+370 VVKELDKRRDEAGR

-410 QRSGYTGELKFKPSE
+410 QRSGYTGETKFKPSE

-504 ATSTLTNIKKTI
+504 ATRTLTNIKKTL

-529 VLKEIGDFSGLEDVN
+529 VLKEIGDFSGLKDVN

-557 ELERVS
+557 DLERVS

-579 VGPDAEGRLTDIE
+579 VGPDAGGRLTDIE
-592 RRKAQEKAAKTLKP
+592 RRKAQEKAEKTLKP

-656 TPDPINRLIG
+656 TPDPVNRLIG
-666 GFDIRQGTFEDTLID
+666 GFDIREGTFEDTLID

-687 ETGEVISKTKS
+687 ETGEVIGKTKS

-863 GEIPSGVGV
+863 GEIPSGVGI
-872 TVEGDITAAEER
+872 TVEGDITAAEDR

-893 KIKERVN
+893 RIKERVN

-921 IVGAIKGELGDADGV
+921 IVAALRSPVGSADGI

-944 ALDAENPMRVLR
+944 ALDAENPMRALR

-990 IADPKRYGSLS
+990 IAGRYGDLNLDQASM
-1001 PEIQLEEAI
+1001 LEEAI
-1010 ADAFSDFSQTKPP
+1010 SDAFSDFSQTKPP
-1023 AGMIG
+1023 AGLIG
-1028 NIFNRLKNFFTA
+1028 NVFSRIKSFFAA

-1052 ADDVFGRVDRGEL
+1052 ADDVFSRVDRGEL

-1072 AAEVEGLQAQ
+1072 AAEVQGLQAQ

-1120 FKSLVNDRMSFR
+1120 FKSLVNDRVSFR

-1181 EYQDRLAAAQSPER
+1181 EYQARRAAVQPQER
-1195 YSLKRVAPSKVVSSV
+1195 YQLRDDKKGPRILKNGQIVGAPPDARTVRQRTGLVTRMTNLLDSPFTLLNESKNWY
-1210 IEDLGLSDAEVAAT
+1210 E
-1224 SLGLQTGKGGTDAF
+1224 
-1238 KQANIGGI
+1238 
-1246 KQIIEYLEKRY
+1246 
-1257 ADSGLAPLD
+1257 DSGAAIRE
-1266 ITNEQDRDTLSKLL
+1266 ITR
-1280 AAEVLAAVRSGG
+1280 G
-1292 ANIQW
+1292 
-1297 YDKVI
+1297 
-1302 DQMLGMASL
+1302 
-1311 KYPELRTD
+1311 D
-1319 PNAQAAFRIAISVS
+1319 P
-1333 SQGQNVEDNLKFGER
+1333 
-1348 VYEQFSQNA
+1348 
-1357 ERGRPRFPEIGT
+1357 
-1369 GEAMQAMQKNFQLA
+1369 
-1383 NKMIDKLGMDD
+1383 
-1394 FRKFLE
+1394 
-1400 TPFTV
+1400 
-1405 KELNSV
+1405 
-1411 GLKIGGE
+1411 
-1418 LVDEQVLGSSIL
+1418 
-1430 GPKIGFGFYSNLSGN
+1430 
-1445 FEPVTMDM
+1445 
-1453 WFMRTI
+1453 
-1459 GRLIGKL
+1459 
-1466 RGFDPAKYAKQVQ
+1466 
-1479 RFRGSFALSD
+1479 
-1489 ESGVNGIYANEFSQE
+1489 
-1504 EINNAIVDEQA
+1504 
-1515 MIDLARKVKSK
+1515 
-1526 HERDFSKNRDL
+1526 
-1537 YDSKQRAKT
+1537 
-1546 DFVKS
+1546 
-1551 AETIIQ
+1551 
-1557 SLDKPKDVPAS
+1557 
-1568 GGERRLLRDV
+1568 
-1578 ARRMRQKVAD
+1578 
-1588 VTGQDIPPA
+1588 
-1597 SLQAIVWYP
+1597 
-1606 EQELYKALGAKLRV
+1606 
-1620 TSQNYANSMRKLL
+1620 
-1633 EGEGFDGDRISESA
+1633 
-1647 KLGSRRTRRADAGEI
+1647 
-1662 PAGTRPTGRR
+1662 
-1672 PSRTLSAKERED
+1672 
-1684 LLKQRFSLR
+1684 
-1693 EPAKVIYEVAPDPN
+1693 
-1707 NVELTERWNALP
+1707 ELTERVVRLMALYS
-1719 TEQKTEISKRV
+1719 QANGV
-1730 GARIV
+1730 GGNTTATIRSIYQL
-1735 EAALPILKARGRVA
+1735 A
-1749 DQVGSYLDFTN
+1749 T
-1760 PSFALVLEDGDPIEM
+1760 
-1775 SKLLGFAL
+1775 
-1783 SQDSMM
+1783 
-1789 VVSGDSAPGLEQTG
+1789 DSAFLMDTRQPTAFAGRFPNTTAERIPAILAAPTMDDSIPGVDDKLMNFYRNLYDATYQT
-1803 GIVINIGDLS
+1803 NT
-1813 FDQVDAIYQQL
+1813 FDEASTIDRWMMRLFGYPHSEDQD
-1824 REIEVNGQKP
+1824 
-1834 VGGQTTVDGKMI
+1834 VGGAT
-1846 VLNYSGL
+1846 GL
-1853 PSSDLAQLIDQQL
+1853 SKTQ
-1866 NGQFRVGVGDFFTA
+1866 
-1880 FPEKGDY
+1880 Y
-1887 DYASVSNDPAGSAGL
+1887 DYAKDIVRRIGDTHFDRTGERLLPRQIQAALWTYVKNKTDYDSLSKEKQKTFVPSIIDFSDYITRATANITWETRPSTSVDFLPGIHQAPRNQKENFNKAVRSIFEDENGNDLIFQLLGGEQLYSSQFSIGAYENQIAPNVITRLVLRKDDKEYITDAANKYASIVGYVTKQDAVPWYRADPTAGGKLASVGYRVTASIENVDADFEQRLFDHLNDVIPGIGFTRINNSFDFVNFRGNDGKPSFLPDKKYKTDLLNALEIFPEDIKFNIEPFRAESAYISNNWKENTNGEGYLTAFSPGELANIRDTIDGWRSAYEQIGRDYAQEFGWDRRDGGRRDQGRSLAPLEGAPVIQGATGPDPRLVDVAEAYAQANNIPYTRQGEYVEINPEFAESLAAAYEAMPHDPKNKKVKEAFADLAKQVRQQYDALVNAGYQFTFFDSTNDPYDGNPWNAM
-1902 IRKRSRDLRTEA
+1902 RDLRTNKRMAVYGTYDGYGTEGITGA
-1914 SRLLNDEIN
+1914 AIENNPMLQDTGLRWPDQEGVTHPVTVNDLFRAVHDAFGHGLEGAGFRAKGEENAFQAHARLFTGPALGALATETRGQNSWMNFGPHAEKNKTAKVEDSVFAEQKTGLLPEWAWKQNI
-1923 AVPRDGKYSLRGTNT
+1923 APAQKYSLRTANT
-1938 PEFREWFGR
+1938 PEFKQWFGQ

-1985 RFAEDFSYMSEM
+1985 RFAEDFSYMSEV
-1997 WMIDHADQ
+1997 WMIDHATQ
-2005 FLSEQEIKKAIAAGV
+2005 FLSEQEIKKAVAAGV
-2020 AKMAQGM
+2020 MKMAQGM
-2027 PKQDQIRMLTQILQ
+2027 PKQKQIQMLTEILQ

-2074 VRAERPFDFENQE
+2074 VRAENPFDFENQG
-2087 HLDDLR
+2087 HLEAIR
-2093 SMPGVA
+2093 SMPGVP

-2108 EWSSIEEPAVQEAI
+2108 EWSAIEEPDVQEAI
-2122 RDLGFD
+2122 QKAGFD
-2128 GFYVKEGGKKN
+2128 GFYITEGGRKN

-2157 YGQRE
+2157 YSKE
-2162 PSLEEA
+2162 S
-2168 KQFGLTV
+2168 K
-2175 EEAKAAQKRGD
+2175 D
-2186 IRYSLRNTNTPEF
+2186 IRYSLRNT
-2199 KQWFRKSPVVNAVD
+2199 D
-2213 KPQMMFHGT
+2213 
-2222 SLDIEEFIP
+2222 
-2231 GQTGAIYVSPDPEFA
+2231 
-2246 GTFARY
+2246 
-2252 SQEREIRKLGE
+2252 
-2263 NLDQDLEAKQRILD
+2263 
-2277 PIIDEAMANGDL
+2277 
-2289 TNRNL
+2289 
-2294 PYHRDLAQV
+2294 
-2303 GLIKDLDQYSKEY
+2303 
-2316 WMNWFLEKPMRDAAH
+2316 
-2331 STGVG
+2331 
-2336 PALREALANMLTT
+2336 
-2349 GRNVMPLY
+2349 
-2357 VNPQKPFDYENNTH
+2357 
-2371 VNKVAKLVF
+2371 
-2380 EYDPD
+2380 
-2385 TYESANPKV
+2385 
-2394 QKYQR
+2394 
-2399 DTLINGLKAGDWR
+2399 
-2412 VLEEP
+2412 
-2417 IVQEA
+2417 
-2422 IKELGFDA
+2422 
-2430 FYVKEQDVKNLGLYK
+2430 
-2445 PNQLKSAIGNTG
+2445 
-2457 AFSPETGKVRYSL
+2457 
-2470 RQTNTPAFKQWFGD
+2470 TPAFKKWFGE
-2484 SKVVDEA
+2484 SKVVDKKG
-2491 DKPLVVYHGTSK
+2491 DPLVVYHGTDKTFDAFNLRKRGSRVG
-2503 FEGYEFKPTKA
+2503 FRD
-2514 LNPAGNIGGYYFSTL
+2514 AGFYFSDSPGTATTYATMDVYSGALGKKKDAYL
-2529 EREADEF
+2529 EPTDFFKRFLSRLGLVESAPQ
-2536 AGEKEGSEVIPAFLS
+2536 VVPAFLS
-2551 ISNPYIPGKSPVNDA
+2551 IKNPYKTTGARMPG
-2566 MRKQYYDEML
+2566 RRELIKQ
-2576 YHNRGMSDEKVVEY
+2576 
-2590 AKSKMYHLD
+2590 
-2599 ERGTPLS
+2599 
-2606 NAIGNE
+2606 
-2612 RDGSASAAFQRI
+2612 
-2624 IKAGGYD
+2624 GYD
-2631 GYHQD
+2631 GIQYTQYD
-2636 THWVAFEPTQI
+2636 GTTHWVAFEPTQI
-2647 KSAIGNIGT
+2647 KSSIGNIGT
-2656 FDPTKPDIRYSL
+2656 FDP
-2668 RQTNTPAFKQWFGK
+2668 
-2682 SKVAGSD
+2682 
-2689 GKPTVVYTGT
+2689 
-2699 SKDVDFSTF
+2699 
-2708 KVPKSG
+2708 
-2714 VWFTE
+2714 
-2719 SQEGASQYA
+2719 
-2728 LENDSMTIKTEDY
+2728 EN
-2741 RTFQEIN
+2741 
-2748 TASRVIPAYL
+2748 P
-2758 RIDNP
+2758 
-2763 AKLSKEESDSIRYAK
+2763 
-2778 NYRKAQGDLF
+2778 
-2788 DRLRSRGH
+2788 
-2796 DGVEIGDGT
+2796 
-2805 WVVLK
+2805 
-2810 SPNQIKSAIGNT
+2810 
-2822 GEFSSVKSDIRYSLR
+2822 DIRYSLR

-2884 INKYERIEYY
+2884 INKYERIEYF
-2894 SRELAKK
+2894 SKQLAKQ
-2901 FGDSSLLLADQ
+2901 FGDAVLLADQ

-2952 VKGLMEIL
+2952 AKGLMEIL

-2972 QMFQDYA
+2972 QMYQDYA

-2987 DAQGK
+2987 DSEGK
-2992 VTPFSRQELAQ
+2992 ITPFTRQELSE
-3003 IPAIEKQFPEFKQVF
+3003 IPKIEKAFPEFKQVF

-3048 YGDYIPFYRQLEGER
+3048 YGDYVPFYRQLEGES

-3116 VTNFQRLN
+3116 VNNFQSLN
-3124 SPTAGGK
+3124 SPSTGGR
-3131 LVERTTEK
+3131 LVEKTSEQNKNR
-3139 ERDFPDVVT
+3139 PDVVT

-3262 AGVFGDQ
+3262 AGEFGRQ
-3269 LKRMAGEMT
+3269 LKEKAGEMT
-3278 TAQKAVMPLRAMW
+3278 AAQKAVMPLRAMW

-3303 STRAAVFERVLEETG
+3303 STRAAVFERVMQETG

-3357 GLDLLYRAGFGR
+3357 GLDLLYRAGFGE
-3369 LASSTAVAQQKAF
+3369 LASATKVAQQKAF
-3382 MLRSLALF
+3382 MLRSLALL

-3411 ETRDNYWIIGGFK
+3411 ETRDNYWIIGNMK

-3431 GVMFKVIPERIMAYT
+3431 GVMFKVLPERIMAYT
-3446 MGDDTGEQVRESIAR
+3446 MGEDTGEQVRASIAR
-3461 QVMGTLSFNPIPQAV
+3461 QVLGTLSFNPIPQAV

-3504 EFQISE
+3504 EFQTSE

-3519 GQTLGISPMK
+3519 GQTLGLSPMK
-3529 IDYIIRGYTG
+3529 IDYVIRGYTG

-3544 AITTMDSIIRSED
+3544 AISTMDSIIRSED

-3609 NIEALTEYLK
+3609 NIEALQEYLK
-3619 ENGQVL
+3619 DNGQVL
-3625 GMKDYIRDL
+3625 GIKDYIRSL
-3634 DKDMKSLRESRLAIN
+3634 DKDMKSLRESRMAIN
-3649 ISKMEPDQKRQ
+3649 MSRMEPDQKREALD
-3660 SLDALRKAEIALT
+3660 SLRRAEISLT
-3673 ERINLLRKNMGV
+3673 ERIGLLRSNLGV

>member
-14 MIDDSVPKDRAMEAA
+14 MIDDSVPRNRAMEAA

-43 LLGAPGELAKGF
+43 LLGAPAELAKGF

-74 RAAGMELD
+74 RAAGVEMD

-88 VGKGLAGVQEYLA
+88 VGKGLAEIQESLA
-101 PDYGTV
+101 PGYGTI
-107 SQFAGALGGLGSFL
+107 SQFTGAVGGLGSFL
-121 VPGAALAKGLGRT
+121 VPGVALAKGVGRA

-141 TGLGAEEARSRVEQ
+141 TGLGAEEARGRVEE

-164 PGQEFTSQLGGSVI
+164 PGQEFTSQLGGTAI

-194 AVLRGVKKSDAEMIA
+194 AVLRGVKKSDADMIA

-231 MANIAQDLL
+231 MANVAQDLL
-240 AKGVYNPNLDVGES
+240 AKGIYNPNLEVGDS

-268 AQGAIELVTKGRRRQ
+268 AQGAIELVTRGRRKS
-283 LYDTLKAEEDAKARI
+283 LYESLKTEEEQKTRD
-298 AEAEKARLAEET
+298 AEAEKARLAKET

-370 VVKELDKRRKEAGR
+370 VVKELDKRRDEAGR

-410 QRSGYTGELKFKPSE
+410 QRSGYTGETKFKPSE

-504 ATSTLTNIKKTI
+504 ATRTLTNIKKTL

-529 VLKEIGDFSGLEDVN
+529 VLKEIGDFSGLKDVN
-544 DQKSLLEKYILDG
+544 DQQSLLEKYIADG

-563 TPAFAV
+563 TPAVAV
-569 LDADG
+569 LDANG
-574 KQISV
+574 KQVSV
-579 VGPDAEGRLTDIE
+579 VEGSTQAERVQAQK
-592 RRKAQEKAAKTLKP
+592 KAQE
-606 GFAVLDAKGKQVDV
+606 
-620 DVDQGKAQQKAA
+620 
-632 RIGGTIQETTISGS
+632 IGGTI
-646 VKDTTINQIR
+646 KDTSINQIR
-656 TPDPINRLIG
+656 TPDPVNRLIG

-687 ETGEVISKTKS
+687 ETGEVIGKTKS

-863 GEIPSGVGV
+863 GEIPSGVGI

-893 KIKERVN
+893 RIKERVN

-921 IVGAIKGELGDADGV
+921 IVAALRSPVGSADGI

-944 ALDAENPMRVLR
+944 ALDAENPMRALR

-990 IADPKRYGSLS
+990 IAGRYGDLNLDQASM
-1001 PEIQLEEAI
+1001 LEEAI
-1010 ADAFSDFSQTKPP
+1010 SDAFSDFSQTKPP
-1023 AGMIG
+1023 AGLIG
-1028 NIFNRLKNFFTA
+1028 NVFSRIKSFFAA

-1052 ADDVFGRVDRGEL
+1052 ADDVFGRVERGEL

-1072 AAEVEGLQAQ
+1072 AAEVQGLQAQ

-1120 FKSLVNDRMSFR
+1120 FKSLVNDRVSFR

-1181 EYQDRLAAAQSPER
+1181 EYQARRAAVQPQER
-1195 YSLKRVAPSKVVSSV
+1195 YQLRDDKKGPRILKNGQIVGAPPDARTVRQRTGLVTRMTNLLDSPFTLLNESKNWY
-1210 IEDLGLSDAEVAAT
+1210 E
-1224 SLGLQTGKGGTDAF
+1224 
-1238 KQANIGGI
+1238 
-1246 KQIIEYLEKRY
+1246 
-1257 ADSGLAPLD
+1257 DSGAAIRE
-1266 ITNEQDRDTLSKLL
+1266 ITR
-1280 AAEVLAAVRSGG
+1280 G
-1292 ANIQW
+1292 
-1297 YDKVI
+1297 
-1302 DQMLGMASL
+1302 
-1311 KYPELRTD
+1311 D
-1319 PNAQAAFRIAISVS
+1319 P
-1333 SQGQNVEDNLKFGER
+1333 
-1348 VYEQFSQNA
+1348 
-1357 ERGRPRFPEIGT
+1357 
-1369 GEAMQAMQKNFQLA
+1369 
-1383 NKMIDKLGMDD
+1383 
-1394 FRKFLE
+1394 
-1400 TPFTV
+1400 
-1405 KELNSV
+1405 
-1411 GLKIGGE
+1411 
-1418 LVDEQVLGSSIL
+1418 
-1430 GPKIGFGFYSNLSGN
+1430 
-1445 FEPVTMDM
+1445 
-1453 WFMRTI
+1453 
-1459 GRLIGKL
+1459 
-1466 RGFDPAKYAKQVQ
+1466 
-1479 RFRGSFALSD
+1479 
-1489 ESGVNGIYANEFSQE
+1489 
-1504 EINNAIVDEQA
+1504 
-1515 MIDLARKVKSK
+1515 
-1526 HERDFSKNRDL
+1526 
-1537 YDSKQRAKT
+1537 
-1546 DFVKS
+1546 
-1551 AETIIQ
+1551 
-1557 SLDKPKDVPAS
+1557 
-1568 GGERRLLRDV
+1568 
-1578 ARRMRQKVAD
+1578 
-1588 VTGQDIPPA
+1588 
-1597 SLQAIVWYP
+1597 
-1606 EQELYKALGAKLRV
+1606 
-1620 TSQNYANSMRKLL
+1620 
-1633 EGEGFDGDRISESA
+1633 
-1647 KLGSRRTRRADAGEI
+1647 
-1662 PAGTRPTGRR
+1662 
-1672 PSRTLSAKERED
+1672 
-1684 LLKQRFSLR
+1684 
-1693 EPAKVIYEVAPDPN
+1693 
-1707 NVELTERWNALP
+1707 ELTERVVRLMALYS
-1719 TEQKTEISKRV
+1719 QANGV
-1730 GARIV
+1730 GGNTTATIRSIYQL
-1735 EAALPILKARGRVA
+1735 A
-1749 DQVGSYLDFTN
+1749 T
-1760 PSFALVLEDGDPIEM
+1760 
-1775 SKLLGFAL
+1775 
-1783 SQDSMM
+1783 
-1789 VVSGDSAPGLEQTG
+1789 DSAFLMDTRQPTAFAGRFPNTTAERIPAILAAPTMDDSIPGVDDKLMNFYRNLYDATYQT
-1803 GIVINIGDLS
+1803 NT
-1813 FDQVDAIYQQL
+1813 FDEASTIDRWMMRLFGYPHSEDQD
-1824 REIEVNGQKP
+1824 
-1834 VGGQTTVDGKMI
+1834 VGGAT
-1846 VLNYSGL
+1846 GL
-1853 PSSDLAQLIDQQL
+1853 SKTQ
-1866 NGQFRVGVGDFFTA
+1866 
-1880 FPEKGDY
+1880 Y
-1887 DYASVSNDPAGSAGL
+1887 DYAKDIVRRIGDTHFDRTGERLLPRQIQAALWTYVKNKTDYDSLSKEKQKTFVPSIIDFSDYITRATANITWETRPSTSVDFLPGIHQAPRNQKENFNKAVRSIFEDENGNDLIFQLLGGEQLYSSQFSIGAYENQIAPNVITRLVLRKDDKEYITDAANKYASIVGYVTKQDAVPWYRADPTAGGKLASVGYRVTASIENVDADFEQRLFDHLNDVIPGIGFTRINNSFDFVNFRGNDGKPSFLPDKKYKTDLLNALEFFPEDIKFNIEPFRAESAYISNNWKENTNGEGYLTAFSPGELANIRDTIDGWRSAYEQIGRDYAQEFGWDRRDGGRRDQGRSLAPLEGAPVIQGATGPDPRLVDVAEAYAQANNIPYTRQGEYVEINPEFAESLAAAYEAMPHDPKNKKVKEAFADLAKQVRQQYDALVNAGYQFTFFDSTNDPYDGNPWNAM
-1902 IRKRSRDLRTEA
+1902 RDLRTNKRMAVYGTYDGYGTEGITGA
-1914 SRLLNDEIN
+1914 AIENNPMLQDTGLRWPDQEGVTHPVTVNDLFRAVHDAFGHGLEGAGFRARGEENAFQAHARLFTGPALGALATETRGQNSWMNFGPHAEKNKTAKVEDSVFAEQKTGLLPEWAWKQNI
-1923 AVPRDGKYSLRGTNT
+1923 APAQKYSLRTANT
-1938 PEFREWFGR
+1938 PEFKQWFGQ

-1985 RFAEDFSYMSEM
+1985 RFAEDFSYMSEV
-1997 WMIDHADQ
+1997 WMIDHATQ
-2005 FLSEQEIKKAIAAGV
+2005 FLSEQEIKKAVAAGV
-2020 AKMAQGM
+2020 MKMAQGM
-2027 PKQDQIRMLTQILQ
+2027 PKQKQIQMLTEILQ

-2074 VRAERPFDFENQE
+2074 VRAENPFDFENQG
-2087 HLDDLR
+2087 HLEAIR
-2093 SMPGVA
+2093 SMPGVP

-2108 EWSSIEEPAVQEAI
+2108 EWSAIEEPDVQEAI
-2122 RDLGFD
+2122 QKAGFD
-2128 GFYVKEGGKKN
+2128 SFYITEGGRKN

-2162 PSLEEA
+2162 PTINEA

-2199 KQWFRKSPVVNAVD
+2199 KQWFRKSPIVDAVG

-2246 GTFARY
+2246 GTFAKY

-2263 NLDQDLEAKQRILD
+2263 NLDQDPEAKRRILD

-2289 TNRNL
+2289 TNRDL

-2399 DTLINGLKAGDWR
+2399 DTLIDGLKAGDWR

-2430 FYVKEQDVKNLGLYK
+2430 FYVKEQDTKNLGLYK

-2457 AFSPETGKVRYSL
+2457 AFSPETGKV
-2470 RQTNTPAFKQWFGD
+2470 
-2484 SKVVDEA
+2484 
-2491 DKPLVVYHGTSK
+2491 
-2503 FEGYEFKPTKA
+2503 
-2514 LNPAGNIGGYYFSTL
+2514 
-2529 EREADEF
+2529 
-2536 AGEKEGSEVIPAFLS
+2536 
-2551 ISNPYIPGKSPVNDA
+2551 
-2566 MRKQYYDEML
+2566 
-2576 YHNRGMSDEKVVEY
+2576 
-2590 AKSKMYHLD
+2590 
-2599 ERGTPLS
+2599 
-2606 NAIGNE
+2606 
-2612 RDGSASAAFQRI
+2612 
-2624 IKAGGYD
+2624 
-2631 GYHQD
+2631 
-2636 THWVAFEPTQI
+2636 
-2647 KSAIGNIGT
+2647 
-2656 FDPTKPDIRYSL
+2656 
-2668 RQTNTPAFKQWFGK
+2668 
-2682 SKVAGSD
+2682 
-2689 GKPTVVYTGT
+2689 
-2699 SKDVDFSTF
+2699 
-2708 KVPKSG
+2708 
-2714 VWFTE
+2714 
-2719 SQEGASQYA
+2719 
-2728 LENDSMTIKTEDY
+2728 
-2741 RTFQEIN
+2741 
-2748 TASRVIPAYL
+2748 
-2758 RIDNP
+2758 
-2763 AKLSKEESDSIRYAK
+2763 
-2778 NYRKAQGDLF
+2778 
-2788 DRLRSRGH
+2788 
-2796 DGVEIGDGT
+2796 
-2805 WVVLK
+2805 
-2810 SPNQIKSAIGNT
+2810 
-2822 GEFSSVKSDIRYSLR
+2822 RYSLR

-2884 INKYERIEYY
+2884 INKYERIEYF
-2894 SRELAKK
+2894 SKQLAKQ
-2901 FGDSSLLLADQ
+2901 FGDAVLLADQ

-2972 QMFQDYA
+2972 QMYQDYA

-2987 DAQGK
+2987 DSEGK
-2992 VTPFSRQELAQ
+2992 ITPFTRQELSE
-3003 IPAIEKQFPEFKQVF
+3003 IPKIEKAFPEFKQVF

-3048 YGDYIPFYRQLEGER
+3048 YGDYVPFYRQLEGES

-3116 VTNFQRLN
+3116 VNNFQSLN
-3124 SPTAGGK
+3124 SPSTGGR
-3131 LVERTTEK
+3131 LVEKTSEQNKNR
-3139 ERDFPDVVT
+3139 PDVVT

-3262 AGVFGDQ
+3262 AGEFGRSA
-3269 LKRMAGEMT
+3269 KEMAGEMT
-3278 TAQKAVMPLRAMW
+3278 AAQKAVMPLRAMW

-3303 STRAAVFERVLEETG
+3303 STRAAVFERVMQETG

-3357 GLDLLYRAGFGR
+3357 GLDLLYRAGFGE
-3369 LASSTAVAQQKAF
+3369 LASATKVAQQKAF

-3411 ETRDNYWIIGGFK
+3411 ETRDNYWIIGNMK

-3431 GVMFKVIPERIMAYT
+3431 GVIFKVMPERIMAYT
-3446 MGDDTGEQVRESIAR
+3446 MGEDTGQQVLNSIGRNIA
-3461 QVMGTLSFNPIPQAV
+3461 GTLSFNPIPQAV
-3476 LPLIE
+3476 LPLVE
-3481 ASSNYSFFLQRDIVG
+3481 ASSNYSFFLGRDIVG

-3504 EFQISE
+3504 EFQTSE

-3519 GQTLGISPMK
+3519 GQTLGLSPMK
-3529 IDYIIRGYTG
+3529 IDYVIRGYTG

-3544 AITTMDSIIRSED
+3544 AITAMDSIIRSED

-3609 NIEALTEYLK
+3609 NIEALQEYLK
-3619 ENGQVL
+3619 DNGQVL
-3625 GMKDYIRDL
+3625 GIKDYIRSL
-3634 DKDMKSLRESRLAIN
+3634 DKDMKSLRESRMAIN
-3649 ISKMEPDQKRQ
+3649 MSRMEPDQKREALD
-3660 SLDALRKAEIALT
+3660 SLRRAEISLT
-3673 ERINLLRKNMGV
+3673 ERIGLLRSNLGV

>member
-14 MIDDSVPKDRAMEAA
+14 MIDDSVPRNRAMEAA

-43 LLGAPGELAKGF
+43 LLGAPAELAKGF
-55 ARGFVDPVSGLL
+55 ARGFVDPISGLL

-74 RAAGMELD
+74 RAAGVEMD

-88 VGKGLAGVQEYLA
+88 VGKGLAGIQESLA
-101 PDYGTV
+101 PGYGTI
-107 SQFAGALGGLGSFL
+107 SQFTGAVGGLGSFL
-121 VPGAALAKGLGRT
+121 VPGVALAKGVGRAT
-134 ATLGGMA
+134 TLGGMA
-141 TGLGAEEARSRVEQ
+141 TGLGAEEARGRVEE

-164 PGQEFTSQLGGSVI
+164 PGQEFTAQLGGTAI

-214 SAKRMVETG
+214 SAKRIVETM

-231 MANIAQDLL
+231 MANVAQDLL
-240 AKGVYNPNLDVGES
+240 AKGIYNPNLEVGDS

-268 AQGAIELVTKGRRRQ
+268 AQGAIELVTRGRRKS
-283 LYDTLKAEEDAKARI
+283 LYESLKTEEEQKTRD
-298 AEAEKARLAEET
+298 AEAEKARLAKET

-332 GQVTPSRQE
+332 GQITPSRQE

-370 VVKELDKRRKEAGR
+370 VVKELDKRRDEAGR

-410 QRSGYTGELKFKPSE
+410 QRSGYTGETKFKPSE

-504 ATSTLTNIKKTI
+504 ATRTLTNIKKTL

-529 VLKEIGDFSGLEDVN
+529 VLKEIGDFSGLKDVN
-544 DQKSLLEKYILDG
+544 DQQSLLEKYILDG

-579 VGPDAEGRLTDIE
+579 VGPDAGGRLTDIE
-592 RRKAQEKAAKTLKP
+592 RRKAQEKAEKTLKP

-704 RVNRATELRKQ
+704 RANRATELRKQ

-863 GEIPSGVGV
+863 GEIPSGVGI

-893 KIKERVN
+893 RIKERVN

-1010 ADAFSDFSQTKPP
+1010 AEAFADFSQTKPP
-1023 AGMIG
+1023 AGLIG
-1028 NIFNRLKNFFTA
+1028 NVFSRIKSFFAA

-1072 AAEVEGLQAQ
+1072 AAEVQGLQAQ

-1120 FKSLVNDRMSFR
+1120 FKSLVNDRVSFR

-1181 EYQDRLAAAQSPER
+1181 EYQARREARQSPER
-1195 YSLKRVAPSKVVSSV
+1195 YSLSTQNPDQQYSVRQAPPDVLEEAQRYYEANGILPYTQETITSVGVETKPEKFSLKREGKYGNHDVLGIPVNKNGTVTLYFPADNDIAREVMRSRKLVPTEGTDRIYLTNESSAKTVLGNPGNISQQVGGANVLVQIDPGMLQIDQEYEDGRIDFFIPVKEGKAFFDKMKLTRLFTVEGARNKGFNTDRTLNQVGDSIVSAVDSYMSANAKGRQAIVKQARDVLREQHNIGTLLGENGKLEKTRIGDYGLTYEGQSVA
-1210 IEDLGLSDAEVAAT
+1210 
-1224 SLGLQTGKGGTDAF
+1224 SLGLGLASAQRLNTQERVTTCPKSAICEGLCLGDTSGQNQLYGGEDQFRQGPRLSQYLKTEALMLNPEAFGVLLSHEIQSFVNKTKAMDYQPAIRLNVTSDIPPKVYKAIIDAFPNVMFYDYTKLFGNKSIAPNHHLTYSSSGASQRVGNELIVNKLSTWDKDVQKLLGGDNVAMAFTSRKSMPKTVRDEKTGENFEVWNGDNYDARFLDPKRDDGKGYIIGLTNKDRTVKPEEAA
-1238 KQANIGGI
+1238 KQYDGFFMD
-1246 KQIIEYLEKRY
+1246 YDPKR
-1257 ADSGLAPLD
+1257 DG
-1266 ITNEQDRDTLSKLL
+1266 DTLIIK
-1280 AAEVLAAVRSGG
+1280 
-1292 ANIQW
+1292 
-1297 YDKVI
+1297 
-1302 DQMLGMASL
+1302 DQARL
-1311 KYPELRTD
+1311 
-1319 PNAQAAFRIAISVS
+1319 NAQATQPIQIV
-1333 SQGQNVEDNLKFGER
+1333 
-1348 VYEQFSQNA
+1348 
-1357 ERGRPRFPEIGT
+1357 RP
-1369 GEAMQAMQKNFQLA
+1369 
-1383 NKMIDKLGMDD
+1383 
-1394 FRKFLE
+1394 
-1400 TPFTV
+1400 
-1405 KELNSV
+1405 
-1411 GLKIGGE
+1411 
-1418 LVDEQVLGSSIL
+1418 
-1430 GPKIGFGFYSNLSGN
+1430 
-1445 FEPVTMDM
+1445 
-1453 WFMRTI
+1453 
-1459 GRLIGKL
+1459 
-1466 RGFDPAKYAKQVQ
+1466 
-1479 RFRGSFALSD
+1479 
-1489 ESGVNGIYANEFSQE
+1489 
-1504 EINNAIVDEQA
+1504 
-1515 MIDLARKVKSK
+1515 
-1526 HERDFSKNRDL
+1526 
-1537 YDSKQRAKT
+1537 
-1546 DFVKS
+1546 
-1551 AETIIQ
+1551 
-1557 SLDKPKDVPAS
+1557 
-1568 GGERRLLRDV
+1568 
-1578 ARRMRQKVAD
+1578 
-1588 VTGQDIPPA
+1588 
-1597 SLQAIVWYP
+1597 
-1606 EQELYKALGAKLRV
+1606 
-1620 TSQNYANSMRKLL
+1620 
-1633 EGEGFDGDRISESA
+1633 
-1647 KLGSRRTRRADAGEI
+1647 
-1662 PAGTRPTGRR
+1662 
-1672 PSRTLSAKERED
+1672 KER
-1684 LLKQRFSLR
+1684 
-1693 EPAKVIYEVAPDPN
+1693 
-1707 NVELTERWNALP
+1707 
-1719 TEQKTEISKRV
+1719 
-1730 GARIV
+1730 
-1735 EAALPILKARGRVA
+1735 
-1749 DQVGSYLDFTN
+1749 
-1760 PSFALVLEDGDPIEM
+1760 
-1775 SKLLGFAL
+1775 
-1783 SQDSMM
+1783 
-1789 VVSGDSAPGLEQTG
+1789 
-1803 GIVINIGDLS
+1803 
-1813 FDQVDAIYQQL
+1813 
-1824 REIEVNGQKP
+1824 
-1834 VGGQTTVDGKMI
+1834 
-1846 VLNYSGL
+1846 
-1853 PSSDLAQLIDQQL
+1853 
-1866 NGQFRVGVGDFFTA
+1866 
-1880 FPEKGDY
+1880 
-1887 DYASVSNDPAGSAGL
+1887 
-1902 IRKRSRDLRTEA
+1902 
-1914 SRLLNDEIN
+1914 
-1923 AVPRDGKYSLRGTNT
+1923 YSLRGANT
-1938 PEFREWFGR
+1938 PEFREWFGN
-1947 SQIVDEQG
+1947 STIVNEQG
-1955 RPRVMYH
+1955 SPRVMYH
-1962 GTARDITEFKPK
+1962 GTARDITEFKAK

-1985 RFAEDFSYMSEM
+1985 RFAEDFGIQSET

-2005 FLSEQEIKKAIAAGV
+2005 FLPEQELKKAIALGV
-2020 AKMAQGM
+2020 TKMTPGM
-2027 PKQDQIRMLTQILQ
+2027 SKQKRTEMLAEMLK
-2041 FPIDSVVRDPDAT
+2041 FPTMSIIRDPDAT
-2054 EIRNEIAK
+2054 KIRDVVLNK
-2062 RLPSKPNILPVY
+2062 MPSRQNILPVY
-2074 VRAERPFDFENQE
+2074 VRSENPFDYQNPEDVQGVIDYIEENVLFSE
-2087 HLDDLR
+2087 IYEAFNRDLDITDDLR
-2093 SMPGVA
+2093 SELESGRWA
-2099 VHYQRIRRG
+2099 
-2108 EWSSIEEPAVQEAI
+2108 SIENPIVQEAI
-2122 RDLGFD
+2122 RENRHD
-2128 GFYVKEGGKKN
+2128 GFYIREGGRKN

-2162 PSLEEA
+2162 PTEAEAADFGMTKEEA
-2168 KQFGLTV
+2168 S
-2175 EEAKAAQKRGD
+2175 AAQKRGD
-2186 IRYSLRNTNTPEF
+2186 LRYSLRSKTPPPQNIQKFFDQAERLETTSDISDLRDAWIGGVSDSGLNEAAYYINDVPGGKDYTKNVQKLAKQMLGNRIKGFRLMSTEELENIRAGDLSYYAAFTLDPNTALSFANFVQNRKIAPKNLVVVEADINPGDIHMIGKDAESEVVVDMFKLGDQKVQEFAQPVRYSLRNT
-2199 KQWFRKSPVVNAVD
+2199 D
-2213 KPQMMFHGT
+2213 
-2222 SLDIEEFIP
+2222 
-2231 GQTGAIYVSPDPEFA
+2231 
-2246 GTFARY
+2246 
-2252 SQEREIRKLGE
+2252 
-2263 NLDQDLEAKQRILD
+2263 
-2277 PIIDEAMANGDL
+2277 
-2289 TNRNL
+2289 
-2294 PYHRDLAQV
+2294 
-2303 GLIKDLDQYSKEY
+2303 
-2316 WMNWFLEKPMRDAAH
+2316 
-2331 STGVG
+2331 
-2336 PALREALANMLTT
+2336 
-2349 GRNVMPLY
+2349 
-2357 VNPQKPFDYENNTH
+2357 
-2371 VNKVAKLVF
+2371 
-2380 EYDPD
+2380 
-2385 TYESANPKV
+2385 
-2394 QKYQR
+2394 
-2399 DTLINGLKAGDWR
+2399 
-2412 VLEEP
+2412 
-2417 IVQEA
+2417 
-2422 IKELGFDA
+2422 
-2430 FYVKEQDVKNLGLYK
+2430 
-2445 PNQLKSAIGNTG
+2445 
-2457 AFSPETGKVRYSL
+2457 
-2470 RQTNTPAFKQWFGD
+2470 TPAFKQWFKD
-2484 SKVVDEA
+2484 SKVVDKKG
-2491 DKPLVVYHGTSK
+2491 DPLVVYHGTAYDFSEFSPERLGSNTGAPSARAGFFFTARPKTAEYYAKGQFPNLESAAKAKRQIAYVYDTPTGEYQEGARVIDIK
-2503 FEGYEFKPTKA
+2503 FSEEGTTPNIMPVYLSLQNPLTYDFKNKVYRDKKYWELIDQA
-2514 LNPAGNIGGYYFSTL
+2514 K
-2529 EREADEF
+2529 
-2536 AGEKEGSEVIPAFLS
+2536 KEG
-2551 ISNPYIPGKSPVNDA
+2551 
-2566 MRKQYYDEML
+2566 
-2576 YHNRGMSDEKVVEY
+2576 
-2590 AKSKMYHLD
+2590 
-2599 ERGTPLS
+2599 
-2606 NAIGNE
+2606 
-2612 RDGSASAAFQRI
+2612 RDGVILKNTYDSGEYSRFDAI
-2624 IKAGGYD
+2624 IRGRFKGEDIYII
-2631 GYHQD
+2631 
-2636 THWVAFEPTQI
+2636 FEPTQI

-2668 RQTNTPAFKQWFGK
+2668 RQTNTPAFKQWFGD

-2822 GEFSSVKSDIRYSLR
+2822 GEFSAVKSDIRYSLR
-2837 QQAGQTLGQSYLD
+2837 QQAGQTLGQSYLN

-2884 INKYERIEYY
+2884 INKYERIEYF
-2894 SRELAKK
+2894 SKQLAKQ
-2901 FGDSSLLLADQ
+2901 FGDAVLLADQ

-2972 QMFQDYA
+2972 QMYQDYA

-2987 DAQGK
+2987 DSEGK
-2992 VTPFSRQELAQ
+2992 ITPFTRQELSE
-3003 IPAIEKQFPEFKQVF
+3003 IPNIEKAFPEFKQVF

-3048 YGDYIPFYRQLEGER
+3048 YGDYVPFYRQLEGES

-3116 VTNFQRLN
+3116 VNNFQRLN
-3124 SPTAGGK
+3124 SPSTGGR
-3131 LVERTTEK
+3131 LVEKTSEQNKNR
-3139 ERDFPDVVT
+3139 PDVVT

-3278 TAQKAVMPLRAMW
+3278 AAQKAVMPLRAMW
-3291 DGLDKASTAADL
+3291 DSLDKASTAADL
-3303 STRAAVFERVLEETG
+3303 STRAAVFERVMQETG

-3357 GLDLLYRAGFGR
+3357 GLDLLYRAGFGE
-3369 LASSTAVAQQKAF
+3369 LASATRVAQQKAF
-3382 MLRSLALF
+3382 MLRSLALL

-3411 ETRDNYWIIGGFK
+3411 ETRDNYWIIGNMK

-3431 GVMFKVIPERIMAYT
+3431 GVMFKVLPERIMAYT
-3446 MGDDTGEQVRESIAR
+3446 MGEDTGEQVRASIAR
-3461 QVMGTLSFNPIPQAV
+3461 QVLGTLSFNPIPQAV

-3504 EFQISE
+3504 EFQTSE

-3529 IDYIIRGYTG
+3529 IDYVIRGYTG

-3544 AITTMDSIIRSED
+3544 AISTMDSIIRSED

-3609 NIEALTEYLK
+3609 NIEALQDYLK

-3625 GMKDYIRDL
+3625 GMKDYIRSL
-3634 DKDMKSLRESRLAIN
+3634 DKDMKSLRESRMAIN
-3649 ISKMEPDQKRQ
+3649 MSRMEPDQKREALD
-3660 SLDALRKAEIALT
+3660 SLRRAEISLT
-3673 ERINLLRKNMGV
+3673 ERIGLLRSNLGV

>member
-194 AVLRGVKKSDAEMIA
+194 AVLRGVKKSDADMIA

-231 MANIAQDLL
+231 MANVAQDLL
-240 AKGVYNPNLDVGES
+240 AKGVYNPNLEVGDS

-486 QRKIL
+486 QKKIL
-491 PAGKAAKIFDDKQ
+491 PTGKAAKIFDDKQ
-504 ATSTLTNIKKTI
+504 STKTLTSIKKTL
-516 GQDLGEKGLGETS
+516 GEDLGGEGLGETS
-529 VLKEIGDFSGLEDVN
+529 ILQEIGDYSGLEDVN

-563 TPAFAV
+563 TPAVAV
-569 LDADG
+569 LDANG
-574 KQISV
+574 NQVSV
-579 VGPDAEGRLTDIE
+579 IKGSTQAERLQAQK
-592 RRKAQEKAAKTLKP
+592 KAQE
-606 GFAVLDAKGKQVDV
+606 
-620 DVDQGKAQQKAA
+620 
-632 RIGGTIQETTISGS
+632 IGGTI
-646 VKDTTINQIR
+646 KDTSINQIR
-656 TPDPINRLIG
+656 TPDPVNRLIG

-863 GEIPSGVGV
+863 GEIPSGVGI

-1010 ADAFSDFSQTKPP
+1010 AEAFADFSQTKPP
-1023 AGMIG
+1023 AGLIG
-1028 NIFNRLKNFFTA
+1028 NVFSRIKSFFAA

-1052 ADDVFGRVDRGEL
+1052 ADDVFGRVERGEL
-1065 LPGMGER
+1065 LPSMGER

-1082 RVVAETPERYALK
+1082 RVTAETSEP
-1095 TVQDVIDDGINR
+1095 VQDRTGAKLPTKPVSTRPVTESVPQLPPLPQAKPDEPSMPISRRSQSKGSVSAVPMSLLTTPEALQRTGDV
-1107 LVKSVLQPSVPSG
+1107 LSVLD
-1120 FKSLVNDRMSFR
+1120 KSDPNESLRALN
-1132 KVDANLEKIED
+1132 
-1143 GIMNRLQG
+1143 
-1151 FGMTNSEA
+1151 
-1159 FNILYNDIRYV
+1159 
-1170 ADQKFQEIREQ
+1170 
-1181 EYQDRLAAAQSPER
+1181 LAAERGGLAEWEARAIAFGRAEGAPGSER
-1195 YSLKRVAPSKVVSSV
+1195 YSLKRVPPSKVVSSV
-1210 IEDLGLSDAEVAAT
+1210 IEDLGLTDAEVAAT
-1224 SLGLQTGKGGTDAF
+1224 SLGLQTGKGGTNAF
-1238 KQANIGGI
+1238 KQQDVGGI
-1246 KQIIEYLEKRY
+1246 RDIVDFLENRY
-1257 ADSGLAPLD
+1257 RNSGLPNLD
-1266 ITNEQDRDTLSKLL
+1266 LTQEADRDLLSKLL
-1280 AAEVLAAVRSGG
+1280 SAEVLSAIRSGG

-1333 SQGQNVEDNLKFGER
+1333 SQGQNVEDNLKFSER

-1369 GEAMQAMQKNFQLA
+1369 GESMKAMQNNFRIA
-1383 NKMIDKLGMDD
+1383 NRMIDKMGMDD

-1405 KELNSV
+1405 QELNSV
-1411 GLKIGGE
+1411 GMKITGE
-1418 LVDEQVLGSSIL
+1418 LADEQVLGSSVF

-1466 RGFDPAKYAKQVQ
+1466 KEFDPAKYAKQVQ
-1479 RFRGSFALSD
+1479 RFRGSFALSGD
-1489 ESGVNGIYANEFSQE
+1489 NGIYSNEFSQE
-1504 EINNAIVDEQA
+1504 EINQAIVDEQA
-1515 MIDLARKVKSK
+1515 MIDLARKVKSL
-1526 HERDFSKNRDL
+1526 HEKDFKKNRDL
-1537 YDSKQRAKT
+1537 FDSGQREKT

-1551 AETIIQ
+1551 SENIIK
-1557 SLDKPKDVPAS
+1557 SLDSPKDAPSTGA
-1568 GGERRLLRDV
+1568 ERRLLRDV
-1578 ARRMRQKVAD
+1578 VRRMRQRIAD

-1597 SLQAIVWYP
+1597 SLQAIAWYP

-1647 KLGSRRTRRADAGEI
+1647 KLGSRRTRRADAGEVA
-1662 PAGTRPTGRR
+1662 AGTRPTGRR
-1672 PSRTLSAKERED
+1672 PSRTLSPEEREAFLEQGREEVFFVRERKEPKAQKIIFD
-1684 LLKQRFSLR
+1684 IAPNPDDVELTRQWNALSVDQKQRISQEILDTVLPRAMQSLGIDGYIANQIGSYENDTNPSFGLFVKKGTTEQIQELAKMLGYALRQKEMVVASPKEAKGLSKNGAIRIEVGDINLEEADRIYQSLRDIRVNGKQILDGQTTVHGNMVLLNFSNLKIDKFAKTIHDHLRGDYNIVIDDVYSKLINQTEYNYDDPKSDPRGNRGVLRERSRTLRAEATNLFDKRLEDARRGRFSLR
-1693 EPAKVIYEVAPDPN
+1693 GDGRGRDQGRSLTPLKGTPVIQGATGPDPRLVRVAEKYAKDN
-1707 NVELTERWNALP
+1707 NIPYTRQGEYVEIDPEFARSLAAAYEAMPHEPKNKKVKEAFADLAKQVRQQYDALTDSGYRFTFFDSKSDPYGGNPWNA
-1719 TEQKTEISKRV
+1719 
-1730 GARIV
+1730 
-1735 EAALPILKARGRVA
+1735 
-1749 DQVGSYLDFTN
+1749 
-1760 PSFALVLEDGDPIEM
+1760 M
-1775 SKLLGFAL
+1775 
-1783 SQDSMM
+1783 
-1789 VVSGDSAPGLEQTG
+1789 
-1803 GIVINIGDLS
+1803 
-1813 FDQVDAIYQQL
+1813 
-1824 REIEVNGQKP
+1824 
-1834 VGGQTTVDGKMI
+1834 
-1846 VLNYSGL
+1846 
-1853 PSSDLAQLIDQQL
+1853 
-1866 NGQFRVGVGDFFTA
+1866 
-1880 FPEKGDY
+1880 
-1887 DYASVSNDPAGSAGL
+1887 
-1902 IRKRSRDLRTEA
+1902 RDLRANKRMAVYGTYDGYGTEGITGA
-1914 SRLLNDEIN
+1914 AIENNPMLQDTGLRWADQSGVRHPVTVNDLFRAVHDAFGHGLEGAGFRSRGEEN
-1923 AVPRDGKYSLRGTNT
+1923 AFQAHARLFTGPALGALTSETRGQNSWMNFGPYGKTNKTAKLEDSVFAKQKAGLMPEWTWTQRIAPDQKYSLRTTDT
-1938 PEFREWFGR
+1938 PEFKQWFGR
-1947 SQIVDEQG
+1947 STIVDAEG

-1962 GTARDITEFKPK
+1962 GTARDITEFKAK

-2020 AKMAQGM
+2020 AKMAQGI

-2108 EWSSIEEPAVQEAI
+2108 EWSSIEEPEVQEAI

-2139 LAVYDP
+2139 LAVYRPD
-2145 NQLKSVTGNIGT
+2145 QLKSVTGNIGT

-2162 PSLEEA
+2162 PTEAEAAQFGMTKEEA
-2168 KQFGLTV
+2168 S
-2175 EEAKAAQKRGD
+2175 AAQKRGD
-2186 IRYSLRNTNTPEF
+2186 LRYSLRSKTPPPQNIQRFFDQAERLETTPDISDLRDAWIGGVSDSGLNEAAYYINDVPGGKDYTKNVQKLAKQMLGNRIKGFRLMSTEELENIRAGDLSYYAAFTLDPNTALSFANFVQNRKIAPKNLVVVEADINPGDIHMIGKDAESEVVVDMF
-2199 KQWFRKSPVVNAVD
+2199 KLGDQKV
-2213 KPQMMFHGT
+2213 Q
-2222 SLDIEEFIP
+2222 
-2231 GQTGAIYVSPDPEFA
+2231 EFA
-2246 GTFARY
+2246 
-2252 SQEREIRKLGE
+2252 Q
-2263 NLDQDLEAKQRILD
+2263 
-2277 PIIDEAMANGDL
+2277 P
-2289 TNRNL
+2289 
-2294 PYHRDLAQV
+2294 
-2303 GLIKDLDQYSKEY
+2303 
-2316 WMNWFLEKPMRDAAH
+2316 
-2331 STGVG
+2331 
-2336 PALREALANMLTT
+2336 
-2349 GRNVMPLY
+2349 
-2357 VNPQKPFDYENNTH
+2357 
-2371 VNKVAKLVF
+2371 
-2380 EYDPD
+2380 
-2385 TYESANPKV
+2385 
-2394 QKYQR
+2394 
-2399 DTLINGLKAGDWR
+2399 
-2412 VLEEP
+2412 
-2417 IVQEA
+2417 
-2422 IKELGFDA
+2422 
-2430 FYVKEQDVKNLGLYK
+2430 
-2445 PNQLKSAIGNTG
+2445 
-2457 AFSPETGKVRYSL
+2457 VRYSL

-2484 SKVVDEA
+2484 SKVVDKKG
-2491 DKPLVVYHGTSK
+2491 DPLVVYHGTDKTFDAFNLRKRGSRVG
-2503 FEGYEFKPTKA
+2503 FQDDGF
-2514 LNPAGNIGGYYFSTL
+2514 YFSDSPGTATTYATMDVYSGALGKKKDAYL
-2529 EREADEF
+2529 EPTDFFKRFLSRLGLVESAPQ
-2536 AGEKEGSEVIPAFLS
+2536 VVPAFLS
-2551 ISNPYIPGKSPVNDA
+2551 IKNPYKTTGARMPG
-2566 MRKQYYDEML
+2566 RRELIKQ
-2576 YHNRGMSDEKVVEY
+2576 
-2590 AKSKMYHLD
+2590 
-2599 ERGTPLS
+2599 
-2606 NAIGNE
+2606 
-2612 RDGSASAAFQRI
+2612 
-2624 IKAGGYD
+2624 GYD
-2631 GYHQD
+2631 GIQYTQYD
-2636 THWVAFEPTQI
+2636 GTTHWVAFEPTQI
-2647 KSAIGNIGT
+2647 KSSIGNIGT
-2656 FDPTKPDIRYSL
+2656 FDP
-2668 RQTNTPAFKQWFGK
+2668 
-2682 SKVAGSD
+2682 
-2689 GKPTVVYTGT
+2689 
-2699 SKDVDFSTF
+2699 
-2708 KVPKSG
+2708 
-2714 VWFTE
+2714 
-2719 SQEGASQYA
+2719 
-2728 LENDSMTIKTEDY
+2728 EN
-2741 RTFQEIN
+2741 
-2748 TASRVIPAYL
+2748 P
-2758 RIDNP
+2758 
-2763 AKLSKEESDSIRYAK
+2763 
-2778 NYRKAQGDLF
+2778 
-2788 DRLRSRGH
+2788 
-2796 DGVEIGDGT
+2796 
-2805 WVVLK
+2805 
-2810 SPNQIKSAIGNT
+2810 
-2822 GEFSSVKSDIRYSLR
+2822 DIRYSLR

-3048 YGDYIPFYRQLEGER
+3048 YGDYIPFYRQLDGER

-3222 VASGVNQFVKILANA
+3222 VATGVNQFVKILSNA

-3649 ISKMEPDQKRQ
+3649 ISRMEPDQKRQ

>member
-1 MPYQIT
+1 
-7 LPDGSIG
+7 
-14 MIDDSVPKDRAMEAA
+14 
-29 EAAYPDAFPGIGEQ
+29 
-43 LLGAPGELAKGF
+43 
-55 ARGFVDPVSGLL
+55 
-67 STGYTGL
+67 
-74 RAAGMELD
+74 
-82 PFAETA
+82 
-88 VGKGLAGVQEYLA
+88 
-101 PDYGTV
+101 
-107 SQFAGALGGLGSFL
+107 
-121 VPGAALAKGLGRT
+121 
-134 ATLGGMA
+134 
-141 TGLGAEEARSRVEQ
+141 
-155 ARAEGIEVT
+155 
-164 PGQEFTSQLGGSVI
+164 
-178 GLTELAPIER
+178 
-188 LTGPLQ
+188 
-194 AVLRGVKKSDAEMIA
+194 
-209 PGLFN
+209 
-214 SAKRMVETG
+214 
-223 GIEGLQEG
+223 
-231 MANIAQDLL
+231 
-240 AKGVYNPNLDVGES
+240 
-254 ALGDAAMG
+254 
-262 ASVGAF
+262 
-268 AQGAIELVTKGRRRQ
+268 
-283 LYDTLKAEEDAKARI
+283 
-298 AEAEKARLAEET
+298 
-310 ARKQTLTNFGVEGQP
+310 
-325 LLLAAPQ
+325 
-332 GQVTPSRQE
+332 
-341 KSSLDQYGVEDKDLF
+341 
-356 EPYGTFTRDELDKD
+356 
-370 VVKELDKRRKEAGR
+370 
-384 PKTETFTLQDIADTG
+384 
-399 VYRGELNRLIA
+399 
-410 QRSGYTGELKFKPSE
+410 
-425 VVGLAEQ
+425 LAEQ

-450 GKKPLPEKTGLGA
+450 GKKPLPNLTGINSLR
-463 LQGLNDVEIF
+463 GLNDVELF

-486 QRKIL
+486 QKKIL
-491 PAGKAAKIFDDKQ
+491 PTGKAAKIFDDKQ
-504 ATSTLTNIKKTI
+504 STKTLTSIKKTL
-516 GQDLGEKGLGETS
+516 GEDLGAEGLGETS
-529 VLKEIGDFSGLEDVN
+529 ILKEIGDYSGLEDVN
-544 DQKSLLEKYILDG
+544 DQKSLLEKYITDG

-563 TPAFAV
+563 TPAVAV
-569 LDADG
+569 LDANG
-574 KQISV
+574 NQVSV
-579 VGPDAEGRLTDIE
+579 IKGSTQAERLQAQK
-592 RRKAQEKAAKTLKP
+592 KAQE
-606 GFAVLDAKGKQVDV
+606 
-620 DVDQGKAQQKAA
+620 
-632 RIGGTIQETTISGS
+632 IGGSI
-646 VKDTTINQIR
+646 KDTTINQIR
-656 TPDPINRLIG
+656 TPDPVNRLIG
-666 GFDIRQGTFEDTLID
+666 GLDIRQGTFEDTVAE

-687 ETGEVISKTKS
+687 ETGEVIGKAKT
-698 LTDAEN
+698 LTQAEAQA
-704 RVNRATELRKQ
+704 NRATQLREQ
-715 RQLQLLDAKQK
+715 RQVQLLDAKQK
-726 IQENIAKSEQA
+726 IQENIAKGEQA
-737 MADLEAL
+737 MADLESL

-753 KIQNSMAAQE
+753 KIQNSIAAQE
-763 RNLAKVEQNLIEF
+763 RNLAKVEQNLVEF
-776 GKKVAFKSRYKQQK
+776 GKGVSVKPRHKQQK

-809 QEALEASVVSQPTD
+809 QEALEASVVAQPTD
-823 RLEAMLEAF
+823 RLEAMLDAF
-832 PTLSASAKPG
+832 PALSASAKPG
-842 MDRADIKKLQQVAAS
+842 VDRADIKKLQQVAAN

-863 GEIPSGVGV
+863 GEIPSGVAV

-893 KIKERVN
+893 RIKERVN

-921 IVGAIKGELGDADGV
+921 IVGAIKGELGVADGA

-990 IADPKRYGSLS
+990 IAERYQGLDPASM
-1001 PEIQLEEAI
+1001 LEEAI
-1010 ADAFSDFSQTKPP
+1010 SDAFSDFSQTKPP
-1023 AGMIG
+1023 AGLIG
-1028 NIFNRLKNFFTA
+1028 NVFNRIKGFFTA

-1052 ADDVFGRVDRGEL
+1052 ADDVFGRVESGEL

-1072 AAEVEGLQAQ
+1072 AAEVQGLQAQ
-1082 RVVAETPERYALK
+1082 RVVAET
-1095 TVQDVIDDGINR
+1095 
-1107 LVKSVLQPSVPSG
+1107 
-1120 FKSLVNDRMSFR
+1120 
-1132 KVDANLEKIED
+1132 
-1143 GIMNRLQG
+1143 
-1151 FGMTNSEA
+1151 
-1159 FNILYNDIRYV
+1159 
-1170 ADQKFQEIREQ
+1170 
-1181 EYQDRLAAAQSPER
+1181 PER

-1369 GEAMQAMQKNFQLA
+1369 GESMQAMQKNFQLA

-1578 ARRMRQKVAD
+1578 VRRMRQKVAD

-1735 EAALPILKARGRVA
+1735 ELALPILKARGRVA

-1824 REIEVNGQKP
+1824 REIEVNGEKP

-1962 GTARDITEFKPK
+1962 GTARDITEFKAK
-1974 QAGAIFVTEDP
+1974 QAGAIFVTDDP

-2005 FLSEQEIKKAIAAGV
+2005 FLSEQEIKKAVAAGV

-2062 RLPSKPNILPVY
+2062 RLPSRPNILPVY

-2108 EWSSIEEPAVQEAI
+2108 EWSSIEEPEVQEAI
-2122 RDLGFD
+2122 QDLGFD

-2139 LAVYDP
+2139 LAVYNP

-2162 PSLEEA
+2162 PTINEA

-2199 KQWFRKSPVVNAVD
+2199 KQWFRKSPIVDAVG

-2246 GTFARY
+2246 GTFAKY

-2263 NLDQDLEAKQRILD
+2263 NLDQDPEAKRRILD

-2289 TNRNL
+2289 INRDL

-2336 PALREALANMLTT
+2336 PALRESLANMLTT

-2399 DTLINGLKAGDWR
+2399 DTLIGGLKAGDWR

-2470 RQTNTPAFKQWFGD
+2470 RSKTPPPQNIQRFFDQAERLETTPDISDLRDAWIGGVSDSGLNEAAYYINDVPGGKDYTKNVQKLAKQMLGNRIKGFRLMSTEELENIRAGDLSYYAAFTLDPNTALSFANFVQNRKIAPKNLVVVEADINPGD
-2484 SKVVDEA
+2484 IHMIGKDAESEVVVDM
-2491 DKPLVVYHGTSK
+2491 
-2503 FEGYEFKPTKA
+2503 FKLGDQKVQ
-2514 LNPAGNIGGYYFSTL
+2514 
-2529 EREADEF
+2529 EF
-2536 AGEKEGSEVIPAFLS
+2536 AQ
-2551 ISNPYIPGKSPVNDA
+2551 PV
-2566 MRKQYYDEML
+2566 
-2576 YHNRGMSDEKVVEY
+2576 
-2590 AKSKMYHLD
+2590 
-2599 ERGTPLS
+2599 
-2606 NAIGNE
+2606 
-2612 RDGSASAAFQRI
+2612 
-2624 IKAGGYD
+2624 
-2631 GYHQD
+2631 
-2636 THWVAFEPTQI
+2636 
-2647 KSAIGNIGT
+2647 
-2656 FDPTKPDIRYSL
+2656 
-2668 RQTNTPAFKQWFGK
+2668 
-2682 SKVAGSD
+2682 
-2689 GKPTVVYTGT
+2689 
-2699 SKDVDFSTF
+2699 
-2708 KVPKSG
+2708 
-2714 VWFTE
+2714 
-2719 SQEGASQYA
+2719 
-2728 LENDSMTIKTEDY
+2728 
-2741 RTFQEIN
+2741 
-2748 TASRVIPAYL
+2748 
-2758 RIDNP
+2758 
-2763 AKLSKEESDSIRYAK
+2763 
-2778 NYRKAQGDLF
+2778 
-2788 DRLRSRGH
+2788 
-2796 DGVEIGDGT
+2796 
-2805 WVVLK
+2805 
-2810 SPNQIKSAIGNT
+2810 
-2822 GEFSSVKSDIRYSLR
+2822 RYSLR

-2894 SRELAKK
+2894 SRELAKQ

-2912 SAIAAALMSDRAAGV
+2912 SAISAALMSDRAAGV

-2952 VKGLMEIL
+2952 VKGLMEIPYAPCTKARSL
-2960 MPLAQKQDPFVY
+2960 CLSDVPRLCRQK
-2972 QMFQDYA
+2972 
-2979 ARRRGVRL
+2979 ARRKVGRSG
-2987 DAQGK
+2987 QGH
-2992 VTPFSRQELAQ
+2992 
-3003 IPAIEKQFPEFKQVF
+3003 
-3018 EDYQRYNEGLVRYM
+3018 
-3032 RDTGVIDAK
+3032 
-3041 AAQEWMR
+3041 
-3048 YGDYIPFYRQLEGER
+3048 
-3063 TVGPSIFS
+3063 
-3071 AISGVKAPKKLKGG
+3071 
-3085 DAPLGE
+3085 
-3091 FLETV
+3091 
-3096 VRNSRAAIEAGMR
+3096 
-3109 NVAANRV
+3109 
-3116 VTNFQRLN
+3116 
-3124 SPTAGGK
+3124 
-3131 LVERTTEK
+3131 
-3139 ERDFPDVVT
+3139 
-3148 VRENGKD
+3148 
-3155 AYYKV
+3155 
-3160 ADPLLVQSLQA
+3160 PLL
-3171 LNIPQIPGLDILAK
+3171 PP
-3185 PAEFLR
+3185 
-3191 EMVTRDPAFIGA
+3191 
-3203 SVLRE
+3203 
-3208 SLSAW
+3208 
-3213 ITTGQKLTP
+3213 
-3222 VASGVNQFVKILANA
+3222 
-3237 SPTVQALRRAGI
+3237 
-3249 GSGYEFKGDVQAT
+3249 
-3262 AGVFGDQ
+3262 
-3269 LKRMAGEMT
+3269 
-3278 TAQKAVMPLRAMW
+3278 
-3291 DGLDKASTAADL
+3291 
-3303 STRAAVFERVLEETG
+3303 
-3318 NEAEAIYQAMEV
+3318 
-3330 INFSRK
+3330 
-3336 GSSPII
+3336 
-3342 QIFAAIIPFLNARIQ
+3342 
-3357 GLDLLYRAGFGR
+3357 
-3369 LASSTAVAQQKAF
+3369 
-3382 MLRSLALF
+3382 
-3390 GTTAMYY
+3390 
-3397 ALVQDEEEWQRADQ
+3397 
-3411 ETRDNYWIIGGFK
+3411 
-3424 FPIPFEL
+3424 
-3431 GVMFKVIPERIMAYT
+3431 
-3446 MGDDTGEQVRESIAR
+3446 
-3461 QVMGTLSFNPIPQAV
+3461 
-3476 LPLIE
+3476 
-3481 ASSNYSFFLQRDIVG
+3481 
-3496 MGKKDLAP
+3496 
-3504 EFQISE
+3504 
-3510 GTSQIAIQL
+3510 
-3519 GQTLGISPMK
+3519 
-3529 IDYIIRGYTG
+3529 
-3539 AMGTY
+3539 
-3544 AITTMDSIIRSED
+3544 
-3557 DATKATWRL
+3557 
-3566 DQIPVLKRFM
+3566 
-3576 ISDLGA
+3576 
-3582 GTVNEYYD
+3582 
-3590 LREKLDEV
+3590 
-3598 VRTSNQLERTG
+3598 RTG
-3609 NIEALTEYLK
+3609 
-3619 ENGQVL
+3619 
-3625 GMKDYIRDL
+3625 
-3634 DKDMKSLRESRLAIN
+3634 
-3649 ISKMEPDQKRQ
+3649 PD
-3660 SLDALRKAEIALT
+3660 SCH
-3673 ERINLLRKNMGV
+3673 

>member
-1 MPYQIT
+1 LI
-7 LPDGSIG
+7 
-14 MIDDSVPKDRAMEAA
+14 
-29 EAAYPDAFPGIGEQ
+29 
-43 LLGAPGELAKGF
+43 
-55 ARGFVDPVSGLL
+55 PVSGLL

-74 RAAGMELD
+74 RAAGVEMD

-88 VGKGLAGVQEYLA
+88 VGKGLAGIQESLA
-101 PDYGTV
+101 PGYGTI
-107 SQFAGALGGLGSFL
+107 SQFTGAVGGLGSFL
-121 VPGAALAKGLGRT
+121 VPGVALAKGVGRA

-141 TGLGAEEARSRVEQ
+141 TGLGAEEARGRVEE

-164 PGQEFTSQLGGSVI
+164 PGQEFTSQLGGTAI

-194 AVLRGVKKSDAEMIA
+194 AVLRGVKKSDADMIA

-231 MANIAQDLL
+231 MANVAQDLL
-240 AKGVYNPNLDVGES
+240 AKGIYNPNLEVGDS

-268 AQGAIELVTKGRRRQ
+268 AQGAIELVTRGRRKS
-283 LYDTLKAEEDAKARI
+283 LYESLKTEEEQKTRD
-298 AEAEKARLAEET
+298 AEAEKARLAKET

-356 EPYGTFTRDELDKD
+356 EPYGTFTRDELDPD
-370 VVKELDKRRKEAGR
+370 VVKELDKRRDEAGR

-410 QRSGYTGELKFKPSE
+410 QRSGYTGETKFKPSE

-504 ATSTLTNIKKTI
+504 ATRTLTNIKKTL

-529 VLKEIGDFSGLEDVN
+529 VLKEIGDFSGLKDVN
-544 DQKSLLEKYILDG
+544 DQQSLLEKYILDG

-579 VGPDAEGRLTDIE
+579 VGPDAGGRLTDIE
-592 RRKAQEKAAKTLKP
+592 RRKAQEKAEKTLKP

-656 TPDPINRLIG
+656 TPDPVNRLIG
-666 GFDIRQGTFEDTLID
+666 GFDIRQGTFEDTVTE

-687 ETGEVISKTKS
+687 ETGEVIGKAKT
-698 LTDAEN
+698 LTHAEN
-704 RVNRATELRKQ
+704 QADRATQLRQQ

-726 IQENIAKSEQA
+726 IQENIAKGEQA

-863 GEIPSGVGV
+863 GEIPSGVGI
-872 TVEGDITAAEER
+872 TVEGDITAAEDR

-893 KIKERVN
+893 RIKERVN

-921 IVGAIKGELGDADGV
+921 IVAALRSPVGSADGI

-944 ALDAENPMRVLR
+944 ALDAENPMRALR

-990 IADPKRYGSLS
+990 IAGRYGDLNLDQASM
-1001 PEIQLEEAI
+1001 LEEAI
-1010 ADAFSDFSQTKPP
+1010 SDAFSDFSQTKPP
-1023 AGMIG
+1023 AGLIG
-1028 NIFNRLKNFFTA
+1028 NVFSRIKSFFAA

-1052 ADDVFGRVDRGEL
+1052 ADDVFGRVERGEL

-1072 AAEVEGLQAQ
+1072 AAEVQGLQAQ
-1082 RVVAETPERYALK
+1082 RVVAETPERYQLRDDKKGPRILK
-1095 TVQDVIDDGINR
+1095 NGQIVGAPPDARTVRQRTG
-1107 LVKSVLQPSVPSG
+1107 LVT
-1120 FKSLVNDRMSFR
+1120 R
-1132 KVDANLEKIED
+1132 
-1143 GIMNRLQG
+1143 
-1151 FGMTNSEA
+1151 MTNLLDSPFTLLNESKNWYEDSGA
-1159 FNILYNDIRYV
+1159 
-1170 ADQKFQEIREQ
+1170 AIRE
-1181 EYQDRLAAAQSPER
+1181 
-1195 YSLKRVAPSKVVSSV
+1195 
-1210 IEDLGLSDAEVAAT
+1210 
-1224 SLGLQTGKGGTDAF
+1224 
-1238 KQANIGGI
+1238 
-1246 KQIIEYLEKRY
+1246 
-1257 ADSGLAPLD
+1257 
-1266 ITNEQDRDTLSKLL
+1266 ITR
-1280 AAEVLAAVRSGG
+1280 G
-1292 ANIQW
+1292 
-1297 YDKVI
+1297 
-1302 DQMLGMASL
+1302 
-1311 KYPELRTD
+1311 D
-1319 PNAQAAFRIAISVS
+1319 P
-1333 SQGQNVEDNLKFGER
+1333 
-1348 VYEQFSQNA
+1348 
-1357 ERGRPRFPEIGT
+1357 
-1369 GEAMQAMQKNFQLA
+1369 
-1383 NKMIDKLGMDD
+1383 
-1394 FRKFLE
+1394 
-1400 TPFTV
+1400 
-1405 KELNSV
+1405 
-1411 GLKIGGE
+1411 
-1418 LVDEQVLGSSIL
+1418 
-1430 GPKIGFGFYSNLSGN
+1430 
-1445 FEPVTMDM
+1445 
-1453 WFMRTI
+1453 
-1459 GRLIGKL
+1459 
-1466 RGFDPAKYAKQVQ
+1466 
-1479 RFRGSFALSD
+1479 
-1489 ESGVNGIYANEFSQE
+1489 
-1504 EINNAIVDEQA
+1504 
-1515 MIDLARKVKSK
+1515 
-1526 HERDFSKNRDL
+1526 
-1537 YDSKQRAKT
+1537 
-1546 DFVKS
+1546 
-1551 AETIIQ
+1551 
-1557 SLDKPKDVPAS
+1557 
-1568 GGERRLLRDV
+1568 
-1578 ARRMRQKVAD
+1578 
-1588 VTGQDIPPA
+1588 
-1597 SLQAIVWYP
+1597 
-1606 EQELYKALGAKLRV
+1606 
-1620 TSQNYANSMRKLL
+1620 
-1633 EGEGFDGDRISESA
+1633 
-1647 KLGSRRTRRADAGEI
+1647 
-1662 PAGTRPTGRR
+1662 
-1672 PSRTLSAKERED
+1672 
-1684 LLKQRFSLR
+1684 
-1693 EPAKVIYEVAPDPN
+1693 
-1707 NVELTERWNALP
+1707 ELTERVVRLMALYS
-1719 TEQKTEISKRV
+1719 QANGV
-1730 GARIV
+1730 GGNTTATIRSIYQL
-1735 EAALPILKARGRVA
+1735 A
-1749 DQVGSYLDFTN
+1749 T
-1760 PSFALVLEDGDPIEM
+1760 
-1775 SKLLGFAL
+1775 
-1783 SQDSMM
+1783 
-1789 VVSGDSAPGLEQTG
+1789 DSAFLMDTRQPTAFAGRFPNTTAERIPAILAAPTMDDSIPGVDDKLMNFYRNLHDATYQT
-1803 GIVINIGDLS
+1803 NT
-1813 FDQVDAIYQQL
+1813 FDEASTIDRWMMRLFGYPHSEDQD
-1824 REIEVNGQKP
+1824 
-1834 VGGQTTVDGKMI
+1834 VGGAT
-1846 VLNYSGL
+1846 GL
-1853 PSSDLAQLIDQQL
+1853 SKTQ
-1866 NGQFRVGVGDFFTA
+1866 
-1880 FPEKGDY
+1880 Y
-1887 DYASVSNDPAGSAGL
+1887 DYAKDIVRRIGDTHFDRTGERLLPRQIQAALWTYVKNKTDYDSLSKEKQKTFVPSIIDFSDYITRATANITWETRPSTSVNFLPGIHQAPRNQKENFNKAVRSIFEDENGNDLIFQLLGGEQLYSSQFSIGAYENQIAPNVITRLVLRKDDKEYITDAANKYASIVGYVTKQDAVPWYRADPTAGGKLASVGYRVTASIENVDADFEQRLFDHLNDVIPGIGFTRINNSFDFVNFRGNDGKPSFLPDKKYKTDLLNALEFFPEDIKFNIEPFRAESAYISNNWKENTNGEGYLTAFSPGELANIRDTIDGWRSAYEQIGRDYAQEFGWDRRDGGRRDQGRSLAPLEGAPVIQGATGPDPRLVDVAEAYAQANNIPYTRQGEYVEINPEFAESLAAAYEAMPHDPKNKKVKEAFADLAKQVRQQYDALVNAGYQFTFFDSTNDPYDGNPWNAM
-1902 IRKRSRDLRTEA
+1902 RDLRTNKRMAVYGTYDGYGTEGITGA
-1914 SRLLNDEIN
+1914 AIENNPMLQDTGLRWPDQEGVTHPVTVNDLFRAVHDAFGHGLEGAGFRAKGEENAFQAHARLFTGPALGALATETRGQNSWMNFGPHAEKNKTAKVEDSVFAEQKTGLLPEWAWKQNI
-1923 AVPRDGKYSLRGTNT
+1923 APAQKYSLRTANT
-1938 PEFREWFGR
+1938 PEFKQWFGQ

-1985 RFAEDFSYMSEM
+1985 RFAEDFSYMSEV
-1997 WMIDHADQ
+1997 WMIDHATQ

-2020 AKMAQGM
+2020 AKMAQGV
-2027 PKQDQIRMLTQILQ
+2027 PKQKQIQMLTELLR
-2041 FPIDSVVRDPDAT
+2041 FPVESVVRDPDAYQ
-2054 EIRNEIAK
+2054 IREEIAK

-2074 VRAERPFDFENQE
+2074 VRAENPFDFENQG
-2087 HLDDLR
+2087 HLEAIR
-2093 SMPGVA
+2093 SMPGVP

-2108 EWSSIEEPAVQEAI
+2108 EWSAIEEPDVQEAI
-2122 RDLGFD
+2122 QKAGFD
-2128 GFYVKEGGKKN
+2128 SFYITEGGRKN

-2157 YGQRE
+2157 YSKE
-2162 PSLEEA
+2162 S
-2168 KQFGLTV
+2168 K
-2175 EEAKAAQKRGD
+2175 D
-2186 IRYSLRNTNTPEF
+2186 IRYSLRNT
-2199 KQWFRKSPVVNAVD
+2199 D
-2213 KPQMMFHGT
+2213 
-2222 SLDIEEFIP
+2222 
-2231 GQTGAIYVSPDPEFA
+2231 
-2246 GTFARY
+2246 
-2252 SQEREIRKLGE
+2252 
-2263 NLDQDLEAKQRILD
+2263 
-2277 PIIDEAMANGDL
+2277 
-2289 TNRNL
+2289 
-2294 PYHRDLAQV
+2294 
-2303 GLIKDLDQYSKEY
+2303 
-2316 WMNWFLEKPMRDAAH
+2316 
-2331 STGVG
+2331 
-2336 PALREALANMLTT
+2336 
-2349 GRNVMPLY
+2349 
-2357 VNPQKPFDYENNTH
+2357 
-2371 VNKVAKLVF
+2371 
-2380 EYDPD
+2380 
-2385 TYESANPKV
+2385 
-2394 QKYQR
+2394 
-2399 DTLINGLKAGDWR
+2399 
-2412 VLEEP
+2412 
-2417 IVQEA
+2417 
-2422 IKELGFDA
+2422 
-2430 FYVKEQDVKNLGLYK
+2430 
-2445 PNQLKSAIGNTG
+2445 
-2457 AFSPETGKVRYSL
+2457 
-2470 RQTNTPAFKQWFGD
+2470 TPAFKQWFKD
-2484 SKVVDEA
+2484 SKVVDKKG
-2491 DKPLVVYHGTSK
+2491 DPLVVYHGTAYDFSEFSPERLGSNTGAASARAGFFFTARPKTAEYYAKGQFPNLESAAKAKRQIAYVYDTPTGEYQEGARVRDIK
-2503 FEGYEFKPTKA
+2503 FSEEGTTPNIMPVYLSLQNPLTYDFKNKVYRDKKYWELIDQA
-2514 LNPAGNIGGYYFSTL
+2514 K
-2529 EREADEF
+2529 
-2536 AGEKEGSEVIPAFLS
+2536 KEG
-2551 ISNPYIPGKSPVNDA
+2551 
-2566 MRKQYYDEML
+2566 
-2576 YHNRGMSDEKVVEY
+2576 
-2590 AKSKMYHLD
+2590 
-2599 ERGTPLS
+2599 
-2606 NAIGNE
+2606 
-2612 RDGSASAAFQRI
+2612 RDGVILKNTYDSGEYSRFDAI
-2624 IKAGGYD
+2624 IRGRFKGEDIYII
-2631 GYHQD
+2631 
-2636 THWVAFEPTQI
+2636 FEPTQI

-2656 FDPTKPDIRYSL
+2656 FDPTKP
-2668 RQTNTPAFKQWFGK
+2668 
-2682 SKVAGSD
+2682 
-2689 GKPTVVYTGT
+2689 
-2699 SKDVDFSTF
+2699 
-2708 KVPKSG
+2708 
-2714 VWFTE
+2714 
-2719 SQEGASQYA
+2719 
-2728 LENDSMTIKTEDY
+2728 
-2741 RTFQEIN
+2741 
-2748 TASRVIPAYL
+2748 
-2758 RIDNP
+2758 
-2763 AKLSKEESDSIRYAK
+2763 
-2778 NYRKAQGDLF
+2778 
-2788 DRLRSRGH
+2788 
-2796 DGVEIGDGT
+2796 
-2805 WVVLK
+2805 
-2810 SPNQIKSAIGNT
+2810 
-2822 GEFSSVKSDIRYSLR
+2822 DIRYSLR

-2884 INKYERIEYY
+2884 INKYERIEYF
-2894 SRELAKK
+2894 SKQLAKQ
-2901 FGDSSLLLADQ
+2901 FGDAVLLADQ

-2972 QMFQDYA
+2972 QMYQDYA

-2987 DAQGK
+2987 DSEGK
-2992 VTPFSRQELAQ
+2992 ITPFTRQELSE
-3003 IPAIEKQFPEFKQVF
+3003 IPKIEKAFPEFKQVF

-3048 YGDYIPFYRQLEGER
+3048 YGDYVPFYRQLEGES

-3116 VTNFQRLN
+3116 VNNFQSLN
-3124 SPTAGGK
+3124 SPSTGGR
-3131 LVERTTEK
+3131 LVEKTSEQNKNR
-3139 ERDFPDVVT
+3139 PDVVT

-3249 GSGYEFKGDVQAT
+3249 GSGYEFKGDVQST
-3262 AGVFGDQ
+3262 AGEFGRQ
-3269 LKRMAGEMT
+3269 LKEKAGEMT
-3278 TAQKAVMPLRAMW
+3278 AAQKAVMPLRAMW

-3303 STRAAVFERVLEETG
+3303 STRAAVFERVMQETG

-3357 GLDLLYRAGFGR
+3357 GLDLLYRAGFGE
-3369 LASSTAVAQQKAF
+3369 LASATKVAQQKAF

-3411 ETRDNYWIIGGFK
+3411 ETRDNYWIIGNMK

-3431 GVMFKVIPERIMAYT
+3431 GVMFKVLPERIMAYT
-3446 MGDDTGEQVRESIAR
+3446 MGEDTGEQVRASIAR
-3461 QVMGTLSFNPIPQAV
+3461 QVLGTLSFNPIPQAV

-3504 EFQISE
+3504 EFQTSE

-3529 IDYIIRGYTG
+3529 IDYVIRGYTG

-3544 AITTMDSIIRSED
+3544 AITAMDSIIRSED

-3609 NIEALTEYLK
+3609 NIEALQEYLK
-3619 ENGQVL
+3619 DNGQVL
-3625 GMKDYIRDL
+3625 GIKDYIRSL
-3634 DKDMKSLRESRLAIN
+3634 DKDMKSLRESRMAIN
-3649 ISKMEPDQKRQ
+3649 MSRMEPDQKREALD
-3660 SLDALRKAEIALT
+3660 SLRRAEISLT
-3673 ERINLLRKNMGV
+3673 ERIGLLRSNLGV